1 MANNSAN
8 YNVNMRF
15 TADTGQA
22 KQQLRDLQSS
32 LDTLMNQIATKNIKF
47 FDVNATKKEIDEAS
61 AAVQEL
67 KIALDQATNVDTG
80 RLDLSKFSKSLSQ
93 SGYTLQDFATHLENL
108 GPTGDKAFV
117 ALAQSVINA
126 EVPLKRTNAL
136 LDNFKKTIANT
147 ARWQISSN
155 LMHGVQGSIQKAYYY
170 AEDLN
175 KSLNNI
181 RIVTGQNNDQMA
193 QFAEKANK
201 AAQALSTT
209 TTNYTNA
216 SLIYYQQGLS
226 NKEVADRT
234 EVTIKMANAAGESA
248 SKVSDQLTAV
258 WNNFYDG
265 SKSLEYYADV
275 MTKLGA
281 YTASSTDEI
290 SEGIQ
295 KFASVANTIGLS
307 YEYAT
312 SALATLTA
320 KTRESAN
327 TVGNSLKTL
336 FARIQGLTLGE
347 TLEDGTDLN
356 KYSLALE
363 KVGISIKDQQGEL
376 KDMNTILDEMMNK
389 WDSLSRAEQVALAQT
404 VGGVRQYT
412 QLVNLMENKDYFKE
426 LVGVAKNSEGTLQ
439 KQADIYAE
447 SWEASKKR
455 VQASL
460 EEIYKQL
467 VNDKFFIG
475 LNDTLSDTLNITSK
489 LIDSLGGLPGVLGVV
504 STLMLK
510 SFGPDIVNNM
520 QRMASNLFIDSG
532 AAENQAAIMKK
543 AMIQTLQSFSPESK
557 MELSDQGS
565 VTLET
570 TTMINAAQASYDL
583 QIANSQLNET
593 DKLRLQTLL
602 KISQAYGDIAVQA
615 KKSIEVQQQQ
625 TQDSLREARNQIFL
639 TNNANFGGDAGVK
652 YFNKNYK
659 AGQKL
664 IDSFY
669 SNRVLKQLNSQK
681 FDNSD
686 SYQNFLAKF
695 NNIKGLDKDQ
705 RFDKLNKLIN
715 DAKKASRPN
724 IQSRYRNQII
734 EEINNLK
741 DVNIVL
747 DKYVNGKVSA
757 DGATKKQ
764 IEALR
769 QCLNEY
775 VKEKEALIQSN
786 NANKKYTDSIND
798 FQKILAKSQGAV
810 SNFSN
815 GLVTTVQGIS
825 QFSIGATSFKGLLET
840 LSNDDLNFG
849 EKLSSGIMSASIAL
863 PSLIN
868 GFKYLNSGIQTIVK
882 NAGGLGANIVSI
894 ATGMDGTQLGEAF
907 QEKIKSGGTGFSNT
921 KKGKILQS
929 GFNAFSTKLG
939 IKDTQNFEE
948 EYNGLINKKFNQLKK
963 AYFKDNKTNVIT
975 GEVSRQL
982 QQQAKAQIDAQGSG
996 AALNAMLGKSLLI
1009 FAQYAAAVAA
1019 VVAVIWLLVKAYKAA
1034 ESYSLDAQIERSEK
1048 AIESFKSQL
1057 EETKNKA
1064 EQLQQIFNNYS
1075 SVKSALDDCTVGT
1088 KEWREQL
1095 AKANEEALNILNTYP
1110 ELKNMEGTWGKK
1122 DTGEI
1127 WIDKS
1132 AVNELQSIYDKQV
1145 LQQQYALA
1153 NEQSNLED
1161 LNIKKAKQ
1169 NLTSNFLTASSSV
1182 TTEGTL
1188 LKSDG
1193 TSASYNDT
1201 LNLLLN
1207 NQNELNNKTGQN
1219 LTEAIK
1225 QLLIDN
1231 NFSIDSGESEKTD
1244 EELLNLYAQ
1253 SLADK
1258 FSTDDVQAAISN
1270 VSKVIQNNTDATL
1283 QATKEASVQQ
1293 ALGLDTMSTE
1303 DAKITTALVDANI
1316 EAIKN
1321 SFYNK
1326 NGTISWDDGTG
1337 EKREIGTYA
1346 ENAGESDK
1354 EDQALRNLWDA
1365 YLEAIKV
1372 DKNDSEYKLDQKNS
1386 VIGED
1391 QNRSFQLE
1399 NGKTILF
1406 SEVATAIA
1414 TMQAMG
1420 EKLQTTY
1427 AMAQKFQTGMSN
1439 QGTVG
1444 QGVLEFFGND
1454 GDLSN
1459 FTYDQL
1465 KQLEDDIEKG
1475 FEDEDLQN
1483 LIGQSLFGE
1492 DFNLLKPE
1500 QQETVKSYMSNMM
1513 KELGVTSGKE
1523 LGEAIVEEAS
1533 HQIANIEDI
1542 NNNKAFKYILGLK
1555 DEQDI
1560 SEAID
1565 EFEGYSVSLKSR
1577 ISQIAE
1583 DIFKVAGKNGVAAFT
1598 EAINTVGKD
1607 LTFDQL
1613 NKIADFDWSSGTWEE
1628 FIDTL
1633 EDLGIVVSDDEGAW
1647 KGFYDMM
1654 QETANKLPIEDF
1666 TTFRDLLIEI
1676 FNLMGQE
1683 VGSSITKEK
1692 YDEITKGFKAAGLN
1706 PEDYYVQTGPDTY
1719 IKVKDFDTAAK
1730 NALTQAGVD
1739 RAEEQHNIAEAA
1751 QENWNNQFNLGTRIG
1766 INGHDYA
1773 NNLEAMAAG
1782 DFTDVRGRY
1791 MQQMLDI
1798 FGSPEEIAK
1807 LVGTD
1812 ETNNYDLDYYK
1823 RQDSATQAGI
1833 IQGII
1838 DAYMANIDG
1847 SYNADLLR
1855 TNAYTDANS
1864 VKEMNQMTDFNLNDE
1879 ASQKGLRAWATN
1891 NQDIE
1896 GVSTALDDLNY
1907 NLDHMEETGKSASE
1921 IYNKFFKDLRG
1932 AEIKQG
1938 IENIKEYKKN
1948 VADLEEQGKDTT
1960 EENKK
1965 IKNEIKDLFNL
1976 TEEEYRKA
1984 DNEGLIQKFLYGNET
1999 EQQAAGEALDNIK
2012 GEFGSIFSYIEQM
2025 KEKYSTSSLFNFNE
2039 DEINTK
2045 TQQFA
2050 SKMDEIINKY
2060 GNFNING
2067 NVNLDTTQALMDLL
2081 PLSTDINDMCGWL
2094 NAMGKTGIH
2103 FDTSQL
2109 QQLFNAFEAIAIAM
2123 QDPTSP
2129 AALDQIRGAKR
2140 TIGQIVSVA
2149 AKNSK
2154 VPNVP
2159 GDYTTRVDGEDKGG
2173 GGGGSESKSANDI
2186 GKEIQDELLK
2196 TKEKKR
2202 DRLEAL
2208 REGANPEDSAKYIQ
2222 EEIKL
2227 LEEEQDI
2234 LEDQIKSWKKLLKL
2248 KVEEFNKENPE
2259 FEIKLTDDGE
2269 IANAS
2274 ELWGKVWAQ
2283 YQKNLEDGMS
2293 EEDLNEWFTKIK
2305 DGLDGPMGIQERIDE
2320 NVALIAQKE
2329 KEAAELELEAI
2340 TKQIDWKVKQIDFQI
2355 KRLNYY
2361 QEKLLKQAHG
2371 NKQTI
2376 EAMLEGFAYQ
2386 EQEMLQLFDKG
2397 ATLRDG
2403 IDQLNAAKARHP
2415 GYEQMFDEQILEY
2428 QSDLIDVNE
2437 AILDLRND
2445 IEDLVQNVLD
2455 LALDEIDKQIERLDT
2470 YTSMLDH
2477 LNNIIDLSGRSML
2490 DMGLKT
2496 QIGATKVETMLGKMK
2511 SLKGQ
2516 MDGLTKATKEAQA
2529 ALADRQADGDTSSVK
2544 FWENQVEVLK
2554 QETEKASD
2562 EFLASWEETLE
2573 AAQDLF
2579 EMRVEMAV
2587 NILSNALSPFET
2599 LEDFQDKYEKAKTV
2613 NEEYLDDAERL
2624 YELNKLNRQ
2633 LNLQLADTNDL
2644 LAKQK
2649 LRDIQQE
2656 IHDLQADGVKMSQYD
2671 LEYLQK
2677 KYDLQLAEIALME
2690 QQNSKT
2696 SMRLVRDAA
2705 GNWTYA
2711 YDADEEKI
2719 EDATQKYEDAVHEL
2733 GQLSKDYIND
2743 VSEQLIQNQI
2753 DFKEA
2758 LQDLDKNS
2766 ADYSNQLLSLQE
2778 YYVERQRYLLDELN
2792 KGVANSGLTFH
2803 DTLYGQMT
2811 DLYDYNDAYMQFVNN
2826 SNTTITE
2833 LQTNYKDWQKVVETA
2848 MGVAGTSWDN
2858 FGTDMGGT
2866 LDSLEE
2872 HIQKLCDKIEELV
2885 NVLMGYISQ
2894 SIGMVLDWEQKYSKR
2909 TDEELAKNEAYIDGN
2924 FVGGGGGGGYGDVDM
2939 RTDFTA
2945 LAQRWAAGE
2954 RNLTNYNGT
2963 KTYNS
2968 LEEIKAD
2975 LDKKLDAFE
2984 QGADILFQGSGEAFD
2999 DEGYESVYNNIYQ
3012 GTYKRNGN
3020 NYGMRSY
3027 PNATSNSIVDK
3038 ASNYLGVRY
3047 RWGGTDAGYGLDC
3060 SGLVY
3065 NALNDAGIPVPRT
3078 TAQGYRDMS
3087 KAIKESSVKPGDLV
3101 FFGYGN
3107 TVDHVGIYAGNGQM
3121 IDAPGAKVQ
3130 YTNID
3135 EKRDRLLGYGRLGNT
3150 NYSSSD
3156 TAALMDRLGLSR
3168 RGGAASGAY
3177 TGDWGPGQGIGIDNG
3192 KIIKVHPKELIL
3204 NKSDTRNILRAVDI
3218 VRNMNDWVD
3227 KQVQQMSSISSSKL
3241 DSLFNSAIP
3250 RYETQPIKQEV
3261 TIQADFPG
3269 VTDHYEIEEA
3279 LSNLSNNAAQYI
3291 SANRSK

>member
-181 RIVTGQNNDQMA
+181 RIVTGQSSDQMA
-193 QFAEKANK
+193 QFAERANK

-226 NKEVADRT
+226 DKEVADRT

-290 SEGIQ
+290 SEGVQ

-520 QRMASNLFIDSG
+520 QRIASNLFIDSG
-532 AAENQAAIMKK
+532 AAQNQAAVMKQQIIK
-543 AMIQTLQSFSPESK
+543 QLQGWNETEGSLPIEWQASTSFQNSTLVE
-557 MELSDQGS
+557 
-565 VTLET
+565 
-570 TTMINAAQASYDL
+570 AATQSYDL
-583 QIANSQLNET
+583 QMATERLTET
-593 DKLRLQTLL
+593 DKQRLL
-602 KISQAYGDIAVQA
+602 
-615 KKSIEVQQQQ
+615 
-625 TQDSLREARNQIFL
+625 
-639 TNNANFGGDAGVK
+639 
-652 YFNKNYK
+652 
-659 AGQKL
+659 
-664 IDSFY
+664 
-669 SNRVLKQLNSQK
+669 VLKQISDKYAEIAYNARVSLEQADANAINVRRDSLNQIRALPGDSGGAAGVSMASGEIDSAAFLRDQYVD
-681 FDNSD
+681 FMNSNIDNFSDQELINKIGYLNLMGD
-686 SYQNFLAKF
+686 SYESL
-695 NNIKGLDKDQ
+695 NNH
-705 RFDKLNKLIN
+705 IN
-715 DAKKASRPN
+715 QYSKATDEASRKTIGTSIRN
-724 IQSRYRNQII
+724 DLKELQHQYGQTGTTLQMLNQFTDNYIDIQEEEGLISREQAIIMKRVTAALNQVTIART
-734 EEINNLK
+734 EDEHS
-741 DVNIVL
+741 V
-747 DKYVNGKVSA
+747 
-757 DGATKKQ
+757 KQ
-764 IEALR
+764 
-769 QCLNEY
+769 Y
-775 VKEKEALIQSN
+775 K
-786 NANKKYTDSIND
+786 NAVELFNSE
-798 FQKILAKSQGAV
+798 LSKSQGAV
-810 SNFSN
+810 MTFSQ
-815 GLVTTVQGIS
+815 GIVSGAQGIS
-825 QFSIGATSFKGLLET
+825 QFTIGINSIRSAIQALNNE
-840 LSNDDLNFG
+840 DLTFG
-849 EKLSSGIMSASIAL
+849 EKVLQMTTSISFAIPSIIYGFTNLQKSIQAINSSKGLIGTNILQLITGLNEIKSTNITTELTRLSAASNTASLKFKALTAMNKAYTESMTSAQI
-863 PSLIN
+863 
-868 GFKYLNSGIQTIVK
+868 
-882 NAGGLGANIVSI
+882 GANGLTQ
-894 ATGMDGTQLGEAF
+894 AMAEQAAGTAALKAG
-907 QEKIKSGGTGFSNT
+907 IKAVAGS
-921 KKGKILQS
+921 
-929 GFNAFSTKLG
+929 LG
-939 IKDTQNFEE
+939 IYIAIAAAIAAVIAVIVHLNEVAKTKTLESQLARSEEAAANFE
-948 EYNGLINKKFNQLKK
+948 K
-963 AYFKDNKTNVIT
+963 
-975 GEVSRQL
+975 
-982 QQQAKAQIDAQGSG
+982 
-996 AALNAMLGKSLLI
+996 
-1009 FAQYAAAVAA
+1009 
-1019 VVAVIWLLVKAYKAA
+1019 
-1034 ESYSLDAQIERSEK
+1034 
-1048 AIESFKSQL
+1048 QL
-1057 EETKNKA
+1057 EKTKSKA
-1064 EQLQQIFNNYS
+1064 EELKNVFNNYKN
-1075 SVKSALDDCTVGT
+1075 VKKSLDECTIGTESWRKKLQETNEIALDLL
-1088 KEWREQL
+1088 K
-1095 AKANEEALNILNTYP
+1095 NYP
-1110 ELKNMEGTWGKK
+1110 ELKNIEGAWGKK

-1127 WIDKS
+1127 WIDES
-1132 AVNELQSIYDKQV
+1132 ALEGLQSEYDNKILSQS
-1145 LQQQYALA
+1145 YNLA
-1153 NEQSNLED
+1153 RQNQNSND
-1161 LNIKKAKQ
+1161 LKNAIAQKSSFGDI
-1169 NLTSNFLTASSSV
+1169 TSFY
-1182 TTEGTL
+1182 
-1188 LKSDG
+1188 
-1193 TSASYNDT
+1193 ASYIDT
-1201 LNLLLN
+1201 LEGPYRPEKN
-1207 NQNELNNKTGQN
+1207 GQTFN
-1219 LTEAIK
+1219 ALEYIK
-1225 QLLIDN
+1225 N
-1231 NFSIDSGESEKTD
+1231 NFQNYKGYSDDLILKDIYSYLNEEGYNNIESQAYQERLTQFIN
-1244 EELLNLYAQ
+1244 EINPILQ
-1253 SLADK
+1253 SLI
-1258 FSTDDVQAAISN
+1258 STIEE
-1270 VSKVIQNNTDATL
+1270 NTDATL
-1283 QATKEASVQQ
+1283 QAEQESIVQQKLGKTNMSSQEAKLTTEAYNKAIEDKIAEMKKATSADGKWNGTITYDGLEIGTHGENARNKQQVKDLWDTYLKSQDIDINDTDYRLNQENSVKGKGQDRYFVYGQDQKVSFEEVIQAVAQYEVDQGNFLIELNQAATNFLTNLGKIQYTDETKQEIEYGGTLGKGLSSFIGNKDLTELTQEEIDNLGELTEDTLKERVAAAMGFDYAKATKEQLAE
-1293 ALGLDTMSTE
+1293 LDDQLIAIYGAVGVDSGEEFVEQFNTAIVNYGKETE
-1303 DAKITTALVDANI
+1303 KIV
-1316 EAIKN
+1316 N
-1321 SFYNK
+1321 SFYGKQIPAEILNSFTLEVQK
-1326 NGTISWDDGTG
+1326 KLKSTFVDVFRVSG
-1337 EKREIGTYA
+1337 EEGIAVFKKI
-1346 ENAGESDK
+1346 
-1354 EDQALRNLWDA
+1354 
-1365 YLEAIKV
+1365 I
-1372 DKNDSEYKLDQKNS
+1372 SEYGSDLTPELLD
-1386 VIGED
+1386 
-1391 QNRSFQLE
+1391 
-1399 NGKTILF
+1399 
-1406 SEVATAIA
+1406 
-1414 TMQAMG
+1414 
-1420 EKLQTTY
+1420 
-1427 AMAQKFQTGMSN
+1427 
-1439 QGTVG
+1439 
-1444 QGVLEFFGND
+1444 
-1454 GDLSN
+1454 
-1459 FTYDQL
+1459 
-1465 KQLEDDIEKG
+1465 
-1475 FEDEDLQN
+1475 
-1483 LIGQSLFGE
+1483 LIG
-1492 DFNLLKPE
+1492 
-1500 QQETVKSYMSNMM
+1500 
-1513 KELGVTSGKE
+1513 
-1523 LGEAIVEEAS
+1523 
-1533 HQIANIEDI
+1533 
-1542 NNNKAFKYILGLK
+1542 
-1555 DEQDI
+1555 
-1560 SEAID
+1560 
-1565 EFEGYSVSLKSR
+1565 
-1577 ISQIAE
+1577 
-1583 DIFKVAGKNGVAAFT
+1583 
-1598 EAINTVGKD
+1598 
-1607 LTFDQL
+1607 
-1613 NKIADFDWSSGTWEE
+1613 DFDWTQSGAIDN
-1628 FIDTL
+1628 FISAL
-1633 EDLGIVVSDDEGAW
+1633 EDLGILTDDNTEAW
-1647 KGFYDMM
+1647 KKF
-1654 QETANKLPIEDF
+1654 
-1666 TTFRDLLIEI
+1666 
-1676 FNLMGQE
+1676 
-1683 VGSSITKEK
+1683 SSQMT
-1692 YDEITKGFKAAGLN
+1692 
-1706 PEDYYVQTGPDTY
+1706 
-1719 IKVKDFDTAAK
+1719 
-1730 NALTQAGVD
+1730 
-1739 RAEEQHNIAEAA
+1739 EA
-1751 QENWNNQFNLGTRIG
+1751 
-1766 INGHDYA
+1766 A
-1773 NNLEAMAAG
+1773 NNLPI
-1782 DFTDVRGRY
+1782 DKLTNLR
-1791 MQQMLDI
+1791 DI
-1798 FGSPEEIAK
+1798 LEDIYK
-1807 LVGTD
+1807 L
-1812 ETNNYDLDYYK
+1812 L
-1823 RQDSATQAGI
+1823 
-1833 IQGII
+1833 
-1838 DAYMANIDG
+1838 
-1847 SYNADLLR
+1847 
-1855 TNAYTDANS
+1855 
-1864 VKEMNQMTDFNLNDE
+1864 
-1879 ASQKGLRAWATN
+1879 
-1891 NQDIE
+1891 
-1896 GVSTALDDLNY
+1896 
-1907 NLDHMEETGKSASE
+1907 
-1921 IYNKFFKDLRG
+1921 
-1932 AEIKQG
+1932 
-1938 IENIKEYKKN
+1938 
-1948 VADLEEQGKDTT
+1948 GKDV
-1960 EENKK
+1960 
-1965 IKNEIKDLFNL
+1965 
-1976 TEEEYRKA
+1976 
-1984 DNEGLIQKFLYGNET
+1984 
-1999 EQQAAGEALDNIK
+1999 
-2012 GEFGSIFSYIEQM
+2012 GSIFSQEDIDKLALGGYDIKGHYAQVGSDEYIKTRDYTTEEKNKAYEQQIQTAEEKNEIIYGTNDQNQAQVQSKVDSWGKYGDKYISGEWDNLSTSYVKSYIDSIGGIENAATITGWNQDNFSDKHLNSITSQERAEIVDAIVKGINSVYNGQTDTGVITTSHLYNSSDSINEMTQMEGFRDEEGSVSDSGIEAISGKLTGSEEGLELLHKYQDEIKNVTKGTEEWDRITNQFIKDSQGLEYKEQAKELGNYNDKLKEAKEAGEDYEEELGNVKKQLNKMLDIEVDNDFIEEYQDQIDKMLSGETLEERQGAANTIKFQAELDKEDIESKIPDDLQNEIIPMLQNNLPKLELDAEGKIVMTGDSGQAVAAIGQMITALQAAGTDAEVVATILRSVLGTDITISGDGIEQFAELA
-2025 KEKYSTSSLFNFNE
+2025 KALTS
-2039 DEINTK
+2039 
-2045 TQQFA
+2045 
-2050 SKMDEIINKY
+2050 
-2060 GNFNING
+2060 G
-2067 NVNLDTTQALMDLL
+2067 DL
-2081 PLSTDINDMCGWL
+2081 
-2094 NAMGKTGIH
+2094 
-2103 FDTSQL
+2103 
-2109 QQLFNAFEAIAIAM
+2109 EAIAKWSETYN
-2123 QDPTSP
+2123 DGKDLLNLS
-2129 AALDQIRGAKR
+2129 GSGR
-2140 TIGQIVSVA
+2140 TANVTPNYAYENGG
-2149 AKNSK
+2149 SK
-2154 VPNVP
+2154 
-2159 GDYTTRVDGEDKGG
+2159 GGG

-2248 KVEEFNKENPE
+2248 KVEEFNKEHPE

-2283 YQKNLEDGMS
+2283 YEKNLEDGMS

-2305 DGLDGPMGIQERIDE
+2305 DGLDGPMGIQQSIDE

-2403 IDQLNAAKARHP
+2403 IDQLNAAKAKYP

-2599 LEDFQDKYEKAKTV
+2599 LEDFQDKYEKAKTI
-2613 NEEYLDDAERL
+2613 NEQYLDDAERL

-2656 IHDLQADGVKMSQYD
+2656 IHDLQADGVQMSQYD

-2792 KGVANSGLTFH
+2792 KGVVNSGLTFH

-2872 HIQKLCDKIEELV
+2872 HIQKLCDEIEELV
-2885 NVLMGYISQ
+2885 NVLMQYISQ

-2909 TDEELAKNEAYIDGN
+2909 TDQELAKNEQYIDGN
-2924 FVGGGGGGGYGDVDM
+2924 FSGSSLGYKVGVDYAKAILTLSGGATSYTDEAG
-2939 RTDFTA
+2939 RTWHSSDIEKLT
-2945 LAQRWAAGE
+2945 QE
-2954 RNLTNYNGT
+2954 RNAKLDNMRNGGDEL
-2963 KTYNS
+2963 KNGSSNEYWS
-2968 LEEIKAD
+2968 DA
-2975 LDKKLDAFE
+2975 DKK
-2984 QGADILFQGSGEAFD
+2984 DITQ
-2999 DEGYESVYNNIYQ
+2999 N
-3012 GTYKRNGN
+3012 K
-3020 NYGMRSY
+3020 
-3027 PNATSNSIVDK
+3027 
-3038 ASNYLGVRY
+3038 
-3047 RWGGTDAGYGLDC
+3047 
-3060 SGLVY
+3060 
-3065 NALNDAGIPVPRT
+3065 
-3078 TAQGYRDMS
+3078 
-3087 KAIKESSVKPGDLV
+3087 
-3101 FFGYGN
+3101 
-3107 TVDHVGIYAGNGQM
+3107 
-3121 IDAPGAKVQ
+3121 
-3130 YTNID
+3130 D
-3135 EKRDRLLGYGRLGNT
+3135 EKWLQDQIDKT
-3150 NYSSSD
+3150 K
-3156 TAALMDRLGLSR
+3156 
-3168 RGGAASGAY
+3168 GAASGAY
-3177 TGDWGPGQGIGIDNG
+3177 TGDWGPSQGLGIDNG

-3204 NKSDTRNILRAVDI
+3204 NQKDTSNILRAVDI

-3227 KQVQQMSSISSSKL
+3227 KQVQSMINYGQAKL
-3241 DSLFNSAIP
+3241 GSLIDKATP
-3250 RYETQPIKQEV
+3250 PVYETQPIKQEV

-3291 SANRSK
+3291 SANKSK

>member
-67 KIALDQATNVDTG
+67 KIALDQATNVNTG

-126 EVPLKRTNAL
+126 EVPLKRTNAI
-136 LDNFKKTIANT
+136 LDNFKKTLANT
-147 ARWQISSN
+147 AKWQISSN
-155 LMHGVQGSIQKAYYY
+155 LMHGVQGSLQKAYYY

-175 KSLNNI
+175 RSLNDI
-181 RIVTGQNNDQMA
+181 RIVTGQSNDQMA

-226 NKEVADRT
+226 DKEVADRT

-248 SKVSDQLTAV
+248 SKISDQLTAV

-356 KYSLALE
+356 KYSKALE

-426 LVGVAKNSEGTLQ
+426 LVGVAKNSKGTLQ
-439 KQADIYAE
+439 EQADIFAE

-489 LIDSLGGLPGVLGVV
+489 LIDSLGGLPGVLSVI

-557 MELSDQGS
+557 MALSDQGS

-602 KISQAYGDIAVQA
+602 KISQAYGDIAIQA
-615 KKSIEVQQQQ
+615 KRSIEIQQQQ
-625 TQDSLREARNQIFL
+625 TQDSLRDARNQIFL
-639 TNNANFGGDAGVK
+639 TTNENFGGETGVK
-652 YFNKNYK
+652 YFDKNYK

-669 SNRVLKQLNSQK
+669 NNKVLKQLNSQK

-695 NNIKGLDKDQ
+695 NNIKGLDNDQ
-705 RFDKLNKLIN
+705 RFNKLNSLIQSAK
-715 DAKKASRPN
+715 DASDKPSN

-747 DKYVNGKVSA
+747 DKYVNNKVSA

-764 IEALR
+764 VEALR
-769 QCLNEY
+769 QCLNGY

-798 FQKILAKSQGAV
+798 FQKTLAKSQGAIN
-810 SNFSN
+810 NFSN

-825 QFSIGATSFKGLLET
+825 QFSIGVTSFKGLLET
-840 LSNDDLNFG
+840 LSDDDLNFG

-868 GFKYLNSGIQTIVK
+868 GFKSLNSGIQAIVK
-882 NAGGLGANIVSI
+882 NAGGLGTNIISI

-907 QEKIKSGGTGFSNT
+907 QEKIKSGGSGFSNT

-929 GFNAFSTKLG
+929 GFNAFSAKLG
-939 IKDTQNFEE
+939 IKDTQNFEK
-948 EYNGLINKKFNQLKK
+948 EYNDLINKKFNQLKK

-996 AALNAMLGKSLLI
+996 AALSAMLGKSVLI
-1009 FAQYAAAVAA
+1009 FAKYAAAIAA
-1019 VVAVIWLLVKAYKAA
+1019 VVAVVWLLVKAYKAA

-1110 ELKNMEGTWGKK
+1110 ELKNMEGAWGKK

-1132 AVNELQSIYDKQV
+1132 AIDKLQSIYDKQV

-1188 LKSDG
+1188 LKDDG
-1193 TSASYNDT
+1193 TSASYKDT

-1207 NQNELNNKTGQN
+1207 NQNELNNKTGQD

-1231 NFSIDSGESEKTD
+1231 NFSVSNENNEKTD

-1293 ALGLDTMSTE
+1293 ALGLDAMSTE

-1321 SFYNK
+1321 SFYNE

-1337 EKREIGTYA
+1337 KNREIGTYA

-1365 YLEAIKV
+1365 YLEAAKI
-1372 DKNDSEYKLDQKNS
+1372 DKNDSEYKLNQKNS
-1386 VIGED
+1386 VIGEG

-1420 EKLQTTY
+1420 EELQTTY
-1427 AMAQKFQTGMSN
+1427 NMAQKFQTGMNN
-1439 QGTVG
+1439 QGITG
-1444 QGVLEFFGND
+1444 QGILEFFGNN
-1454 GDLSN
+1454 GDLNN
-1459 FTYDQL
+1459 FTETQL
-1465 KQLEDDIEKG
+1465 NNLRNALEQDLT
-1475 FEDEDLQN
+1475 DEGLQN
-1483 LIGQSLFGE
+1483 LIGQSLFGK
-1492 DFNLLKPE
+1492 DFNILEPE

-1523 LGEAIVEEAS
+1523 LSEAIVEEAG
-1533 HQIANIEDI
+1533 HQIANIKDI
-1542 NNNKAFKYILGLK
+1542 KNDNFFKYLLGK
-1555 DEQDI
+1555 DNI
-1560 SEAID
+1560 SEA
-1565 EFEGYSVSLKSR
+1565 FEYFDQYSVSLKSR
-1577 ISQIAE
+1577 ISQISK
-1583 DIFKVAGKNGVAAFT
+1583 DIFEVAGKDGVNAFK
-1598 EAINTVGKD
+1598 EAINASGSDIT
-1607 LTFDQL
+1607 LDQL
-1613 NKIADFDWSSGTWEE
+1613 DQLENIFKTSSSVDDFIKKLEE
-1628 FIDTL
+1628 
-1633 EDLGIVVSDDEGAW
+1633 LGLVTDESKDAW
-1647 KGFYDMM
+1647 VEYY
-1654 QETANKLPIEDF
+1654 NKLIEAGNNLPIAQFENFRQILSDIFSLLNGKIGSVISQEDI
-1666 TTFRDLLIEI
+1666 DKL
-1676 FNLMGQE
+1676 
-1683 VGSSITKEK
+1683 EK
-1692 YDEITKGFKAAGLN
+1692 FGIDWQKYF
-1706 PEDYYVQTGPDTY
+1706 VQTGPDKYTQTQEY
-1719 IKVKDFDTAAK
+1719 STDDKNKFLQGSIKTIEENGQMAQEKEEAWNNFKYTDNQGNERTFSNSIEAMK
-1730 NALTQAGVD
+1730 NGQLTDNSGRLLDEAIRIFGGVD
-1739 RAEEQHNIAEAA
+1739 NLAQFTSLNKDKFNKEAY
-1751 QENWNNQFNLGTRIG
+1751 L
-1766 INGHDYA
+1766 
-1773 NNLEAMAAG
+1773 AM
-1782 DFTDVRGRY
+1782 
-1791 MQQMLDI
+1791 
-1798 FGSPEEIAK
+1798 SESEK
-1807 LVGTD
+1807 
-1812 ETNNYDLDYYK
+1812 
-1823 RQDSATQAGI
+1823 
-1833 IQGII
+1833 
-1838 DAYMANIDG
+1838 
-1847 SYNADLLR
+1847 ADLLQAISDAFTQNKDYQNQVQSAR
-1855 TNAYTDANS
+1855 QEAYSSADS
-1864 VKEMNQMTDFNLNDE
+1864 VKEISQMDGFNIGDE
-1879 ASQKGLRAWATN
+1879 ASQKGLRAWAAN

-1896 GVSTALDDLNY
+1896 GVAEALSKLNLELEKAEDDPIKAKKAYEEFFKSLRDAEVKETIDEIKDIKKNIQELEKDGKDST
-1907 NLDHMEETGKSASE
+1907 SE
-1921 IYNKFFKDLRG
+1921 INKLYTK
-1932 AEIKQG
+1932 
-1938 IENIKEYKKN
+1938 
-1948 VADLEEQGKDTT
+1948 V
-1960 EENKK
+1960 
-1965 IKNEIKDLFNL
+1965 KDLFNL
-1976 TEEEYRKA
+1976 SDSDLEK
-1984 DNEGLIQKFLYGNET
+1984 NKGLVDKFLFGNAEESQKAGEELEKIKQQGKDIGTAYGNAIVGAAQSVANT
-1999 EQQAAGEALDNIK
+1999 HIDFSQMQADAVSKFNQIKTMLEQDSQFQLTGQMSIDTSQAIGALAPVDGTIQ
-2012 GEFGSIFSYIEQM
+2012 E
-2025 KEKYSTSSLFNFNE
+2025 
-2039 DEINTK
+2039 
-2045 TQQFA
+2045 
-2050 SKMDEIINKY
+2050 
-2060 GNFNING
+2060 
-2067 NVNLDTTQALMDLL
+2067 
-2081 PLSTDINDMCGWL
+2081 MCGYV
-2094 NAMGKTGIH
+2094 NALGRVGIH
-2103 FDTSQL
+2103 FNTAQLKQLFSTMAKIQQLMQQGPGGAMQAAALSNQL
-2109 QQLFNAFEAIAIAM
+2109 QNRI
-2123 QDPTSP
+2123 
-2129 AALDQIRGAKR
+2129 
-2140 TIGQIVSVA
+2140 SVWSQ
-2149 AKNSK
+2149 NSV
-2154 VPNVP
+2154 VPKSNR
-2159 GDYTTRVDGEDKGG
+2159 DYTTTVDGDSTGGG

-2202 DRLEAL
+2202 ERLEAL
-2208 REGANPEDSAKYIQ
+2208 RDGANPEDSAKYIQ

-2248 KVEEFNKENPE
+2248 KVEEFNKEHPE

-2305 DGLDGPMGIQERIDE
+2305 DSLDGPMGIQQNIDE

-2329 KEAAELELEAI
+2329 KEAAELELESI
-2340 TKQIDWKVKQIDFQI
+2340 TKAIDWKVKQIDFQI

-2397 ATLRDG
+2397 ATLRQG
-2403 IDQLNAAKARHP
+2403 IDQLNAAKAKYP

-2554 QETEKASD
+2554 QETEKASE

-2599 LEDFQDKYEKAKTV
+2599 LEDFQDKYEKAKTI
-2613 NEEYLDDAERL
+2613 NEQYLDDAERL

-2649 LRDIQQE
+2649 LKDIQQE
-2656 IHDLQADGVKMSQYD
+2656 IHDLQADGVQMSQYD

-2733 GQLSKDYIND
+2733 GSLSKDYIND

-2792 KGVANSGLTFH
+2792 KGVTNSGLTFH

-2826 SNTTITE
+2826 SNTTISE

-2872 HIQKLCDKIEELV
+2872 HIQKLCDEIEELV

-2909 TDEELAKNEAYIDGN
+2909 TDEELAKNEQYIDGN
-2924 FVGGGGGGGYGDVDM
+2924 FGSSGGGSS
-2939 RTDFTA
+2939 A
-2945 LAQRWAAGE
+2945 
-2954 RNLTNYNGT
+2954 RNLVGVDLSAIAIRMKNGEST
-2963 KTYNS
+2963 VV
-2968 LEEIKAD
+2968 
-2975 LDKKLDAFE
+2975 DKNGNIWTSIDDVVTARNEKLDNMRHE
-2984 QGADILFQGSGEAFD
+2984 GQELKNDSSTDYWTKDEMKQITSEKDEKWLDDIL
-2999 DEGYESVYNNIYQ
+2999 
-3012 GTYKRNGN
+3012 NGN
-3020 NYGMRSY
+3020 
-3027 PNATSNSIVDK
+3027 
-3038 ASNYLGVRY
+3038 
-3047 RWGGTDAGYGLDC
+3047 
-3060 SGLVY
+3060 
-3065 NALNDAGIPVPRT
+3065 
-3078 TAQGYRDMS
+3078 
-3087 KAIKESSVKPGDLV
+3087 
-3101 FFGYGN
+3101 
-3107 TVDHVGIYAGNGQM
+3107 
-3121 IDAPGAKVQ
+3121 
-3130 YTNID
+3130 
-3135 EKRDRLLGYGRLGNT
+3135 
-3150 NYSSSD
+3150 
-3156 TAALMDRLGLSR
+3156 
-3168 RGGAASGAY
+3168 GAASGAY
-3177 TGDWGPGQGIGIDNG
+3177 TGNWAKGQGFGLDNG

-3204 NKSDTRNILRAVDI
+3204 NQKDTSNILRAVDI
-3218 VRNMNDWVD
+3218 VRNMNDWID
-3227 KQVQQMSSISSSKL
+3227 KQVQSMVDFGQAKL
-3241 DSLFNSAIP
+3241 GSLIDKTTP
-3250 RYETQPIKQEV
+3250 PVYETQPIKQEV

-3291 SANRSK
+3291 SANKTK

>member
-67 KIALDQATNVDTG
+67 KIALDQATNVNTG

-126 EVPLKRTNAL
+126 EVPLKRTNAI
-136 LDNFKKTIANT
+136 LDNFKKTLANT
-147 ARWQISSN
+147 AKWQISSN
-155 LMHGVQGSIQKAYYY
+155 LMHGVQGSLQKAYYY

-175 KSLNNI
+175 RSLNDI
-181 RIVTGQNNDQMA
+181 RIVTGQSNDQMA

-226 NKEVADRT
+226 DKEVADRT
-234 EVTIKMANAAGESA
+234 DVTIKMANAAGESA

-356 KYSLALE
+356 KYSKALE

-426 LVGVAKNSEGTLQ
+426 LVGVAKNSKGTLQ
-439 KQADIYAE
+439 EQADIFAE

-475 LNDTLSDTLNITSK
+475 LNNTLSDTLNITSK
-489 LIDSLGGLPGVLGVV
+489 LIDSLGGLPGILSVI

-557 MELSDQGS
+557 MALSDQGS

-602 KISQAYGDIAVQA
+602 KISQAYGDIAIQA
-615 KKSIEVQQQQ
+615 KRSIENQQQQ
-625 TQDSLREARNQIFL
+625 TQDSLRDARNQIFL
-639 TNNANFGGDAGVK
+639 TTNENFGGETGVK
-652 YFNKNYK
+652 YFDKNYK

-669 SNRVLKQLNSQK
+669 NNKVLKQLNSQK

-695 NNIKGLDKDQ
+695 NNIKGLDNDQ
-705 RFDKLNKLIN
+705 RFNKLNSLIQSAK
-715 DAKKASRPN
+715 DASDKPSN

-747 DKYVNGKVSA
+747 DKYVNNKVSA

-764 IEALR
+764 VEALR
-769 QCLNEY
+769 QCLNGY

-798 FQKILAKSQGAV
+798 FQKTLAKSQGAI

-825 QFSIGATSFKGLLET
+825 QFSIGVTSFKGLLET
-840 LSNDDLNFG
+840 LSDDDLNFG

-863 PSLIN
+863 PSLVN
-868 GFKYLNSGIQTIVK
+868 GFKSLNSGIQAIVK
-882 NAGGLGANIVSI
+882 NAGSLGTNIISI

-907 QEKIKSGGTGFSNT
+907 QEKIKSGGSDFSNT

-929 GFNAFSTKLG
+929 GFNAFSAKLG
-939 IKDTQNFEE
+939 IKDTQNFEK
-948 EYNGLINKKFNQLKK
+948 EYNDLINKKFNQLKK

-996 AALNAMLGKSLLI
+996 AALSAMLGKSVLI
-1009 FAQYAAAVAA
+1009 FAKYAAAIAA
-1019 VVAVIWLLVKAYKAA
+1019 VVAVVWLLVKAYKAA

-1064 EQLQQIFNNYS
+1064 EQLKSVFNNYS
-1075 SVKSALDDCTVGT
+1075 SVKSALDECTVGT

-1095 AKANEEALNILNTYP
+1095 AKTNEEALNILNTYP
-1110 ELKNMEGTWGKK
+1110 ELKNMEGAWGKK

-1127 WIDKS
+1127 WIDQN
-1132 AVNELQSIYDKQV
+1132 AVDKLQSIYDKQI

-1161 LNIKKAKQ
+1161 LNIEKAKQ
-1169 NLTSNFLTASSSV
+1169 NLTSNLQGVLNIQSGTTTGGLTKNGQYTSV
-1182 TTEGTL
+1182 MPGIADL
-1188 LKSDG
+1188 I
-1193 TSASYNDT
+1193 
-1201 LNLLLN
+1201 LN
-1207 NQNELNNKTGQN
+1207 NQENLQNKSQEEQVSIIEQALKNNGFETLN
-1219 LTEAIK
+1219 
-1225 QLLIDN
+1225 DN
-1231 NFSIDSGESEKTD
+1231 TT
-1244 EELLNLYAQ
+1244 LNDYAQ
-1253 SLADK
+1253 KIADK
-1258 FSTDDVQAAISN
+1258 FNTDDVQAAISN
-1270 VSKVIQNNTDATL
+1270 VSKVIQANTDATL
-1283 QATKEASVQQ
+1283 QVTKEASVQQ

-1316 EAIKN
+1316 EAIKD
-1321 SFYNK
+1321 SFYND
-1326 NGTISWDDGTG
+1326 NGTISWNDGTG
-1337 EKREIGTYA
+1337 KDREIGTHD
-1346 ENAGESDK
+1346 ENAGGAGK
-1354 EDQALRNLWDA
+1354 GDQALRNLWDA
-1365 YLEAIKV
+1365 YLAAAKI
-1372 DKNDSEYKLDQKNS
+1372 DKNDSEYKLNQKNS
-1386 VIGED
+1386 VIGEG

-1420 EKLQTTY
+1420 EELQTTY

-1439 QGTVG
+1439 QGIVG
-1444 QGVLEFFGND
+1444 QGILEFFGND
-1454 GDLSN
+1454 GDLGN
-1459 FTYDQL
+1459 FTQDQL
-1465 KQLEDDIEKG
+1465 EQLKTDIEKG

-1483 LIGQSLFGE
+1483 LIGQSLFGK
-1492 DFNLLKPE
+1492 DFNILEPE

-1513 KELGVTSGKE
+1513 KELGVTSSKE

-1542 NNNKAFKYILGLK
+1542 SNNKAFKYILGLE
-1555 DEQDI
+1555 DEDDI
-1560 SEAID
+1560 SKAID

-1583 DIFKVAGKNGVAAFT
+1583 DIFKVAGKNGVVAFT

-1683 VGSSITKEK
+1683 VGSSITQEK

-1706 PEDYYVQTGPDTY
+1706 PEDYYVQTGPDEY
-1719 IKVKDFDTAAK
+1719 IKVKDFDTKDK
-1730 NALTQAGVD
+1730 NALTQAGIDKV
-1739 RAEEQHNIAEAA
+1739 EEQHNVAETA
-1751 QENWNNQFNLGTRIG
+1751 QDNWNDQFNLGTRIR
-1766 INGHDYA
+1766 INGQDYD
-1773 NNLEAMAAG
+1773 NNLAAMAAG
-1782 DFTDVRGRY
+1782 NFTDIRGRY

-1798 FGSPEEIAK
+1798 FGSPEKIAK

-1812 ETNNYDLDYYK
+1812 EVGNYDLDYYK
-1823 RQDSATQAGI
+1823 RQDSATQADI

-1864 VKEMNQMTDFNLNDE
+1864 VKEMNQMTGFNLGDE
-1879 ASQKGLRAWATN
+1879 ASQQGLVSWAAK

-1896 GVSTALDDLNY
+1896 GNTEALNQYNY
-1907 NLDHMEETGKSASE
+1907 EMEQAGDNANAAQKAINNL
-1921 IYNKFFKDLRG
+1921 YNALRNN
-1932 AEIKQG
+1932 EIK
-1938 IENIKEYKKN
+1938 EATKEISELKTKYKELHDEGEDTAE
-1948 VADLEEQGKDTT
+1948 VEADLKQKV
-1960 EENKK
+1960 
-1965 IKNEIKDLFNL
+1965 KDLFNFS
-1976 TEEEYRKA
+1976 ESDYQM
-1984 DNEGLIQKFLYGNET
+1984 NQPLIEKFLWGNDDEAALAGKVLDMFSQVDSALIEKINESAGKLDFSALYT
-1999 EQQAAGEALDNIK
+1999 AAQTKLNEITNLLSQNDGFVVNGRITADASQALAALAPL
-2012 GEFGSIFSYIEQM
+2012 GGSIE
-2025 KEKYSTSSLFNFNE
+2025 E
-2039 DEINTK
+2039 
-2045 TQQFA
+2045 
-2050 SKMDEIINKY
+2050 
-2060 GNFNING
+2060 
-2067 NVNLDTTQALMDLL
+2067 
-2081 PLSTDINDMCGWL
+2081 MCGYI
-2094 NAMGKTGIH
+2094 NAMGQVGIH
-2103 FDTSQL
+2103 FNTSQL
-2109 QQLFNAFEAIAIAM
+2109 QILFNAFQEIAEIM
-2123 QDPTSP
+2123 KDPTNADP
-2129 AALDQIRGAKR
+2129 ARIAELKR
-2140 TIGQIVSVA
+2140 TIGDTISVA
-2149 AKNSK
+2149 SEGSLVTK
-2154 VPNVP
+2154 
-2159 GDYTTRVDGEDKGG
+2159 GDGGKYLTTENGNKGGG

-2208 REGANPEDSAKYIQ
+2208 RDGANPEDSAKYIQ

-2227 LEEEQDI
+2227 LKEEQDI

-2305 DGLDGPMGIQERIDE
+2305 DSLDGPMGIQQNIDE

-2340 TKQIDWKVKQIDFQI
+2340 TKAIDWKVKQIDYQI

-2397 ATLRDG
+2397 ATLRQG
-2403 IDQLNAAKARHP
+2403 IDQLNAAKAKYP

-2511 SLKGQ
+2511 SLKAQ
-2516 MDGLTKATKEAQA
+2516 MDGLAKATKEAQA

-2587 NILSNALSPFET
+2587 NVLSNALSPFET
-2599 LEDFQDKYEKAKTV
+2599 LEDFQDKYEKAKTI

-2649 LRDIQQE
+2649 LKDIQQE
-2656 IHDLQADGVKMSQYD
+2656 IHDLQADGVQMSQYD

-2733 GQLSKDYIND
+2733 GKLSKDYIND

-2792 KGVANSGLTFH
+2792 KGVVNSGLTFH

-2811 DLYDYNDAYMQFVNN
+2811 DLYDYNDAYMLFVNN
-2826 SNTTITE
+2826 SNTTISE
-2833 LQTNYKDWQKVVETA
+2833 LQTNYKDWQKVVEAA
-2848 MGVAGTSWDN
+2848 MNVAGTSWEN
-2858 FGTDMGGT
+2858 FGSDMGGT

-2872 HIQKLCDKIEELV
+2872 HIQKLCDEIEELV

-2909 TDEELAKNEAYIDGN
+2909 TDEELAKNEQYIDGN
-2924 FVGGGGGGGYGDVDM
+2924 FGSSGGGSG
-2939 RTDFTA
+2939 A
-2945 LAQRWAAGE
+2945 
-2954 RNLTNYNGT
+2954 RNLVGVDLSAIAIRMKNGEST
-2963 KTYNS
+2963 VV
-2968 LEEIKAD
+2968 
-2975 LDKKLDAFE
+2975 DKNGNVWTSIDDVVTARNEKLDNMRNE
-2984 QGADILFQGSGEAFD
+2984 GQELKNDSSTDYWTKDEMKQITSEKDEKWLDDIL
-2999 DEGYESVYNNIYQ
+2999 
-3012 GTYKRNGN
+3012 NGN
-3020 NYGMRSY
+3020 
-3027 PNATSNSIVDK
+3027 
-3038 ASNYLGVRY
+3038 
-3047 RWGGTDAGYGLDC
+3047 
-3060 SGLVY
+3060 
-3065 NALNDAGIPVPRT
+3065 
-3078 TAQGYRDMS
+3078 
-3087 KAIKESSVKPGDLV
+3087 
-3101 FFGYGN
+3101 
-3107 TVDHVGIYAGNGQM
+3107 
-3121 IDAPGAKVQ
+3121 
-3130 YTNID
+3130 
-3135 EKRDRLLGYGRLGNT
+3135 
-3150 NYSSSD
+3150 
-3156 TAALMDRLGLSR
+3156 
-3168 RGGAASGAY
+3168 GAASGAY
-3177 TGDWGPGQGIGIDNG
+3177 TGNWAKGQGFGLDNG

-3204 NKSDTRNILRAVDI
+3204 NQKDTSNILRAVDI

-3227 KQVQQMSSISSSKL
+3227 KQVQSMINFGQIKL
-3241 DSLFNSAIP
+3241 GNLIDKTTP
-3250 RYETQPIKQEV
+3250 PVYETQPIKQEV

-3291 SANRSK
+3291 SANKSK

>member
-67 KIALDQATNVDTG
+67 KIALDQATNVNTG

-126 EVPLKRTNAL
+126 EVPLKRTNAI
-136 LDNFKKTIANT
+136 LDNFKKTLANT
-147 ARWQISSN
+147 AKWQISSN
-155 LMHGVQGSIQKAYYY
+155 LMHGVQGSLQKAYYY

-175 KSLNNI
+175 RSLNDI
-181 RIVTGQNNDQMA
+181 RIVTGQSNDQMA

-226 NKEVADRT
+226 DKEVADRT

-356 KYSLALE
+356 KYSKALE

-426 LVGVAKNSEGTLQ
+426 LVGVAKNSKGTLQ
-439 KQADIYAE
+439 EQADIFAE

-489 LIDSLGGLPGVLGVV
+489 LIDSLGGLPGVLSVI
-504 STLMLK
+504 SSLMLK

-532 AAENQAAIMKK
+532 AAQNQAAVMKK
-543 AMIQTLQSFSPESK
+543 QMLEALNAFNPKADPQDMGAVEFQTKSLIDATQ
-557 MELSDQGS
+557 Q
-565 VTLET
+565 
-570 TTMINAAQASYDL
+570 SYDL
-583 QIANSQLNET
+583 QMASSKLNEIDLQRLKTLKSISDQYAQIAIRAKEAADAQTAQVIEARQTGLASIRQLSKKKGGGDKGVINAQKVLDSGQDVISNFNGLMNLDITKGTKTKDLVQQVQNLKLVGDEYKKLNNLANQYSQTQNKSTATAFRNELKNLQKQYQSGGKAIEQLTKQT
-593 DKLRLQTLL
+593 DAYIDSQVKA
-602 KISQAYGDIAVQA
+602 KNISQSAGDIIKTIMNVLNGQA
-615 KKSIEVQQQQ
+615 IKQGEAARATREHSKAIE
-625 TQDSLREARNQIFL
+625 E
-639 TNNANFGGDAGVK
+639 
-652 YFNKNYK
+652 
-659 AGQKL
+659 
-664 IDSFY
+664 
-669 SNRVLKQLNSQK
+669 
-681 FDNSD
+681 
-686 SYQNFLAKF
+686 F
-695 NNIKGLDKDQ
+695 NN
-705 RFDKLNKLIN
+705 
-715 DAKKASRPN
+715 
-724 IQSRYRNQII
+724 
-734 EEINNLK
+734 
-741 DVNIVL
+741 
-747 DKYVNGKVSA
+747 
-757 DGATKKQ
+757 T
-764 IEALR
+764 
-769 QCLNEY
+769 
-775 VKEKEALIQSN
+775 
-786 NANKKYTDSIND
+786 
-798 FQKILAKSQGAV
+798 LARSQGAV
-810 SNFSN
+810 ATFSQ
-815 GLVTTVQGIS
+815 GLVTSAQ
-825 QFSIGATSFKGLLET
+825 GATSILIAINSIKSALET
-840 LSNDDLNFG
+840 LNNEDLSFG
-849 EKLSSGIMSASIAL
+849 DKFLSMMTSISIAIPAL
-863 PSLIN
+863 ISGFNSLATGIPQMAN
-868 GFKYLNSGIQTIVK
+868 NFKLLGNNLVQLALGVNELKGANIDEAIRGLENTVGNSGIKAKILDRMRQAINDTTTETTQL
-882 NAGGLGANIVSI
+882 AGAELAAAQSSAAMSAGFKALLGSI
-894 ATGMDGTQLGEAF
+894 APVAIGLAAVGVA
-907 QEKIKSGGTGFSNT
+907 I
-921 KKGKILQS
+921 
-929 GFNAFSTKLG
+929 A
-939 IKDTQNFEE
+939 
-948 EYNGLINKKFNQLKK
+948 GLI
-963 AYFKDNKTNVIT
+963 AYHNWKETFSV
-975 GEVSRQL
+975 E
-982 QQQAKAQIDAQGSG
+982 
-996 AALNAMLGKSLLI
+996 
-1009 FAQYAAAVAA
+1009 
-1019 VVAVIWLLVKAYKAA
+1019 
-1034 ESYSLDAQIERSEK
+1034 AQIERSKQSLSEF
-1048 AIESFKSQL
+1048 ESILS
-1057 EETKNKA
+1057 ETKTKA
-1064 EQLQQIFNNYS
+1064 EQLKSVFNNYQE
-1075 SVKSALDDCTVGT
+1075 VTDALDKCTVGT
-1088 KEWREQL
+1088 KEWRDQL
-1095 AKANEEALNILNTYP
+1095 AKANEEALNILDTYP
-1110 ELKNMEGTWGKK
+1110 ELKNMERAWSKNSSGQ
-1122 DTGEI
+1122 I
-1127 WIDKS
+1127 II
-1132 AVNELQSIYDKQV
+1132 NEDALNQVQDIYDQRVAAVDYAIDYQKAK
-1145 LQQQYALA
+1145 LQQLNVQQLGENFA
-1153 NEQSNLED
+1153 ESNLLGVMQNHGTAFPSLTIDTLGRLIAENIDLFKDADVQEFANGLETVFNKAGILFNNPED
-1161 LNIKKAKQ
+1161 LNGQKQ
-1169 NLTSNFLTASSSV
+1169 EFEMLAYQILNDSEITDGLDQLVSA
-1182 TTEGTL
+1182 L
-1188 LKSDG
+1188 LD
-1193 TSASYNDT
+1193 
-1201 LNLLLN
+1201 
-1207 NQNELNNKTGQN
+1207 
-1219 LTEAIK
+1219 
-1225 QLLIDN
+1225 
-1231 NFSIDSGESEKTD
+1231 
-1244 EELLNLYAQ
+1244 
-1253 SLADK
+1253 
-1258 FSTDDVQAAISN
+1258 
-1270 VSKVIQNNTDATL
+1270 NTDATI
-1283 QATKEASVQQ
+1283 QASKESKIQQGLGKETMESGEVTFTSNFMDAAIDEKVSEILKNNKFNWTYTDPTTGKKYTEAIGSSGINKNDNNVVLNDIWKRYSQIAGFDYELDKDSVQGTGANRAFRYRDADNEVQ
-1293 ALGLDTMSTE
+1293 TVSFETVAKALATVEVYANALE
-1303 DAKITTALVDANI
+1303 DSYEKATNFQGYL
-1316 EAIKN
+1316 
-1321 SFYNK
+1321 
-1326 NGTISWDDGTG
+1326 DGTG
-1337 EKREIGTYA
+1337 DNTY
-1346 ENAGESDK
+1346 
-1354 EDQALRNLWDA
+1354 
-1365 YLEAIKV
+1365 
-1372 DKNDSEYKLDQKNS
+1372 
-1386 VIGED
+1386 
-1391 QNRSFQLE
+1391 
-1399 NGKTILF
+1399 
-1406 SEVATAIA
+1406 
-1414 TMQAMG
+1414 
-1420 EKLQTTY
+1420 
-1427 AMAQKFQTGMSN
+1427 
-1439 QGTVG
+1439 
-1444 QGVLEFFGND
+1444 
-1454 GDLSN
+1454 
-1459 FTYDQL
+1459 
-1465 KQLEDDIEKG
+1465 
-1475 FEDEDLQN
+1475 
-1483 LIGQSLFGE
+1483 
-1492 DFNLLKPE
+1492 
-1500 QQETVKSYMSNMM
+1500 
-1513 KELGVTSGKE
+1513 
-1523 LGEAIVEEAS
+1523 
-1533 HQIANIEDI
+1533 
-1542 NNNKAFKYILGLK
+1542 LK
-1555 DEQDI
+1555 DEQFKSASSDTGKSI
-1560 SEAID
+1560 LEFLGNKGDLSGLNKTQLENYNRAIQNLDENTFNNLMSNALGYGNYTELDDAQLKQFTSQLTNLYSEVGITSFDAFKRAFDNEVKSDNGQSEKILAD
-1565 EFEGYSVSLKSR
+1565 NFFAHLLEAANTQITGFDQFAVNIQSKLSNLVKDVFKTAGY
-1577 ISQIAE
+1577 
-1583 DIFKVAGKNGVAAFT
+1583 DGVNALV
-1598 EAINTVGKD
+1598 EAINASGSNIT
-1607 LTFDQL
+1607 LDQL
-1613 NKIADFDWSSGTWEE
+1613 DQIENIFKTSSSVDE
-1628 FIDTL
+1628 FIKQL
-1633 EDLGIVVSDDEGAW
+1633 EKLGLVTNESKDAW
-1647 KGFYDMM
+1647 VEYY
-1654 QETANKLPIEDF
+1654 NKLAEAGNNLPIAQFENFRQILSDIFSLLNGKIGSVISQEDI
-1666 TTFRDLLIEI
+1666 DKL
-1676 FNLMGQE
+1676 
-1683 VGSSITKEK
+1683 EK
-1692 YDEITKGFKAAGLN
+1692 FGIDWQKYF
-1706 PEDYYVQTGPDTY
+1706 VQTGPDKYTQTQEY
-1719 IKVKDFDTAAK
+1719 STDDKNKFLQGSIKTIEENGQMAQEKEEAWNNFKYTDSQDNEQTFDSSIEAMKNGSLKDSSGRLLDEAIHIFG
-1730 NALTQAGVD
+1730 GVD
-1739 RAEEQHNIAEAA
+1739 NLAQFTSLNKDEFDKEAY
-1751 QENWNNQFNLGTRIG
+1751 L
-1766 INGHDYA
+1766 
-1773 NNLEAMAAG
+1773 AM
-1782 DFTDVRGRY
+1782 
-1791 MQQMLDI
+1791 
-1798 FGSPEEIAK
+1798 SESEK
-1807 LVGTD
+1807 
-1812 ETNNYDLDYYK
+1812 
-1823 RQDSATQAGI
+1823 
-1833 IQGII
+1833 
-1838 DAYMANIDG
+1838 
-1847 SYNADLLR
+1847 ADLLQIISDAF
-1855 TNAYTDANS
+1855 TQNKDYVNQVQSSKQEFYSNANS
-1864 VKEMNQMTDFNLNDE
+1864 VKELSQMDGFNIGDE
-1879 ASQKGLRAWATN
+1879 TSQQGLVAWAAK

-1896 GVSTALDDLNY
+1896 GNTEALNQYNY
-1907 NLDHMEETGKSASE
+1907 EMEQAGDNANAAQKAINNL
-1921 IYNKFFKDLRG
+1921 YNALRNN
-1932 AEIKQG
+1932 EIK
-1938 IENIKEYKKN
+1938 EATKEISELKTKYKELHDEGEDTAE
-1948 VADLEEQGKDTT
+1948 VEADLKQKV
-1960 EENKK
+1960 
-1965 IKNEIKDLFNL
+1965 KDLFNFS
-1976 TEEEYRKA
+1976 ESDYQM
-1984 DNEGLIQKFLYGNET
+1984 NQPLIEKFLWGNDDEAALAGKVLDMFSQIDSALVEKINEYAGKLDFSALYT
-1999 EQQAAGEALDNIK
+1999 AAQTKLNEITNLLSQNDGFVVNGRITADASQALAALAPL
-2012 GEFGSIFSYIEQM
+2012 GGSIE
-2025 KEKYSTSSLFNFNE
+2025 E
-2039 DEINTK
+2039 
-2045 TQQFA
+2045 
-2050 SKMDEIINKY
+2050 
-2060 GNFNING
+2060 
-2067 NVNLDTTQALMDLL
+2067 
-2081 PLSTDINDMCGWL
+2081 MCGYI
-2094 NAMGKTGIH
+2094 NAMGQVGIH
-2103 FDTSQL
+2103 FNTSQL
-2109 QQLFNAFEAIAIAM
+2109 QILFNAFQEIAEIM
-2123 QDPTSP
+2123 KDPTNADP
-2129 AALDQIRGAKR
+2129 ARITELKR
-2140 TIGQIVSVA
+2140 TIGDTISVA
-2149 AKNSK
+2149 SEGSLVTK
-2154 VPNVP
+2154 
-2159 GDYTTRVDGEDKGG
+2159 GDGGKYLTTENGNKGGG

-2186 GKEIQDELLK
+2186 GKEIQDEILK

-2248 KVEEFNKENPE
+2248 KVKEFNKDYPE

-2397 ATLRDG
+2397 ATLRQG
-2403 IDQLNAAKARHP
+2403 IDELNAAKARHP

-2511 SLKGQ
+2511 SLKAQ
-2516 MDGLTKATKEAQA
+2516 MDGLAKATKEAQA
-2529 ALADRQADGDTSSVK
+2529 ALADRQADDDTSSVK

-2587 NILSNALSPFET
+2587 NVLSNALSPFET
-2599 LEDFQDKYEKAKTV
+2599 LEDFQDKYEKAKTI

-2633 LNLQLADTNDL
+2633 LNLQLADANDL

-2649 LRDIQQE
+2649 LKDIQQE
-2656 IHDLQADGVKMSQYD
+2656 IHDLQADGVQMSQYD

-2733 GQLSKDYIND
+2733 GKLSKDYIND

-2792 KGVANSGLTFH
+2792 KGVVNSGLTFH

-2811 DLYDYNDAYMQFVNN
+2811 DLYDYNDAYMLFVNN
-2826 SNTTITE
+2826 SNTTISE
-2833 LQTNYKDWQKVVETA
+2833 LQTNYKDWQKVVEAA
-2848 MGVAGTSWDN
+2848 MNVAGTSWEN
-2858 FGTDMGGT
+2858 FGSDMGGT

-2872 HIQKLCDKIEELV
+2872 HIQKLCDEIEELV

-2909 TDEELAKNEAYIDGN
+2909 TDEELAKNEQYIDGN
-2924 FVGGGGGGGYGDVDM
+2924 FGSSGGGSG
-2939 RTDFTA
+2939 A
-2945 LAQRWAAGE
+2945 
-2954 RNLTNYNGT
+2954 RNLVGVDLSAIAIRMKNGEST
-2963 KTYNS
+2963 VV
-2968 LEEIKAD
+2968 
-2975 LDKKLDAFE
+2975 DKNGNVWTSIDDVVTARNEKLDNMRNE
-2984 QGADILFQGSGEAFD
+2984 GQELKNDSSTDYWTKDEMKQITSEKDEKWLDNIL
-2999 DEGYESVYNNIYQ
+2999 
-3012 GTYKRNGN
+3012 NGN
-3020 NYGMRSY
+3020 
-3027 PNATSNSIVDK
+3027 
-3038 ASNYLGVRY
+3038 
-3047 RWGGTDAGYGLDC
+3047 
-3060 SGLVY
+3060 
-3065 NALNDAGIPVPRT
+3065 
-3078 TAQGYRDMS
+3078 
-3087 KAIKESSVKPGDLV
+3087 
-3101 FFGYGN
+3101 
-3107 TVDHVGIYAGNGQM
+3107 
-3121 IDAPGAKVQ
+3121 
-3130 YTNID
+3130 
-3135 EKRDRLLGYGRLGNT
+3135 
-3150 NYSSSD
+3150 
-3156 TAALMDRLGLSR
+3156 
-3168 RGGAASGAY
+3168 GAASGAY
-3177 TGDWGPGQGIGIDNG
+3177 TGNWAKGQGFGLDNG

-3204 NKSDTRNILRAVDI
+3204 NQKDTSNILRAVDI

-3227 KQVQQMSSISSSKL
+3227 KQVQSMINFGQIKL
-3241 DSLFNSAIP
+3241 GNLIDKTTP
-3250 RYETQPIKQEV
+3250 PVYETQPIKQEV

-3291 SANRSK
+3291 SANKSK

>member
-67 KIALDQATNVDTG
+67 KIALDQATNVNTG

-136 LDNFKKTIANT
+136 LDNFKKTLANT
-147 ARWQISSN
+147 AKWQISSN
-155 LMHGVQGSIQKAYYY
+155 LMHGVQGSLQKAYYY
-170 AEDLN
+170 AKDLDR
-175 KSLNNI
+175 SLNDI
-181 RIVTGQNNDQMA
+181 RIVTGQSSNQMA
-193 QFAEKANK
+193 EFAEKANK

-226 NKEVADRT
+226 DKEVADRT

-248 SKVSDQLTAV
+248 SKISDQLTAV

-356 KYSLALE
+356 KYSKALE

-439 KQADIYAE
+439 EQADIYAE

-489 LIDSLGGLPGVLGVV
+489 LIDSLGGLPGVLGVI
-504 STLMLK
+504 SSLMLK

-532 AAENQAAIMKK
+532 AAQNQAAVMKQQIIK
-543 AMIQTLQSFSPESK
+543 QLQGWNETEGSLPIEWQASTSFQNSTLVE
-557 MELSDQGS
+557 
-565 VTLET
+565 
-570 TTMINAAQASYDL
+570 AATQSYDL
-583 QIANSQLNET
+583 QMATERLTET
-593 DKLRLQTLL
+593 DKQRLL
-602 KISQAYGDIAVQA
+602 
-615 KKSIEVQQQQ
+615 
-625 TQDSLREARNQIFL
+625 
-639 TNNANFGGDAGVK
+639 
-652 YFNKNYK
+652 
-659 AGQKL
+659 
-664 IDSFY
+664 
-669 SNRVLKQLNSQK
+669 VLKQISDKYAEIAYNARVSLEQADANAANVRRNSLNQIRALPGDSGGAAGVSMASGEIDSAA
-681 FDNSD
+681 FLRDEYVGFMNSNIDDFSDQELINKIGYLNLMGD
-686 SYQNFLAKF
+686 SYESL
-695 NNIKGLDKDQ
+695 NNHIDQ
-705 RFDKLNKLIN
+705 YSQAADE
-715 DAKKASRPN
+715 ASRKTIGASIRN
-724 IQSRYRNQII
+724 DLKELQHQYGQTGTTLQMLNQFTDNYIDIQEEQGIISREQAIIMKRVTAALNQVTIART
-734 EEINNLK
+734 EDEHSVKQYK
-741 DVNIVL
+741 DAVELFNSEL
-747 DKYVNGKVSA
+747 SKSS
-757 DGATKKQ
+757 GAVMT
-764 IEALR
+764 
-769 QCLNEY
+769 
-775 VKEKEALIQSN
+775 
-786 NANKKYTDSIND
+786 
-798 FQKILAKSQGAV
+798 FSQGLV
-810 SNFSN
+810 S
-815 GLVTTVQGIS
+815 GAQGIS
-825 QFSIGATSFKGLLET
+825 QFAIGINSIHGAVQALNNE
-840 LSNDDLNFG
+840 DLTFG
-849 EKLSSGIMSASIAL
+849 EKVFQMTTSLSIAI
-863 PSLIN
+863 PSIIN
-868 GFKYLNSGIQTIVK
+868 GFTNLQKSIQSINSSKGLIGTNILQLITGLNEIK
-882 NAGGLGANIVSI
+882 GANLAVELQKLS
-894 ATGMDGTQLGEAF
+894 AASKT
-907 QEKIKSGGTGFSNT
+907 SG
-921 KKGKILQS
+921 LR
-929 GFNAFSTKLG
+929 
-939 IKDTQNFEE
+939 
-948 EYNGLINKKFNQLKK
+948 
-963 AYFKDNKTNVIT
+963 FK
-975 GEVSRQL
+975 
-982 QQQAKAQIDAQGSG
+982 
-996 AALNAMLGKSLLI
+996 ALNAMTDAYNASIQGAQIGTNGLTQAMAEQAAGTAALKAGIKAVAGSLGVYI
-1009 FAQYAAAVAA
+1009 AIAAAIAA
-1019 VVAVIWLLVKAYKAA
+1019 IIAVIVHLNEVAKTKTL
-1034 ESYSLDAQIERSEK
+1034 ESQLARSEEAAANFEK
-1048 AIESFKSQL
+1048 QL
-1057 EETKNKA
+1057 EKTKSKA
-1064 EQLQQIFNNYS
+1064 EELKNVFNNYKN
-1075 SVKSALDDCTVGT
+1075 VKKSLDECTIGTESWRKKLQETNEIALDLL
-1088 KEWREQL
+1088 K
-1095 AKANEEALNILNTYP
+1095 NYP
-1110 ELKNMEGTWGKK
+1110 ELKNIEGAWGKK

-1127 WIDKS
+1127 WIDES
-1132 AVNELQSIYDKQV
+1132 ALEGLQSEYDNKILSQS
-1145 LQQQYALA
+1145 YNLA
-1153 NEQSNLED
+1153 RQNQNSND
-1161 LNIKKAKQ
+1161 LKNAIAQKSSFGDI
-1169 NLTSNFLTASSSV
+1169 TSFY
-1182 TTEGTL
+1182 
-1188 LKSDG
+1188 
-1193 TSASYNDT
+1193 ASYIDT
-1201 LNLLLN
+1201 LEGPYHPEKN
-1207 NQNELNNKTGQN
+1207 GQTFN
-1219 LTEAIK
+1219 ALEYIK
-1225 QLLIDN
+1225 N
-1231 NFSIDSGESEKTD
+1231 NFQNYKGYSDDLILKDIYSQLNEEGYNNIESQAYQEKLTQFIN
-1244 EELLNLYAQ
+1244 EINPILQ
-1253 SLADK
+1253 SLI
-1258 FSTDDVQAAISN
+1258 STIEE
-1270 VSKVIQNNTDATL
+1270 NTDATL
-1283 QATKEASVQQ
+1283 QAEQESIVQQKLGKTNMSSQEVKLTTEAYNNAIEDKISEMKKATSADGKWNGTITYDGLEIGTHGENARNKQQVKDLWDTYLKSQGIDINDTDYRLNQENSVKGKGQDRYFVYGKDQKVSFEEVIQAVAQYEVDQGNFLTELNQAATNFLTNLGKIQYTDETKQKIESGGTLGKGLSSFIGNKDLTELTQEEIDNLGELTEDTLKERVAAAMGFDYAKATKEQLAE
-1293 ALGLDTMSTE
+1293 LDDQLIAIYGAVGVDSGEEFVEQFNTAIINYGKETE
-1303 DAKITTALVDANI
+1303 KIA
-1316 EAIKN
+1316 N
-1321 SFYNK
+1321 SFYGK
-1326 NGTISWDDGTG
+1326 WAT
-1337 EKREIGTYA
+1337 A
-1346 ENAGESDK
+1346 ENLNSFTLEVQKKLKSTFVDVFRVSGEEGIAVFKEIISKYGSDLTP
-1354 EDQALRNLWDA
+1354 EL
-1365 YLEAIKV
+1365 
-1372 DKNDSEYKLDQKNS
+1372 LD
-1386 VIGED
+1386 
-1391 QNRSFQLE
+1391 
-1399 NGKTILF
+1399 
-1406 SEVATAIA
+1406 
-1414 TMQAMG
+1414 
-1420 EKLQTTY
+1420 
-1427 AMAQKFQTGMSN
+1427 
-1439 QGTVG
+1439 
-1444 QGVLEFFGND
+1444 
-1454 GDLSN
+1454 
-1459 FTYDQL
+1459 
-1465 KQLEDDIEKG
+1465 
-1475 FEDEDLQN
+1475 
-1483 LIGQSLFGE
+1483 LIG
-1492 DFNLLKPE
+1492 
-1500 QQETVKSYMSNMM
+1500 
-1513 KELGVTSGKE
+1513 
-1523 LGEAIVEEAS
+1523 
-1533 HQIANIEDI
+1533 
-1542 NNNKAFKYILGLK
+1542 
-1555 DEQDI
+1555 
-1560 SEAID
+1560 
-1565 EFEGYSVSLKSR
+1565 
-1577 ISQIAE
+1577 
-1583 DIFKVAGKNGVAAFT
+1583 
-1598 EAINTVGKD
+1598 
-1607 LTFDQL
+1607 
-1613 NKIADFDWSSGTWEE
+1613 DFDWTQSGAIDN
-1628 FIDTL
+1628 FISAL
-1633 EDLGIVVSDDEGAW
+1633 EDLGILTDDNTEAW
-1647 KGFYDMM
+1647 KRF
-1654 QETANKLPIEDF
+1654 
-1666 TTFRDLLIEI
+1666 
-1676 FNLMGQE
+1676 
-1683 VGSSITKEK
+1683 SS
-1692 YDEITKGFKAAGLN
+1692 
-1706 PEDYYVQTGPDTY
+1706 QM
-1719 IKVKDFDTAAK
+1719 
-1730 NALTQAGVD
+1730 
-1739 RAEEQHNIAEAA
+1739 AEAA
-1751 QENWNNQFNLGTRIG
+1751 
-1766 INGHDYA
+1766 
-1773 NNLEAMAAG
+1773 NNLPI
-1782 DFTDVRGRY
+1782 DKLTSLR
-1791 MQQMLDI
+1791 DI
-1798 FGSPEEIAK
+1798 LEDIYK
-1807 LVGTD
+1807 L
-1812 ETNNYDLDYYK
+1812 L
-1823 RQDSATQAGI
+1823 
-1833 IQGII
+1833 
-1838 DAYMANIDG
+1838 
-1847 SYNADLLR
+1847 
-1855 TNAYTDANS
+1855 
-1864 VKEMNQMTDFNLNDE
+1864 
-1879 ASQKGLRAWATN
+1879 
-1891 NQDIE
+1891 
-1896 GVSTALDDLNY
+1896 
-1907 NLDHMEETGKSASE
+1907 
-1921 IYNKFFKDLRG
+1921 
-1932 AEIKQG
+1932 
-1938 IENIKEYKKN
+1938 
-1948 VADLEEQGKDTT
+1948 GKDV
-1960 EENKK
+1960 
-1965 IKNEIKDLFNL
+1965 
-1976 TEEEYRKA
+1976 
-1984 DNEGLIQKFLYGNET
+1984 
-1999 EQQAAGEALDNIK
+1999 
-2012 GEFGSIFSYIEQM
+2012 GSIFSQEDIDKLTLGGYDIEGHYAQVG
-2025 KEKYSTSSLFNFNE
+2025 S
-2039 DEINTK
+2039 DEYVK
-2045 TQQFA
+2045 
-2050 SKMDEIINKY
+2050 
-2060 GNFNING
+2060 
-2067 NVNLDTTQALMDLL
+2067 
-2081 PLSTDINDMCGWL
+2081 
-2094 NAMGKTGIH
+2094 
-2103 FDTSQL
+2103 
-2109 QQLFNAFEAIAIAM
+2109 
-2123 QDPTSP
+2123 
-2129 AALDQIRGAKR
+2129 IR
-2140 TIGQIVSVA
+2140 
-2149 AKNSK
+2149 
-2154 VPNVP
+2154 
-2159 GDYTTRVDGEDKGG
+2159 DYTTEEKNKAYEQQIQTAEKKNEIIYGANDYNQAQVQSKVDSWGKYGDKYISGEWDNLTPSYVKSYIDSIGGIENAATITGWDQDNFSDEYLNNITSQECAKIVDAIVKGINSVYNGQTDTGVITTSHLYNSSDSINEMTQMEGFRDEEGSVSDSGIEAISGKLAGSEEGLELLHKYQDEIKNVTKGTEEWDRITNQFIKDSQGLEYKEQAKELGNYNDKLKEAKKAGEDYEEELGNVKKQLNKMLDIEVDNDFIEKYQDEIDKMLSGETLEERQGAANTIKFQAEIDTNETQSKLDQFAQQFGPEAAQTIQNAIPDIELDAQGKIVLTGDSGQAVAAIMGVVGALEVTDQNAEMVGGLLSSILGTQITINAEGLEKLQELAQALTSGDLQAVADWAENNSDLSKLLSFAGEGRTADVEPTYRYENGGSKGG
-2173 GGGGSESKSANDI
+2173 GGGGGKSTKSANDI

-2248 KVEEFNKENPE
+2248 KVEEFNKEHPE

-2305 DGLDGPMGIQERIDE
+2305 DSLDGPMGIQQNIDE

-2397 ATLRDG
+2397 ATLRQG
-2403 IDQLNAAKARHP
+2403 IDQLNAAKAKYP

-2511 SLKGQ
+2511 SLKAQ
-2516 MDGLTKATKEAQA
+2516 MDGLTKATKEAEA

-2554 QETEKASD
+2554 QETEKASE

-2587 NILSNALSPFET
+2587 AVLSNALSPFET
-2599 LEDFQDKYEKAKTV
+2599 LEDFQDKYEKAKTI

-2633 LNLQLADTNDL
+2633 LNLQLADANDL

-2656 IHDLQADGVKMSQYD
+2656 IHDLQADGVQMSQYD

-2766 ADYSNQLLSLQE
+2766 ADYSNQLLALQE

-2792 KGVANSGLTFH
+2792 KGVENSGQTFH

-2811 DLYDYNDAYMQFVNN
+2811 DLYDYNDAYMMFVNN
-2826 SNTTITE
+2826 SNTTISE
-2833 LQTNYKDWQKVVETA
+2833 LQTNYKDWQKVVEAA
-2848 MGVAGTSWDN
+2848 MNVAGTSWDN

-2872 HIQKLCDKIEELV
+2872 HIQKLCDEIEELV

-2924 FVGGGGGGGYGDVDM
+2924 FVGSGGGGGYSDVDM

-2945 LAQRWAAGE
+2945 LLQRWDAGE

-2963 KTYNS
+2963 KTYNDVN
-2968 LEEIKAD
+2968 EILAD
-2975 LDKKLDAFE
+2975 LNAKLDAVEAGE
-2984 QGADILFQGSGEAFD
+2984 QILYQGSGQEFSSGD
-2999 DEGYESVYNNIYQ
+2999 TQDVVDKYGLR
-3012 GTYKRNGN
+3012 RNGG
-3020 NYGMRSY
+3020 NYTTYS
-3027 PNATSNSIVDK
+3027 TSNAKSSIT
-3038 ASNYLGVRY
+3038 SNAYKYLGVPY
-3047 RWGGTDAGYGLDC
+3047 VWGGTSSTGLDC

-3065 NALNDAGIPVPRT
+3065 KALTDSGVDVPRT
-3078 TAQGYRDMS
+3078 TAQGYKDMAT
-3087 KAIKESSVKPGDLV
+3087 AIGASNLKPGDLV
-3101 FFGYGN
+3101 FFGANGL
-3107 TVDHVGIYAGNGQM
+3107 VDHVGIYTGNGQM
-3121 IDAPGAKVQ
+3121 INATGARVQ
-3130 YTNID
+3130 MTDINSKKAGLI
-3135 EKRDRLLGYGRLGNT
+3135 GYGRIGNT
-3150 NYSSSD
+3150 LPSAESVIDKY
-3156 TAALMDRLGLSR
+3156 GLR
-3168 RGGAASGAY
+3168 RNSGAASGAY
-3177 TGDWGPGQGIGIDNG
+3177 TGDWGPGEGIGIDNG

-3218 VRNMNDWVD
+3218 VRNMNDWID
-3227 KQVQQMSSISSSKL
+3227 KQVQSMVDFGQAKL
-3241 DSLFNSAIP
+3241 GSLIDKTIP
-3250 RYETQPIKQEV
+3250 PVYETQPIKQEV

-3291 SANRSK
+3291 SANKSK

>member
-67 KIALDQATNVDTG
+67 KIALDQATNVNTG

-126 EVPLKRTNAL
+126 EVPLKRTNAI
-136 LDNFKKTIANT
+136 LDNFKKTLANT
-147 ARWQISSN
+147 AKWQISSN
-155 LMHGVQGSIQKAYYY
+155 LMHGVQGSLQKAYYY

-175 KSLNNI
+175 RSLNDI
-181 RIVTGQNNDQMA
+181 RIVTGQSNDQMA
-193 QFAEKANK
+193 EFAEKANK

-226 NKEVADRT
+226 DKEVADRT

-356 KYSLALE
+356 KYSKALE

-439 KQADIYAE
+439 EQADIYAE

-467 VNDKFFIG
+467 VSDKFFIG

-489 LIDSLGGLPGVLGVV
+489 LIDSLGGLPGVLSVI

-532 AAENQAAIMKK
+532 AAENQAAVMKQQ
-543 AMIQTLQSFSPESK
+543 MINVLKTFTTYEEKPDLTK
-557 MELSDQGS
+557 QGS
-565 VTLET
+565 VELET
-570 TTMINAAQASYDL
+570 TTMVKAAEASYDL
-583 QIANSQLNET
+583 QLANNQLNET

-602 KISQAYGDIAVQA
+602 KISQAYGQIAIES
-615 KKSIEVQQQQ
+615 KKSIEVQQ
-625 TQDSLREARNQIFL
+625 TQSNNNLRNARNTIFED
-639 TNNANFGGDAGVK
+639 NNKKFGGDKGVI
-652 YFNKNYK
+652 YF
-659 AGQKL
+659 
-664 IDSFY
+664 D
-669 SNRVLKQLNSQK
+669 
-681 FDNSD
+681 
-686 SYQNFLAKF
+686 
-695 NNIKGLDKDQ
+695 
-705 RFDKLNKLIN
+705 
-715 DAKKASRPN
+715 
-724 IQSRYRNQII
+724 
-734 EEINNLK
+734 NNLK
-741 DVNIVL
+741 KGQKIVDNFYNDKTMQDLKSLKINSNGSFKDFISQFGQLDLNNQRYSKLNQLIQQGNNSNLSNGAKGTLRKDILAEVNNLRDVNLEI
-747 DKYVNGKVSA
+747 DNYVNQKIKA
-757 DGATKKQ
+757 EKLTKAQ
-764 IEALR
+764 SNALR
-769 QCLNEY
+769 QCLTDY
-775 VKEKEALIQSN
+775 VNEKEALLQNKGAVEKYESAIEAF
-786 NANKKYTDSIND
+786 NAELK
-798 FQKILAKSQGAV
+798 ASQG
-810 SNFSN
+810 SIYSFSQ
-815 GLVTTVQGIS
+815 GLVSSFQGIS
-825 QFSIGATSFKGLLET
+825 QLGIGINSLKGMFDT
-840 LSNDDLNFG
+840 LNNSELDFG
-849 EKLSSGIMSASIAL
+849 EKLTQSITSASFAI

-868 GFKYLNSGIQTIVK
+868 GVNQLASGLKEIGTNWK
-882 NAGGLGANIVSI
+882 GLGTNILSI
-894 ATGMDGTQLGEAF
+894 MTGLGGSLQGSDLQAALKT
-907 QEKIKSGGTGFSNT
+907 KIENS
-921 KKGKILQS
+921 S
-929 GFNAFSTKLG
+929 GFKAKIMQTGLDAYTAKLKELG
-939 IKDTQNFEE
+939 VAAGSAGTAEQ
-948 EYNGLINKKFNQLKK
+948 QL
-963 AYFKDNKTNVIT
+963 A
-975 GEVSRQL
+975 
-982 QQQAKAQIDAQGSG
+982 ASG
-996 AALNAMLGKSLLI
+996 AATHAMFTKSLLVLGK
-1009 FAQYAAAVAA
+1009 YALIIGA
-1019 VVAVIWLLVKAYKAA
+1019 VVAAIAVLVKVYNT
-1034 ESYSLDAQIERSEK
+1034 AQSFTIEEQIKRSEQ
-1048 AIESFKSQL
+1048 AVESFKSQL

-1064 EQLQQIFNNYS
+1064 EQLKSVFDSYS
-1075 SVKSALDDCTVGT
+1075 SVKSALDECTVGT
-1088 KEWREQL
+1088 KEWRAQL
-1095 AKANEEALNILNTYP
+1095 TKANEEALNILNTYP
-1110 ELKNMEGTWGKK
+1110 ELKNMEGAWGKK

-1127 WIDKS
+1127 WIDQS
-1132 AVNELQSIYDKQV
+1132 AVDKLQSIYDKQI

-1161 LNIKKAKQ
+1161 LNIEKAKQ
-1169 NLTSNFLTASSSV
+1169 DLTSNLQGVLNIQSGTTTGGLTKNGQYTSV
-1182 TTEGTL
+1182 MPGIADL
-1188 LKSDG
+1188 I
-1193 TSASYNDT
+1193 
-1201 LNLLLN
+1201 LN
-1207 NQNELNNKTGQN
+1207 NQENLQNKSQEEQVSIIEQALKNNGFETLN
-1219 LTEAIK
+1219 
-1225 QLLIDN
+1225 DN
-1231 NFSIDSGESEKTD
+1231 TT
-1244 EELLNLYAQ
+1244 LNDYAQ
-1253 SLADK
+1253 KIADK
-1258 FSTDDVQAAISN
+1258 FNTDDVQAAISN
-1270 VSKVIQNNTDATL
+1270 VSKVIQANTDATL
-1283 QATKEASVQQ
+1283 QVTKEASVQQ
-1293 ALGLDTMSTE
+1293 VLGLDTMSTE

-1321 SFYNK
+1321 SFYNDD
-1326 NGTISWDDGTG
+1326 GTISWDDGTG
-1337 EKREIGTYA
+1337 KDREIGTHD
-1346 ENAGESDK
+1346 ENAGGAGK
-1354 EDQALRNLWDA
+1354 GDQALRNLWDA
-1365 YLEAIKV
+1365 YLEAAKI

-1386 VIGED
+1386 VIGEG

-1406 SEVATAIA
+1406 SKVATAIA
-1414 TMQAMG
+1414 TTQAMG
-1420 EKLQTTY
+1420 EELQTTY

-1439 QGTVG
+1439 QGTIG
-1444 QGVLEFFGND
+1444 QGILEFFGND

-1459 FTYDQL
+1459 FTQDQL
-1465 KQLEDDIEKG
+1465 KQLKTDIEKG

-1483 LIGQSLFGE
+1483 LIGQSLFGK
-1492 DFNLLKPE
+1492 DFNILEPE

-1533 HQIANIEDI
+1533 HQITNIKDI
-1542 NNNKAFKYILGLK
+1542 SNNKAFKYILGLGDK
-1555 DEQDI
+1555 DDI
-1560 SEAID
+1560 SKAID

-1583 DIFKVAGKNGVAAFT
+1583 DIFKVAGKDGVAAFT
-1598 EAINTVGKD
+1598 EAINAAGKD

-1683 VGSSITKEK
+1683 VGSSITQEK

-1719 IKVKDFDTAAK
+1719 VKIKDFDTAAK
-1730 NALTQAGVD
+1730 NALTQAGID
-1739 RAEEQHNIAEAA
+1739 KAEEQHNVAETA

-1782 DFTDVRGRY
+1782 DFTDIRGRY

-1812 ETNNYDLDYYK
+1812 ETGNYDLDFYK

-1864 VKEMNQMTDFNLNDE
+1864 VKEMNQMTGFNLGDE
-1879 ASQKGLRAWATN
+1879 ASQQGLVSWAAK

-1896 GVSTALDDLNY
+1896 GNTEALNQYNYEMEQAGDNANTAQKAINNLY
-1907 NLDHMEETGKSASE
+1907 NA
-1921 IYNKFFKDLRG
+1921 LRNN
-1932 AEIKQG
+1932 EIK
-1938 IENIKEYKKN
+1938 EATKEISELKTKYKELRDEGEDTAE
-1948 VADLEEQGKDTT
+1948 VEADLKQKV
-1960 EENKK
+1960 
-1965 IKNEIKDLFNL
+1965 KDLFNFSESDYQMNQPLIEKFLWGNDDEAALAGQVLDMFSQVDGALIEKINESAGKLDFSTLYTEAQSKL
-1976 TEEEYRKA
+1976 TEITNLLSQNDGFVVNGRITA
-1984 DNEGLIQKFLYGNET
+1984 D
-1999 EQQAAGEALDNIK
+1999 
-2012 GEFGSIFSYIEQM
+2012 
-2025 KEKYSTSSLFNFNE
+2025 
-2039 DEINTK
+2039 
-2045 TQQFA
+2045 A
-2050 SKMDEIINKY
+2050 S
-2060 GNFNING
+2060 
-2067 NVNLDTTQALMDLL
+2067 QALAAITPISGSLEE
-2081 PLSTDINDMCGWL
+2081 MCGWI
-2094 NAMGKTGIH
+2094 NAMGQVGIH
-2103 FDTSQL
+2103 FTTDQL
-2109 QQLFNAFEAIAIAM
+2109 QQLLECFAQMADIMGGKDISEL
-2123 QDPTSP
+2123 TSDD
-2129 AALDQIRGAKR
+2129 AAKLRNLKSQIGD
-2140 TIGQIVSVA
+2140 IVSVA
-2149 AKNSK
+2149 SENSI
-2154 VPNVP
+2154 VTQ
-2159 GDYTTRVDGEDKGG
+2159 GDGGKYLTTENGSKGGGG

-2208 REGANPEDSAKYIQ
+2208 RDGANPEDSAKYIQ

-2227 LEEEQDI
+2227 LKEEQDI

-2248 KVEEFNKENPE
+2248 KVEEFNKEHPE

-2305 DGLDGPMGIQERIDE
+2305 DSLDGPMGIQQNIDE

-2340 TKQIDWKVKQIDFQI
+2340 TKAIDWKVKQIDYQI

-2397 ATLRDG
+2397 ATLRQG
-2403 IDQLNAAKARHP
+2403 IDQLNAAKAKYP

-2511 SLKGQ
+2511 SLKAQ
-2516 MDGLTKATKEAQA
+2516 MDGLAKATKEAQA

-2587 NILSNALSPFET
+2587 NVLSNALSPFET
-2599 LEDFQDKYEKAKTV
+2599 LEDFQDKYEKAKTI

-2656 IHDLQADGVKMSQYD
+2656 IHDLQADGVQMSQYD

-2733 GQLSKDYIND
+2733 DKLSKDYIND

-2792 KGVANSGLTFH
+2792 KGVVNSGLTFH

-2811 DLYDYNDAYMQFVNN
+2811 DLYDYNDAYMLFVNN
-2826 SNTTITE
+2826 SNTTISE
-2833 LQTNYKDWQKVVETA
+2833 LQTNYKDWQKVVEAA
-2848 MGVAGTSWDN
+2848 MNVAGTSWEN
-2858 FGTDMGGT
+2858 FGSDMGGT

-2872 HIQKLCDKIEELV
+2872 HIQKLCDEIEELV

-2909 TDEELAKNEAYIDGN
+2909 TDEELAKNEQYIDGN
-2924 FVGGGGGGGYGDVDM
+2924 FGSSGGGSG
-2939 RTDFTA
+2939 A
-2945 LAQRWAAGE
+2945 
-2954 RNLTNYNGT
+2954 RNLVGVDLSAIAIRMKNGEST
-2963 KTYNS
+2963 VV
-2968 LEEIKAD
+2968 
-2975 LDKKLDAFE
+2975 DKNGNVWTSIDDVVTARNEKLDNMRNE
-2984 QGADILFQGSGEAFD
+2984 GQELKNDSSTDYWTKDEMKQITSEKDEKWLDDIL
-2999 DEGYESVYNNIYQ
+2999 
-3012 GTYKRNGN
+3012 NGN
-3020 NYGMRSY
+3020 
-3027 PNATSNSIVDK
+3027 
-3038 ASNYLGVRY
+3038 
-3047 RWGGTDAGYGLDC
+3047 
-3060 SGLVY
+3060 
-3065 NALNDAGIPVPRT
+3065 
-3078 TAQGYRDMS
+3078 
-3087 KAIKESSVKPGDLV
+3087 
-3101 FFGYGN
+3101 
-3107 TVDHVGIYAGNGQM
+3107 
-3121 IDAPGAKVQ
+3121 
-3130 YTNID
+3130 
-3135 EKRDRLLGYGRLGNT
+3135 
-3150 NYSSSD
+3150 
-3156 TAALMDRLGLSR
+3156 
-3168 RGGAASGAY
+3168 GAASGAY
-3177 TGDWGPGQGIGIDNG
+3177 TGNWAKGQGFGLDNG

-3204 NKSDTRNILRAVDI
+3204 NQKDTSNILRAVDI

-3227 KQVQQMSSISSSKL
+3227 KQVQSMINFGQIKL
-3241 DSLFNSAIP
+3241 GNLIDKTTP
-3250 RYETQPIKQEV
+3250 PVYETQPIKQEV

-3291 SANRSK
+3291 SANKSK

>member
-67 KIALDQATNVDTG
+67 KIALDQATNVNTG

-126 EVPLKRTNAL
+126 EVPLKRTNAI
-136 LDNFKKTIANT
+136 LDNFKKTLANT
-147 ARWQISSN
+147 AKWQISSN
-155 LMHGVQGSIQKAYYY
+155 LMHGVQGSLQKAYYY

-175 KSLNNI
+175 RSLNDI
-181 RIVTGQNNDQMA
+181 RIVTGQSNDQMA
-193 QFAEKANK
+193 EFAEKANK

-226 NKEVADRT
+226 DKEVADRT

-356 KYSLALE
+356 KYSKALE

-439 KQADIYAE
+439 EQADIYAE

-467 VNDKFFIG
+467 VSDKFFIG

-489 LIDSLGGLPGVLGVV
+489 LIDSLGGLPGVLSVI

-532 AAENQAAIMKK
+532 AAENQAAVMKQQ
-543 AMIQTLQSFSPESK
+543 MINVLKTFTTYEEKPDLTK
-557 MELSDQGS
+557 QGS
-565 VTLET
+565 VELET
-570 TTMINAAQASYDL
+570 TTMVKAAEASYDL
-583 QIANSQLNET
+583 QLANNQLNET

-602 KISQAYGDIAVQA
+602 KISQAYGQIAIES
-615 KKSIEVQQQQ
+615 KKSIEAQQ
-625 TQDSLREARNQIFL
+625 TQSNNNLRNARNTIFED
-639 TNNANFGGDAGVK
+639 NNKKFGGDKGVI
-652 YFNKNYK
+652 YFDNSLKK
-659 AGQKL
+659 GQKIVDNFYNDKTIQDL
-664 IDSFY
+664 ESLKINSNGSFKDFISQFDQLNLDNPRY
-669 SNRVLKQLNSQK
+669 SKLKQLIQQGN
-681 FDNSD
+681 D
-686 SYQNFLAKF
+686 SNLSNGAKGTLRKNILA
-695 NNIKGLDKDQ
+695 
-705 RFDKLNKLIN
+705 
-715 DAKKASRPN
+715 
-724 IQSRYRNQII
+724 
-734 EEINNLK
+734 EVNNLR
-741 DVNIVL
+741 DVNLEI
-747 DKYVNGKVSA
+747 DNYVNQKIKA
-757 DGATKKQ
+757 EKLTKAQ
-764 IEALR
+764 SNALR
-769 QCLNEY
+769 QCLTDY
-775 VKEKEALIQSN
+775 VNEKEALLQNKGAVEKYESAIEAF
-786 NANKKYTDSIND
+786 NAELK
-798 FQKILAKSQGAV
+798 ASQG
-810 SNFSN
+810 SIYSFSQ
-815 GLVTTVQGIS
+815 GLVSSFQGIS
-825 QFSIGATSFKGLLET
+825 QLAIGINSLKGMFNT
-840 LSNDDLNFG
+840 LNNSELDFG
-849 EKLSSGIMSASIAL
+849 EKLTQSITSASFAI

-868 GFKYLNSGIQTIVK
+868 GVNQLASGLKEIGTNWK
-882 NAGGLGANIVSI
+882 GLGTNILSI
-894 ATGMDGTQLGEAF
+894 MTGLGGSLQGSDLQVALKT
-907 QEKIKSGGTGFSNT
+907 KIENS
-921 KKGKILQS
+921 S
-929 GFNAFSTKLG
+929 GFRAKIMQTGLDAYTAKLKELG
-939 IKDTQNFEE
+939 VAAGSAGTAEQ
-948 EYNGLINKKFNQLKK
+948 QL
-963 AYFKDNKTNVIT
+963 A
-975 GEVSRQL
+975 
-982 QQQAKAQIDAQGSG
+982 ASG
-996 AALNAMLGKSLLI
+996 AATNAMFTKSLLVLGK
-1009 FAQYAAAVAA
+1009 YALIIGA
-1019 VVAVIWLLVKAYKAA
+1019 VVAAIAVLVKVYNT
-1034 ESYSLDAQIERSEK
+1034 AQSFTIEEQIKRSEQ
-1048 AIESFKSQL
+1048 AVESFKSQL

-1064 EQLQQIFNNYS
+1064 EQLKSVFDSYN
-1075 SVKSALDDCTVGT
+1075 SVKSALDECTVGT
-1088 KEWREQL
+1088 KEWRAQL
-1095 AKANEEALNILNTYP
+1095 TKANEEALNILNTYP
-1110 ELKNMEGTWGKK
+1110 ELKNMEGAWGKK

-1127 WIDKS
+1127 WIDQN
-1132 AVNELQSIYDKQV
+1132 AVDKLQSIYDKQIF
-1145 LQQQYALA
+1145 QQQYALA

-1161 LNIKKAKQ
+1161 LNIEKAKQ
-1169 NLTSNFLTASSSV
+1169 DLTSNLQGVLNIQSGTTTGGLTKNGQYTSV
-1182 TTEGTL
+1182 MPGIADL
-1188 LKSDG
+1188 I
-1193 TSASYNDT
+1193 
-1201 LNLLLN
+1201 LN
-1207 NQNELNNKTGQN
+1207 NQENLQNKSQEEQVSIIEQALKNNGFETLN
-1219 LTEAIK
+1219 
-1225 QLLIDN
+1225 DN
-1231 NFSIDSGESEKTD
+1231 TT
-1244 EELLNLYAQ
+1244 LNDYAQ
-1253 SLADK
+1253 KIADK
-1258 FSTDDVQAAISN
+1258 FNTDDVQAAISN
-1270 VSKVIQNNTDATL
+1270 VSKVIQANTDATL
-1283 QATKEASVQQ
+1283 QVTKEASVQQ

-1316 EAIKN
+1316 EAIKD
-1321 SFYNK
+1321 SFYND

-1337 EKREIGTYA
+1337 KDREIGTHD
-1346 ENAGESDK
+1346 ENAGGAGK
-1354 EDQALRNLWDA
+1354 GDQALRNLWDA
-1365 YLEAIKV
+1365 YLAAAKI
-1372 DKNDSEYKLDQKNS
+1372 DKNDSEYKLNQKNS
-1386 VIGED
+1386 VIGEG

-1406 SEVATAIA
+1406 SEVATTIA

-1420 EKLQTTY
+1420 EELQTTY

-1439 QGTVG
+1439 QGIVG
-1444 QGVLEFFGND
+1444 QGILEFFGND
-1454 GDLSN
+1454 GDLGN
-1459 FTYDQL
+1459 FTQDQL
-1465 KQLEDDIEKG
+1465 KQLKTDIEKG

-1483 LIGQSLFGE
+1483 LIGQSLFGK

-1533 HQIANIEDI
+1533 HQITNIENI
-1542 NNNKAFKYILGLK
+1542 NNNKAFKYILGLE
-1555 DEQDI
+1555 DEDDI
-1560 SEAID
+1560 SKAID

-1583 DIFKVAGKNGVAAFT
+1583 DIFKVAGKNGVVAFT

-1683 VGSSITKEK
+1683 VGSSITQEN

-1719 IKVKDFDTAAK
+1719 VKVKDFDTAAK
-1730 NALTQAGVD
+1730 NALIQAGVD
-1739 RAEEQHNIAEAA
+1739 RAEEQHNVAETA

-1782 DFTDVRGRY
+1782 DFTDIRGRY

-1798 FGSPEEIAK
+1798 FGSSEEIAK

-1812 ETNNYDLDYYK
+1812 ETSNYDLDFYK

-1838 DAYMANIDG
+1838 DAYMANING

-1864 VKEMNQMTDFNLNDE
+1864 VKEMNQMTGFNLGDE
-1879 ASQKGLRAWATN
+1879 ASQQGLVSWAAK

-1896 GVSTALDDLNY
+1896 GNTEALNQYNY
-1907 NLDHMEETGKSASE
+1907 EMEQAGDNANAAQKAINNL
-1921 IYNKFFKDLRG
+1921 YNALRNN
-1932 AEIKQG
+1932 EIK
-1938 IENIKEYKKN
+1938 EATKEISELKTKYKELRDEGEDTAE
-1948 VADLEEQGKDTT
+1948 VEADLKQKV
-1960 EENKK
+1960 
-1965 IKNEIKDLFNL
+1965 KDLFNFS
-1976 TEEEYRKA
+1976 ESDYQM
-1984 DNEGLIQKFLYGNET
+1984 NQPLIEKFLWGNDDEAALAGKVLDMFSQVDSALIEKINESAGKLDFSALYT
-1999 EQQAAGEALDNIK
+1999 AAQTKLNEITNLLSQNDGFVVNGRITADASQALAALAPL
-2012 GEFGSIFSYIEQM
+2012 GGSIE
-2025 KEKYSTSSLFNFNE
+2025 E
-2039 DEINTK
+2039 
-2045 TQQFA
+2045 
-2050 SKMDEIINKY
+2050 
-2060 GNFNING
+2060 
-2067 NVNLDTTQALMDLL
+2067 
-2081 PLSTDINDMCGWL
+2081 MCGYI
-2094 NAMGKTGIH
+2094 NAMGQVGIH
-2103 FDTSQL
+2103 FNTSQL
-2109 QQLFNAFEAIAIAM
+2109 QILFNAFQEIAEIM
-2123 QDPTSP
+2123 KDPTNADP
-2129 AALDQIRGAKR
+2129 ARIAELKR
-2140 TIGQIVSVA
+2140 TIGDTISVA
-2149 AKNSK
+2149 SEGSLVTK
-2154 VPNVP
+2154 
-2159 GDYTTRVDGEDKGG
+2159 GDGGKYLTTENGNKGGG

-2186 GKEIQDELLK
+2186 GKEIQDEILK

-2208 REGANPEDSAKYIQ
+2208 RDGANPEDSAKYIQ

-2227 LEEEQDI
+2227 LEEERDI

-2248 KVEEFNKENPE
+2248 KVEEFNKDHPE

-2397 ATLRDG
+2397 ATLRQG
-2403 IDQLNAAKARHP
+2403 IDELNAAKARHP

-2511 SLKGQ
+2511 SLKAQ
-2516 MDGLTKATKEAQA
+2516 MDGLAKATKEAQA

-2587 NILSNALSPFET
+2587 NVLSNALSPFET
-2599 LEDFQDKYEKAKTV
+2599 LEDFQDKYEKAKTI

-2656 IHDLQADGVKMSQYD
+2656 IHDLQADGVQMSQYD

-2733 GQLSKDYIND
+2733 GKLSKDYIND

-2792 KGVANSGLTFH
+2792 KGVVNSGLTFH

-2811 DLYDYNDAYMQFVNN
+2811 DLYDYNDAYMLFVNN
-2826 SNTTITE
+2826 SNTTISE
-2833 LQTNYKDWQKVVETA
+2833 LQTNYKDWQKVVEAA
-2848 MGVAGTSWDN
+2848 MNVAGTSWEN
-2858 FGTDMGGT
+2858 FGSDMGGT

-2872 HIQKLCDKIEELV
+2872 HIQKLCDEIEELV

-2909 TDEELAKNEAYIDGN
+2909 TDEELAKNEQYIDGN
-2924 FVGGGGGGGYGDVDM
+2924 FGSSGGGSG
-2939 RTDFTA
+2939 A
-2945 LAQRWAAGE
+2945 
-2954 RNLTNYNGT
+2954 RNLVGVDLSAIAIRMKNGEST
-2963 KTYNS
+2963 VV
-2968 LEEIKAD
+2968 
-2975 LDKKLDAFE
+2975 DKNGNVWTSIDDVVTARNEKLDNMRNE
-2984 QGADILFQGSGEAFD
+2984 GQELKNDSSTDYWTKDEMKQITSEKDEKWLDDIL
-2999 DEGYESVYNNIYQ
+2999 
-3012 GTYKRNGN
+3012 NGN
-3020 NYGMRSY
+3020 
-3027 PNATSNSIVDK
+3027 
-3038 ASNYLGVRY
+3038 
-3047 RWGGTDAGYGLDC
+3047 
-3060 SGLVY
+3060 
-3065 NALNDAGIPVPRT
+3065 
-3078 TAQGYRDMS
+3078 
-3087 KAIKESSVKPGDLV
+3087 
-3101 FFGYGN
+3101 
-3107 TVDHVGIYAGNGQM
+3107 
-3121 IDAPGAKVQ
+3121 
-3130 YTNID
+3130 
-3135 EKRDRLLGYGRLGNT
+3135 
-3150 NYSSSD
+3150 
-3156 TAALMDRLGLSR
+3156 
-3168 RGGAASGAY
+3168 GAASGAY
-3177 TGDWGPGQGIGIDNG
+3177 TGNWAKGQGFGLDNG

-3204 NKSDTRNILRAVDI
+3204 NQKDTSNILRAVDI

-3227 KQVQQMSSISSSKL
+3227 KQVQSMINFGQIKL
-3241 DSLFNSAIP
+3241 GNLIDKTTP
-3250 RYETQPIKQEV
+3250 PVYETQPIKQEV

-3291 SANRSK
+3291 SANKSK

>member
-22 KQQLRDLQSS
+22 KQQLRDLQSL

-193 QFAEKANK
+193 QFAERANK

-532 AAENQAAIMKK
+532 AAENQAAIMKQQ
-543 AMIQTLQSFSPESK
+543 MIKVLKTFTTYEEKPDLTK
-557 MELSDQGS
+557 QGP
-565 VTLET
+565 VELET
-570 TTMINAAQASYDL
+570 TTMVKAAEASYNL
-583 QIANSQLNET
+583 QLANSQLNET

-602 KISQAYGDIAVQA
+602 KISQAYGQIAIES
-615 KKSIEVQQQQ
+615 KKSIEAQQ
-625 TQDSLREARNQIFL
+625 TQSNNNLRNARNTIFED
-639 TNNANFGGDAGVK
+639 NNKKFGGDKGVI
-652 YFNKNYK
+652 Y
-659 AGQKL
+659 
-664 IDSFY
+664 
-669 SNRVLKQLNSQK
+669 
-681 FDNSD
+681 FDNSLKKGQKIVD
-686 SYQNFLAKF
+686 NFYNDKTMQDLKSLKINSNGSF
-695 NNIKGLDKDQ
+695 KDFISQFGQLDLTDQ
-705 RFDKLNKLIN
+705 RYNKLNQLIQQGKN
-715 DAKKASRPN
+715 PNVSNGAKGTIRKDILA
-724 IQSRYRNQII
+724 
-734 EEINNLK
+734 EVNNLR
-741 DVNIVL
+741 DVNLEI
-747 DKYVNGKVSA
+747 DNYVNQKIKA
-757 DGATKKQ
+757 EKLTKAQ
-764 IEALR
+764 SNALR
-769 QCLNEY
+769 QCLTDY
-775 VKEKEALIQSN
+775 VNEKEALLQSKGAIEKYESAIEAF
-786 NANKKYTDSIND
+786 NAELK
-798 FQKILAKSQGAV
+798 ASQG
-810 SNFSN
+810 SIYSFSQ
-815 GLVTTVQGIS
+815 GLVSSFQGIS
-825 QFSIGATSFKGLLET
+825 QLGIGINSLKGMFDT
-840 LSNDDLNFG
+840 LNNSELDFG
-849 EKLSSGIMSASIAL
+849 EKLTQSITSASFAI

-868 GFKYLNSGIQTIVK
+868 GVNQLARGLREIGTNWK
-882 NAGGLGANIVSI
+882 GLGTNILSI
-894 ATGMDGTQLGEAF
+894 MTGLGGSLQGSDLQSAL
-907 QEKIKSGGTGFSNT
+907 KIKIENS
-921 KKGKILQS
+921 S
-929 GFNAFSTKLG
+929 GFRAKIMQTGLDAYNAKLKELG
-939 IKDTQNFEE
+939 VAADSAGTAEQ
-948 EYNGLINKKFNQLKK
+948 QL
-963 AYFKDNKTNVIT
+963 A
-975 GEVSRQL
+975 
-982 QQQAKAQIDAQGSG
+982 ASG
-996 AALNAMLGKSLLI
+996 AATNAMFTKSLLVLGK
-1009 FAQYAAAVAA
+1009 YALIIGA
-1019 VVAVIWLLVKAYKAA
+1019 VVAAIAVLVKVYNT
-1034 ESYSLDAQIERSEK
+1034 AQSFTIEEQIKRSEQ
-1048 AIESFKSQL
+1048 AVESFKSQL

-1064 EQLQQIFNNYS
+1064 EQLKSVFDSYS
-1075 SVKSALDDCTVGT
+1075 SVKSALDECTVGT
-1088 KEWREQL
+1088 KEWRAQL
-1095 AKANEEALNILNTYP
+1095 TKANEEALNILNTYP
-1110 ELKNMEGTWGKK
+1110 ELKNMEGAWGKK

-1127 WIDKS
+1127 WIDQS
-1132 AVNELQSIYDKQV
+1132 AVDKLQSIYDKQI

-1161 LNIKKAKQ
+1161 LNIEKAKQ
-1169 NLTSNFLTASSSV
+1169 DLTSNLQGVLNIQSGSTTGGLTKNGQYTSV
-1182 TTEGTL
+1182 IPSIADL
-1188 LKSDG
+1188 I
-1193 TSASYNDT
+1193 
-1201 LNLLLN
+1201 LN
-1207 NQNELNNKTGQN
+1207 NQENLQNKSQEKQISIIEQALKDNGFETLN
-1219 LTEAIK
+1219 
-1225 QLLIDN
+1225 
-1231 NFSIDSGESEKTD
+1231 DSTT
-1244 EELLNLYAQ
+1244 LNDYAQ
-1253 SLADK
+1253 SIVDK
-1258 FSTDDVQAAISN
+1258 FNTDDVQAAISN
-1270 VSKVIQNNTDATL
+1270 VSKVIQANTDATL

-1293 ALGLDTMSTE
+1293 ALGLDTMPTE

-1321 SFYNK
+1321 SFYNE

-1337 EKREIGTYA
+1337 KKREIGTYA
-1346 ENAGESDK
+1346 ENAGESGK

-1365 YLEAIKV
+1365 YLEAAKI

-1386 VIGED
+1386 VIGEG

-1414 TMQAMG
+1414 TVQAMG
-1420 EKLQTTY
+1420 EELQTTY

-1459 FTYDQL
+1459 FTQDQFKQL
-1465 KQLEDDIEKG
+1465 KEDIEKG
-1475 FEDEDLQN
+1475 FEDADLQN
-1483 LIGQSLFGE
+1483 LIGQSLFSE
-1492 DFNLLKPE
+1492 DFNLLDSE

-1542 NNNKAFKYILGLK
+1542 SNNKAFKYILGLK
-1555 DEQDI
+1555 DKDDI
-1560 SEAID
+1560 SEAIN

-1613 NKIADFDWSSGTWEE
+1613 NKIADFDWSSGTWKE

-1654 QETANKLPIEDF
+1654 QETADKLPIEDF

-1683 VGSSITKEK
+1683 VGSSITQEK

-1719 IKVKDFDTAAK
+1719 IKVKDFDTATK
-1730 NALTQAGVD
+1730 NALTQAGID
-1739 RAEEQHNIAEAA
+1739 RAEEQHNIAEAH
-1751 QENWNNQFNLGTRIG
+1751 QEAWGSGIKQGGYIFNGQEYTQ
-1766 INGHDYA
+1766 
-1773 NNLEAMAAG
+1773 LEAMQKG
-1782 DFTDVRGRY
+1782 LTDDSGGSLL
-1791 MQQMLDI
+1791 QQVLDI

-1812 ETNNYDLDYYK
+1812 EIGNYDLDFYK
-1823 RQDSATQAGI
+1823 RQDSATQAAI
-1833 IQGII
+1833 MQGII

-1855 TNAYTDANS
+1855 TNTYTNANS
-1864 VKEMNQMTDFNLNDE
+1864 VKEMNQMAGFNLEDE
-1879 ASQKGLRAWATN
+1879 VSQEGLRAWASQH
-1891 NQDIE
+1891 QDIE
-1896 GVSTALDDLNY
+1896 GISTAFDDLNY
-1907 NLDHMEETGKSASE
+1907 NLDHMEETGKSVSE

-1932 AEIKQG
+1932 TEIKQG

-1984 DNEGLIQKFLYGNET
+1984 DDEGLIQKFLYGNET
-1999 EQQAAGEALDNIK
+1999 EQQAAGKALDNIK
-2012 GEFGSIFSYIEQM
+2012 GDLNGIFSYIEQM
-2025 KEKYSTSSLFNFNE
+2025 REKYSTSSLFNLNE
-2039 DEINTK
+2039 DEINTQ

-2050 SKMDEIINKY
+2050 SKMDEILNKY

-2067 NVNLDTTQALMDLL
+2067 NLNLDTTQALTNLL
-2081 PLSTDINDMCGWL
+2081 PLSTNINDMCGWL

-2149 AKNSK
+2149 AKNST
-2154 VPNVP
+2154 VPNVN
-2159 GDYTTRVDGEDKGG
+2159 GNDYTTTVSGNTGG
-2173 GGGGSESKSANDI
+2173 GGGGSSESKSASDI
-2186 GKEIQDELLK
+2186 GKEIQDK
-2196 TKEKKR
+2196 RIAVNEKKR
-2202 DRLEAL
+2202 ERLETL
-2208 REGANPEDSAKYIQ
+2208 RDGANPEDAQKYIK
-2222 EEIKL
+2222 EEIDL
-2227 LEEEQDI
+2227 LEEEQQL
-2234 LEDQIKSWKKLLKL
+2234 LEQQIKSWKTLLKT
-2248 KVEEFNKENPE
+2248 KVQEFNAKHPE
-2259 FEIKLTDDGE
+2259 LEITLDDKGE

-2283 YQKNLEDGMS
+2283 YEKNMQDGMS
-2293 EEDLNEWFTKIK
+2293 GEDLNEWFTKISN
-2305 DGLDGPMGIQERIDE
+2305 DINGPMGIQENIDE
-2320 NVALIAQKE
+2320 NVAAIAQKE
-2329 KEAAELELEAI
+2329 KEQAELELESI
-2340 TKQIDWKVKQIDFQI
+2340 TKAIDWKVKQIDFQI

-2397 ATLRDG
+2397 ATLRSG
-2403 IDQLNAAKARHP
+2403 IDQLNSAKAQYP
-2415 GYEQMFDEQILEY
+2415 DYAQMFDEQILDY

-2445 IEDLVQNVLD
+2445 IEDLVQNVMD

-2496 QIGATKVETMLGKMK
+2496 QIGATKVQTMIGKMTT
-2511 SLKGQ
+2511 LKGQ
-2516 MDGLTKATKEAQA
+2516 MDGLVKAQKEAEA
-2529 ALADRQADGDTSSVK
+2529 ALADRRADGDESSVK
-2544 FWENQVEVLK
+2544 FWENQVEVIK
-2554 QETEKASD
+2554 QEVEKASD
-2562 EFLASWEETLE
+2562 EFLGSWEETLE

-2587 NILSNALSPFET
+2587 NTLSNALSPFET
-2599 LEDFQDKYEKAKTV
+2599 LEQFQDKYEKAKTI
-2613 NEEYLDDAERL
+2613 NDQYLDDAERL
-2624 YELNKLNRQ
+2624 YELSKLNRQ
-2633 LNLQLADTNDL
+2633 LNLQMKDTDDL
-2644 LAKQK
+2644 LAQEKLKEIQK
-2649 LRDIQQE
+2649 E
-2656 IHDLQADGVKMSQYD
+2656 INDLQADGVQMSQYD

-2792 KGVANSGLTFH
+2792 KGVVNSGLTFH

-2826 SNTTITE
+2826 SNITISE

-2848 MGVAGTSWDN
+2848 MNVAGTSWDN

-2872 HIQKLCDKIEELV
+2872 HIQKLCDEIENLV

-2909 TDEELAKNEAYIDGN
+2909 TDQELAKNESYIDGN
-2924 FVGGGGGGGYGDVDM
+2924 FSGGGGYYSQDVDM
-2939 RTDFTA
+2939 RTDFTR
-2945 LAQRWAAGE
+2945 LLERWDAGE
-2954 RNLTNYNGT
+2954 RNLSNYDGS

-2968 LEEIKAD
+2968 AEEIIND
-2975 LDKKLDAFE
+2975 LNKKLDAFE
-2984 QGADILFQGSGEAFD
+2984 SGEKEILYEGSGESFKD
-2999 DEGYESVYNNIYQ
+2999 KDNQSVIDKF
-3012 GTYKRNGN
+3012 GLRRNGG
-3020 NYGMRSY
+3020 NYITYNTNSGNTNKIVS
-3027 PNATSNSIVDK
+3027 NASKYMGTPYV
-3038 ASNYLGVRY
+3038 Y
-3047 RWGGTDAGYGLDC
+3047 GGTSSSGLDC

-3065 NALNDAGIPVPRT
+3065 KALTEAGIDVPRT
-3078 TAQGYRDMS
+3078 TAQGYKDMS
-3087 KAIKESSVKPGDLV
+3087 NKINESDAKPGDLV
-3101 FFGYGN
+3101 FFGANGL
-3107 TVDHVGIYAGNGQM
+3107 VDHVGIYAGNGQM
-3121 IDAPGAKVQ
+3121 INATGTKTQ
-3130 YTNID
+3130 ITNID
-3135 EKRDRLLGYGRLGNT
+3135 QKRAGLIGYGRIGND
-3150 NYSSSD
+3150 SSSSSNVID
-3156 TAALMDRLGLSR
+3156 KYGLKR
-3168 RGGAASGAY
+3168 NHGAASGAY

-3204 NKSDTRNILRAVDI
+3204 NKSDTKNILRAVDI
-3218 VRNMNDWVD
+3218 VRDMNNWVD
-3227 KQVQQMSSISSSKL
+3227 DQIKRMNQQSQSIISNL
-3241 DSLFNSAIP
+3241 MTDVIP
-3250 RYETQPIKQEV
+3250 STYNNQPIQQEV
-3261 TIQADFPG
+3261 KIEANFPG

-3279 LSNLSNNAAQYI
+3279 LSNLSNDAAQYI
-3291 SANRSK
+3291 SANKNR

>member
-67 KIALDQATNVDTG
+67 KIALDQATNVNTG

-136 LDNFKKTIANT
+136 LDNFKKTLANT
-147 ARWQISSN
+147 AKWQISSN
-155 LMHGVQGSIQKAYYY
+155 LMHGVQGSLQKAYYY

-175 KSLNNI
+175 RSLNDI
-181 RIVTGQNNDQMA
+181 RIVTGQSNDQMA

-226 NKEVADRT
+226 DKEVADRT

-320 KTRESAN
+320 KTRENAN
-327 TVGNSLKTL
+327 AVGNSLKTL

-356 KYSLALE
+356 KYSKALE

-439 KQADIYAE
+439 EQADIYAE

-489 LIDSLGGLPGVLGVV
+489 LIDSLGGLPGVLGVI
-504 STLMLK
+504 SSLMLK

-532 AAENQAAIMKK
+532 AAQNQAAVMKQQIIK
-543 AMIQTLQSFSPESK
+543 QLQGWNETEGSLPIEWQASTSFQNSTLVE
-557 MELSDQGS
+557 
-565 VTLET
+565 
-570 TTMINAAQASYDL
+570 AATQSYDL
-583 QIANSQLNET
+583 QMATERLTET
-593 DKLRLQTLL
+593 DKQRLL
-602 KISQAYGDIAVQA
+602 
-615 KKSIEVQQQQ
+615 
-625 TQDSLREARNQIFL
+625 
-639 TNNANFGGDAGVK
+639 
-652 YFNKNYK
+652 
-659 AGQKL
+659 
-664 IDSFY
+664 
-669 SNRVLKQLNSQK
+669 VLKQISDKYAEIAYNKRVSLEQADANAANVRRNSLNQIRALPGDSGGAAGVSMASGEIDSAA
-681 FDNSD
+681 FLRDEYVGFMNSNIDDFSDQELINKIGYLNLMGD
-686 SYQNFLAKF
+686 SYESL
-695 NNIKGLDKDQ
+695 NNHIDQ
-705 RFDKLNKLIN
+705 YSQAADE
-715 DAKKASRPN
+715 ASRKTIGASIRN
-724 IQSRYRNQII
+724 DLKELQHQYGQTGTTLQMLNQFTDNYIDIQEEQGIISREQAIIMKRVTAALNQVTIARI
-734 EEINNLK
+734 EDEHSVKQYK
-741 DVNIVL
+741 DAVELFNSEL
-747 DKYVNGKVSA
+747 SKSS
-757 DGATKKQ
+757 GAVMT
-764 IEALR
+764 
-769 QCLNEY
+769 
-775 VKEKEALIQSN
+775 
-786 NANKKYTDSIND
+786 
-798 FQKILAKSQGAV
+798 FSQGLISGA
-810 SNFSN
+810 
-815 GLVTTVQGIS
+815 QGIS
-825 QFSIGATSFKGLLET
+825 QFAIGINSIHGAIQALNNE
-840 LSNDDLNFG
+840 DLTFG
-849 EKLSSGIMSASIAL
+849 EKVFQMTTSLSIAI
-863 PSLIN
+863 PSVIN
-868 GFKYLNSGIQTIVK
+868 GFTNLQKSIQSINSSKGLIGTNILQLITGLNEIK
-882 NAGGLGANIVSI
+882 GANLAVELQKLS
-894 ATGMDGTQLGEAF
+894 AASKT
-907 QEKIKSGGTGFSNT
+907 SG
-921 KKGKILQS
+921 LR
-929 GFNAFSTKLG
+929 
-939 IKDTQNFEE
+939 
-948 EYNGLINKKFNQLKK
+948 
-963 AYFKDNKTNVIT
+963 FK
-975 GEVSRQL
+975 
-982 QQQAKAQIDAQGSG
+982 
-996 AALNAMLGKSLLI
+996 ALNAMTDAYNASIQRAQIGTNGLTQAMAEQAAGTAALKAGIKAITKSLKI
-1009 FAQYAAAVAA
+1009 YIAIAAAIAA
-1019 VVAVIWLLVKAYKAA
+1019 IIAVIVHLNEVAKTKTL
-1034 ESYSLDAQIERSEK
+1034 ESQLARSEEAAANFEK
-1048 AIESFKSQL
+1048 QL
-1057 EETKNKA
+1057 EKTKSKA
-1064 EQLQQIFNNYS
+1064 EELKNVFNNYKN
-1075 SVKSALDDCTVGT
+1075 VKKSLDECTIGTESWRKKLQETNEIALDLL
-1088 KEWREQL
+1088 K
-1095 AKANEEALNILNTYP
+1095 NYP
-1110 ELKNMEGTWGKK
+1110 ELKNIEGAWGKK

-1127 WIDKS
+1127 WIDES
-1132 AVNELQSIYDKQV
+1132 ALEGLQSEYDNKILSQS
-1145 LQQQYALA
+1145 YNLA
-1153 NEQSNLED
+1153 RQNQNSND
-1161 LNIKKAKQ
+1161 LKNAIAQKSSFGDI
-1169 NLTSNFLTASSSV
+1169 TSFY
-1182 TTEGTL
+1182 
-1188 LKSDG
+1188 
-1193 TSASYNDT
+1193 ASYIDT
-1201 LNLLLN
+1201 LEEHPEKN
-1207 NQNELNNKTGQN
+1207 GQTFN
-1219 LTEAIK
+1219 ALKYIK
-1225 QLLIDN
+1225 N
-1231 NFSIDSGESEKTD
+1231 NFQNYKGYSDDLILKDIYSQLNEEGYNNIESQAYQERLTQFIN
-1244 EELLNLYAQ
+1244 EINPILQ
-1253 SLADK
+1253 SLI
-1258 FSTDDVQAAISN
+1258 STIEE
-1270 VSKVIQNNTDATL
+1270 NTDATL
-1283 QATKEASVQQ
+1283 QAEQESIVQQKLGKTNMSSQEVKLTTEAYNNAIEDKISEMKKATSADGKWNGTITYDGLEIGTHGENARNKQQVKDLWDTYLKSQGIDINDTDYRLNQENSVKGKGQDRYFVYGKDQKVSFEEVIQAVAQYEVDQGNFLTKLNQAATNFLTNLGKIQYTDETKQKIESGGTLGKGLSSFIGNKDLTELTQEEIDNLGELTEDTLRERVAAAMGFDYAKATKEQLAE
-1293 ALGLDTMSTE
+1293 LDDQLIAIYGAVGVDSGEEFVEQFNTAIINYGKETE
-1303 DAKITTALVDANI
+1303 KIA
-1316 EAIKN
+1316 N
-1321 SFYNK
+1321 SFYGK
-1326 NGTISWDDGTG
+1326 WAT
-1337 EKREIGTYA
+1337 A
-1346 ENAGESDK
+1346 ENLNSFTLEVQKKLKSTFVDVFRVSGEEGITVFKEIISKYGSDLTP
-1354 EDQALRNLWDA
+1354 EL
-1365 YLEAIKV
+1365 
-1372 DKNDSEYKLDQKNS
+1372 LD
-1386 VIGED
+1386 
-1391 QNRSFQLE
+1391 
-1399 NGKTILF
+1399 
-1406 SEVATAIA
+1406 
-1414 TMQAMG
+1414 
-1420 EKLQTTY
+1420 
-1427 AMAQKFQTGMSN
+1427 
-1439 QGTVG
+1439 
-1444 QGVLEFFGND
+1444 
-1454 GDLSN
+1454 
-1459 FTYDQL
+1459 
-1465 KQLEDDIEKG
+1465 
-1475 FEDEDLQN
+1475 
-1483 LIGQSLFGE
+1483 LIG
-1492 DFNLLKPE
+1492 
-1500 QQETVKSYMSNMM
+1500 
-1513 KELGVTSGKE
+1513 
-1523 LGEAIVEEAS
+1523 
-1533 HQIANIEDI
+1533 
-1542 NNNKAFKYILGLK
+1542 
-1555 DEQDI
+1555 
-1560 SEAID
+1560 
-1565 EFEGYSVSLKSR
+1565 
-1577 ISQIAE
+1577 
-1583 DIFKVAGKNGVAAFT
+1583 
-1598 EAINTVGKD
+1598 
-1607 LTFDQL
+1607 
-1613 NKIADFDWSSGTWEE
+1613 DFDWTQSGAIDN
-1628 FIDTL
+1628 FISAL
-1633 EDLGIVVSDDEGAW
+1633 EDLGILTDDNTEAW
-1647 KGFYDMM
+1647 KRF
-1654 QETANKLPIEDF
+1654 
-1666 TTFRDLLIEI
+1666 
-1676 FNLMGQE
+1676 
-1683 VGSSITKEK
+1683 SS
-1692 YDEITKGFKAAGLN
+1692 
-1706 PEDYYVQTGPDTY
+1706 QM
-1719 IKVKDFDTAAK
+1719 
-1730 NALTQAGVD
+1730 
-1739 RAEEQHNIAEAA
+1739 AEAA
-1751 QENWNNQFNLGTRIG
+1751 
-1766 INGHDYA
+1766 
-1773 NNLEAMAAG
+1773 NNLPI
-1782 DFTDVRGRY
+1782 DKLTSLR
-1791 MQQMLDI
+1791 DI
-1798 FGSPEEIAK
+1798 LEDIYK
-1807 LVGTD
+1807 L
-1812 ETNNYDLDYYK
+1812 L
-1823 RQDSATQAGI
+1823 
-1833 IQGII
+1833 
-1838 DAYMANIDG
+1838 
-1847 SYNADLLR
+1847 
-1855 TNAYTDANS
+1855 
-1864 VKEMNQMTDFNLNDE
+1864 
-1879 ASQKGLRAWATN
+1879 
-1891 NQDIE
+1891 
-1896 GVSTALDDLNY
+1896 
-1907 NLDHMEETGKSASE
+1907 
-1921 IYNKFFKDLRG
+1921 
-1932 AEIKQG
+1932 
-1938 IENIKEYKKN
+1938 
-1948 VADLEEQGKDTT
+1948 GKDV
-1960 EENKK
+1960 
-1965 IKNEIKDLFNL
+1965 
-1976 TEEEYRKA
+1976 
-1984 DNEGLIQKFLYGNET
+1984 
-1999 EQQAAGEALDNIK
+1999 
-2012 GEFGSIFSYIEQM
+2012 GSIFSQEDIDKLTLGGYDIEGHYAQVGSDEYVKIRDYTTEEKNKAYEQQIQTAEKKNEIIYGANDYNQALVQSKVDSWGKYGDKYISGEWDNLTPSYVKSYIDSIGGIENAATITGWDQDNFSDEYLNSITSQARAEIVDAIVKGINSVYNGQTDTGVITTSHLYNSSDSINEMTQM
-2025 KEKYSTSSLFNFNE
+2025 EGFRDEEGSVSDSGIEAISGKLAGSEEGLELLHKYQ
-2039 DEINTK
+2039 DEIKNVTKGTEEWDRITNQFIKDSQGLEYKEWAKELGNYNDKLKEAKKAGEDYEEELGNVKKQLNKMLDIEVDNDFVEEYQDQIDKMLSGETLEERQGAANTIK
-2045 TQQFA
+2045 FQA
-2050 SKMDEIINKY
+2050 ELDKEDIESKIPDDLQNEIIPMLQNNLPKLELDAE
-2060 GNFNING
+2060 GKIVMTGDSGQAVAAIGQMITALQAADTDAETVATILRSILGTDIEIN
-2067 NVNLDTTQALMDLL
+2067 VDNLDQFTALAEALTSGDL
-2081 PLSTDINDMCGWL
+2081 
-2094 NAMGKTGIH
+2094 
-2103 FDTSQL
+2103 
-2109 QQLFNAFEAIAIAM
+2109 EAIA
-2123 QDPTSP
+2123 DWSKTFTNGENL
-2129 AALDQIRGAKR
+2129 LDLSGSGR
-2140 TIGQIVSVA
+2140 TANVT
-2149 AKNSK
+2149 
-2154 VPNVP
+2154 PNYAYEN
-2159 GDYTTRVDGEDKGG
+2159 GGSKGG
-2173 GGGGSESKSANDI
+2173 GGGGGKSTKSANDI

-2234 LEDQIKSWKKLLKL
+2234 LEDQIKSWKKLLKV
-2248 KVEEFNKENPE
+2248 KVEEFNKDHPE

-2305 DGLDGPMGIQERIDE
+2305 DSLDGPMGIQQNIDE

-2397 ATLRDG
+2397 ATLRQG
-2403 IDQLNAAKARHP
+2403 IDQLNAAKAKYP

-2511 SLKGQ
+2511 SLKAQ

-2599 LEDFQDKYEKAKTV
+2599 LEDFQDKYEKAKTI
-2613 NEEYLDDAERL
+2613 NEQYLDDAERL

-2633 LNLQLADTNDL
+2633 LNLQLADANDL

-2649 LRDIQQE
+2649 LKDIQQE
-2656 IHDLQADGVKMSQYD
+2656 IHDLQADGVQMSQYD

-2733 GQLSKDYIND
+2733 GSLSKDYIND

-2792 KGVANSGLTFH
+2792 KGVTNSGLTFH
-2803 DTLYGQMT
+2803 DTLYGQMA

-2826 SNTTITE
+2826 SNTTISE

-2872 HIQKLCDKIEELV
+2872 HIQKLCDEIEELV
-2885 NVLMGYISQ
+2885 NVLMQYISQ

-2909 TDEELAKNEAYIDGN
+2909 TDQELAKNEQYIDGN
-2924 FVGGGGGGGYGDVDM
+2924 FASSGGGTAYDIGVDYSAAIISLSKNGGTYTDESG
-2939 RTDFTA
+2939 RTWTTNDINT
-2945 LAQRWAAGE
+2945 LKDI
-2954 RNLTNYNGT
+2954 RNLKLSDMAQEGSQILKNGSSTDYWSEAEKKDITTNKNEQW
-2963 KTYNS
+2963 
-2968 LEEIKAD
+2968 LE
-2975 LDKKLDAFE
+2975 
-2984 QGADILFQGSGEAFD
+2984 
-2999 DEGYESVYNNIYQ
+2999 
-3012 GTYKRNGN
+3012 
-3020 NYGMRSY
+3020 
-3027 PNATSNSIVDK
+3027 
-3038 ASNYLGVRY
+3038 
-3047 RWGGTDAGYGLDC
+3047 
-3060 SGLVY
+3060 
-3065 NALNDAGIPVPRT
+3065 
-3078 TAQGYRDMS
+3078 
-3087 KAIKESSVKPGDLV
+3087 
-3101 FFGYGN
+3101 
-3107 TVDHVGIYAGNGQM
+3107 
-3121 IDAPGAKVQ
+3121 KV
-3130 YTNID
+3130 
-3135 EKRDRLLGYGRLGNT
+3135 LGN
-3150 NYSSSD
+3150 
-3156 TAALMDRLGLSR
+3156 
-3168 RGGAASGAY
+3168 GAASGAY
-3177 TGDWGPGQGIGIDNG
+3177 TGNWAKGQGFGPDNG
-3192 KIIKVHPKELIL
+3192 RIIKVHPKELIL
-3204 NKSDTRNILRAVDI
+3204 NQKDTSNILRAVDI
-3218 VRNMNDWVD
+3218 VRNMNDWID
-3227 KQVQQMSSISSSKL
+3227 KQVQSMVDFGQAKL
-3241 DSLFNSAIP
+3241 GSLIDKTTP
-3250 RYETQPIKQEV
+3250 PVYETQPIKQEV

-3291 SANRSK
+3291 SANKSK

>member
-67 KIALDQATNVDTG
+67 KIALDQATNVNTG

-126 EVPLKRTNAL
+126 EVPLKRTNAI
-136 LDNFKKTIANT
+136 LDNFKKTLANT
-147 ARWQISSN
+147 AKWQISSN
-155 LMHGVQGSIQKAYYY
+155 LMHGVQGSLQKAYYY

-175 KSLNNI
+175 RSLNDI
-181 RIVTGQNNDQMA
+181 RIVTGQSNDQMA

-226 NKEVADRT
+226 DKEVADRT

-356 KYSLALE
+356 KYSKALE
-363 KVGISIKDQQGEL
+363 KVGISIKNQQGEL

-426 LVGVAKNSEGTLQ
+426 LVGVAKNSKGTLQ
-439 KQADIYAE
+439 EQANIFAE

-489 LIDSLGGLPGVLGVV
+489 LIDSLGGLPGVLSVI

-532 AAENQAAIMKK
+532 AAENQAAVMKQQ
-543 AMIQTLQSFSPESK
+543 MINVLKTFTTYEEKPDLTK
-557 MELSDQGS
+557 QGS
-565 VTLET
+565 VELET
-570 TTMINAAQASYDL
+570 TTMVKAAEASYDL
-583 QIANSQLNET
+583 QLANSQLNET

-602 KISQAYGDIAVQA
+602 KISQAYGQIAVES
-615 KKSIEVQQQQ
+615 KKSIEAQQ
-625 TQDSLREARNQIFL
+625 TQSNNNLRNARNTIFED
-639 TNNANFGGDAGVK
+639 NNKKFGGDKGVI
-652 YFNKNYK
+652 Y
-659 AGQKL
+659 
-664 IDSFY
+664 
-669 SNRVLKQLNSQK
+669 
-681 FDNSD
+681 FDNSLKKGQSIVD
-686 SYQNFLAKF
+686 NFYNDKTMQDLKSLKINSNGSFKDFISQFGQLDLNNQRYSKLSQLIQQGSNPNLNNGAKGTLRKDILA
-695 NNIKGLDKDQ
+695 
-705 RFDKLNKLIN
+705 
-715 DAKKASRPN
+715 
-724 IQSRYRNQII
+724 
-734 EEINNLK
+734 EVNNLR
-741 DVNIVL
+741 DVNLEI
-747 DKYVNGKVSA
+747 DNYVNQKIKA
-757 DGATKKQ
+757 EKLTKAQ
-764 IEALR
+764 SNALR
-769 QCLNEY
+769 QCLTDY
-775 VKEKEALIQSN
+775 VNEKEALLQNKGAVEKYESAIEAF
-786 NANKKYTDSIND
+786 NAELK
-798 FQKILAKSQGAV
+798 ASQG
-810 SNFSN
+810 SIYSFSQ
-815 GLVTTVQGIS
+815 GLVSSFQGIS
-825 QFSIGATSFKGLLET
+825 QLAIGINSLKGMF
-840 LSNDDLNFG
+840 NALNNSELDFG
-849 EKLSSGIMSASIAL
+849 EKLTQSITSASFAI

-868 GFKYLNSGIQTIVK
+868 GVNQLASGLKEIGTNWK
-882 NAGGLGANIVSI
+882 GLGTNILSI
-894 ATGMDGTQLGEAF
+894 MTGLGGSLQGSDLQAALKT
-907 QEKIKSGGTGFSNT
+907 KIENS
-921 KKGKILQS
+921 S
-929 GFNAFSTKLG
+929 GFRAKIMQTGLDAYTAKLKELG
-939 IKDTQNFEE
+939 VAAGSAGTAEQ
-948 EYNGLINKKFNQLKK
+948 QL
-963 AYFKDNKTNVIT
+963 A
-975 GEVSRQL
+975 
-982 QQQAKAQIDAQGSG
+982 ASG
-996 AALNAMLGKSLLI
+996 AATHAMFTKSLLVLGK
-1009 FAQYAAAVAA
+1009 YALIIGA
-1019 VVAVIWLLVKAYKAA
+1019 VVAAIAVLIKVYNT
-1034 ESYSLDAQIERSEK
+1034 AQSFTIEEQIKRSEQ
-1048 AIESFKSQL
+1048 AVESFKSQL

-1064 EQLQQIFNNYS
+1064 EQLKSVFDGYN
-1075 SVKSALDDCTVGT
+1075 SVKSALDECTVGT
-1088 KEWREQL
+1088 KEWRAQL
-1095 AKANEEALNILNTYP
+1095 TKANEEALNILNTYP
-1110 ELKNMEGTWGKK
+1110 ELKNMEGAWGKK

-1127 WIDKS
+1127 WIDES
-1132 AVNELQSIYDKQV
+1132 AVDKLQSVYDKQV

-1153 NEQSNLED
+1153 NEQSNLEN
-1161 LNIKKAKQ
+1161 LNIEKAKQ
-1169 NLTSNFLTASSSV
+1169 DLTSNLQGVLNIQSGSTTGGLTKNGQYTSV
-1182 TTEGTL
+1182 MPGIADL
-1188 LKSDG
+1188 I
-1193 TSASYNDT
+1193 
-1201 LNLLLN
+1201 LN
-1207 NQNELNNKTGQN
+1207 NQENLQNKSQEEQISIIEQALKNNGFETLN
-1219 LTEAIK
+1219 
-1225 QLLIDN
+1225 
-1231 NFSIDSGESEKTD
+1231 DSTT
-1244 EELLNLYAQ
+1244 LNDYAQ
-1253 SLADK
+1253 KIADK
-1258 FSTDDVQAAISN
+1258 FNTDDVQAAISN
-1270 VSKVIQNNTDATL
+1270 VSKVIQANTDATL
-1283 QATKEASVQQ
+1283 QVTKEASVQQ
-1293 ALGLDTMSTE
+1293 ALGLDTMSTK

-1321 SFYNK
+1321 SFYNE
-1326 NGTISWDDGTG
+1326 NGTISWDDGTDT
-1337 EKREIGTYA
+1337 KRIIDTHD
-1346 ENAGESDK
+1346 ENAGGAGK
-1354 EDQALRNLWDA
+1354 GDQALRNLWDA
-1365 YLEAIKV
+1365 YLEAAKI
-1372 DKNDSEYKLDQKNS
+1372 DKNNSEYKLDQKNS
-1386 VIGED
+1386 VIGEG

-1420 EKLQTTY
+1420 EELQTTY

-1444 QGVLEFFGND
+1444 QGILEFFGND

-1459 FTYDQL
+1459 FTQDQL
-1465 KQLEDDIEKG
+1465 KQLVSDLEKG
-1475 FEDEDLQN
+1475 LTDEGLQN

-1492 DFNLLKPE
+1492 DFNVLKPE

-1523 LGEAIVEEAS
+1523 LGEAIVEEAG

-1542 NNNKAFKYILGLK
+1542 SNNKAFKYILDLGDK
-1555 DEQDI
+1555 DDI
-1560 SEAID
+1560 SKAID

-1676 FNLMGQE
+1676 FDLMGQD

-1706 PEDYYVQTGPDTY
+1706 PEDYYVQTGPDEY

-1739 RAEEQHNIAEAA
+1739 RAEEQHNVAETA

-1782 DFTDVRGRY
+1782 DFTDIRGRY

-1812 ETNNYDLDYYK
+1812 EIGNYDLDFYK

-1838 DAYMANIDG
+1838 DAYMANIDR

-1864 VKEMNQMTDFNLNDE
+1864 VKEMNQMTGFNLGDE
-1879 ASQKGLRAWATN
+1879 ASQQGLVSWAAK

-1896 GVSTALDDLNY
+1896 GNTEALNQYNY
-1907 NLDHMEETGKSASE
+1907 EMEQAGDNANAAQKAINNL
-1921 IYNKFFKDLRG
+1921 YNALRNN
-1932 AEIKQG
+1932 EIK
-1938 IENIKEYKKN
+1938 EATKEISELKTKYKELR
-1948 VADLEEQGKDTT
+1948 DEGEDTA
-1960 EENKK
+1960 EVEAELKQK
-1965 IKNEIKDLFNL
+1965 VKDLFNFS
-1976 TEEEYRKA
+1976 ESDYQM
-1984 DNEGLIQKFLYGNET
+1984 NQPLIEKFLWGNDDEAALAGQVLDMFSQVDSALVEKINESAGKLDFST
-1999 EQQAAGEALDNIK
+1999 LYTAAQTKLNEITNLLSQNDGFVVNGRITADASQALAALAPL
-2012 GEFGSIFSYIEQM
+2012 GGSIE
-2025 KEKYSTSSLFNFNE
+2025 E
-2039 DEINTK
+2039 
-2045 TQQFA
+2045 
-2050 SKMDEIINKY
+2050 
-2060 GNFNING
+2060 
-2067 NVNLDTTQALMDLL
+2067 
-2081 PLSTDINDMCGWL
+2081 MCGYI
-2094 NAMGKTGIH
+2094 NAMGQVGIH
-2103 FDTSQL
+2103 FNTSQL
-2109 QQLFNAFEAIAIAM
+2109 QILFNAFQEIAEIM
-2123 QDPTSP
+2123 KDPTNADP
-2129 AALDQIRGAKR
+2129 ARIAELKR
-2140 TIGQIVSVA
+2140 TIGDTISVA
-2149 AKNSK
+2149 SEGSLVTK
-2154 VPNVP
+2154 
-2159 GDYTTRVDGEDKGG
+2159 GDGGKYLTTENGNKGGG

-2248 KVEEFNKENPE
+2248 KVEEFNKDHPE

-2305 DGLDGPMGIQERIDE
+2305 DSLDGPMGIQQNIDE

-2397 ATLRDG
+2397 ATLRQG
-2403 IDQLNAAKARHP
+2403 IDELNAAKARHP

-2511 SLKGQ
+2511 SLKAQ

-2587 NILSNALSPFET
+2587 AVLSNALSPFET
-2599 LEDFQDKYEKAKTV
+2599 LEDFQDKYEKAKTI
-2613 NEEYLDDAERL
+2613 NEQYLDDAERL

-2649 LRDIQQE
+2649 LKDIQQE
-2656 IHDLQADGVKMSQYD
+2656 IHDLQADGVQMSQYD

-2792 KGVANSGLTFH
+2792 KGVVNSGLTFH

-2872 HIQKLCDKIEELV
+2872 HIQKLCDEIEKLV

-2924 FVGGGGGGGYGDVDM
+2924 FVGGGGGGSYGNVDM
-2939 RTDFTA
+2939 QTDFTA
-2945 LAQRWAAGE
+2945 LLQRWDAGE

-2968 LEEIKAD
+2968 AEEIIND
-2975 LDKKLDAFE
+2975 LNKKLDAFE
-2984 QGADILFQGSGEAFD
+2984 AGADILYQGSGESFKNAD
-2999 DEGYESVYNNIYQ
+2999 NQDVIDKYGLR
-3012 GTYKRNGN
+3012 RNGG
-3020 NYGMRSY
+3020 NYTTYNTNSGNTSSIVS
-3027 PNATSNSIVDK
+3027 NASKYMGTPYVYGGTSNS
-3038 ASNYLGVRY
+3038 
-3047 RWGGTDAGYGLDC
+3047 GLDC

-3065 NALNDAGIPVPRT
+3065 KALTEAGIDVPRT
-3078 TAQGYRDMS
+3078 TAQGYKDMADKISES
-3087 KAIKESSVKPGDLV
+3087 KIKPGDLV
-3101 FFGYGN
+3101 FFGANGL
-3107 TVDHVGIYAGNGQM
+3107 VDHVGIYMGNGQM
-3121 IDAPGAKVQ
+3121 INATGTKTQISDINQ
-3130 YTNID
+3130 
-3135 EKRDRLLGYGRLGNT
+3135 KRAGLIGYGRIGNSLPSAS
-3150 NYSSSD
+3150 NVIDKY
-3156 TAALMDRLGLSR
+3156 GLKR
-3168 RGGAASGAY
+3168 NHGAASGAY
-3177 TGDWGPGQGIGIDNG
+3177 TGDWGPGQGLGIDNG

-3227 KQVQQMSSISSSKL
+3227 KQVQQMSNISSSKL

-3291 SANRSK
+3291 SANKSK

>member
-67 KIALDQATNVDTG
+67 KIALDQATNVNTG

-126 EVPLKRTNAL
+126 EVPLKRTNTL
-136 LDNFKKTIANT
+136 LDNFKKTLANT
-147 ARWQISSN
+147 AKWQISSN
-155 LMHGVQGSIQKAYYY
+155 LMHGVQGSLQKAYYY
-170 AEDLN
+170 AKDLDR
-175 KSLNNI
+175 SLNDI
-181 RIVTGQNNDQMA
+181 RIVTGQSSDQMA
-193 QFAEKANK
+193 EFAEKANK

-226 NKEVADRT
+226 DKEVADRT

-248 SKVSDQLTAV
+248 SKISDQLTAV

-356 KYSLALE
+356 KYSKALE

-439 KQADIYAE
+439 EQADIYAE

-489 LIDSLGGLPGVLGVV
+489 LIDSLGGLPGVLSVI

-510 SFGPDIVNNM
+510 SFGPNIVNNM

-532 AAENQAAIMKK
+532 AAENQAAVMKK

-602 KISQAYGDIAVQA
+602 KISQVYGDIAVQA
-615 KKSIEVQQQQ
+615 KRSIEVQQQQ
-625 TQDSLREARNQIFL
+625 TQNNLRDARNQIFL
-639 TNNANFGGDAGVK
+639 TTNENFGGETGVK
-652 YFNKNYK
+652 YFDKNYK

-669 SNRVLKQLNSQK
+669 NNKVLKQLNSQK
-681 FDNSD
+681 FDNSN

-695 NNIKGLDKDQ
+695 DNIKGLNTDQ
-705 RFDKLNKLIN
+705 RFDKLNQLLNK
-715 DAKKASRPN
+715 AKGASNKPSN

-734 EEINNLK
+734 GEINNLK
-741 DVNIVL
+741 DVNVVL
-747 DKYVNGKVSA
+747 DKYVNNKASA
-757 DGATKKQ
+757 DGATRKQ

-769 QCLNEY
+769 QCLNGY
-775 VKEKEALIQSN
+775 VKEKEAVIQSN

-798 FQKILAKSQGAV
+798 FEKTLAKSQGAV
-810 SNFSN
+810 MTFSQGLVSGAQGIYQFAIGINSIHGAIQALNNKDLTFGKKVFQMTTSLSIAISSIIYGFTNLQKSIQSINSSKGLIGINILQLVTGLNEIKEANLGAELQKLSAASNTSGLRFKALKAMTDAYNTSLEGAKAGAN
-815 GLVTTVQGIS
+815 GLTQAMAEQAAGTAALKAGIK
-825 QFSIGATSFKGLLET
+825 A
-840 LSNDDLNFG
+840 
-849 EKLSSGIMSASIAL
+849 
-863 PSLIN
+863 
-868 GFKYLNSGIQTIVK
+868 V
-882 NAGGLGANIVSI
+882 AGS
-894 ATGMDGTQLGEAF
+894 
-907 QEKIKSGGTGFSNT
+907 
-921 KKGKILQS
+921 
-929 GFNAFSTKLG
+929 LG
-939 IKDTQNFEE
+939 IYIAIAAAIAAIIAVIVHLNEVAKTKTLESQLARSEEAAANFE
-948 EYNGLINKKFNQLKK
+948 K
-963 AYFKDNKTNVIT
+963 
-975 GEVSRQL
+975 
-982 QQQAKAQIDAQGSG
+982 
-996 AALNAMLGKSLLI
+996 
-1009 FAQYAAAVAA
+1009 
-1019 VVAVIWLLVKAYKAA
+1019 
-1034 ESYSLDAQIERSEK
+1034 
-1048 AIESFKSQL
+1048 QL
-1057 EETKNKA
+1057 EKTKSKA
-1064 EQLQQIFNNYS
+1064 EELKNVFNNYKNIK
-1075 SVKSALDDCTVGT
+1075 KSLDECTIGT
-1088 KEWREQL
+1088 EEWRKKLQET
-1095 AKANEEALNILNTYP
+1095 NETAIEILKNYP
-1110 ELKNMEGTWGKK
+1110 ELKNIEGAWGKK

-1127 WIDKS
+1127 WIDES
-1132 AVNELQSIYDKQV
+1132 ALKGLQSEYDNKILSQSYNLARQNQNSNELK
-1145 LQQQYALA
+1145 
-1153 NEQSNLED
+1153 N
-1161 LNIKKAKQ
+1161 
-1169 NLTSNFLTASSSV
+1169 
-1182 TTEGTL
+1182 
-1188 LKSDG
+1188 
-1193 TSASYNDT
+1193 
-1201 LNLLLN
+1201 
-1207 NQNELNNKTGQN
+1207 
-1219 LTEAIK
+1219 AIAWK
-1225 QLLIDN
+1225 N
-1231 NFSIDSGESEKTD
+1231 NFNDITSYGAIFNDLEGSYRPEKD
-1244 EELLNLYAQ
+1244 ERTFNALEYIRNNFQNYKGYSDDLILKDIYSYLNKEGYNNIEGQAYQEKLTQFINEINPTLQ
-1253 SLADK
+1253 SLI
-1258 FSTDDVQAAISN
+1258 STIEE
-1270 VSKVIQNNTDATL
+1270 NTDATL
-1283 QATKEASVQQ
+1283 QAEQESVVQQKLGKTNMSSQEVKLTTEAYNKAIEDKISEMKQVNSNGEWTGRITYEGLTIRTHNRNAKDYNQVQDLWDTYLKSQGINISDTDYRLSQNNSVKGKGQDRYFVYGQDQKVSFEEVIQAVAQYEVDQGNFLTELNQAATNFLTNLGKIQYTDETKQKIESGGTLGKGLSSFIGNKDLTELTQEEIDNLGELTEDTLKERVAAAMGFDYAKATKEQLAE
-1293 ALGLDTMSTE
+1293 LDDQLIAIYGAVGVDSGEEFVGQFNTAIINYGKETE
-1303 DAKITTALVDANI
+1303 KIA
-1316 EAIKN
+1316 N
-1321 SFYNK
+1321 SFYGK
-1326 NGTISWDDGTG
+1326 WAT
-1337 EKREIGTYA
+1337 A
-1346 ENAGESDK
+1346 ENLNSFTLEVQKKLKSTFVDVFRVSGEEGIAVFKEIISKYGSDLTP
-1354 EDQALRNLWDA
+1354 EL
-1365 YLEAIKV
+1365 
-1372 DKNDSEYKLDQKNS
+1372 LD
-1386 VIGED
+1386 
-1391 QNRSFQLE
+1391 
-1399 NGKTILF
+1399 
-1406 SEVATAIA
+1406 
-1414 TMQAMG
+1414 
-1420 EKLQTTY
+1420 
-1427 AMAQKFQTGMSN
+1427 
-1439 QGTVG
+1439 
-1444 QGVLEFFGND
+1444 
-1454 GDLSN
+1454 
-1459 FTYDQL
+1459 
-1465 KQLEDDIEKG
+1465 
-1475 FEDEDLQN
+1475 
-1483 LIGQSLFGE
+1483 LIG
-1492 DFNLLKPE
+1492 
-1500 QQETVKSYMSNMM
+1500 
-1513 KELGVTSGKE
+1513 
-1523 LGEAIVEEAS
+1523 
-1533 HQIANIEDI
+1533 
-1542 NNNKAFKYILGLK
+1542 
-1555 DEQDI
+1555 
-1560 SEAID
+1560 
-1565 EFEGYSVSLKSR
+1565 
-1577 ISQIAE
+1577 
-1583 DIFKVAGKNGVAAFT
+1583 
-1598 EAINTVGKD
+1598 
-1607 LTFDQL
+1607 
-1613 NKIADFDWSSGTWEE
+1613 DFDWTQSGAIDN
-1628 FIDTL
+1628 FISAL
-1633 EDLGIVVSDDEGAW
+1633 EDLGILTDDNTEAW
-1647 KGFYDMM
+1647 KRF
-1654 QETANKLPIEDF
+1654 
-1666 TTFRDLLIEI
+1666 
-1676 FNLMGQE
+1676 
-1683 VGSSITKEK
+1683 SS
-1692 YDEITKGFKAAGLN
+1692 
-1706 PEDYYVQTGPDTY
+1706 QM
-1719 IKVKDFDTAAK
+1719 
-1730 NALTQAGVD
+1730 
-1739 RAEEQHNIAEAA
+1739 AEAA
-1751 QENWNNQFNLGTRIG
+1751 
-1766 INGHDYA
+1766 
-1773 NNLEAMAAG
+1773 NNLSI
-1782 DFTDVRGRY
+1782 DKLTNLR
-1791 MQQMLDI
+1791 DI
-1798 FGSPEEIAK
+1798 LEDIYK
-1807 LVGTD
+1807 L
-1812 ETNNYDLDYYK
+1812 L
-1823 RQDSATQAGI
+1823 
-1833 IQGII
+1833 
-1838 DAYMANIDG
+1838 
-1847 SYNADLLR
+1847 
-1855 TNAYTDANS
+1855 
-1864 VKEMNQMTDFNLNDE
+1864 
-1879 ASQKGLRAWATN
+1879 
-1891 NQDIE
+1891 
-1896 GVSTALDDLNY
+1896 
-1907 NLDHMEETGKSASE
+1907 
-1921 IYNKFFKDLRG
+1921 
-1932 AEIKQG
+1932 
-1938 IENIKEYKKN
+1938 
-1948 VADLEEQGKDTT
+1948 GKDV
-1960 EENKK
+1960 
-1965 IKNEIKDLFNL
+1965 
-1976 TEEEYRKA
+1976 
-1984 DNEGLIQKFLYGNET
+1984 
-1999 EQQAAGEALDNIK
+1999 
-2012 GEFGSIFSYIEQM
+2012 GSIFSQEDIDKLTLGGYDIEGHYAQVG
-2025 KEKYSTSSLFNFNE
+2025 S
-2039 DEINTK
+2039 DEYVK
-2045 TQQFA
+2045 T
-2050 SKMDEIINKY
+2050 
-2060 GNFNING
+2060 
-2067 NVNLDTTQALMDLL
+2067 
-2081 PLSTDINDMCGWL
+2081 
-2094 NAMGKTGIH
+2094 
-2103 FDTSQL
+2103 
-2109 QQLFNAFEAIAIAM
+2109 
-2123 QDPTSP
+2123 
-2129 AALDQIRGAKR
+2129 R
-2140 TIGQIVSVA
+2140 
-2149 AKNSK
+2149 
-2154 VPNVP
+2154 
-2159 GDYTTRVDGEDKGG
+2159 DYTTEEKNKAYEQQIQTAEKKNEIIYGANDYTQAQVQSKVDSWGKYSDKYISGEWDNLSPSYVKSYIDSIGGIENAATITGWDQDNFSDEYLNSITSQERAEIVDAIVTGINSVYNGQTDTGVITTSHLNNSSDSINEMTQMEGFRDEEGSVSDSGIEAISGKLASSEEGLELLHKYQDEIKNVTKGTEEWDRITNQFIKDSQGLEYKEQAKELGNYNDKLKEAKKAGEDYEEELGNVKKQLNKMLDIEVDNDFVEEYQDQIDKMLSGKTLEERQSAANTIKFQAELDKEDIESKIPDELQNEIMPMLQNNLPKLELDAEGKIVMTGDSGQAVAAIGQVIAALQAAGVPAENIAEILRSVLGTDITISGDGIEQFAELAKALTSGDLDAIAKWSETYNDGKDLLNLSGSGRTANVTPNYAYENGGSKGG
-2173 GGGGSESKSANDI
+2173 GGGGDKSTKSANDI

-2248 KVEEFNKENPE
+2248 KVEEFNKEHPE

-2305 DGLDGPMGIQERIDE
+2305 DSLDGPMGIQQNIDE

-2397 ATLRDG
+2397 ATLRQG
-2403 IDQLNAAKARHP
+2403 IDQLNAAKAKYP

-2511 SLKGQ
+2511 SLKAQ
-2516 MDGLTKATKEAQA
+2516 MDGLAKATKEAQA

-2587 NILSNALSPFET
+2587 NVLSNALSPFET

-2633 LNLQLADTNDL
+2633 LNLQLADANDL

-2656 IHDLQADGVKMSQYD
+2656 IHDLQADGVQMSQYD

-2733 GQLSKDYIND
+2733 GKLSKDYIND

-2792 KGVANSGLTFH
+2792 KGVVNSGLTFH

-2811 DLYDYNDAYMQFVNN
+2811 DLYDYNDAYMLFVNN
-2826 SNTTITE
+2826 SNTTISE
-2833 LQTNYKDWQKVVETA
+2833 LQTNYKDWQKVVEAA
-2848 MGVAGTSWDN
+2848 MNVAGTSWEN
-2858 FGTDMGGT
+2858 FGSDMGGT

-2872 HIQKLCDKIEELV
+2872 HIQKLCDEIEELV

-2909 TDEELAKNEAYIDGN
+2909 TDEELAKNEQYIDGN
-2924 FVGGGGGGGYGDVDM
+2924 FGSSGGGSS
-2939 RTDFTA
+2939 A
-2945 LAQRWAAGE
+2945 
-2954 RNLTNYNGT
+2954 RNLVGVDLSAIAIRMKNGEST
-2963 KTYNS
+2963 VV
-2968 LEEIKAD
+2968 
-2975 LDKKLDAFE
+2975 DKNGNVWTSIDDVVTARNEKLDNMRHE
-2984 QGADILFQGSGEAFD
+2984 GQELKNDSSTDYWTKDEMKQITSEKDEKWLDDIL
-2999 DEGYESVYNNIYQ
+2999 
-3012 GTYKRNGN
+3012 NGN
-3020 NYGMRSY
+3020 
-3027 PNATSNSIVDK
+3027 
-3038 ASNYLGVRY
+3038 
-3047 RWGGTDAGYGLDC
+3047 
-3060 SGLVY
+3060 
-3065 NALNDAGIPVPRT
+3065 
-3078 TAQGYRDMS
+3078 
-3087 KAIKESSVKPGDLV
+3087 
-3101 FFGYGN
+3101 
-3107 TVDHVGIYAGNGQM
+3107 
-3121 IDAPGAKVQ
+3121 
-3130 YTNID
+3130 
-3135 EKRDRLLGYGRLGNT
+3135 
-3150 NYSSSD
+3150 
-3156 TAALMDRLGLSR
+3156 
-3168 RGGAASGAY
+3168 GAASGAY
-3177 TGDWGPGQGIGIDNG
+3177 TGNWAKGQGFGLDNG

-3204 NKSDTRNILRAVDI
+3204 NQKDTSNILRAVDI

-3227 KQVQQMSSISSSKL
+3227 KQVQSMINFGQIKL
-3241 DSLFNSAIP
+3241 GNLIDKTTP
-3250 RYETQPIKQEV
+3250 PVYETQPIKQEV

-3291 SANRSK
+3291 SANKTK

>member
-67 KIALDQATNVDTG
+67 KIALDQATNVNTG

-126 EVPLKRTNAL
+126 EVPLKRTNAI
-136 LDNFKKTIANT
+136 LDNFKKTLANT
-147 ARWQISSN
+147 AKWQISSN
-155 LMHGVQGSIQKAYYY
+155 LMHGVQGSLQKAYYY

-175 KSLNNI
+175 RSLNDI
-181 RIVTGQNNDQMA
+181 RIVTGQSNDQMA
-193 QFAEKANK
+193 EFAEKANK

-226 NKEVADRT
+226 DKEVADRT

-356 KYSLALE
+356 KYSKALE

-426 LVGVAKNSEGTLQ
+426 LVGVAKNSKGTLQ
-439 KQADIYAE
+439 EQADIFAE

-489 LIDSLGGLPGVLGVV
+489 LIDSLGGLPGVLSVI

-557 MELSDQGS
+557 MALSDQGS

-602 KISQAYGDIAVQA
+602 KISQAYGDIAIQA
-615 KKSIEVQQQQ
+615 KRSIEIQQQQ
-625 TQDSLREARNQIFL
+625 TQDSLRDARNQIFL
-639 TNNANFGGDAGVK
+639 TTNENFGGETGVK
-652 YFNKNYK
+652 YFDKNYK

-669 SNRVLKQLNSQK
+669 NNKVLKQLNSQK

-695 NNIKGLDKDQ
+695 NNIKGLDNDQ
-705 RFDKLNKLIN
+705 RFNKLNSLIQSAK
-715 DAKKASRPN
+715 DASDKPSN

-747 DKYVNGKVSA
+747 DKYVNNKVSA

-764 IEALR
+764 VEALR
-769 QCLNEY
+769 QCLNGY

-798 FQKILAKSQGAV
+798 FQKILAKSQGAI

-825 QFSIGATSFKGLLET
+825 QFSIGVTSFKGLLET
-840 LSNDDLNFG
+840 LSDDDLNFG

-863 PSLIN
+863 PSLVN
-868 GFKYLNSGIQTIVK
+868 GFKSLNSGIQAIVK
-882 NAGGLGANIVSI
+882 NAGGLGTNIISI

-907 QEKIKSGGTGFSNT
+907 QEKIKSGGSGFSNT

-929 GFNAFSTKLG
+929 GFNAFSVKLG
-939 IKDTQNFEE
+939 IKDTQNFEK
-948 EYNGLINKKFNQLKK
+948 EYNDLINKKFNQLKK

-996 AALNAMLGKSLLI
+996 AALSAMLGKSVLI
-1009 FAQYAAAVAA
+1009 FAKYAAAIAA
-1019 VVAVIWLLVKAYKAA
+1019 VVAVVWLLVKAYKAA

-1057 EETKNKA
+1057 EKTKNKA
-1064 EQLQQIFNNYS
+1064 EQLKSVFNNYS
-1075 SVKSALDDCTVGT
+1075 SVKSALDECTVGT

-1095 AKANEEALNILNTYP
+1095 AKTNEEALNILNTYP
-1110 ELKNMEGTWGKK
+1110 ELKNMEGAWGKK

-1127 WIDKS
+1127 WIDKN
-1132 AVNELQSIYDKQV
+1132 AVDKLQSIYDKQIT
-1145 LQQQYALA
+1145 QQQYALA

-1188 LKSDG
+1188 LKDDG
-1193 TSASYNDT
+1193 TSASYKDT

-1207 NQNELNNKTGQN
+1207 NQNELNNKTGQD

-1231 NFSIDSGESEKTD
+1231 NFSVNNEDNEKTD

-1321 SFYNK
+1321 SFYNE

-1337 EKREIGTYA
+1337 KDREIGTYA
-1346 ENAGESDK
+1346 ENAGGEYAP
-1354 EDQALRNLWDA
+1354 DQALRNLWDT
-1365 YLEAIKV
+1365 YLAAAKI
-1372 DKNDSEYKLDQKNS
+1372 DKNDSDYRLDQKNS
-1386 VIGED
+1386 VIGEG

-1399 NGKTILF
+1399 NGKTISF

-1420 EKLQTTY
+1420 EELQTTY

-1439 QGTVG
+1439 QGTIG
-1444 QGVLEFFGND
+1444 QGILEFFGND

-1459 FTYDQL
+1459 FTQDQL
-1465 KQLEDDIEKG
+1465 KQLKTDIEKG

-1483 LIGQSLFGE
+1483 LIGQSLFGK
-1492 DFNLLKPE
+1492 DFNILEPE

-1533 HQIANIEDI
+1533 HQITNIEDI
-1542 NNNKAFKYILGLK
+1542 SNNKAFKYILSLGDK
-1555 DEQDI
+1555 DDI
-1560 SEAID
+1560 SKAID

-1583 DIFKVAGKNGVAAFT
+1583 DIFKVAGKDGVAAFT
-1598 EAINTVGKD
+1598 EAINAAGKD

-1613 NKIADFDWSSGTWEE
+1613 NKIADFDWSSGTQEE

-1683 VGSSITKEK
+1683 VGSSITQEK

-1719 IKVKDFDTAAK
+1719 VKIKDFDTAAK
-1730 NALTQAGVD
+1730 NALTQAGID
-1739 RAEEQHNIAEAA
+1739 RAEEQHNVAEAH
-1751 QENWNNQFNLGTRIG
+1751 QEAWGSGIKQGGYIFNGQEYTQ
-1766 INGHDYA
+1766 
-1773 NNLEAMAAG
+1773 LEAMQKG
-1782 DFTDVRGRY
+1782 LTDDSGGSLL
-1791 MQQMLDI
+1791 QQVLNI

-1812 ETNNYDLDYYK
+1812 EVGNYDLDYYK
-1823 RQDSATQAGI
+1823 NLSSSDQANI

-1838 DAYMANIDG
+1838 DAYMANIDR

-1864 VKEMNQMTDFNLNDE
+1864 VKEMNQMTGFNLGDE
-1879 ASQKGLRAWATN
+1879 ASQQGLVSWAAK

-1896 GVSTALDDLNY
+1896 GNTEALNQYNY
-1907 NLDHMEETGKSASE
+1907 EMEQAGDNANAAQKAINNL
-1921 IYNKFFKDLRG
+1921 YNALRNN
-1932 AEIKQG
+1932 EIK
-1938 IENIKEYKKN
+1938 EATKEISELKTKYKELRDEGEDTAE
-1948 VADLEEQGKDTT
+1948 VEADLKQKV
-1960 EENKK
+1960 
-1965 IKNEIKDLFNL
+1965 KDLFNFSESDYQMNQPLIEKFLWGNDDEAALAGQVLDMFSQVDSALIEKINESAGKLDFSTLYTEAQSKL
-1976 TEEEYRKA
+1976 TEITNLLSQNDGFVVNGKITA
-1984 DNEGLIQKFLYGNET
+1984 D
-1999 EQQAAGEALDNIK
+1999 
-2012 GEFGSIFSYIEQM
+2012 
-2025 KEKYSTSSLFNFNE
+2025 
-2039 DEINTK
+2039 
-2045 TQQFA
+2045 A
-2050 SKMDEIINKY
+2050 S
-2060 GNFNING
+2060 
-2067 NVNLDTTQALMDLL
+2067 QALAAITPISGSLEE
-2081 PLSTDINDMCGWL
+2081 MCGWI
-2094 NAMGKTGIH
+2094 NAMGQVGIH
-2103 FDTSQL
+2103 FTTDQL
-2109 QQLFNAFEAIAIAM
+2109 QQLLECFAQMADIMGGKDIS
-2123 QDPTSP
+2123 DLTSDD
-2129 AALDQIRGAKR
+2129 AAKLRDLKSQIGD
-2140 TIGQIVSVA
+2140 IVSVA
-2149 AKNSK
+2149 SEGSVVTQGDGSK
-2154 VPNVP
+2154 
-2159 GDYTTRVDGEDKGG
+2159 YLTTENGNKGG
-2173 GGGGSESKSANDI
+2173 GGGGGGKSTKSANDI
-2186 GKEIQDELLK
+2186 GKEIQDEVLK

-2227 LEEEQDI
+2227 LKEEQDI

-2248 KVEEFNKENPE
+2248 KVKEFNKENPE

-2305 DGLDGPMGIQERIDE
+2305 DSLDGPMGIQQNIDE

-2340 TKQIDWKVKQIDFQI
+2340 TKAIDWKVKQIDYQI

-2397 ATLRDG
+2397 ATLRQG
-2403 IDQLNAAKARHP
+2403 IDQLNAAKDKYP

-2511 SLKGQ
+2511 SLKAQ
-2516 MDGLTKATKEAQA
+2516 MDGLAKATKEAQA

-2587 NILSNALSPFET
+2587 NVLSNALSPFET
-2599 LEDFQDKYEKAKTV
+2599 LEDFQDKYEKAKTI

-2649 LRDIQQE
+2649 LKDIQQE
-2656 IHDLQADGVKMSQYD
+2656 IHDLQADGVQMSQYD

-2792 KGVANSGLTFH
+2792 KGVVNSGLTFH

-2811 DLYDYNDAYMQFVNN
+2811 DLYDYNDAYMLFVNN
-2826 SNTTITE
+2826 SNTTISE
-2833 LQTNYKDWQKVVETA
+2833 LQTNYKDWQKVVEAA
-2848 MGVAGTSWDN
+2848 MNVAGTSWEN
-2858 FGTDMGGT
+2858 FGSDMGGN

-2872 HIQKLCDKIEELV
+2872 HIQKLCDEIEELV

-2894 SIGMVLDWEQKYSKR
+2894 SIGMVLDWEQKYSKW
-2909 TDEELAKNEAYIDGN
+2909 TDEELAKNEQYIDGN
-2924 FVGGGGGGGYGDVDM
+2924 FGSSGGGSG
-2939 RTDFTA
+2939 A
-2945 LAQRWAAGE
+2945 
-2954 RNLTNYNGT
+2954 RNLVGVDLSAIAIRMKNGEST
-2963 KTYNS
+2963 VV
-2968 LEEIKAD
+2968 
-2975 LDKKLDAFE
+2975 DKNGNVWTSIDDVVTARNEKLDNMRNE
-2984 QGADILFQGSGEAFD
+2984 GQELKNDSSTDYWTKDEMKQITSEKDEKWLDDIL
-2999 DEGYESVYNNIYQ
+2999 
-3012 GTYKRNGN
+3012 NGN
-3020 NYGMRSY
+3020 
-3027 PNATSNSIVDK
+3027 
-3038 ASNYLGVRY
+3038 
-3047 RWGGTDAGYGLDC
+3047 
-3060 SGLVY
+3060 
-3065 NALNDAGIPVPRT
+3065 
-3078 TAQGYRDMS
+3078 
-3087 KAIKESSVKPGDLV
+3087 
-3101 FFGYGN
+3101 
-3107 TVDHVGIYAGNGQM
+3107 
-3121 IDAPGAKVQ
+3121 
-3130 YTNID
+3130 
-3135 EKRDRLLGYGRLGNT
+3135 
-3150 NYSSSD
+3150 
-3156 TAALMDRLGLSR
+3156 
-3168 RGGAASGAY
+3168 GAASGAY
-3177 TGDWGPGQGIGIDNG
+3177 TGNWAKGQGFGLDNG

-3204 NKSDTRNILRAVDI
+3204 NQKDTSNILRAVDI

-3227 KQVQQMSSISSSKL
+3227 KQVQSMINFGQIKL
-3241 DSLFNSAIP
+3241 GNLIDKTTP
-3250 RYETQPIKQEV
+3250 PVYETQPIKQEV

-3291 SANRSK
+3291 SANKSK

>member
-67 KIALDQATNVDTG
+67 KIALDQATNVNTG

-136 LDNFKKTIANT
+136 LDNFKKTLANT
-147 ARWQISSN
+147 AKWQISSN
-155 LMHGVQGSIQKAYYY
+155 LMHGVQGSLQKAYYY

-175 KSLNNI
+175 RSLNDI
-181 RIVTGQNNDQMA
+181 RIVTGQSNDQMA
-193 QFAEKANK
+193 EFAEKANK

-226 NKEVADRT
+226 DKEVADRT

-356 KYSLALE
+356 KYSKALE

-389 WDSLSRAEQVALAQT
+389 WDNLSRAEQVALAQT

-426 LVGVAKNSEGTLQ
+426 LVGVAKNSKGTLQ
-439 KQADIYAE
+439 EQADIFAE

-475 LNDTLSDTLNITSK
+475 LNNTLSDTLNITSK
-489 LIDSLGGLPGVLGVV
+489 LIDSLGGLPGVLSVI

-557 MELSDQGS
+557 MALSDQGS

-602 KISQAYGDIAVQA
+602 KISQAYGDIAIQA
-615 KKSIEVQQQQ
+615 KRSIEIQQQQ
-625 TQDSLREARNQIFL
+625 TQDSLRDARNQIFL
-639 TNNANFGGDAGVK
+639 TTNENFGGETGVK
-652 YFNKNYK
+652 YFDKNYK

-669 SNRVLKQLNSQK
+669 NNKVLKQLNSQK

-695 NNIKGLDKDQ
+695 NNIKGLDNDQ
-705 RFDKLNKLIN
+705 RFNKLNSLIQSAK
-715 DAKKASRPN
+715 DASDKPSN

-747 DKYVNGKVSA
+747 DKYVNNKVSA

-764 IEALR
+764 VEALR
-769 QCLNEY
+769 QCLNGY

-798 FQKILAKSQGAV
+798 FQKTLAKSQGAI

-825 QFSIGATSFKGLLET
+825 QFSIGVTSFKGLLET
-840 LSNDDLNFG
+840 LSDDDLNFG

-863 PSLIN
+863 PSLVN
-868 GFKYLNSGIQTIVK
+868 GFKSLNSGIQAIVK
-882 NAGGLGANIVSI
+882 NAGGLGTNIISI

-907 QEKIKSGGTGFSNT
+907 QEKIKSGGSGFSNT

-929 GFNAFSTKLG
+929 GFNAFSAKLG
-939 IKDTQNFEE
+939 IKDTQNFEK
-948 EYNGLINKKFNQLKK
+948 EYNDLINKKFNQLKK

-996 AALNAMLGKSLLI
+996 AALSAMLGKSVLI
-1009 FAQYAAAVAA
+1009 FAKYAAAIAA
-1019 VVAVIWLLVKAYKAA
+1019 VVTVVWLLVKAYKAA

-1064 EQLQQIFNNYS
+1064 EQLKSVFNNYS
-1075 SVKSALDDCTVGT
+1075 SVKSVLDECTVGT

-1095 AKANEEALNILNTYP
+1095 AKTNEEALNILNTYP
-1110 ELKNMEGTWGKK
+1110 ELKNMEGAWGKK

-1127 WIDKS
+1127 WIDQN
-1132 AVNELQSIYDKQV
+1132 AVDKLQSIYDKQI

-1161 LNIKKAKQ
+1161 LNIEKAKQ
-1169 NLTSNFLTASSSV
+1169 DLTSNLQGVLNIQNGTTTGGLTKNGQYTSV
-1182 TTEGTL
+1182 MPGIADL
-1188 LKSDG
+1188 I
-1193 TSASYNDT
+1193 
-1201 LNLLLN
+1201 LN
-1207 NQNELNNKTGQN
+1207 NQENLQNKSQEEQVSIIEQALKNNGFETLN
-1219 LTEAIK
+1219 
-1225 QLLIDN
+1225 DN
-1231 NFSIDSGESEKTD
+1231 TT
-1244 EELLNLYAQ
+1244 LNDYAQ
-1253 SLADK
+1253 KIADK
-1258 FSTDDVQAAISN
+1258 FNTDDVQAAISN
-1270 VSKVIQNNTDATL
+1270 VSKVIQANTDATL
-1283 QATKEASVQQ
+1283 QVTKEASVQQ

-1316 EAIKN
+1316 EAIKD
-1321 SFYNK
+1321 SFYND

-1337 EKREIGTYA
+1337 KDREIGTHD
-1346 ENAGESDK
+1346 ENAGGAGK
-1354 EDQALRNLWDA
+1354 GDQALRNLWDA
-1365 YLEAIKV
+1365 YLAAAKI

-1386 VIGED
+1386 VIGEG

-1406 SEVATAIA
+1406 SKVATEIA
-1414 TMQAMG
+1414 TVQAMG
-1420 EKLQTTY
+1420 EELQTTY

-1439 QGTVG
+1439 QGIVG
-1444 QGVLEFFGND
+1444 QGILEFFGND

-1459 FTYDQL
+1459 FTQDQL
-1465 KQLEDDIEKG
+1465 EQLKTDIEKG

-1483 LIGQSLFGE
+1483 LIGQSLFGK
-1492 DFNLLKPE
+1492 DFNILEPE

-1523 LGEAIVEEAS
+1523 LGEAIVEEAG

-1542 NNNKAFKYILGLK
+1542 SNNKAFKYILGLGDK
-1555 DEQDI
+1555 DDI
-1560 SEAID
+1560 SKAID

-1583 DIFKVAGKNGVAAFT
+1583 DIFKVAGKNGVVAFT

-1683 VGSSITKEK
+1683 VGSSITQEK

-1706 PEDYYVQTGPDTY
+1706 PEDYYVQTGPDEY
-1719 IKVKDFDTAAK
+1719 IKVKDFDTKDK
-1730 NALTQAGVD
+1730 NALTQAGID
-1739 RAEEQHNIAEAA
+1739 RAEEQHNVAKTA
-1751 QENWNNQFNLGTRIG
+1751 QDNWNDQFNLGTRIR
-1766 INGHDYA
+1766 INGQDYD
-1773 NNLEAMAAG
+1773 NNLAAMAAG
-1782 DFTDVRGRY
+1782 NFTDVRGRY

-1812 ETNNYDLDYYK
+1812 EVGNYDLDYYK

-1838 DAYMANIDG
+1838 DAYIASIDE

-1864 VKEMNQMTDFNLNDE
+1864 VKEMNQMTGFNLGDE
-1879 ASQKGLRAWATN
+1879 ASQQGLVSWAAK

-1896 GVSTALDDLNY
+1896 GNTEALNQYNY
-1907 NLDHMEETGKSASE
+1907 EMEQAGDNANATQKAINNL
-1921 IYNKFFKDLRG
+1921 YNALRNN
-1932 AEIKQG
+1932 EIK
-1938 IENIKEYKKN
+1938 EATKEISELKTKYKELRDEGEDTAE
-1948 VADLEEQGKDTT
+1948 VEADLKQKV
-1960 EENKK
+1960 
-1965 IKNEIKDLFNL
+1965 KDLFNFSESDYQMNQPLIEKFLWGNDDEAALAGQVLDMFSQVDSALIEKINESAGKLDFSTLYTEAQSKL
-1976 TEEEYRKA
+1976 TEITNLLSQNDGFVVNGKITA
-1984 DNEGLIQKFLYGNET
+1984 D
-1999 EQQAAGEALDNIK
+1999 
-2012 GEFGSIFSYIEQM
+2012 
-2025 KEKYSTSSLFNFNE
+2025 
-2039 DEINTK
+2039 
-2045 TQQFA
+2045 A
-2050 SKMDEIINKY
+2050 S
-2060 GNFNING
+2060 
-2067 NVNLDTTQALMDLL
+2067 QALAAITPISGSLEE
-2081 PLSTDINDMCGWL
+2081 MCGWI
-2094 NAMGKTGIH
+2094 NAMGQVGIH
-2103 FDTSQL
+2103 FTTDQL
-2109 QQLFNAFEAIAIAM
+2109 QQLLECFAQMADIMGGKDIS
-2123 QDPTSP
+2123 DLTSDD
-2129 AALDQIRGAKR
+2129 AAKLRDLKSQIGD
-2140 TIGQIVSVA
+2140 IVSVA
-2149 AKNSK
+2149 SEGS
-2154 VPNVP
+2154 VVTQ
-2159 GDYTTRVDGEDKGG
+2159 GDGRKYLTTENGNKGG
-2173 GGGGSESKSANDI
+2173 GGGGGGKSTKSANDI

-2202 DRLEAL
+2202 DRLETL

-2227 LEEEQDI
+2227 LKEEQDI

-2248 KVEEFNKENPE
+2248 KVEEFNKEHPE

-2305 DGLDGPMGIQERIDE
+2305 DSLDGPMGIQQNIDE

-2340 TKQIDWKVKQIDFQI
+2340 TKAIDWKVKQIDYQI

-2386 EQEMLQLFDKG
+2386 EQEMLQLFEKG
-2397 ATLRDG
+2397 ATLRQG
-2403 IDQLNAAKARHP
+2403 IDQLNAAKAKYP

-2511 SLKGQ
+2511 SLKAQ
-2516 MDGLTKATKEAQA
+2516 MDGLAKATKEAQA

-2587 NILSNALSPFET
+2587 NVLSNALSPFET
-2599 LEDFQDKYEKAKTV
+2599 LEDFQDKYEKAKTI

-2656 IHDLQADGVKMSQYD
+2656 IHDLQADGVQMSQYD

-2733 GQLSKDYIND
+2733 GKLSKDYIND

-2792 KGVANSGLTFH
+2792 KGVVNSGLTFH

-2811 DLYDYNDAYMQFVNN
+2811 DLYDYNDAYMLFVNN
-2826 SNTTITE
+2826 SNTTISE
-2833 LQTNYKDWQKVVETA
+2833 LQTNYKDWQKVVEAA
-2848 MGVAGTSWDN
+2848 MNVAGTSWEN
-2858 FGTDMGGT
+2858 FGSDMGGT

-2872 HIQKLCDKIEELV
+2872 HIQKLCDEIEELV

-2894 SIGMVLDWEQKYSKR
+2894 AIGMVLDWEQKYSKR
-2909 TDEELAKNEAYIDGN
+2909 TDEELAKNEQYIDGN
-2924 FVGGGGGGGYGDVDM
+2924 FGSSGGGSG
-2939 RTDFTA
+2939 A
-2945 LAQRWAAGE
+2945 
-2954 RNLTNYNGT
+2954 RNLVGVDLSAIAIRMKNGEST
-2963 KTYNS
+2963 VV
-2968 LEEIKAD
+2968 
-2975 LDKKLDAFE
+2975 DKNGNVWTSIDDVVTARNEKLDNMRNE
-2984 QGADILFQGSGEAFD
+2984 GRELKNDSSTDYWTKDEMKQITSEKDEKWLDDIL
-2999 DEGYESVYNNIYQ
+2999 
-3012 GTYKRNGN
+3012 NGN
-3020 NYGMRSY
+3020 
-3027 PNATSNSIVDK
+3027 
-3038 ASNYLGVRY
+3038 
-3047 RWGGTDAGYGLDC
+3047 
-3060 SGLVY
+3060 
-3065 NALNDAGIPVPRT
+3065 
-3078 TAQGYRDMS
+3078 
-3087 KAIKESSVKPGDLV
+3087 
-3101 FFGYGN
+3101 
-3107 TVDHVGIYAGNGQM
+3107 
-3121 IDAPGAKVQ
+3121 
-3130 YTNID
+3130 
-3135 EKRDRLLGYGRLGNT
+3135 
-3150 NYSSSD
+3150 
-3156 TAALMDRLGLSR
+3156 
-3168 RGGAASGAY
+3168 GAASGAY
-3177 TGDWGPGQGIGIDNG
+3177 TGNWAKGQGFGLDNG

-3204 NKSDTRNILRAVDI
+3204 NQKDTSNILRAVDI

-3227 KQVQQMSSISSSKL
+3227 KQVQSMINFGQIKL
-3241 DSLFNSAIP
+3241 GNLIDKTTP
-3250 RYETQPIKQEV
+3250 PVYETQPIKQEV

-3291 SANRSK
+3291 SANKSK

>member
-67 KIALDQATNVDTG
+67 KIALDQATNVNTG

-126 EVPLKRTNAL
+126 EVPLKRTNAI
-136 LDNFKKTIANT
+136 LDNFKKTLANT
-147 ARWQISSN
+147 AKWQISSN
-155 LMHGVQGSIQKAYYY
+155 LMHGVQGSLQKAYYY

-175 KSLNNI
+175 RSLNDI
-181 RIVTGQNNDQMA
+181 RIVTGQSNDQMA
-193 QFAEKANK
+193 EFAEKANK

-226 NKEVADRT
+226 DKEVADRT

-356 KYSLALE
+356 KYSKALE
-363 KVGISIKDQQGEL
+363 KVGINIKDQQGEL

-426 LVGVAKNSEGTLQ
+426 LVGVAKNSKGTLQ
-439 KQADIYAE
+439 EQADIFAE

-475 LNDTLSDTLNITSK
+475 LNNTLSDTLNITSK
-489 LIDSLGGLPGVLGVV
+489 LIDSLGGLPGVLSVI

-557 MELSDQGS
+557 MALSDQGS

-602 KISQAYGDIAVQA
+602 KISQAYGDIAIQA
-615 KKSIEVQQQQ
+615 KRSIEIQQQQ
-625 TQDSLREARNQIFL
+625 TQDSLRDARNQIFL
-639 TNNANFGGDAGVK
+639 TTNENFGGETGVK
-652 YFNKNYK
+652 YFDKNYK

-669 SNRVLKQLNSQK
+669 NNKVLKQLNSQK

-695 NNIKGLDKDQ
+695 NNIKGLDNDQ
-705 RFDKLNKLIN
+705 RFNKLNSLIQS
-715 DAKKASRPN
+715 AKDVSDKPSN

-747 DKYVNGKVSA
+747 DKYVNNKVSA

-764 IEALR
+764 VEALR
-769 QCLNEY
+769 QCLNGY

-798 FQKILAKSQGAV
+798 FQKTLAKSQGAI

-825 QFSIGATSFKGLLET
+825 QFSIGVTSFKGLLET
-840 LSNDDLNFG
+840 LSDDDLNFG

-863 PSLIN
+863 PSLVN
-868 GFKYLNSGIQTIVK
+868 GFKSLNSGIQAIVK
-882 NAGGLGANIVSI
+882 NAGGLGTNIISI

-907 QEKIKSGGTGFSNT
+907 QEKIKSGGSGFSNT

-929 GFNAFSTKLG
+929 GFNAFSAKLG
-939 IKDTQNFEE
+939 IKDTQNFEK
-948 EYNGLINKKFNQLKK
+948 EYNDLINKKFNQLKK

-975 GEVSRQL
+975 DEVSRQL

-996 AALNAMLGKSLLI
+996 AALSAMLGKSVLI
-1009 FAQYAAAVAA
+1009 FAKYAAAIAA
-1019 VVAVIWLLVKAYKAA
+1019 VVAVVWLLVKAYKAA

-1064 EQLQQIFNNYS
+1064 EQLKSVFNNYS
-1075 SVKSALDDCTVGT
+1075 SVKSALDECTVGT

-1095 AKANEEALNILNTYP
+1095 AKTNEEALNILNTYP
-1110 ELKNMEGTWGKK
+1110 ELKNMEGAWGKK

-1127 WIDKS
+1127 WIDQS
-1132 AVNELQSIYDKQV
+1132 AVDKLQSIYDKQI

-1161 LNIKKAKQ
+1161 LNIEKAKQ
-1169 NLTSNFLTASSSV
+1169 DLTSNLQGVLNIQSGLTTGGLTKNGQYTSV
-1182 TTEGTL
+1182 MPGIADL
-1188 LKSDG
+1188 I
-1193 TSASYNDT
+1193 
-1201 LNLLLN
+1201 LN
-1207 NQNELNNKTGQN
+1207 NQKNLQNKSQEEQVSIIEQALKNNGFETLN
-1219 LTEAIK
+1219 
-1225 QLLIDN
+1225 DN
-1231 NFSIDSGESEKTD
+1231 TT
-1244 EELLNLYAQ
+1244 LNDYAQ
-1253 SLADK
+1253 KIADK
-1258 FSTDDVQAAISN
+1258 FNTDDVQAAISN

-1321 SFYNK
+1321 SFYNDD
-1326 NGTISWDDGTG
+1326 GTISWDDGTG
-1337 EKREIGTYA
+1337 KKREIGTYA
-1346 ENAGESDK
+1346 ENAGESGK

-1365 YLEAIKV
+1365 YLAAAKI
-1372 DKNDSEYKLDQKNS
+1372 DKNDSEYKLNQKNS
-1386 VIGED
+1386 VIGEG

-1420 EKLQTTY
+1420 EELQTTY

-1439 QGTVG
+1439 QGIVG
-1444 QGVLEFFGND
+1444 QGILEFFGNN

-1459 FTYDQL
+1459 FTQDQL
-1465 KQLEDDIEKG
+1465 KQLKEDIEKG

-1492 DFNLLKPE
+1492 DFNLLNAE

-1523 LGEAIVEEAS
+1523 LGEAIVEEAGY
-1533 HQIANIEDI
+1533 QIANIEDI
-1542 NNNKAFKYILGLK
+1542 SNNKAFKYILGLGDK
-1555 DEQDI
+1555 DDI
-1560 SEAID
+1560 SKAID

-1583 DIFKVAGKNGVAAFT
+1583 DIFKVAGKNGVVAFT

-1683 VGSSITKEK
+1683 VGSSITQEK

-1706 PEDYYVQTGPDTY
+1706 PEDYYVQTGPDEY
-1719 IKVKDFDTAAK
+1719 IKVKDFDTKDK
-1730 NALTQAGVD
+1730 NALTQAGID
-1739 RAEEQHNIAEAA
+1739 RAEEQHNVAETA
-1751 QENWNNQFNLGTRIG
+1751 QDNWNDQFNLDTRIR
-1766 INGHDYA
+1766 INGQDYD
-1773 NNLEAMAAG
+1773 NNLAAMAAG
-1782 DFTDVRGRY
+1782 NFTDIRGRY

-1812 ETNNYDLDYYK
+1812 EVGNYDLDYYK

-1838 DAYMANIDG
+1838 DAYMANIDE

-1864 VKEMNQMTDFNLNDE
+1864 VKEMSEMTGFDYADE
-1879 ASQKGLRAWATN
+1879 ASQNGLQAWAAN

-1896 GVSTALDDLNY
+1896 GNTEALNQY
-1907 NLDHMEETGKSASE
+1907 NRELELAGEDTNAVEKATEKFYNTLRDNEIREAVKGISELKTQYKELREEGE
-1921 IYNKFFKDLRG
+1921 
-1932 AEIKQG
+1932 
-1938 IENIKEYKKN
+1938 
-1948 VADLEEQGKDTT
+1948 DTT
-1960 EENKK
+1960 KVENDLKQSV
-1965 IKNEIKDLFNL
+1965 KNLFNL
-1976 TEEEYRKA
+1976 SESDYEVSQPLVE
-1984 DNEGLIQKFLYGNET
+1984 KFLWGNDDEAALAGQFLELFGKLDDQLVQQINESAGKLDFSTLQAEAQSKLT
-1999 EQQAAGEALDNIK
+1999 EITNLLAQNDGFVVNGKITAD
-2012 GEFGSIFSYIEQM
+2012 
-2025 KEKYSTSSLFNFNE
+2025 
-2039 DEINTK
+2039 
-2045 TQQFA
+2045 A
-2050 SKMDEIINKY
+2050 S
-2060 GNFNING
+2060 
-2067 NVNLDTTQALMDLL
+2067 QALAAIVPVSGSLEE
-2081 PLSTDINDMCGWL
+2081 MCGWI
-2094 NAMGKTGIH
+2094 NAMGQVGIH
-2103 FDTSQL
+2103 FTTDQL
-2109 QQLFNAFEAIAIAM
+2109 QQLLECFAQMADIMGGKDIS
-2123 QDPTSP
+2123 DLTSDD
-2129 AALDQIRGAKR
+2129 AAKLRDLKSQIGD
-2140 TIGQIVSVA
+2140 IVSVA
-2149 AKNSK
+2149 SEGS
-2154 VPNVP
+2154 VVTQ
-2159 GDYTTRVDGEDKGG
+2159 GDGRKYLTTENGNKGG
-2173 GGGGSESKSANDI
+2173 GGGGGGKSTKSANDI

-2202 DRLEAL
+2202 DRLETL

-2227 LEEEQDI
+2227 LKEEQDI

-2305 DGLDGPMGIQERIDE
+2305 DSLDGPMGIQQNIDE

-2340 TKQIDWKVKQIDFQI
+2340 TKAIDWKVKQIDYQI

-2397 ATLRDG
+2397 ATLRQG
-2403 IDQLNAAKARHP
+2403 IDQLNAAKAKYP

-2511 SLKGQ
+2511 SLKAQ
-2516 MDGLTKATKEAQA
+2516 MDGLAKATKEAQA

-2587 NILSNALSPFET
+2587 NVLSNALSPFET
-2599 LEDFQDKYEKAKTV
+2599 LEDFQDKYEKAKTI

-2656 IHDLQADGVKMSQYD
+2656 IHDLQADGVQMSQYD

-2733 GQLSKDYIND
+2733 GKLSKDYIND

-2792 KGVANSGLTFH
+2792 KGVVNSGLTFH

-2811 DLYDYNDAYMQFVNN
+2811 DLYDYNDAYMLFVNN
-2826 SNTTITE
+2826 SNTTISE
-2833 LQTNYKDWQKVVETA
+2833 LQTNYKDWQKVVEAA
-2848 MGVAGTSWDN
+2848 MNVAGTSWEN
-2858 FGTDMGGT
+2858 FGSDMGGT

-2872 HIQKLCDKIEELV
+2872 HIQKLCDEIEELV

-2909 TDEELAKNEAYIDGN
+2909 TDEELAKNEQYIDGN
-2924 FVGGGGGGGYGDVDM
+2924 FGSSGGGSG
-2939 RTDFTA
+2939 A
-2945 LAQRWAAGE
+2945 
-2954 RNLTNYNGT
+2954 RNLVGVDLSAIAIRMKNGEST
-2963 KTYNS
+2963 VV
-2968 LEEIKAD
+2968 
-2975 LDKKLDAFE
+2975 DKNGNVWTSIDDVVTARNEKLDNMRNE
-2984 QGADILFQGSGEAFD
+2984 GQELKNDSSTDYWTKDEMKQITSEKDEKWLDDIL
-2999 DEGYESVYNNIYQ
+2999 
-3012 GTYKRNGN
+3012 NGN
-3020 NYGMRSY
+3020 
-3027 PNATSNSIVDK
+3027 
-3038 ASNYLGVRY
+3038 
-3047 RWGGTDAGYGLDC
+3047 
-3060 SGLVY
+3060 
-3065 NALNDAGIPVPRT
+3065 
-3078 TAQGYRDMS
+3078 
-3087 KAIKESSVKPGDLV
+3087 
-3101 FFGYGN
+3101 
-3107 TVDHVGIYAGNGQM
+3107 
-3121 IDAPGAKVQ
+3121 
-3130 YTNID
+3130 
-3135 EKRDRLLGYGRLGNT
+3135 
-3150 NYSSSD
+3150 
-3156 TAALMDRLGLSR
+3156 
-3168 RGGAASGAY
+3168 GAASGAY
-3177 TGDWGPGQGIGIDNG
+3177 TGNWAKGQGFGLDNG

-3204 NKSDTRNILRAVDI
+3204 NQKDTSNILRAVDI

-3227 KQVQQMSSISSSKL
+3227 KQVQSMINFGQIKL
-3241 DSLFNSAIP
+3241 GNLIDKTTP
-3250 RYETQPIKQEV
+3250 PVYETQPIKQEV

-3291 SANRSK
+3291 SANKSK

>member
-67 KIALDQATNVDTG
+67 KIALDQATNVNTG

-226 NKEVADRT
+226 DKEVADRT

-265 SKSLEYYADV
+265 TKSLEYYADV
-275 MTKLGA
+275 MTKLGS

-389 WDSLSRAEQVALAQT
+389 WDGLSRAEQVALAQT

-426 LVGVAKNSEGTLQ
+426 LVGVAENSEGTLQ

-489 LIDSLGGLPGVLGVV
+489 LIDSLGGLPGVLGVI

-520 QRMASNLFIDSG
+520 QRIASNLFIDSG
-532 AAENQAAIMKK
+532 AAQNQAAVMKK
-543 AMIQTLQSFSPESK
+543 QMLEALNAFNPKADPQDMGAVEFQTKSLIDATQ
-557 MELSDQGS
+557 Q
-565 VTLET
+565 
-570 TTMINAAQASYDL
+570 SYDL
-583 QIANSQLNET
+583 QMASSKLNEIDLQRLKTLKSISDQYAQIAIKAKEAADAQTTKVIEARQTGLAAIRQLSKKKGGGDKGVIDAQKVLDNGQNVISNFNGLMNLDITKGTKTKDLVQQVQNLKLVGDEYKKLNNLANQYSQTQNKSIATAFRNELKSLQKEYQSGGKAIEQLTKQT
-593 DKLRLQTLL
+593 DAY
-602 KISQAYGDIAVQA
+602 IDSQVKAKNITQSAGDIIKTIMNVLNGQA
-615 KKSIEVQQQQ
+615 IKQGEAARATREHSKAIE
-625 TQDSLREARNQIFL
+625 E
-639 TNNANFGGDAGVK
+639 
-652 YFNKNYK
+652 
-659 AGQKL
+659 
-664 IDSFY
+664 
-669 SNRVLKQLNSQK
+669 
-681 FDNSD
+681 
-686 SYQNFLAKF
+686 F
-695 NNIKGLDKDQ
+695 NN
-705 RFDKLNKLIN
+705 
-715 DAKKASRPN
+715 
-724 IQSRYRNQII
+724 
-734 EEINNLK
+734 
-741 DVNIVL
+741 
-747 DKYVNGKVSA
+747 
-757 DGATKKQ
+757 T
-764 IEALR
+764 
-769 QCLNEY
+769 
-775 VKEKEALIQSN
+775 
-786 NANKKYTDSIND
+786 
-798 FQKILAKSQGAV
+798 LARSQGAV
-810 SNFSN
+810 ATFSQ
-815 GLVTTVQGIS
+815 GLVTSS
-825 QFSIGATSFKGLLET
+825 QGATSILIAINSIKSALET
-840 LSNDDLNFG
+840 LNNEDLSFGDKFLSMMTSITIAIPALISGFNSLATGIPQMASNF
-849 EKLSSGIMSASIAL
+849 KLLGNNLVQLAL
-863 PSLIN
+863 GVSEL
-868 GFKYLNSGIQTIVK
+868 K
-882 NAGGLGANIVSI
+882 GANIDEAIRGLQNTVGNNGIKTKILESMSQAIKNTTTETTGLVGAELAAAQSSAAMSAGFKALLGSI
-894 ATGMDGTQLGEAF
+894 APVAIGLAAVGVA
-907 QEKIKSGGTGFSNT
+907 I
-921 KKGKILQS
+921 
-929 GFNAFSTKLG
+929 A
-939 IKDTQNFEE
+939 
-948 EYNGLINKKFNQLKK
+948 GLI
-963 AYFKDNKTNVIT
+963 AYHNWKETFSV
-975 GEVSRQL
+975 E
-982 QQQAKAQIDAQGSG
+982 
-996 AALNAMLGKSLLI
+996 
-1009 FAQYAAAVAA
+1009 
-1019 VVAVIWLLVKAYKAA
+1019 
-1034 ESYSLDAQIERSEK
+1034 AQIERSKQSLSEF
-1048 AIESFKSQL
+1048 ESILS
-1057 EETKNKA
+1057 ETKTKA
-1064 EQLQQIFNNYS
+1064 EQLKSVFNNYQE
-1075 SVKSALDDCTVGT
+1075 VTDVLDKCTVGT

-1095 AKANEEALNILNTYP
+1095 AKANEEALNILDTYP
-1110 ELKNMEGTWGKK
+1110 ELKNIEGAWSKNSSGQ
-1122 DTGEI
+1122 I
-1127 WIDKS
+1127 II
-1132 AVNELQSIYDKQV
+1132 NEDALNQVQDIYDQRVAAVDYAIDYQKAK
-1145 LQQQYALA
+1145 LQQLNVQQLGENFA
-1153 NEQSNLED
+1153 ESNLLGVMQNHGTAFPSLTIDTLGRLIAENIDLFKDADVQEFANGLETVFDKAGILFNNPKD
-1161 LNIKKAKQ
+1161 LNGQKQ
-1169 NLTSNFLTASSSV
+1169 EFEMLAYQILNDSEITDGLDQLVSA
-1182 TTEGTL
+1182 L
-1188 LKSDG
+1188 LD
-1193 TSASYNDT
+1193 
-1201 LNLLLN
+1201 
-1207 NQNELNNKTGQN
+1207 
-1219 LTEAIK
+1219 
-1225 QLLIDN
+1225 
-1231 NFSIDSGESEKTD
+1231 
-1244 EELLNLYAQ
+1244 
-1253 SLADK
+1253 
-1258 FSTDDVQAAISN
+1258 
-1270 VSKVIQNNTDATL
+1270 NTDATI
-1283 QATKEASVQQ
+1283 QASKESKIQQGLGKETMESGEVTFTSNFMDAAIDEKVSEILKNNKFNWTYTDPTTGKKYTEAIGTTGINKNDNNVVLNDIWKRYSQIANFDYELDKNSVEGTG
-1293 ALGLDTMSTE
+1293 AN
-1303 DAKITTALVDANI
+1303 KKFRYIDANN
-1316 EAIKN
+1316 EVQTVSFETVAKALATVEVYANALEDSYDKAINFQK
-1321 SFYNK
+1321 YL
-1326 NGTISWDDGTG
+1326 DGTG
-1337 EKREIGTYA
+1337 DNTYLK
-1346 ENAGESDK
+1346 D
-1354 EDQALRNLWDA
+1354 
-1365 YLEAIKV
+1365 EAFTNNKSIQG
-1372 DKNDSEYKLDQKNS
+1372 SS
-1386 VIGED
+1386 T
-1391 QNRSFQLE
+1391 
-1399 NGKTILF
+1399 GKSI
-1406 SEVATAIA
+1406 
-1414 TMQAMG
+1414 
-1420 EKLQTTY
+1420 
-1427 AMAQKFQTGMSN
+1427 
-1439 QGTVG
+1439 
-1444 QGVLEFFGND
+1444 LEFFGNKGNLSGLNITQLKNYKKAIQNLD
-1454 GDLSN
+1454 EDTFNNLMSNALGYGNYTDL
-1459 FTYDQL
+1459 DDIQL
-1465 KQLEDDIEKG
+1465 KQFTDQLT
-1475 FEDEDLQN
+1475 N
-1483 LIGQSLFGE
+1483 LYSEI
-1492 DFNLLKPE
+1492 
-1500 QQETVKSYMSNMM
+1500 
-1513 KELGVTSGKE
+1513 GVTSFDSFKRAFDNETESEIDQSGKI
-1523 LGEAIVEEAS
+1523 LADTFFKHLLEAS
-1533 HQIANIEDI
+1533 DSQIANFDQLAVNIQSKLSNLVKDV
-1542 NNNKAFKYILGLK
+1542 FKT
-1555 DEQDI
+1555 
-1560 SEAID
+1560 A
-1565 EFEGYSVSLKSR
+1565 GY
-1577 ISQIAE
+1577 
-1583 DIFKVAGKNGVAAFT
+1583 DGVNALV
-1598 EAINTVGKD
+1598 EAINASGSDIT
-1607 LTFDQL
+1607 LDQL
-1613 NKIADFDWSSGTWEE
+1613 DQIENIFKTSSSVDE
-1628 FIDTL
+1628 FIKQL
-1633 EDLGIVVSDDEGAW
+1633 EKLGLVTNESKDAW
-1647 KGFYDMM
+1647 IEYY
-1654 QETANKLPIEDF
+1654 NKLVEAGNNLPIAQFEN
-1666 TTFRDLLIEI
+1666 FRQVLSDII
-1676 FNLMGQE
+1676 NLMNGE
-1683 VGSSITKEK
+1683 VGSVIDQEK
-1692 YDEITKGFKAAGLN
+1692 IDELEKLGL
-1706 PEDYYVQTGPDTY
+1706 DWKKYFVQTGPDEYTQTQEY
-1719 IKVKDFDTAAK
+1719 TTEDKNKILGSTISQMEENGQYAEQNEDRILNKTTISGKTLDEWVSTLTAAG
-1730 NALTQAGVD
+1730 AEQASGDVISRIAMAFGGVD
-1739 RAEEQHNIAEAA
+1739 NLAKFTGIDADQFDSKVFESMDAI
-1751 QENWNNQFNLGTRIG
+1751 NQGNL
-1766 INGHDYA
+1766 
-1773 NNLEAMAAG
+1773 
-1782 DFTDVRGRY
+1782 
-1791 MQQMLDI
+1791 
-1798 FGSPEEIAK
+1798 
-1807 LVGTD
+1807 
-1812 ETNNYDLDYYK
+1812 
-1823 RQDSATQAGI
+1823 
-1833 IQGII
+1833 IQTII
-1838 DAYMANIDG
+1838 DAFTSNKEYINDIQSA
-1847 SYNADLLR
+1847 R
-1855 TNAYTDANS
+1855 QEAYSSANS
-1864 VKEMNQMTDFNLNDE
+1864 VKEMNQMTGFDLNDE
-1879 ASQKGLRAWATN
+1879 ASKNGLRAWAAN

-1896 GVSTALDDLNY
+1896 GVTEALNKLNLELEKAKDDPIKAKKAYEEFFKSLRDAEVKEAINEIKDIKKNIQELEKDGKDST
-1907 NLDHMEETGKSASE
+1907 SE
-1921 IYNKFFKDLRG
+1921 INKLYTK
-1932 AEIKQG
+1932 
-1938 IENIKEYKKN
+1938 
-1948 VADLEEQGKDTT
+1948 V
-1960 EENKK
+1960 
-1965 IKNEIKDLFNL
+1965 KDLFNL
-1976 TEEEYRKA
+1976 SDYDLEKNKGLVDKFLFGNEEESQNAGEELEKIKQQGKDMGIA
-1984 DNEGLIQKFLYGNET
+1984 YGNAIIGAAQSVANT
-1999 EQQAAGEALDNIK
+1999 HIDFSQMQADAVSQLNQIKSMLEQDSQFQLTGQMSIDTSQAIGALAPVDGTIQ
-2012 GEFGSIFSYIEQM
+2012 E
-2025 KEKYSTSSLFNFNE
+2025 
-2039 DEINTK
+2039 
-2045 TQQFA
+2045 
-2050 SKMDEIINKY
+2050 
-2060 GNFNING
+2060 
-2067 NVNLDTTQALMDLL
+2067 
-2081 PLSTDINDMCGWL
+2081 MCGYV
-2094 NAMGKTGIH
+2094 NALGRVGIH
-2103 FDTSQL
+2103 FNTAQLKELFSTMAKIQQLMQQGPGGAMQAAALSNQL
-2109 QQLFNAFEAIAIAM
+2109 QNRI
-2123 QDPTSP
+2123 
-2129 AALDQIRGAKR
+2129 
-2140 TIGQIVSVA
+2140 SVWSQ
-2149 AKNSK
+2149 NSV
-2154 VPNVP
+2154 VPKSDR
-2159 GDYTTRVDGEDKGG
+2159 DYTTTVDGDSTGG
-2173 GGGGSESKSANDI
+2173 GGGGSDNKSASDI

-2248 KVEEFNKENPE
+2248 KVEEFNKEHPE

-2274 ELWGKVWAQ
+2274 ELWGKVWAE
-2283 YQKNLEDGMS
+2283 YEKNLEDGMS
-2293 EEDLNEWFTKIK
+2293 EEELNEWFTKIK
-2305 DGLDGPMGIQERIDE
+2305 EGLDGPMGIQQSIDE

-2329 KEAAELELEAI
+2329 KEQAELELEAI
-2340 TKQIDWKVKQIDFQI
+2340 TKAIDWKVKQIDFQI

-2397 ATLRDG
+2397 ATLREG
-2403 IDQLNAAKARHP
+2403 IDQLNAAKAKYP

-2544 FWENQVEVLK
+2544 FWENQVEILK

-2599 LEDFQDKYEKAKTV
+2599 LEDFQDKYEKAKTI
-2613 NEEYLDDAERL
+2613 NEQYLDDAERL

-2633 LNLQLADTNDL
+2633 LNLQLADANDL

-2656 IHDLQADGVKMSQYD
+2656 IHDLQADGVQMSQYD

-2719 EDATQKYEDAVHEL
+2719 EDATQKYEDAVYEL

-2792 KGVANSGLTFH
+2792 KGVVNSGLTFH

-2826 SNTTITE
+2826 SNTTISE

-2872 HIQKLCDKIEELV
+2872 HIQKLCDEIEELV
-2885 NVLMGYISQ
+2885 NVLMQYISQ

-2909 TDEELAKNEAYIDGN
+2909 TDEELAKNERYIDGN
-2924 FVGGGGGGGYGDVDM
+2924 FGGGGSLGGSSIDM
-2939 RTDFTA
+2939 RTDWNRV
-2945 LAQRWAAGE
+2945 LAEIAA
-2954 RNLTNYNGT
+2954 NGSAKDVYGNKYT
-2963 KTYNS
+2963 
-2968 LEEIKAD
+2968 EAD
-2975 LDKKLDAFE
+2975 IDAIYAKRQEKLDAM
-2984 QGADILFQGSGEAFD
+2984 ADGVKAEYEGSGEEFS
-2999 DEGYESVYNNIYQ
+2999 DEDQANTIKNRQNPTIEDEI
-3012 GTYKRNGN
+3012 KK
-3020 NYGMRSY
+3020 YGS
-3027 PNATSNSIVDK
+3027 
-3038 ASNYLGVRY
+3038 
-3047 RWGGTDAGYGLDC
+3047 
-3060 SGLVY
+3060 
-3065 NALNDAGIPVPRT
+3065 
-3078 TAQGYRDMS
+3078 
-3087 KAIKESSVKPGDLV
+3087 
-3101 FFGYGN
+3101 
-3107 TVDHVGIYAGNGQM
+3107 
-3121 IDAPGAKVQ
+3121 
-3130 YTNID
+3130 
-3135 EKRDRLLGYGRLGNT
+3135 
-3150 NYSSSD
+3150 
-3156 TAALMDRLGLSR
+3156 
-3168 RGGAASGAY
+3168 GAASGAY
-3177 TGDWGPGQGIGIDNG
+3177 TGNWSKGQGFGPDNG

-3204 NKSDTRNILRAVDI
+3204 NQKDTSNILRAVDI

-3227 KQVQQMSSISSSKL
+3227 KQVQSMINFGQTKL
-3241 DSLFNSAIP
+3241 CNLIDKTIP
-3250 RYETQPIKQEV
+3250 PIYETQPIKQEV

-3291 SANRSK
+3291 SANKSK

>member
-147 ARWQISSN
+147 ARWQLSSN

-356 KYSLALE
+356 KYSKALE

-639 TNNANFGGDAGVK
+639 TNNENFGGDAGVK
-652 YFNKNYK
+652 YFNKSYK

-695 NNIKGLDKDQ
+695 DNIKGLKTDQ
-705 RFDKLNKLIN
+705 RFDKLNQLIGR
-715 DAKKASRPN
+715 AREASDKPSN

-764 IEALR
+764 VEALR

-798 FQKILAKSQGAV
+798 FQKILAKSQGAI

-825 QFSIGATSFKGLLET
+825 QFSIGVTSFKGLLET

-868 GFKYLNSGIQTIVK
+868 GFKSLNSGIQTIVK

-929 GFNAFSTKLG
+929 GFNAFSAKLG

-948 EYNGLINKKFNQLKK
+948 EYNKLIKAKIQELKDDYK
-963 AYFKDNKTNVIT
+963 KTNGGRKISN
-975 GEVSRQL
+975 EVYAQL
-982 QQQAKAQIDAQGSG
+982 RNQAKAQVDAQGSG
-996 AALNAMLGKSLLI
+996 AALSAMLGKSALI

-1064 EQLQQIFNNYS
+1064 EQLKQIFNNYS

-1110 ELKNMEGTWGKK
+1110 ELKNMEGAWGKK

-1132 AVNELQSIYDKQV
+1132 AINKLQSIYDKQV

-1161 LNIKKAKQ
+1161 LNIEKAKQ
-1169 NLTSNFLTASSSV
+1169 NLTSNLQGVLNIQSGSTTGGLTKNGQYTSV
-1182 TTEGTL
+1182 MPGIADLILSNQENL
-1188 LKSDG
+1188 QNKSQEEQVSIIEQALKDNG
-1193 TSASYNDT
+1193 FKTINDNTT
-1201 LNLLLN
+1201 LN
-1207 NQNELNNKTGQN
+1207 
-1219 LTEAIK
+1219 
-1225 QLLIDN
+1225 D
-1231 NFSIDSGESEKTD
+1231 
-1244 EELLNLYAQ
+1244 YAQ
-1253 SLADK
+1253 KIADK
-1258 FSTDDVQAAISN
+1258 FNTDDVQAAISN
-1270 VSKVIQNNTDATL
+1270 VSKVIQANTDATL
-1283 QATKEASVQQ
+1283 QVTKEASVQQ

-1337 EKREIGTYA
+1337 KNREIGTYA

-1427 AMAQKFQTGMSN
+1427 AMAQKFQTGMNN

-1459 FTYDQL
+1459 FTQDQL
-1465 KQLEDDIEKG
+1465 EQLVLDLEKG
-1475 FEDEDLQN
+1475 LTDEDLQN

-1523 LGEAIVEEAS
+1523 LGEAIVEEAG
-1533 HQIANIEDI
+1533 HQIANIENI
-1542 NNNKAFKYILGLK
+1542 ENNKFFRHIIGLDRPSGLK
-1555 DEQDI
+1555 ADMSRAFEYFDE
-1560 SEAID
+1560 
-1565 EFEGYSVSLKSR
+1565 YSVSLKSR
-1577 ISQIAE
+1577 ISQISK
-1583 DIFKVAGKNGVAAFT
+1583 DIFEVAGKDGVNAFKK
-1598 EAINTVGKD
+1598 AINAAGKD
-1607 LTFDQL
+1607 LTFEQL
-1613 NKIADFDWSSGTWEE
+1613 EKIADFDWSSGSWEE
-1628 FIDTL
+1628 FINIL
-1633 EDLGIVVSDDEGAW
+1633 EDLGIVVSDNEGAW
-1647 KGFYDMM
+1647 RGFYDMM

-1666 TTFRDLLIEI
+1666 TTFRNLLMEI
-1676 FNLMGQE
+1676 FDLMR
-1683 VGSSITKEK
+1683 
-1692 YDEITKGFKAAGLN
+1692 KGFGSTINQEQYNNIVEGLKGIGLN
-1706 PEDYYVQTGPDTY
+1706 PEDYYVQTGEDEYTQVKNLSTDDANQGLNTLEENFNKSKKVSDKINESDTGFLIGKGVEVDGQSYTSYLDYLANGNAPDY
-1719 IKVKDFDTAAK
+1719 RGDLYLQNKYK
-1730 NALTQAGVD
+1730 
-1739 RAEEQHNIAEAA
+1739 
-1751 QENWNNQFNLGTRIG
+1751 QFM
-1766 INGHDYA
+1766 
-1773 NNLEAMAAG
+1773 E
-1782 DFTDVRGRY
+1782 
-1791 MQQMLDI
+1791 
-1798 FGSPEEIAK
+1798 
-1807 LVGTD
+1807 LVGGSENAANLAGKGAYAYDEESFKYLENAEQAQYLLDLVKAYT
-1812 ETNNYDLDYYK
+1812 ETNSGERQQEYDLA
-1823 RQDSATQAGI
+1823 RQETYAKAGSLQEMSQM
-1833 IQGII
+1833 QGF
-1838 DAYMANIDG
+1838 DPENG
-1847 SYNADLLR
+1847 
-1855 TNAYTDANS
+1855 
-1864 VKEMNQMTDFNLNDE
+1864 DE
-1879 ASQKGLRAWATN
+1879 ASQKGLRAWASTH
-1891 NQDIE
+1891 QDIE
-1896 GVSTALDDLNY
+1896 GVTEALNKYNDVVSDSTAEEGDLTEASKQLFKELKDAEYKEQAKELGNYNDKLKEAKEAGEDYEEELGNVRKQLNKMLDINVDDDFVEEYQDQIDKMLSGETLEERQGAANTIKFQAELDKEDIESKIPDDLQNEIMPMLQNNLPKLELDAEGKIVMTGDSGQAVAAIGQMITALQAADTDAEVVATILRSILGTDIKINVD
-1907 NLDHMEETGKSASE
+1907 NLDQFTA
-1921 IYNKFFKDLRG
+1921 L
-1932 AEIKQG
+1932 A
-1938 IENIKEYKKN
+1938 
-1948 VADLEEQGKDTT
+1948 
-1960 EENKK
+1960 
-1965 IKNEIKDLFNL
+1965 
-1976 TEEEYRKA
+1976 
-1984 DNEGLIQKFLYGNET
+1984 
-1999 EQQAAGEALDNIK
+1999 EAL
-2012 GEFGSIFSYIEQM
+2012 
-2025 KEKYSTSSLFNFNE
+2025 TS
-2039 DEINTK
+2039 
-2045 TQQFA
+2045 
-2050 SKMDEIINKY
+2050 
-2060 GNFNING
+2060 G
-2067 NVNLDTTQALMDLL
+2067 DL
-2081 PLSTDINDMCGWL
+2081 
-2094 NAMGKTGIH
+2094 
-2103 FDTSQL
+2103 
-2109 QQLFNAFEAIAIAM
+2109 EAIA
-2123 QDPTSP
+2123 DWSKTFTNGENL
-2129 AALDQIRGAKR
+2129 LDLSGSGR
-2140 TIGQIVSVA
+2140 TANVT
-2149 AKNSK
+2149 
-2154 VPNVP
+2154 PNYVYEN
-2159 GDYTTRVDGEDKGG
+2159 GGSKGG
-2173 GGGGSESKSANDI
+2173 GGGGGKSTKSANDI

-2248 KVEEFNKENPE
+2248 KVEEFNKEHPE

-2305 DGLDGPMGIQERIDE
+2305 DGLDGPMGIQQSIDE

-2403 IDQLNAAKARHP
+2403 IDQLNAAKAKYP

-2511 SLKGQ
+2511 SLKAQ

-2633 LNLQLADTNDL
+2633 LNLQLADANDL

-2792 KGVANSGLTFH
+2792 KGVVNSGLTFH

-2872 HIQKLCDKIEELV
+2872 HIQKLCDEIEELV

-2909 TDEELAKNEAYIDGN
+2909 TDEELAKNEQYIDGN

-2939 RTDFTA
+2939 QTDFTA
-2945 LAQRWAAGE
+2945 LLQRWDAGE

-2968 LEEIKAD
+2968 AEEIIND
-2975 LDKKLDAFE
+2975 LNKKLDAFE
-2984 QGADILFQGSGEAFD
+2984 AGADILYQGSGESFKDAD
-2999 DEGYESVYNNIYQ
+2999 NQDVIDKYGLR
-3012 GTYKRNGN
+3012 RNGG
-3020 NYGMRSY
+3020 NYTTYNTNSG
-3027 PNATSNSIVDK
+3027 NTSSIVSN
-3038 ASNYLGVRY
+3038 ASKYMGTPYVY
-3047 RWGGTDAGYGLDC
+3047 GGTSSSGLDC

-3065 NALNDAGIPVPRT
+3065 KALTEAGIDVPRT
-3078 TAQGYRDMS
+3078 TAQGYKDMADKIS
-3087 KAIKESSVKPGDLV
+3087 ESNVKPGDLV
-3101 FFGYGN
+3101 FFGANGL
-3107 TVDHVGIYAGNGQM
+3107 VDHVGIYMGNGQM
-3121 IDAPGAKVQ
+3121 INATGTKTQITDINK
-3130 YTNID
+3130 
-3135 EKRDRLLGYGRLGNT
+3135 KRAGLIGYGRIGNDLPSAS
-3150 NYSSSD
+3150 NVIDKY
-3156 TAALMDRLGLSR
+3156 GLKR
-3168 RGGAASGAY
+3168 NHGAASGAY

-3291 SANRSK
+3291 SANKSK

>member
-67 KIALDQATNVDTG
+67 KIALDQATNVNTG

-126 EVPLKRTNAL
+126 EVPLKRTNAI
-136 LDNFKKTIANT
+136 LDNFKKTLANT
-147 ARWQISSN
+147 AKWQISSN
-155 LMHGVQGSIQKAYYY
+155 LMHGVQGSLQKAYYY

-175 KSLNNI
+175 RSLNDI
-181 RIVTGQNNDQMA
+181 RIVTGQSNDQMA
-193 QFAEKANK
+193 EFAEKANK

-226 NKEVADRT
+226 DKEVADRT

-356 KYSLALE
+356 KYSKALE

-439 KQADIYAE
+439 EQADIYAE

-467 VNDKFFIG
+467 VSDKFFIG

-489 LIDSLGGLPGVLGVV
+489 LIDSLGGLPGVLSVI

-532 AAENQAAIMKK
+532 AAENQAAVMKQQ
-543 AMIQTLQSFSPESK
+543 MINVLKTFTTYEEKPDLTK
-557 MELSDQGS
+557 QGS
-565 VTLET
+565 VELET
-570 TTMINAAQASYDL
+570 TTMVKAAEASYDL
-583 QIANSQLNET
+583 QLANNQLNET

-602 KISQAYGDIAVQA
+602 KISQAYGQIAIES
-615 KKSIEVQQQQ
+615 KKSIEAQQ
-625 TQDSLREARNQIFL
+625 TQSNNNLRNARNTIFED
-639 TNNANFGGDAGVK
+639 NNKKFGGDKGVI
-652 YFNKNYK
+652 YFDNSLKK
-659 AGQKL
+659 GQKIVDNFYNDKTIQDL
-664 IDSFY
+664 ESLKINSNGSFKDFISQFDQLDLDNPRY
-669 SNRVLKQLNSQK
+669 SKLKQLIQQGN
-681 FDNSD
+681 D
-686 SYQNFLAKF
+686 SNLSNGAKGTLRKNILA
-695 NNIKGLDKDQ
+695 
-705 RFDKLNKLIN
+705 
-715 DAKKASRPN
+715 
-724 IQSRYRNQII
+724 
-734 EEINNLK
+734 EVNNLR
-741 DVNIVL
+741 DVNLEI
-747 DKYVNGKVSA
+747 DNYVNQKIKA
-757 DGATKKQ
+757 EKLTKAQ
-764 IEALR
+764 SNALR
-769 QCLNEY
+769 QCLTDY
-775 VKEKEALIQSN
+775 VNEKEALLQNKGAVEKYESAIEAF
-786 NANKKYTDSIND
+786 NAELK
-798 FQKILAKSQGAV
+798 ASQG
-810 SNFSN
+810 SIYSFSQ
-815 GLVTTVQGIS
+815 GLVSSFQGIS
-825 QFSIGATSFKGLLET
+825 QLAIGINSLKGMF
-840 LSNDDLNFG
+840 NALNNSELDFG
-849 EKLSSGIMSASIAL
+849 EKLTQSITSASFAI

-868 GFKYLNSGIQTIVK
+868 GVNQLASGLKEIGTNWK
-882 NAGGLGANIVSI
+882 GLGTNILSI
-894 ATGMDGTQLGEAF
+894 MTGLGGSLQGSDLQAALKT
-907 QEKIKSGGTGFSNT
+907 KIENS
-921 KKGKILQS
+921 S
-929 GFNAFSTKLG
+929 GFRAKIMQTGLDAYTAKLKELG
-939 IKDTQNFEE
+939 VAAGSAGTAEQ
-948 EYNGLINKKFNQLKK
+948 QL
-963 AYFKDNKTNVIT
+963 A
-975 GEVSRQL
+975 
-982 QQQAKAQIDAQGSG
+982 ASG
-996 AALNAMLGKSLLI
+996 AATNAMFTKSLLVLGK
-1009 FAQYAAAVAA
+1009 YALIIGA
-1019 VVAVIWLLVKAYKAA
+1019 VVAAIAVLVKVYNT
-1034 ESYSLDAQIERSEK
+1034 AQSFTIEEQIKRSEQ
-1048 AIESFKSQL
+1048 AVESFKSQL

-1064 EQLQQIFNNYS
+1064 EQLKSVFDSYN
-1075 SVKSALDDCTVGT
+1075 SVKSALDECTVGT
-1088 KEWREQL
+1088 KEWRAQL
-1095 AKANEEALNILNTYP
+1095 TKANEEALNILNTYP
-1110 ELKNMEGTWGKK
+1110 ELKNMEGAWGKK

-1127 WIDKS
+1127 WIDQN
-1132 AVNELQSIYDKQV
+1132 AVDKLQSIYDKQI

-1161 LNIKKAKQ
+1161 LNIEKAKQ
-1169 NLTSNFLTASSSV
+1169 DLTSNLQGVLNIQSGTTTGGLTKNGQYTSV
-1182 TTEGTL
+1182 MPGIADL
-1188 LKSDG
+1188 I
-1193 TSASYNDT
+1193 
-1201 LNLLLN
+1201 LN
-1207 NQNELNNKTGQN
+1207 NQENLQNKSQEEQVSIIEQALKNNGFETLN
-1219 LTEAIK
+1219 
-1225 QLLIDN
+1225 DN
-1231 NFSIDSGESEKTD
+1231 TT
-1244 EELLNLYAQ
+1244 LNDYAQ
-1253 SLADK
+1253 KIADK
-1258 FSTDDVQAAISN
+1258 FNTDDVQAAISN
-1270 VSKVIQNNTDATL
+1270 VSKVIQANTDATL
-1283 QATKEASVQQ
+1283 QVTKEASVQQ

-1316 EAIKN
+1316 EAIKD
-1321 SFYNK
+1321 SFYND

-1337 EKREIGTYA
+1337 KDREIGTHD
-1346 ENAGESDK
+1346 ENAGGAGK
-1354 EDQALRNLWDA
+1354 GDQALRNLWDA
-1365 YLEAIKV
+1365 YLAAAKI
-1372 DKNDSEYKLDQKNS
+1372 DKNDSEYKLNQKNS
-1386 VIGED
+1386 VIGEG

-1406 SEVATAIA
+1406 SEVATTIA

-1420 EKLQTTY
+1420 EELQTTY

-1439 QGTVG
+1439 QGTIG
-1444 QGVLEFFGND
+1444 QGILEFFGND

-1459 FTYDQL
+1459 FTQGQLEQL
-1465 KQLEDDIEKG
+1465 KTDIEKG

-1483 LIGQSLFGE
+1483 LIGQSLFGK
-1492 DFNLLKPE
+1492 DFNILELE

-1542 NNNKAFKYILGLK
+1542 SNNKAFKYILGLGDK
-1555 DEQDI
+1555 DDI
-1560 SEAID
+1560 SKAID

-1583 DIFKVAGKNGVAAFT
+1583 DIFKVAGKNGVVAFT

-1676 FNLMGQE
+1676 FDLMGQD

-1692 YDEITKGFKAAGLN
+1692 YDEITKGLKAAGLN
-1706 PEDYYVQTGPDTY
+1706 SEDYYVQTGPDEYT
-1719 IKVKDFDTAAK
+1719 KVKDFDTKDK
-1730 NALTQAGVD
+1730 NALTQAGID
-1739 RAEEQHNIAEAA
+1739 RAEEQHNVAETA
-1751 QENWNNQFNLGTRIG
+1751 QDNWNDQFNLGTRIR
-1766 INGHDYA
+1766 INGQDYD
-1773 NNLEAMAAG
+1773 NNLAAMAAG
-1782 DFTDVRGRY
+1782 NFTDVRGRY

-1812 ETNNYDLDYYK
+1812 EVDNYDLDYYK

-1864 VKEMNQMTDFNLNDE
+1864 VKEMSEMTGFDYADE
-1879 ASQKGLRAWATN
+1879 ASQNGLQAWAAN

-1896 GVSTALDDLNY
+1896 GNTEALNQY
-1907 NLDHMEETGKSASE
+1907 NRELELAGEDTNAVEKATEKFYNTLRDNEIREAVKGISELKTQYKELREEGE
-1921 IYNKFFKDLRG
+1921 
-1932 AEIKQG
+1932 
-1938 IENIKEYKKN
+1938 
-1948 VADLEEQGKDTT
+1948 DTT
-1960 EENKK
+1960 EVENDLKQSV
-1965 IKNEIKDLFNL
+1965 KNLFNL
-1976 TEEEYRKA
+1976 SESDYEVSQPLVE
-1984 DNEGLIQKFLYGNET
+1984 KFLWGNDDEAALAGQFLELFGKLDDQLVQQINESAGKLDFSTLQAEAQSKLT
-1999 EQQAAGEALDNIK
+1999 EITNLLAQNDGFVVNGKITAD
-2012 GEFGSIFSYIEQM
+2012 
-2025 KEKYSTSSLFNFNE
+2025 
-2039 DEINTK
+2039 
-2045 TQQFA
+2045 A
-2050 SKMDEIINKY
+2050 S
-2060 GNFNING
+2060 
-2067 NVNLDTTQALMDLL
+2067 QALAAIAPVSGSLEE
-2081 PLSTDINDMCGWL
+2081 MCGWI
-2094 NAMGKTGIH
+2094 NAMGQVGIH
-2103 FDTSQL
+2103 FTTDQL
-2109 QQLFNAFEAIAIAM
+2109 QQLLECFAQMADIMGGKDIS
-2123 QDPTSP
+2123 DLTSDD
-2129 AALDQIRGAKR
+2129 AAKLRDLKSQIGD
-2140 TIGQIVSVA
+2140 IVSVA
-2149 AKNSK
+2149 SEGS
-2154 VPNVP
+2154 VVTQ
-2159 GDYTTRVDGEDKGG
+2159 GDGRKYLTTENGNKGG
-2173 GGGGSESKSANDI
+2173 GGGGGGKSTKSANDI

-2248 KVEEFNKENPE
+2248 KVEEFNKEHPE

-2305 DGLDGPMGIQERIDE
+2305 DSLDGPMGIQQNIDE

-2397 ATLRDG
+2397 ATLRQG
-2403 IDQLNAAKARHP
+2403 IDQLNAAKAKYP

-2511 SLKGQ
+2511 SLKAQ
-2516 MDGLTKATKEAQA
+2516 MDGLAKATKEAQA

-2587 NILSNALSPFET
+2587 NVLSNALSPFET
-2599 LEDFQDKYEKAKTV
+2599 LEDFQDKYEKAKTI

-2656 IHDLQADGVKMSQYD
+2656 IHDLQADGVQMSQYD

-2733 GQLSKDYIND
+2733 GKLSKDYIND

-2792 KGVANSGLTFH
+2792 KGVVNSGLTFH

-2811 DLYDYNDAYMQFVNN
+2811 DLYDYNDAYMLFVNN
-2826 SNTTITE
+2826 SNTTISE
-2833 LQTNYKDWQKVVETA
+2833 LQTNYKDWQKVVEAA
-2848 MGVAGTSWDN
+2848 MNVAGTSWEN
-2858 FGTDMGGT
+2858 FGSDMGGT

-2872 HIQKLCDKIEELV
+2872 HIQKLCDEIEELV

-2909 TDEELAKNEAYIDGN
+2909 TDEELAKNEQYIDGN
-2924 FVGGGGGGGYGDVDM
+2924 FGSSGGGNG
-2939 RTDFTA
+2939 A
-2945 LAQRWAAGE
+2945 
-2954 RNLTNYNGT
+2954 RNLVGVDLSAIAIRMKNGEST
-2963 KTYNS
+2963 VV
-2968 LEEIKAD
+2968 
-2975 LDKKLDAFE
+2975 DKNGNVWTSIDDVVTARNEKLDNMRNE
-2984 QGADILFQGSGEAFD
+2984 GQELKNDSSTDYWTKDEMKQITSEKDEKWLDDIL
-2999 DEGYESVYNNIYQ
+2999 
-3012 GTYKRNGN
+3012 NGN
-3020 NYGMRSY
+3020 
-3027 PNATSNSIVDK
+3027 
-3038 ASNYLGVRY
+3038 
-3047 RWGGTDAGYGLDC
+3047 
-3060 SGLVY
+3060 
-3065 NALNDAGIPVPRT
+3065 
-3078 TAQGYRDMS
+3078 
-3087 KAIKESSVKPGDLV
+3087 
-3101 FFGYGN
+3101 
-3107 TVDHVGIYAGNGQM
+3107 
-3121 IDAPGAKVQ
+3121 
-3130 YTNID
+3130 
-3135 EKRDRLLGYGRLGNT
+3135 
-3150 NYSSSD
+3150 
-3156 TAALMDRLGLSR
+3156 
-3168 RGGAASGAY
+3168 GAASGAY
-3177 TGDWGPGQGIGIDNG
+3177 TGNWAKGQGFGLDNG

-3204 NKSDTRNILRAVDI
+3204 NQKDTSNILRAVDI

-3227 KQVQQMSSISSSKL
+3227 KQVQSMINFGQIKL
-3241 DSLFNSAIP
+3241 GNLIDKTTP
-3250 RYETQPIKQEV
+3250 PVYETQPIKQEV

-3291 SANRSK
+3291 SANKSK

>member
-67 KIALDQATNVDTG
+67 KIALDQATNVNTG

-126 EVPLKRTNAL
+126 EVPLKRTNAI
-136 LDNFKKTIANT
+136 LDNFKKTLANT
-147 ARWQISSN
+147 AKWQISSN
-155 LMHGVQGSIQKAYYY
+155 LMHGVQGSLQKAYYY

-175 KSLNNI
+175 RSLNDI
-181 RIVTGQNNDQMA
+181 RIVTGQSNDQMA

-226 NKEVADRT
+226 DKEVADRT
-234 EVTIKMANAAGESA
+234 DVTIKMANAAGESA

-356 KYSLALE
+356 KYSKALE

-426 LVGVAKNSEGTLQ
+426 LVGVAKNSKGTLQ
-439 KQADIYAE
+439 EQADIFAE

-475 LNDTLSDTLNITSK
+475 LNNTLSDTLNITSK
-489 LIDSLGGLPGVLGVV
+489 LIDSLGGLPGILSVI

-557 MELSDQGS
+557 MALSDQGS

-602 KISQAYGDIAVQA
+602 KISQAYGDIAIQA
-615 KKSIEVQQQQ
+615 KRSIENQQQQ
-625 TQDSLREARNQIFL
+625 TQDSLRDARNQIFL
-639 TNNANFGGDAGVK
+639 TTNENFGGETGVK
-652 YFNKNYK
+652 YFDKNYK

-669 SNRVLKQLNSQK
+669 NNKVLKQLNSQK

-695 NNIKGLDKDQ
+695 NNIKGLDNDQ
-705 RFDKLNKLIN
+705 RFNKLNSLIQSAK
-715 DAKKASRPN
+715 DASDKPSN

-747 DKYVNGKVSA
+747 DKYVNNKVSA

-764 IEALR
+764 VEALR
-769 QCLNEY
+769 QCLNGY

-798 FQKILAKSQGAV
+798 FQKTLAKSQGAI

-825 QFSIGATSFKGLLET
+825 QFSIGVTSFKGLLET
-840 LSNDDLNFG
+840 LSDDDLNFG

-863 PSLIN
+863 PSLVN
-868 GFKYLNSGIQTIVK
+868 GFKSLNSGIQAIVK
-882 NAGGLGANIVSI
+882 NAGSLGTNIISI

-907 QEKIKSGGTGFSNT
+907 QEKIKSGGSDFSNT

-929 GFNAFSTKLG
+929 GFNAFSAKLG
-939 IKDTQNFEE
+939 IKDTQNFEK
-948 EYNGLINKKFNQLKK
+948 EYNDLINKKFNQLKK

-996 AALNAMLGKSLLI
+996 AALSAMLGKSVLI
-1009 FAQYAAAVAA
+1009 FAKYAAAIAA
-1019 VVAVIWLLVKAYKAA
+1019 VVAVVWLLVKAYKAA

-1064 EQLQQIFNNYS
+1064 EQLKSVFNNYS
-1075 SVKSALDDCTVGT
+1075 SVKSALDECTVGT

-1095 AKANEEALNILNTYP
+1095 AKTNEEALNILNTYP
-1110 ELKNMEGTWGKK
+1110 ELKNMEGAWGKK

-1127 WIDKS
+1127 WIDQN
-1132 AVNELQSIYDKQV
+1132 AVDKLQSIYDKQI

-1161 LNIKKAKQ
+1161 LNIEKAKQ
-1169 NLTSNFLTASSSV
+1169 NLTSNLQGVLNIQSGTTTGGLTKNGQYTSV
-1182 TTEGTL
+1182 MPGIADL
-1188 LKSDG
+1188 I
-1193 TSASYNDT
+1193 
-1201 LNLLLN
+1201 LN
-1207 NQNELNNKTGQN
+1207 NQENLQNKSQEEQVSIIEQALKNNGFETLN
-1219 LTEAIK
+1219 
-1225 QLLIDN
+1225 DN
-1231 NFSIDSGESEKTD
+1231 TT
-1244 EELLNLYAQ
+1244 LNDYAQ
-1253 SLADK
+1253 KIADK
-1258 FSTDDVQAAISN
+1258 FNTDDVQAAISN
-1270 VSKVIQNNTDATL
+1270 VSKVIQANTDATL
-1283 QATKEASVQQ
+1283 QVTKEASVQQ

-1316 EAIKN
+1316 EAIKD
-1321 SFYNK
+1321 SFYND
-1326 NGTISWDDGTG
+1326 NGTISWNDGTG
-1337 EKREIGTYA
+1337 KDREIGTHD
-1346 ENAGESDK
+1346 ENAGGAGK
-1354 EDQALRNLWDA
+1354 GDQALRNLWDA
-1365 YLEAIKV
+1365 YLAAAKI
-1372 DKNDSEYKLDQKNS
+1372 DKNDSEYKLNQKNS
-1386 VIGED
+1386 VIGEG

-1420 EKLQTTY
+1420 EELQTTY

-1439 QGTVG
+1439 QGIVG
-1444 QGVLEFFGND
+1444 QGILEFFGND
-1454 GDLSN
+1454 GDLGN
-1459 FTYDQL
+1459 FTQDQL
-1465 KQLEDDIEKG
+1465 EQLKTDIEKG

-1483 LIGQSLFGE
+1483 LIGQSLFGK
-1492 DFNLLKPE
+1492 DFNILEPE

-1542 NNNKAFKYILGLK
+1542 SNNKAFKYILGLE
-1555 DEQDI
+1555 DEDDI
-1560 SEAID
+1560 SKAID

-1583 DIFKVAGKNGVAAFT
+1583 DIFKVAGKNGVVAFT

-1683 VGSSITKEK
+1683 VGSSITQEK

-1706 PEDYYVQTGPDTY
+1706 PEDYYVQTGPDEY
-1719 IKVKDFDTAAK
+1719 IKVKDFDTKDK
-1730 NALTQAGVD
+1730 NALTQAGIDKV
-1739 RAEEQHNIAEAA
+1739 EEQHNVAETA
-1751 QENWNNQFNLGTRIG
+1751 QDNWNDQFNLGTRIR
-1766 INGHDYA
+1766 INGQDYD
-1773 NNLEAMAAG
+1773 NNLAAMAAG
-1782 DFTDVRGRY
+1782 NFTDIRGRY

-1798 FGSPEEIAK
+1798 FGSPEKIAK

-1812 ETNNYDLDYYK
+1812 EVGNYDLDYYK
-1823 RQDSATQAGI
+1823 RQDSATQADI

-1864 VKEMNQMTDFNLNDE
+1864 VKEMNQMTGFNLGDE
-1879 ASQKGLRAWATN
+1879 ASQQGLVSWAAK

-1896 GVSTALDDLNY
+1896 GNTEALNQYNY
-1907 NLDHMEETGKSASE
+1907 EMEQAGDNANAAQKAINNL
-1921 IYNKFFKDLRG
+1921 YNALRNN
-1932 AEIKQG
+1932 EIK
-1938 IENIKEYKKN
+1938 EATKEISELKTKYKELHDEGEDTAE
-1948 VADLEEQGKDTT
+1948 VEADLKQKV
-1960 EENKK
+1960 
-1965 IKNEIKDLFNL
+1965 KDLFNFS
-1976 TEEEYRKA
+1976 ESDYQM
-1984 DNEGLIQKFLYGNET
+1984 NQPLIEKFLWGNDDEAALAGKVLDMFSQVDSALIEKINESAGKLDFSALYT
-1999 EQQAAGEALDNIK
+1999 AAQTKLNEITNLLSQNDGFVVNGRITADASQALAALAPL
-2012 GEFGSIFSYIEQM
+2012 GGSIE
-2025 KEKYSTSSLFNFNE
+2025 E
-2039 DEINTK
+2039 
-2045 TQQFA
+2045 
-2050 SKMDEIINKY
+2050 
-2060 GNFNING
+2060 
-2067 NVNLDTTQALMDLL
+2067 
-2081 PLSTDINDMCGWL
+2081 MCGYI
-2094 NAMGKTGIH
+2094 NAMGQVGIH
-2103 FDTSQL
+2103 FNTSQL
-2109 QQLFNAFEAIAIAM
+2109 QILFNAFQEIAEIM
-2123 QDPTSP
+2123 KDPTNADP
-2129 AALDQIRGAKR
+2129 ARIAELKR
-2140 TIGQIVSVA
+2140 TIGDTISVA
-2149 AKNSK
+2149 SEGSLVTK
-2154 VPNVP
+2154 
-2159 GDYTTRVDGEDKGG
+2159 GDGGKYLTTENGNKGGG

-2208 REGANPEDSAKYIQ
+2208 RDGANPEDSAKYIQ

-2227 LEEEQDI
+2227 LKEEQDI

-2305 DGLDGPMGIQERIDE
+2305 DSLDGPMGIQQNIDE

-2340 TKQIDWKVKQIDFQI
+2340 TKAIDWKVKQIDYQI

-2397 ATLRDG
+2397 ATLRQG
-2403 IDQLNAAKARHP
+2403 IDQLNAAKAKYP

-2511 SLKGQ
+2511 SLKAQ
-2516 MDGLTKATKEAQA
+2516 MDGLAKATKEAQA

-2587 NILSNALSPFET
+2587 NVLSNALSPFET
-2599 LEDFQDKYEKAKTV
+2599 LEDFQDKYEKAKTI

-2649 LRDIQQE
+2649 LKDIQQE
-2656 IHDLQADGVKMSQYD
+2656 IHDLQADGVQMSQYD

-2733 GQLSKDYIND
+2733 GKLSKDYIND

-2792 KGVANSGLTFH
+2792 KGVVNSGLTFH

-2811 DLYDYNDAYMQFVNN
+2811 DLYDYNDAYMLFVNN
-2826 SNTTITE
+2826 SNTTISE
-2833 LQTNYKDWQKVVETA
+2833 LQTNYKDWQKVVEAA
-2848 MGVAGTSWDN
+2848 MNVAGTSWEN
-2858 FGTDMGGT
+2858 FGSDMGGT

-2872 HIQKLCDKIEELV
+2872 HIQKLCDEIEELV

-2909 TDEELAKNEAYIDGN
+2909 TDEELAKNEQYIDGN
-2924 FVGGGGGGGYGDVDM
+2924 FGSSGGGSG
-2939 RTDFTA
+2939 A
-2945 LAQRWAAGE
+2945 
-2954 RNLTNYNGT
+2954 RNLVGVDLSAIAIRMKNGEST
-2963 KTYNS
+2963 VV
-2968 LEEIKAD
+2968 
-2975 LDKKLDAFE
+2975 DKNGNVWTSIDDVVTARNEKLDNMRNE
-2984 QGADILFQGSGEAFD
+2984 GQELKNDSSTDYWTKDEMKQITSEKDEKWLDDIL
-2999 DEGYESVYNNIYQ
+2999 
-3012 GTYKRNGN
+3012 NGN
-3020 NYGMRSY
+3020 
-3027 PNATSNSIVDK
+3027 
-3038 ASNYLGVRY
+3038 
-3047 RWGGTDAGYGLDC
+3047 
-3060 SGLVY
+3060 
-3065 NALNDAGIPVPRT
+3065 
-3078 TAQGYRDMS
+3078 
-3087 KAIKESSVKPGDLV
+3087 
-3101 FFGYGN
+3101 
-3107 TVDHVGIYAGNGQM
+3107 
-3121 IDAPGAKVQ
+3121 
-3130 YTNID
+3130 
-3135 EKRDRLLGYGRLGNT
+3135 
-3150 NYSSSD
+3150 
-3156 TAALMDRLGLSR
+3156 
-3168 RGGAASGAY
+3168 GAASGAY
-3177 TGDWGPGQGIGIDNG
+3177 TGNWAKGQGFGLDNG

-3204 NKSDTRNILRAVDI
+3204 NQKDTSNILRAVDI

-3227 KQVQQMSSISSSKL
+3227 KQVQSMINFGQIKL
-3241 DSLFNSAIP
+3241 GNLIDKTTP
-3250 RYETQPIKQEV
+3250 PVYETQPIKQEV

-3291 SANRSK
+3291 SANKSK

>member
-181 RIVTGQNNDQMA
+181 RVVTGQSSDQMA

-226 NKEVADRT
+226 DKEVADRT

-532 AAENQAAIMKK
+532 AAENQAAVMKK
-543 AMIQTLQSFSPESK
+543 EMIQTLQSFSPESK

-565 VTLET
+565 ITLET

-639 TNNANFGGDAGVK
+639 TNNENFGGDAGVK
-652 YFNKNYK
+652 YFNKSYK

-695 NNIKGLDKDQ
+695 NNIKGLNKDQ
-705 RFDKLNKLIN
+705 RFDRLNKLID

-764 IEALR
+764 VEALR

-798 FQKILAKSQGAV
+798 FQKTLARSQGAV
-810 SNFSN
+810 MTFSQ
-815 GLVTTVQGIS
+815 GIVSGAQGIS
-825 QFSIGATSFKGLLET
+825 QFTIGINSIRSVLQALNNE
-840 LSNDDLNFG
+840 DLTFG
-849 EKLSSGIMSASIAL
+849 EKVLQMTTSISFAIPSIIHGFTNLQKSIQSINSSKGLIGI
-863 PSLIN
+863 N
-868 GFKYLNSGIQTIVK
+868 
-882 NAGGLGANIVSI
+882 
-894 ATGMDGTQLGEAF
+894 
-907 QEKIKSGGTGFSNT
+907 
-921 KKGKILQS
+921 ILQLV
-929 GFNAFSTKLG
+929 T
-939 IKDTQNFEE
+939 
-948 EYNGLINKKFNQLKK
+948 GLNEIKK
-963 AYFKDNKTNVIT
+963 ASLDAELQKLSAASKTSGLRFK
-975 GEVSRQL
+975 
-982 QQQAKAQIDAQGSG
+982 
-996 AALNAMLGKSLLI
+996 ALNAMADAYKASMEGAKVGTNGLTQAMAEQAAGTAALKAGINAIAGSLGI
-1009 FAQYAAAVAA
+1009 YIAIAAAVAA
-1019 VVAVIWLLVKAYKAA
+1019 AIAVIVHLNEVAKTKTL
-1034 ESYSLDAQIERSEK
+1034 ESQLARSEEAAANFEK
-1048 AIESFKSQL
+1048 QL
-1057 EETKNKA
+1057 EKTKSKA
-1064 EQLQQIFNNYS
+1064 EELKNIFNNYS
-1075 SVKSALDDCTVGT
+1075 DVKKALDDCTVGT
-1088 KEWREQL
+1088 EKWRKKLQES
-1095 AKANEEALNILNTYP
+1095 NDVILEILDKYP
-1110 ELKNMEGTWGKK
+1110 ELKNIEGAWGKNSN
-1122 DTGEI
+1122 GEL
-1127 WIDKS
+1127 WINEDAFNQVEDIYS
-1132 AVNELQSIYDKQV
+1132 QREEALRYAVDYQKNKTNQLK
-1145 LQQQYALA
+1145 
-1153 NEQSNLED
+1153 NEQAIESFGDSIFSSFSTASEGYKEIN
-1161 LNIKKAKQ
+1161 
-1169 NLTSNFLTASSSV
+1169 NLTYEKMAQLIGSNINQFNGITNETEVSSV
-1182 TTEGTL
+1182 LTKI
-1188 LKSDG
+1188 LKENGVIIQANSGQFDE
-1193 TSASYNDT
+1193 
-1201 LNLLLN
+1201 N
-1207 NQNELNNKTGQN
+1207 NNPIYVDAIADFVDAFVINSEDIVSNISSLA
-1219 LTEAIK
+1219 EAIK
-1225 QLLIDN
+1225 D
-1231 NFSIDSGESEKTD
+1231 
-1244 EELLNLYAQ
+1244 
-1253 SLADK
+1253 
-1258 FSTDDVQAAISN
+1258 
-1270 VSKVIQNNTDATL
+1270 NTDASL
-1283 QATKEASVQQ
+1283 QASQESQVY
-1293 ALGLDTMSTE
+1293 SN
-1303 DAKITTALVDANI
+1303 LV
-1316 EAIKN
+1316 EK
-1321 SFYNK
+1321 Y
-1326 NGTISWDDGTG
+1326 G
-1337 EKREIGTYA
+1337 EK
-1346 ENAGESDK
+1346 NVS
-1354 EDQALRNLWDA
+1354 EDQANITTK
-1365 YLEAIKV
+1365 YV
-1372 DKNDSEYKLDQKNS
+1372 NQ
-1386 VIGED
+1386 
-1391 QNRSFQLE
+1391 
-1399 NGKTILF
+1399 
-1406 SEVATAIA
+1406 AIA
-1414 TMQAMG
+1414 DRAAEMNQGDTFHWEYTDAKGQ
-1420 EKLQTTY
+1420 KQT
-1427 AMAQKFQTGMSN
+1427 QIIGQTGVN
-1439 QGTVG
+1439 VG
-1444 QGVLEFFGND
+1444 NKGLD
-1454 GDLSN
+1454 DLWE
-1459 FTYDQL
+1459 TYL
-1465 KQLEDDIEKG
+1465 
-1475 FEDEDLQN
+1475 
-1483 LIGQSLFGE
+1483 
-1492 DFNLLKPE
+1492 
-1500 QQETVKSYMSNMM
+1500 
-1513 KELGVTSGKE
+1513 
-1523 LGEAIVEEAS
+1523 
-1533 HQIANIEDI
+1533 
-1542 NNNKAFKYILGLK
+1542 
-1555 DEQDI
+1555 
-1560 SEAID
+1560 
-1565 EFEGYSVSLKSR
+1565 
-1577 ISQIAE
+1577 
-1583 DIFKVAGKNGVAAFT
+1583 
-1598 EAINTVGKD
+1598 
-1607 LTFDQL
+1607 
-1613 NKIADFDWSSGTWEE
+1613 
-1628 FIDTL
+1628 
-1633 EDLGIVVSDDEGAW
+1633 
-1647 KGFYDMM
+1647 
-1654 QETANKLPIEDF
+1654 
-1666 TTFRDLLIEI
+1666 
-1676 FNLMGQE
+1676 
-1683 VGSSITKEK
+1683 
-1692 YDEITKGFKAAGLN
+1692 KAAGLDPTKN
-1706 PEDYYVQTGPDTY
+1706 KLLANSVQGVGDNKAFYYTDENNEEQHISFEEVANTLATIEIYANELGNSYQKAINLITSLNDWEVGSIKGEKKNVGKGIAEFIGNGNLTGLNKSELNDYLIGIQNLTKSEFNDFFAQQFFDQDYDLLSEEQQTQLIEKMRNLGIDSYDAFIEGQRTEIENQQNAIEKIYNDNFLKYILSKDSNKDIKETLSYFGNYTYELQSEISSMLKDAFSSAGFEGIQALTQAINEAGENLTLEQLNQIQDAFKKSTSVDDFIQQLKKLGITTDNGVEAWTNYYNIMTKVGNNLPISQFEDFRQVLSDIINLMNGEVGSVIDQEKIDELEKLGLDWQKYFVQTGPNEYTQTQEYTTEDKNKILGSTISQMEENGRY
-1719 IKVKDFDTAAK
+1719 AEQNEDRILNKTTISGKTLDEWVSTLTAAG
-1730 NALTQAGVD
+1730 AEQASGDVISRIARAFGGVD
-1739 RAEEQHNIAEAA
+1739 NLAKFTGIDAD
-1751 QENWNNQFNLGTRIG
+1751 QFNSKVFEQMDAMNQG
-1766 INGHDYA
+1766 
-1773 NNLEAMAAG
+1773 NL
-1782 DFTDVRGRY
+1782 
-1791 MQQMLDI
+1791 
-1798 FGSPEEIAK
+1798 
-1807 LVGTD
+1807 
-1812 ETNNYDLDYYK
+1812 
-1823 RQDSATQAGI
+1823 
-1833 IQGII
+1833 IQTII
-1838 DAYMANIDG
+1838 DAFTSNKEYINDIQSA
-1847 SYNADLLR
+1847 R
-1855 TNAYTDANS
+1855 QEAYSSANS
-1864 VKEMNQMTDFNLNDE
+1864 VKEISQMDGFNIGDE
-1879 ASQKGLRAWATN
+1879 TSQKGLRAWAAN

-1896 GVSTALDDLNY
+1896 GVAESLNKLNLELEKAEDDPIKAKKAYEEFFKSLRDAEVKEAINEIKDIKKNIQDLEKDGKDST
-1907 NLDHMEETGKSASE
+1907 SE
-1921 IYNKFFKDLRG
+1921 INKLYTK
-1932 AEIKQG
+1932 
-1938 IENIKEYKKN
+1938 
-1948 VADLEEQGKDTT
+1948 V
-1960 EENKK
+1960 
-1965 IKNEIKDLFNL
+1965 KDLFNL
-1976 TEEEYRKA
+1976 SDSDLEK
-1984 DNEGLIQKFLYGNET
+1984 NKGLVDKFLFGNEKESQNAGEELEKIKQQGKDMGIAYGNAIIGAAQSVANT
-1999 EQQAAGEALDNIK
+1999 HIDFSQMQADAVSKFNQIKSILEQDSQFQLTGQMSIDTSQAIGALAPVDGTIQ
-2012 GEFGSIFSYIEQM
+2012 E
-2025 KEKYSTSSLFNFNE
+2025 
-2039 DEINTK
+2039 
-2045 TQQFA
+2045 
-2050 SKMDEIINKY
+2050 
-2060 GNFNING
+2060 
-2067 NVNLDTTQALMDLL
+2067 
-2081 PLSTDINDMCGWL
+2081 MCGYV
-2094 NAMGKTGIH
+2094 NALGRVGIH
-2103 FDTSQL
+2103 FNTAQLKQLFSTIAKIQQLMQQGPGGAMQAAALSNQL
-2109 QQLFNAFEAIAIAM
+2109 QNNISIWAQ
-2123 QDPTSP
+2123 
-2129 AALDQIRGAKR
+2129 
-2140 TIGQIVSVA
+2140 
-2149 AKNSK
+2149 NSK
-2154 VPNVP
+2154 VPRSDR
-2159 GDYTTRVDGEDKGG
+2159 DYTTTVNGDPGGG

-2248 KVEEFNKENPE
+2248 KVEEFNKEHPE

-2305 DGLDGPMGIQERIDE
+2305 DGLDGPMGIQQNIDE

-2403 IDQLNAAKARHP
+2403 IDQLNAAKAKYP

-2599 LEDFQDKYEKAKTV
+2599 LEDFQDKYEKAKTI
-2613 NEEYLDDAERL
+2613 NEQYLDDAERL

-2792 KGVANSGLTFH
+2792 KGVVNSGLTFH

-2872 HIQKLCDKIEELV
+2872 HIQKLCDEIEELV

-2924 FVGGGGGGGYGDVDM
+2924 FVGGGGGGGYSDVDM

-2999 DEGYESVYNNIYQ
+2999 DEAYESVYNNIYQ

-3078 TAQGYRDMS
+3078 SAQGYRDMS

-3177 TGDWGPGQGIGIDNG
+3177 TGNWGPGQGIGIDNG

>member
-181 RIVTGQNNDQMA
+181 RIVTGQSSDQMA

-226 NKEVADRT
+226 DKEVADRT

-248 SKVSDQLTAV
+248 SKVSDQLTAI

-363 KVGISIKDQQGEL
+363 KVGISIKNQQGEL

-532 AAENQAAIMKK
+532 AAENQAAVMKK
-543 AMIQTLQSFSPESK
+543 EMIQTLQSFSPESK

-565 VTLET
+565 ITLET

-639 TNNANFGGDAGVK
+639 TNNENFGGDAGVK
-652 YFNKNYK
+652 YFNKSYK

-695 NNIKGLDKDQ
+695 NNIKGLNKDQ
-705 RFDKLNKLIN
+705 RFDRLNKLID

-764 IEALR
+764 VEALR

-798 FQKILAKSQGAV
+798 FQKTLARSQGAV
-810 SNFSN
+810 MTFSQ
-815 GLVTTVQGIS
+815 GIVSGAQGIS
-825 QFSIGATSFKGLLET
+825 QFTIGINSIRSVLQALNNE
-840 LSNDDLNFG
+840 DLTFG
-849 EKLSSGIMSASIAL
+849 EKVLQMTTSISFAIPSIIHGFTNLQKSIQSINSSKGLIGI
-863 PSLIN
+863 N
-868 GFKYLNSGIQTIVK
+868 
-882 NAGGLGANIVSI
+882 
-894 ATGMDGTQLGEAF
+894 
-907 QEKIKSGGTGFSNT
+907 
-921 KKGKILQS
+921 ILQLV
-929 GFNAFSTKLG
+929 T
-939 IKDTQNFEE
+939 
-948 EYNGLINKKFNQLKK
+948 GLNEIKK
-963 AYFKDNKTNVIT
+963 ASLDAELQKLSAASKTSGLRFK
-975 GEVSRQL
+975 
-982 QQQAKAQIDAQGSG
+982 
-996 AALNAMLGKSLLI
+996 ALNAMADAYKASMEGAKVGTNGLTQAMAEQAAGTAALKAGINAIAGSLGI
-1009 FAQYAAAVAA
+1009 YIAIAAAVAA
-1019 VVAVIWLLVKAYKAA
+1019 AIAVIVHLNEVAKTKTL
-1034 ESYSLDAQIERSEK
+1034 ESQLARSEEAAANFEK
-1048 AIESFKSQL
+1048 QL
-1057 EETKNKA
+1057 EKTKSKA
-1064 EQLQQIFNNYS
+1064 EELKNVFNNYKNIK
-1075 SVKSALDDCTVGT
+1075 KSLDECTIGTEDWRKKLQETNEIALDLL
-1088 KEWREQL
+1088 K
-1095 AKANEEALNILNTYP
+1095 NYP
-1110 ELKNMEGTWGKK
+1110 ELKNIEGAWGKK

-1127 WIDKS
+1127 WIDES
-1132 AVNELQSIYDKQV
+1132 ALEGLQSEYDNKILSQS
-1145 LQQQYALA
+1145 YNLA
-1153 NEQSNLED
+1153 RQNQNSND
-1161 LNIKKAKQ
+1161 LKNAIAQKSSFGDI
-1169 NLTSNFLTASSSV
+1169 TSFY
-1182 TTEGTL
+1182 
-1188 LKSDG
+1188 
-1193 TSASYNDT
+1193 ASYIDT
-1201 LNLLLN
+1201 LEGPYRPEKN
-1207 NQNELNNKTGQN
+1207 GQTFN
-1219 LTEAIK
+1219 ALEYIK
-1225 QLLIDN
+1225 N
-1231 NFSIDSGESEKTD
+1231 NFQNYKGYSDDLILKDIYSQLNKEGYNNIGSQAYQEKLTQFIN
-1244 EELLNLYAQ
+1244 EINPTLQ
-1253 SLADK
+1253 SLI
-1258 FSTDDVQAAISN
+1258 STIEE
-1270 VSKVIQNNTDATL
+1270 NTNATL
-1283 QATKEASVQQ
+1283 QAEQESVVQQ
-1293 ALGLDTMSTE
+1293 KLGKTNMSSQEVKLTTE
-1303 DAKITTALVDANI
+1303 A
-1316 EAIKN
+1316 
-1321 SFYNK
+1321 YNK
-1326 NGTISWDDGTG
+1326 AIEDKISEMKQVNSNGEWTG
-1337 EKREIGTYA
+1337 RIIYEGLTIGTHDR
-1346 ENAGESDK
+1346 NAKDYNQVQE
-1354 EDQALRNLWDA
+1354 LWDT
-1365 YLEAIKV
+1365 YLKSQGIDVSDIDYRLSQNNSVKGKGQDRYFV
-1372 DKNDSEYKLDQKNS
+1372 YGQDQKVS
-1386 VIGED
+1386 FEEVIQAVAQYEVD
-1391 QNRSFQLE
+1391 QGNFLTELNQAATNFLTNLGKIQYTDETKQKIESGGTLGKGLSSF
-1399 NGKTILF
+1399 I
-1406 SEVATAIA
+1406 
-1414 TMQAMG
+1414 
-1420 EKLQTTY
+1420 
-1427 AMAQKFQTGMSN
+1427 
-1439 QGTVG
+1439 
-1444 QGVLEFFGND
+1444 GN
-1454 GDLSN
+1454 
-1459 FTYDQL
+1459 
-1465 KQLEDDIEKG
+1465 
-1475 FEDEDLQN
+1475 
-1483 LIGQSLFGE
+1483 
-1492 DFNLLKPE
+1492 
-1500 QQETVKSYMSNMM
+1500 
-1513 KELGVTSGKE
+1513 
-1523 LGEAIVEEAS
+1523 
-1533 HQIANIEDI
+1533 
-1542 NNNKAFKYILGLK
+1542 
-1555 DEQDI
+1555 
-1560 SEAID
+1560 
-1565 EFEGYSVSLKSR
+1565 
-1577 ISQIAE
+1577 
-1583 DIFKVAGKNGVAAFT
+1583 
-1598 EAINTVGKD
+1598 KD
-1607 LTFDQL
+1607 LTELTQEEIDNLGELTEDTLKERVAAAMGFDYSKATKEQLAELDDQL
-1613 NKIADFDWSSGTWEE
+1613 IAIYGAVGVDSGEEFVEQFNTAIINYGKETEKIANTFYGKWATAENLNSFTLEVQKKLKSTFVDVFRVSGEEGIAVFKEIISKYGSDLTPELLDLIGDFDWTQSGAIDN
-1628 FIDTL
+1628 FISAL
-1633 EDLGIVVSDDEGAW
+1633 EDLGILTDDNTEAW
-1647 KGFYDMM
+1647 KKF
-1654 QETANKLPIEDF
+1654 
-1666 TTFRDLLIEI
+1666 
-1676 FNLMGQE
+1676 
-1683 VGSSITKEK
+1683 SSQMT
-1692 YDEITKGFKAAGLN
+1692 
-1706 PEDYYVQTGPDTY
+1706 
-1719 IKVKDFDTAAK
+1719 
-1730 NALTQAGVD
+1730 
-1739 RAEEQHNIAEAA
+1739 EA
-1751 QENWNNQFNLGTRIG
+1751 
-1766 INGHDYA
+1766 A
-1773 NNLEAMAAG
+1773 NNLPI
-1782 DFTDVRGRY
+1782 DKLTNLR
-1791 MQQMLDI
+1791 DI
-1798 FGSPEEIAK
+1798 LEDIYK
-1807 LVGTD
+1807 L
-1812 ETNNYDLDYYK
+1812 L
-1823 RQDSATQAGI
+1823 
-1833 IQGII
+1833 
-1838 DAYMANIDG
+1838 
-1847 SYNADLLR
+1847 
-1855 TNAYTDANS
+1855 
-1864 VKEMNQMTDFNLNDE
+1864 
-1879 ASQKGLRAWATN
+1879 
-1891 NQDIE
+1891 
-1896 GVSTALDDLNY
+1896 
-1907 NLDHMEETGKSASE
+1907 
-1921 IYNKFFKDLRG
+1921 
-1932 AEIKQG
+1932 
-1938 IENIKEYKKN
+1938 
-1948 VADLEEQGKDTT
+1948 GKDV
-1960 EENKK
+1960 
-1965 IKNEIKDLFNL
+1965 
-1976 TEEEYRKA
+1976 
-1984 DNEGLIQKFLYGNET
+1984 
-1999 EQQAAGEALDNIK
+1999 
-2012 GEFGSIFSYIEQM
+2012 GSIFSQEDIDKLTLGGYDIKGHYAQVGSDEYVKTKDYTTEEKNKAYEQQIQTAEEKNEIIYGANDQNQAQVQSKVDSWGKYGDKYISGEWDNL
-2025 KEKYSTSSLFNFNE
+2025 STSYVKSYIDSIGGIENAATITGWDQDNFSDEYLNSITSQERAEIVGAIVTGINSVYNGQTDTGVITTSHLYNSSDSINE
-2039 DEINTK
+2039 MTQMEGFRDEEGSVSDSGIEAISGKLAGSEEGLELLHKYQDEIKNVTK
-2045 TQQFA
+2045 GTEEWDRITNQFIKDSQGLEYKEQA
-2050 SKMDEIINKY
+2050 KEL
-2060 GNFNING
+2060 GNYNDKLKEAKKAGEDYEEELG
-2067 NVNLDTTQALMDLL
+2067 NVKKQLNKMLDIEVDNDFIEEYQDQIDKMLSGETLEERQGAANTIKFQAELDKEDIESKIPDDLQNEIMPMLQNNLPKLELDAEGKIVMTGDSGQAVAAIGQMITALQAADTDAEIVATILRSILGTDIKINVDNLDQFTALAEALTSGDL
-2081 PLSTDINDMCGWL
+2081 
-2094 NAMGKTGIH
+2094 
-2103 FDTSQL
+2103 
-2109 QQLFNAFEAIAIAM
+2109 EAIA
-2123 QDPTSP
+2123 DWSKTFTNGENL
-2129 AALDQIRGAKR
+2129 LDLSGSGR
-2140 TIGQIVSVA
+2140 TANVT
-2149 AKNSK
+2149 
-2154 VPNVP
+2154 PNYAYEN
-2159 GDYTTRVDGEDKGG
+2159 GGSKGG
-2173 GGGGSESKSANDI
+2173 GGGGGKSTKSANDI

-2248 KVEEFNKENPE
+2248 KVEEFNKEHPE

-2305 DGLDGPMGIQERIDE
+2305 DGLDGPMGIQQSIDE

-2397 ATLRDG
+2397 ATLRQG
-2403 IDQLNAAKARHP
+2403 IDELNAAKARHP

-2599 LEDFQDKYEKAKTV
+2599 LEDFQDKYEKAKTI

-2633 LNLQLADTNDL
+2633 LNLQLADANDL

-2792 KGVANSGLTFH
+2792 KGVVNSGLTFH

-2872 HIQKLCDKIEELV
+2872 HIQKLCDEIEELV

-2939 RTDFTA
+2939 QTDFTA
-2945 LAQRWAAGE
+2945 LLQRWDAGE
-2954 RNLTNYNGT
+2954 RNLTNYNET

-2968 LEEIKAD
+2968 AEEIIND
-2975 LDKKLDAFE
+2975 LNKKLDAFE
-2984 QGADILFQGSGEAFD
+2984 AGADILYQGSGESFKDAD
-2999 DEGYESVYNNIYQ
+2999 NQDVIDKYGLR
-3012 GTYKRNGN
+3012 RNGG
-3020 NYGMRSY
+3020 NYTTYNTNSG
-3027 PNATSNSIVDK
+3027 NTSSIVSN
-3038 ASNYLGVRY
+3038 ASKYMGTPYVY
-3047 RWGGTDAGYGLDC
+3047 GGTSSSGLDC

-3065 NALNDAGIPVPRT
+3065 KALTEAGIDVPRT
-3078 TAQGYRDMS
+3078 TAQGYKDMADKIS
-3087 KAIKESSVKPGDLV
+3087 ESNVKPGDLV
-3101 FFGYGN
+3101 FFGANGL
-3107 TVDHVGIYAGNGQM
+3107 VDHVGIYMGNGQM
-3121 IDAPGAKVQ
+3121 INATGTKTQITDINK
-3130 YTNID
+3130 
-3135 EKRDRLLGYGRLGNT
+3135 KRAGLIGYGRIGNDLPSAS
-3150 NYSSSD
+3150 NVIDKY
-3156 TAALMDRLGLSR
+3156 GLKR
-3168 RGGAASGAY
+3168 NHGAASGAY

>member
-67 KIALDQATNVDTG
+67 KIALDQATNVNTG

-126 EVPLKRTNAL
+126 EVPLKRTNAI
-136 LDNFKKTIANT
+136 LDNFKKTLANT
-147 ARWQISSN
+147 AKWQISSN
-155 LMHGVQGSIQKAYYY
+155 LMHGVQGSLQKAYYY

-175 KSLNNI
+175 RSLNDI
-181 RIVTGQNNDQMA
+181 RIVTGQSNDQMA
-193 QFAEKANK
+193 EFAEKANK

-226 NKEVADRT
+226 DKEVADRT

-356 KYSLALE
+356 KYSKALE

-439 KQADIYAE
+439 EQADIYAE

-467 VNDKFFIG
+467 VSDKFFIG

-489 LIDSLGGLPGVLGVV
+489 LIDSLGGLPGVLSVI

-532 AAENQAAIMKK
+532 AAENQAAVMKQQ
-543 AMIQTLQSFSPESK
+543 MINVLKTFTTYEEKPDLTK
-557 MELSDQGS
+557 QGS
-565 VTLET
+565 VELET
-570 TTMINAAQASYDL
+570 TTMVKAAEASYDL
-583 QIANSQLNET
+583 QLANNQLNET

-602 KISQAYGDIAVQA
+602 KISQAYGQIAIES
-615 KKSIEVQQQQ
+615 KKSIEAQQ
-625 TQDSLREARNQIFL
+625 TQSNNNLRNARNTIFED
-639 TNNANFGGDAGVK
+639 NNKKFGGDKGVI
-652 YFNKNYK
+652 YF
-659 AGQKL
+659 
-664 IDSFY
+664 D
-669 SNRVLKQLNSQK
+669 
-681 FDNSD
+681 
-686 SYQNFLAKF
+686 
-695 NNIKGLDKDQ
+695 
-705 RFDKLNKLIN
+705 
-715 DAKKASRPN
+715 
-724 IQSRYRNQII
+724 
-734 EEINNLK
+734 NNLK
-741 DVNIVL
+741 KGQKIVDNFYNDKTMQDLKSLKINSNGSFKDFISQFGQLDLNNQRYSKLNQLIQQGNNSNLSNGAKGTLRKDILAEVNNLRDVNLEI
-747 DKYVNGKVSA
+747 DNYVNQKIKA
-757 DGATKKQ
+757 EKLTKAQ
-764 IEALR
+764 SNALR
-769 QCLNEY
+769 QCLTDY
-775 VKEKEALIQSN
+775 VNEKEALLQNKGAVEKYESAIEAF
-786 NANKKYTDSIND
+786 NAELK
-798 FQKILAKSQGAV
+798 ASQG
-810 SNFSN
+810 SIYSFSQ
-815 GLVTTVQGIS
+815 GLVSSFQGIS
-825 QFSIGATSFKGLLET
+825 QLGIGINSLKGMFDT
-840 LSNDDLNFG
+840 LNNSELDFG
-849 EKLSSGIMSASIAL
+849 EKLTQSITSASFAI

-868 GFKYLNSGIQTIVK
+868 GVNQLASGLKEIGTNWK
-882 NAGGLGANIVSI
+882 GLGTNILSI
-894 ATGMDGTQLGEAF
+894 MTGLGGSLQGSDLQAALKT
-907 QEKIKSGGTGFSNT
+907 KIENS
-921 KKGKILQS
+921 S
-929 GFNAFSTKLG
+929 GFKAKIMQTGLDAYTAKLKELG
-939 IKDTQNFEE
+939 VAAGSAGTAEQ
-948 EYNGLINKKFNQLKK
+948 QL
-963 AYFKDNKTNVIT
+963 A
-975 GEVSRQL
+975 
-982 QQQAKAQIDAQGSG
+982 ASG
-996 AALNAMLGKSLLI
+996 AATHAMFTKSLLVLGK
-1009 FAQYAAAVAA
+1009 YALIIGA
-1019 VVAVIWLLVKAYKAA
+1019 VVAAIAVLVKVYHT
-1034 ESYSLDAQIERSEK
+1034 AQSFTIEEQIKRSEQ
-1048 AIESFKSQL
+1048 AVESFKSQL

-1064 EQLQQIFNNYS
+1064 EQLKSVFDSYS
-1075 SVKSALDDCTVGT
+1075 SVKSALDECTVGT
-1088 KEWREQL
+1088 KEWRTQL
-1095 AKANEEALNILNTYP
+1095 TKANEEALNILNTYP
-1110 ELKNMEGTWGKK
+1110 ELKNMEGAWGKK

-1127 WIDKS
+1127 WIDQS
-1132 AVNELQSIYDKQV
+1132 AVDKLQSIYDKQI

-1161 LNIKKAKQ
+1161 LNIEKAKQ
-1169 NLTSNFLTASSSV
+1169 DLTSNLQGVLNIQSGTTTGGLTKNGQYTSV
-1182 TTEGTL
+1182 MPGIADL
-1188 LKSDG
+1188 I
-1193 TSASYNDT
+1193 
-1201 LNLLLN
+1201 LN
-1207 NQNELNNKTGQN
+1207 NQENLQNKNQEEQVSIIEQALKNNGFEILN
-1219 LTEAIK
+1219 
-1225 QLLIDN
+1225 DN
-1231 NFSIDSGESEKTD
+1231 TT
-1244 EELLNLYAQ
+1244 LNDYAQ
-1253 SLADK
+1253 KIADK
-1258 FSTDDVQAAISN
+1258 FNTDDVQAAISN
-1270 VSKVIQNNTDATL
+1270 VSKVIQANTDATL
-1283 QATKEASVQQ
+1283 QVTKEASVQQ

-1321 SFYNK
+1321 SFYNDD
-1326 NGTISWDDGTG
+1326 GTISWDDGTG
-1337 EKREIGTYA
+1337 KDREIGTHD
-1346 ENAGESDK
+1346 ENAGGAGK
-1354 EDQALRNLWDA
+1354 GDQALRNLWDA
-1365 YLEAIKV
+1365 YLEAAKI

-1386 VIGED
+1386 VIGEG

-1406 SEVATAIA
+1406 SKVATAIA
-1414 TMQAMG
+1414 TTQAMG
-1420 EKLQTTY
+1420 EELQTTY

-1439 QGTVG
+1439 QGTIG
-1444 QGVLEFFGND
+1444 QGILEFFGND

-1459 FTYDQL
+1459 FTQDQL
-1465 KQLEDDIEKG
+1465 KQLKTDIEKG

-1483 LIGQSLFGE
+1483 LIGQSLFGK
-1492 DFNLLKPE
+1492 DFNILEPE

-1533 HQIANIEDI
+1533 HQITNIEDI
-1542 NNNKAFKYILGLK
+1542 SNNKAFKYILSLGDK
-1555 DEQDI
+1555 DDI
-1560 SEAID
+1560 SKAID

-1583 DIFKVAGKNGVAAFT
+1583 DIFKVAGKDGVAAFT
-1598 EAINTVGKD
+1598 EAINAAGKD

-1647 KGFYDMM
+1647 KGFYDIM

-1683 VGSSITKEK
+1683 VGSSITQEK

-1719 IKVKDFDTAAK
+1719 VKIKDFDTAAK
-1730 NALTQAGVD
+1730 NALTQAGID
-1739 RAEEQHNIAEAA
+1739 RAEEQHNVAKTA

-1782 DFTDVRGRY
+1782 DFTDIRGRY

-1812 ETNNYDLDYYK
+1812 ETGNYDLDFYK

-1864 VKEMNQMTDFNLNDE
+1864 VKEMNQMTGFNLGDE
-1879 ASQKGLRAWATN
+1879 ASQQGLVSWAAK

-1896 GVSTALDDLNY
+1896 GNTEALNQYNY
-1907 NLDHMEETGKSASE
+1907 EMEQAGDNANAAQKAINNL
-1921 IYNKFFKDLRG
+1921 YNALRNN
-1932 AEIKQG
+1932 EIK
-1938 IENIKEYKKN
+1938 EATKEISELKTKYKELCDEGEDTAE
-1948 VADLEEQGKDTT
+1948 VEADLKQKV
-1960 EENKK
+1960 
-1965 IKNEIKDLFNL
+1965 KDLFNFSESDYQMNQPLIEKFLWGNDDEAALAGQVLDMFSQVDSALIEKINESAGKLDFSTLYTEAQSKL
-1976 TEEEYRKA
+1976 TEITNLLSQNDGFVVNGRITA
-1984 DNEGLIQKFLYGNET
+1984 D
-1999 EQQAAGEALDNIK
+1999 
-2012 GEFGSIFSYIEQM
+2012 
-2025 KEKYSTSSLFNFNE
+2025 
-2039 DEINTK
+2039 
-2045 TQQFA
+2045 A
-2050 SKMDEIINKY
+2050 S
-2060 GNFNING
+2060 
-2067 NVNLDTTQALMDLL
+2067 QALAAITPISGSLEE
-2081 PLSTDINDMCGWL
+2081 MCGWI
-2094 NAMGKTGIH
+2094 NAMGQVGIH
-2103 FDTSQL
+2103 FTTDQL
-2109 QQLFNAFEAIAIAM
+2109 QQLLECFAQMADIMGGKDISEL
-2123 QDPTSP
+2123 TSDD
-2129 AALDQIRGAKR
+2129 AAKLRNLKSQIGD
-2140 TIGQIVSVA
+2140 IVSVA
-2149 AKNSK
+2149 SENSI
-2154 VPNVP
+2154 VTQ
-2159 GDYTTRVDGEDKGG
+2159 GDGGKYLTTENGSKGGGG
-2173 GGGGSESKSANDI
+2173 GGGGSEFKSANDI

-2208 REGANPEDSAKYIQ
+2208 RDGANPEDSAKYIQ

-2227 LEEEQDI
+2227 LKEEQDI

-2248 KVEEFNKENPE
+2248 KVEEFNKEHPE

-2305 DGLDGPMGIQERIDE
+2305 DSLDGPMGIQQNIDE

-2340 TKQIDWKVKQIDFQI
+2340 TKAIDWKVKQIDYQI

-2397 ATLRDG
+2397 ATLRQG
-2403 IDQLNAAKARHP
+2403 IDQLNAAKAKYP

-2511 SLKGQ
+2511 SLKAQ
-2516 MDGLTKATKEAQA
+2516 MDGLAKATKEAQA

-2587 NILSNALSPFET
+2587 NVLSNALSPFET
-2599 LEDFQDKYEKAKTV
+2599 LEDFQDKYEKAKTI

-2656 IHDLQADGVKMSQYD
+2656 IHDLQADGVQMSQYD

-2733 GQLSKDYIND
+2733 GKLSKDYIND

-2792 KGVANSGLTFH
+2792 KGVVNSGLTFH

-2811 DLYDYNDAYMQFVNN
+2811 DLYDYNDAYMLFVNN
-2826 SNTTITE
+2826 SNTTISE
-2833 LQTNYKDWQKVVETA
+2833 LQTNYKDWQKVVEAA
-2848 MGVAGTSWDN
+2848 MNVAGTSWEN
-2858 FGTDMGGT
+2858 FGSDMGGT

-2872 HIQKLCDKIEELV
+2872 HIQKLCDEIEELV

-2909 TDEELAKNEAYIDGN
+2909 TDEELAKNEQYIDGN
-2924 FVGGGGGGGYGDVDM
+2924 FGSSGGGSG
-2939 RTDFTA
+2939 A
-2945 LAQRWAAGE
+2945 
-2954 RNLTNYNGT
+2954 RNLVGVDLSAIAIRMKNGEST
-2963 KTYNS
+2963 VV
-2968 LEEIKAD
+2968 
-2975 LDKKLDAFE
+2975 DKNGNVWTSIDDVVTARNEKLDNMRNE
-2984 QGADILFQGSGEAFD
+2984 GQELKNDSSTDYWTKDEMKQITSEKDEKWLDDIL
-2999 DEGYESVYNNIYQ
+2999 
-3012 GTYKRNGN
+3012 NGN
-3020 NYGMRSY
+3020 
-3027 PNATSNSIVDK
+3027 
-3038 ASNYLGVRY
+3038 
-3047 RWGGTDAGYGLDC
+3047 
-3060 SGLVY
+3060 
-3065 NALNDAGIPVPRT
+3065 
-3078 TAQGYRDMS
+3078 
-3087 KAIKESSVKPGDLV
+3087 
-3101 FFGYGN
+3101 
-3107 TVDHVGIYAGNGQM
+3107 
-3121 IDAPGAKVQ
+3121 
-3130 YTNID
+3130 
-3135 EKRDRLLGYGRLGNT
+3135 
-3150 NYSSSD
+3150 
-3156 TAALMDRLGLSR
+3156 
-3168 RGGAASGAY
+3168 GAASGAY
-3177 TGDWGPGQGIGIDNG
+3177 TGNWAKGQGFGLDNG

-3204 NKSDTRNILRAVDI
+3204 NQKDTSNILRAVDI

-3227 KQVQQMSSISSSKL
+3227 KQVQSMINFGQIKL
-3241 DSLFNSAIP
+3241 GNLIDKTTP
-3250 RYETQPIKQEV
+3250 PVYETQPIKQEV

-3291 SANRSK
+3291 SANKSK

>member
-67 KIALDQATNVDTG
+67 KIALDQATNVNTG

-126 EVPLKRTNAL
+126 EVPLKRTNAI
-136 LDNFKKTIANT
+136 LDNFKKTLANT
-147 ARWQISSN
+147 AKWQISSN
-155 LMHGVQGSIQKAYYY
+155 LMHGVQGSLQKAYYY

-175 KSLNNI
+175 RSLNDI
-181 RIVTGQNNDQMA
+181 RIVTGQSNDQMA

-226 NKEVADRT
+226 DKEVADRT

-356 KYSLALE
+356 KYSKALE

-426 LVGVAKNSEGTLQ
+426 LVGVAKNSKGTLQ
-439 KQADIYAE
+439 EQADIFAE

-475 LNDTLSDTLNITSK
+475 LNNTLSDTLNITSK
-489 LIDSLGGLPGVLGVV
+489 LIDSLGGLPGVLSVI

-557 MELSDQGS
+557 MALSDQGS

-602 KISQAYGDIAVQA
+602 KISQAYGDIAIQA
-615 KKSIEVQQQQ
+615 KRSIENQQQQ
-625 TQDSLREARNQIFL
+625 TQDSLRDARNQIFL
-639 TNNANFGGDAGVK
+639 TTNENFGGETGVK
-652 YFNKNYK
+652 YFDKNYK

-669 SNRVLKQLNSQK
+669 NNKVLKQLNSQK

-695 NNIKGLDKDQ
+695 NNIKGLDNDQ
-705 RFDKLNKLIN
+705 RFNKLNSLIQSAK
-715 DAKKASRPN
+715 DASDKPSN

-747 DKYVNGKVSA
+747 DKYVNNKVSA

-764 IEALR
+764 VEALR
-769 QCLNEY
+769 QCLNGY

-798 FQKILAKSQGAV
+798 FQKTLAKSQGAI

-825 QFSIGATSFKGLLET
+825 QFSIGVTSFKGLLET
-840 LSNDDLNFG
+840 LSDDDLNFG

-863 PSLIN
+863 PSLVN
-868 GFKYLNSGIQTIVK
+868 GFKSLNSGIQAIVK
-882 NAGGLGANIVSI
+882 NAGGLGTNIISI

-907 QEKIKSGGTGFSNT
+907 QEKIKSGGSGFSNT

-929 GFNAFSTKLG
+929 GFNAFSAKLG
-939 IKDTQNFEE
+939 IKDTQNFEK
-948 EYNGLINKKFNQLKK
+948 EYNDLINKKFNQLKK

-996 AALNAMLGKSLLI
+996 AALSAMLGKSVLI
-1009 FAQYAAAVAA
+1009 FAKYAAAIAA
-1019 VVAVIWLLVKAYKAA
+1019 VVAVVWLLVKAYKAA

-1064 EQLQQIFNNYS
+1064 EQLKSVFNNYS
-1075 SVKSALDDCTVGT
+1075 SVKSALDECTVGT

-1095 AKANEEALNILNTYP
+1095 AKTNEEALNILNTYP
-1110 ELKNMEGTWGKK
+1110 ELKNMEGAWGKK

-1127 WIDKS
+1127 WIDKN
-1132 AVNELQSIYDKQV
+1132 AVDKLQSIYDKQIT
-1145 LQQQYALA
+1145 QQQYALA

-1188 LKSDG
+1188 LKDDG
-1193 TSASYNDT
+1193 TSASYKDT

-1207 NQNELNNKTGQN
+1207 NQNELNNKTGQD

-1231 NFSIDSGESEKTD
+1231 NFSVNNEDNEKTD

-1321 SFYNK
+1321 SFYNDD
-1326 NGTISWDDGTG
+1326 GTISWDDGTG
-1337 EKREIGTYA
+1337 KKREIGTYA
-1346 ENAGESDK
+1346 ENAGESGK

-1365 YLEAIKV
+1365 YLAAAKI
-1372 DKNDSEYKLDQKNS
+1372 DKNDSEYKLNQKNS
-1386 VIGED
+1386 VIGEG

-1414 TMQAMG
+1414 TTQAMG
-1420 EKLQTTY
+1420 EELQTTY

-1439 QGTVG
+1439 QGTIG
-1444 QGVLEFFGND
+1444 QGILEFFGND

-1459 FTYDQL
+1459 FTQGQL
-1465 KQLEDDIEKG
+1465 KQLKTDIEKG

-1483 LIGQSLFGE
+1483 LIGQSLFGK
-1492 DFNLLKPE
+1492 DFNILEPE

-1533 HQIANIEDI
+1533 HQITNIEDI
-1542 NNNKAFKYILGLK
+1542 SSNKAFKYILGLK
-1555 DEQDI
+1555 DGQDI
-1560 SEAID
+1560 SDAID

-1583 DIFKVAGKNGVAAFT
+1583 DIFKVAGKNGVVAFT

-1683 VGSSITKEK
+1683 VGSSITQEK

-1706 PEDYYVQTGPDTY
+1706 PEDYYVQTGPDEY
-1719 IKVKDFDTAAK
+1719 IKVKDFDTKDK
-1730 NALTQAGVD
+1730 NALTQAGID
-1739 RAEEQHNIAEAA
+1739 RAEEQHNVAKTA
-1751 QENWNNQFNLGTRIG
+1751 QDNWNDQFNLGTRIR
-1766 INGHDYA
+1766 INGQDYD
-1773 NNLEAMAAG
+1773 NNLAAMAAG
-1782 DFTDVRGRY
+1782 NFTDIQGRY

-1812 ETNNYDLDYYK
+1812 EVGNYDLDYYK

-1833 IQGII
+1833 IQRII

-1864 VKEMNQMTDFNLNDE
+1864 VKEMNQMTGFNLGDE
-1879 ASQKGLRAWATN
+1879 ASQQGLVSWAAK

-1896 GVSTALDDLNY
+1896 GNTEALNQYNY
-1907 NLDHMEETGKSASE
+1907 EMEQAGDNANAAQKAINNL
-1921 IYNKFFKDLRG
+1921 YNALRNN
-1932 AEIKQG
+1932 EIK
-1938 IENIKEYKKN
+1938 EATKEISELKTKYKELHDEGEDTAE
-1948 VADLEEQGKDTT
+1948 VEADLKQKV
-1960 EENKK
+1960 
-1965 IKNEIKDLFNL
+1965 KDLFNFSESDYQMNQPLIEKFLWGNDDEAALAGQVLDMFSQVDSALVEKISESAGKLDFSTLYTEAQSKL
-1976 TEEEYRKA
+1976 TEITNLLSQNDGFVVNGKITA
-1984 DNEGLIQKFLYGNET
+1984 D
-1999 EQQAAGEALDNIK
+1999 
-2012 GEFGSIFSYIEQM
+2012 
-2025 KEKYSTSSLFNFNE
+2025 
-2039 DEINTK
+2039 
-2045 TQQFA
+2045 A
-2050 SKMDEIINKY
+2050 S
-2060 GNFNING
+2060 
-2067 NVNLDTTQALMDLL
+2067 QALAAIVPVSGSLEE
-2081 PLSTDINDMCGWL
+2081 MCGWI
-2094 NAMGKTGIH
+2094 NAMGQVGIH
-2103 FDTSQL
+2103 FTTDQL
-2109 QQLFNAFEAIAIAM
+2109 QQLLECFAQMADIMGGKDIS
-2123 QDPTSP
+2123 DLTSDD
-2129 AALDQIRGAKR
+2129 AAKLRDLKSQIGD
-2140 TIGQIVSVA
+2140 IVSVA
-2149 AKNSK
+2149 SEGS
-2154 VPNVP
+2154 VVTQ
-2159 GDYTTRVDGEDKGG
+2159 GDGRKYLTIEDGNKGG
-2173 GGGGSESKSANDI
+2173 GGGGGDKSTKSANDI

-2227 LEEEQDI
+2227 LKEEQDI

-2305 DGLDGPMGIQERIDE
+2305 DSLDGPMGIQQNIDE

-2340 TKQIDWKVKQIDFQI
+2340 TKAIDWKVKQIDFQI

-2397 ATLRDG
+2397 ATLRQG
-2403 IDQLNAAKARHP
+2403 IDQLNAAKAKYP

-2511 SLKGQ
+2511 SLKAQ
-2516 MDGLTKATKEAQA
+2516 MDGLAKATKEAQA
-2529 ALADRQADGDTSSVK
+2529 ALADRQADGDTSSIK

-2587 NILSNALSPFET
+2587 NVLSNALSPFET
-2599 LEDFQDKYEKAKTV
+2599 LEDFQDKYEKAKTI

-2649 LRDIQQE
+2649 LKDIQQE
-2656 IHDLQADGVKMSQYD
+2656 IHDLQADGVQMSQYD

-2733 GQLSKDYIND
+2733 GKLSKDYIND

-2792 KGVANSGLTFH
+2792 KGVVNSGLTFH

-2811 DLYDYNDAYMQFVNN
+2811 DLYDYNDAYMLFVNN
-2826 SNTTITE
+2826 SNTTISE
-2833 LQTNYKDWQKVVETA
+2833 LQTNYKDWQKVVEAA
-2848 MGVAGTSWDN
+2848 MNVAGTSWEN
-2858 FGTDMGGT
+2858 FGSDMGGT

-2872 HIQKLCDKIEELV
+2872 HIQKLCDEIEELV

-2909 TDEELAKNEAYIDGN
+2909 TDEELAKNEQYIDGN
-2924 FVGGGGGGGYGDVDM
+2924 FGSSGGGSG
-2939 RTDFTA
+2939 A
-2945 LAQRWAAGE
+2945 
-2954 RNLTNYNGT
+2954 RNLVGVDLSAIAIRMKNGEST
-2963 KTYNS
+2963 VV
-2968 LEEIKAD
+2968 
-2975 LDKKLDAFE
+2975 DKNGNVWTSIDDVVTARNEKLDNMRNE
-2984 QGADILFQGSGEAFD
+2984 GQELKNDSSTDYWTKDEMKQITSEKDEKWLDDIL
-2999 DEGYESVYNNIYQ
+2999 
-3012 GTYKRNGN
+3012 NGN
-3020 NYGMRSY
+3020 
-3027 PNATSNSIVDK
+3027 
-3038 ASNYLGVRY
+3038 
-3047 RWGGTDAGYGLDC
+3047 
-3060 SGLVY
+3060 
-3065 NALNDAGIPVPRT
+3065 
-3078 TAQGYRDMS
+3078 
-3087 KAIKESSVKPGDLV
+3087 
-3101 FFGYGN
+3101 
-3107 TVDHVGIYAGNGQM
+3107 
-3121 IDAPGAKVQ
+3121 
-3130 YTNID
+3130 
-3135 EKRDRLLGYGRLGNT
+3135 
-3150 NYSSSD
+3150 
-3156 TAALMDRLGLSR
+3156 
-3168 RGGAASGAY
+3168 GAASGAY
-3177 TGDWGPGQGIGIDNG
+3177 TGNWAKGQGFGLDNG

-3204 NKSDTRNILRAVDI
+3204 NQKILLI
-3218 VRNMNDWVD
+3218 YF
-3227 KQVQQMSSISSSKL
+3227 VQLI
-3241 DSLFNSAIP
+3241 LFVI
-3250 RYETQPIKQEV
+3250 
-3261 TIQADFPG
+3261 
-3269 VTDHYEIEEA
+3269 
-3279 LSNLSNNAAQYI
+3279 
-3291 SANRSK
+3291 

>member
-67 KIALDQATNVDTG
+67 KIALDQATNVNTG

-136 LDNFKKTIANT
+136 LDNFKKTLANT
-147 ARWQISSN
+147 AKWQISSN
-155 LMHGVQGSIQKAYYY
+155 LMHGVQGSLQKAYYY

-175 KSLNNI
+175 RSLNDI
-181 RIVTGQNNDQMA
+181 RIVTGQSNDQMA

-226 NKEVADRT
+226 DKEVADRT

-356 KYSLALE
+356 KYSKALE

-426 LVGVAKNSEGTLQ
+426 LVGVAKNSKGTLQ
-439 KQADIYAE
+439 EQADIFAE

-489 LIDSLGGLPGVLGVV
+489 LIDSLGGLPGVLSVI

-532 AAENQAAIMKK
+532 AAQNQAAVMKQQIIK
-543 AMIQTLQSFSPESK
+543 QLQGWNETEGSLPIEWQASTSFQNSTLVE
-557 MELSDQGS
+557 
-565 VTLET
+565 
-570 TTMINAAQASYDL
+570 AATQSYDL
-583 QIANSQLNET
+583 QMATERLTET
-593 DKLRLQTLL
+593 DKQRLL
-602 KISQAYGDIAVQA
+602 
-615 KKSIEVQQQQ
+615 
-625 TQDSLREARNQIFL
+625 
-639 TNNANFGGDAGVK
+639 
-652 YFNKNYK
+652 
-659 AGQKL
+659 
-664 IDSFY
+664 
-669 SNRVLKQLNSQK
+669 VLKQISDKYAEIAYNARVSLEQADVNAINVRRDSLNQIRALPGDSGGAAGVSMASGEIDSAA
-681 FDNSD
+681 FLRDEYVGFMNSNIDDFSDQELINKIGYLNLMGD
-686 SYQNFLAKF
+686 SYESL
-695 NNIKGLDKDQ
+695 NNHIDQ
-705 RFDKLNKLIN
+705 YSQAADE
-715 DAKKASRPN
+715 ASRKTIGASIRN
-724 IQSRYRNQII
+724 DLKELQHQYGQTGTTLQMLNQFTDNYIDIQEEQGIISREQAIIMKRVTAALNQVTIART
-734 EEINNLK
+734 EDEHSVKQYK
-741 DVNIVL
+741 DAVELFNSEL
-747 DKYVNGKVSA
+747 SKSS
-757 DGATKKQ
+757 GAVMT
-764 IEALR
+764 
-769 QCLNEY
+769 
-775 VKEKEALIQSN
+775 
-786 NANKKYTDSIND
+786 
-798 FQKILAKSQGAV
+798 FSQGLV
-810 SNFSN
+810 S
-815 GLVTTVQGIS
+815 GAQGIS
-825 QFSIGATSFKGLLET
+825 QFAIGINSIHGAIQALNNE
-840 LSNDDLNFG
+840 DLTFG
-849 EKLSSGIMSASIAL
+849 EKVFQMTTSLSIAI
-863 PSLIN
+863 PSIIN
-868 GFKYLNSGIQTIVK
+868 GFTNLQKSIQSINSSKGLIGTNILQLITGLNEIK
-882 NAGGLGANIVSI
+882 GANLAVELQKLS
-894 ATGMDGTQLGEAF
+894 AASKT
-907 QEKIKSGGTGFSNT
+907 SG
-921 KKGKILQS
+921 LR
-929 GFNAFSTKLG
+929 
-939 IKDTQNFEE
+939 
-948 EYNGLINKKFNQLKK
+948 
-963 AYFKDNKTNVIT
+963 FK
-975 GEVSRQL
+975 
-982 QQQAKAQIDAQGSG
+982 
-996 AALNAMLGKSLLI
+996 ALNAMTDAYNTSIQGAQIGTNGLTQAMAEQAAGTAALKAGIKAVAGSLGVYI
-1009 FAQYAAAVAA
+1009 AIAAAIAA
-1019 VVAVIWLLVKAYKAA
+1019 IIAVIVHLNEVAKTKTL
-1034 ESYSLDAQIERSEK
+1034 ESQLARSEEAAANFEK
-1048 AIESFKSQL
+1048 QL
-1057 EETKNKA
+1057 EKTKSKA
-1064 EQLQQIFNNYS
+1064 EELKNVFNNYKN
-1075 SVKSALDDCTVGT
+1075 VKKSLDECTIGTESWRKKLQETNEIALDLL
-1088 KEWREQL
+1088 K
-1095 AKANEEALNILNTYP
+1095 NYP
-1110 ELKNMEGTWGKK
+1110 ELKNIEGAWGKK

-1127 WIDKS
+1127 WIDES
-1132 AVNELQSIYDKQV
+1132 ALKGLQSEYDNKILSQSYNLARQNQNSNELK
-1145 LQQQYALA
+1145 
-1153 NEQSNLED
+1153 N
-1161 LNIKKAKQ
+1161 
-1169 NLTSNFLTASSSV
+1169 
-1182 TTEGTL
+1182 
-1188 LKSDG
+1188 
-1193 TSASYNDT
+1193 
-1201 LNLLLN
+1201 
-1207 NQNELNNKTGQN
+1207 
-1219 LTEAIK
+1219 AIAWK
-1225 QLLIDN
+1225 N
-1231 NFSIDSGESEKTD
+1231 NFNDITLSYGATFNDLKGSYRPEKD
-1244 EELLNLYAQ
+1244 ERTFNALEYIRNNFQNYKGYSDDLILKDIYSYLNKEGYNNIEGQAYQEKLTQFINEINPTLQ
-1253 SLADK
+1253 SLI
-1258 FSTDDVQAAISN
+1258 STIEE
-1270 VSKVIQNNTDATL
+1270 NTDATL
-1283 QATKEASVQQ
+1283 QAEQESIVQQ
-1293 ALGLDTMSTE
+1293 KLGKTNMSSQEVKLTTE
-1303 DAKITTALVDANI
+1303 AYNNTIEDKISEMKKATNADG
-1316 EAIKN
+1316 KW
-1321 SFYNK
+1321 
-1326 NGTISWDDGTG
+1326 NGTITYNGL
-1337 EKREIGTYA
+1337 EIGTHGK
-1346 ENAGESDK
+1346 NA
-1354 EDQALRNLWDA
+1354 RNKQQVKDLWDT
-1365 YLEAIKV
+1365 YLKSQGIDINDTDYRLNQENSVKGKGQDRYFVYGQDQKVSFEEVIQAIAQYEVDQSNFLTELNQAATNFLTNLQSSTYSVNNNKTTQDKT
-1372 DKNDSEYKLDQKNS
+1372 DKNLGRSLYEFIGNKN
-1386 VIGED
+1386 
-1391 QNRSFQLE
+1391 
-1399 NGKTILF
+1399 
-1406 SEVATAIA
+1406 
-1414 TMQAMG
+1414 
-1420 EKLQTTY
+1420 
-1427 AMAQKFQTGMSN
+1427 
-1439 QGTVG
+1439 
-1444 QGVLEFFGND
+1444 FGNFNTEELNQINELTQDSLERNIAETLGFNYDSLTEEQQTKLTEQLNTIYAAAGVSSAEEFITQFNATLNTTKQND
-1454 GDLSN
+1454 GKFSDFLHFLGIENIDNLSN
-1459 FTYDQL
+1459 FSIAIKDKISTMLQDVFTVAGKDGVNALVNAINASGSDITLDQL
-1465 KQLEDDIEKG
+1465 DQIENIFKTSSSIDDFIKQLEKLGLVTDESKDAWVEYYNKLIEAGNNLPITQFENFRQVLSDIFSLLNGK
-1475 FEDEDLQN
+1475 
-1483 LIGQSLFGE
+1483 IGSVISQ
-1492 DFNLLKPE
+1492 
-1500 QQETVKSYMSNMM
+1500 
-1513 KELGVTSGKE
+1513 
-1523 LGEAIVEEAS
+1523 
-1533 HQIANIEDI
+1533 EDI
-1542 NNNKAFKYILGLK
+1542 DKLEKFGIDWQKY
-1555 DEQDI
+1555 
-1560 SEAID
+1560 
-1565 EFEGYSVSLKSR
+1565 F
-1577 ISQIAE
+1577 
-1583 DIFKVAGKNGVAAFT
+1583 
-1598 EAINTVGKD
+1598 
-1607 LTFDQL
+1607 
-1613 NKIADFDWSSGTWEE
+1613 
-1628 FIDTL
+1628 
-1633 EDLGIVVSDDEGAW
+1633 
-1647 KGFYDMM
+1647 
-1654 QETANKLPIEDF
+1654 
-1666 TTFRDLLIEI
+1666 
-1676 FNLMGQE
+1676 
-1683 VGSSITKEK
+1683 
-1692 YDEITKGFKAAGLN
+1692 
-1706 PEDYYVQTGPDTY
+1706 VQTGPDKYTQTQEY
-1719 IKVKDFDTAAK
+1719 STDDKNKFLQGSIKTIEENGQMAQEKEEAWNNFKYTDSQDNEQTFDSSIETMKNGSLKDSSGRLLDEAIHIFG
-1730 NALTQAGVD
+1730 GVD
-1739 RAEEQHNIAEAA
+1739 NLAQFTSLNKDKFDKEAY
-1751 QENWNNQFNLGTRIG
+1751 L
-1766 INGHDYA
+1766 
-1773 NNLEAMAAG
+1773 AM
-1782 DFTDVRGRY
+1782 
-1791 MQQMLDI
+1791 
-1798 FGSPEEIAK
+1798 SESEK
-1807 LVGTD
+1807 
-1812 ETNNYDLDYYK
+1812 
-1823 RQDSATQAGI
+1823 
-1833 IQGII
+1833 
-1838 DAYMANIDG
+1838 
-1847 SYNADLLR
+1847 ADLLQIISDAF
-1855 TNAYTDANS
+1855 TQNKDYINQVQSSKQEFYSNANS
-1864 VKEMNQMTDFNLNDE
+1864 VKELSQMDGFNIGDE
-1879 ASQKGLRAWATN
+1879 ASQKGLRAWAAN

-1896 GVSTALDDLNY
+1896 GVVKALSKLNLELEKAKDDPIKAKKAYEEFFKSLRDAEVKETIDEIKDIKKNIQELEKDGKDST
-1907 NLDHMEETGKSASE
+1907 SE
-1921 IYNKFFKDLRG
+1921 INKLYTKVKELFNLSDSDLEKNKG
-1932 AEIKQG
+1932 LVDKFLFGNAEESQNAGEELEKIKQ
-1938 IENIKEYKKN
+1938 
-1948 VADLEEQGKDTT
+1948 QGKDIGT
-1960 EENKK
+1960 
-1965 IKNEIKDLFNL
+1965 
-1976 TEEEYRKA
+1976 A
-1984 DNEGLIQKFLYGNET
+1984 YGNAIVGAAQSVANT
-1999 EQQAAGEALDNIK
+1999 HIDFSQMQADAVSKFNQIKTMLEQDSQFQLTGQMSIDTSQAIGALAPVDGTIQ
-2012 GEFGSIFSYIEQM
+2012 E
-2025 KEKYSTSSLFNFNE
+2025 
-2039 DEINTK
+2039 
-2045 TQQFA
+2045 
-2050 SKMDEIINKY
+2050 
-2060 GNFNING
+2060 
-2067 NVNLDTTQALMDLL
+2067 
-2081 PLSTDINDMCGWL
+2081 MCGYV
-2094 NAMGKTGIH
+2094 NALGRVGIH
-2103 FDTSQL
+2103 FNTAQLKQLFSTMAKIQQLMQQGPGGAMQAAALSNQL
-2109 QQLFNAFEAIAIAM
+2109 QNRI
-2123 QDPTSP
+2123 
-2129 AALDQIRGAKR
+2129 
-2140 TIGQIVSVA
+2140 SVWSQ
-2149 AKNSK
+2149 NSV
-2154 VPNVP
+2154 VPKSNR
-2159 GDYTTRVDGEDKGG
+2159 DYTTTVDGDSTGG

-2202 DRLEAL
+2202 ERLEAL
-2208 REGANPEDSAKYIQ
+2208 RDGANPEDSAKYIQ

-2248 KVEEFNKENPE
+2248 KVEEFNKEHPE

-2305 DGLDGPMGIQERIDE
+2305 DSLDGPMGIQQNIDE

-2340 TKQIDWKVKQIDFQI
+2340 TKAIDWKVKQIDYQI

-2397 ATLRDG
+2397 ATLRQG
-2403 IDQLNAAKARHP
+2403 IDQLNAAKAKYP

-2511 SLKGQ
+2511 SLKAQ
-2516 MDGLTKATKEAQA
+2516 MDGLAKATKEAQA

-2587 NILSNALSPFET
+2587 NVLSNALSPFET
-2599 LEDFQDKYEKAKTV
+2599 LEDFQDKYEKAKTI

-2656 IHDLQADGVKMSQYD
+2656 IHDLQADGVQMSQYD

-2733 GQLSKDYIND
+2733 GKLSKDYIND

-2792 KGVANSGLTFH
+2792 KGVVNSGLTFH

-2811 DLYDYNDAYMQFVNN
+2811 DLYDYNDAYMLFVNN
-2826 SNTTITE
+2826 SNTTISE
-2833 LQTNYKDWQKVVETA
+2833 LQTNYKDWQKVVEAA
-2848 MGVAGTSWDN
+2848 MNVAGTSWEN
-2858 FGTDMGGT
+2858 FGSDMGGT

-2872 HIQKLCDKIEELV
+2872 HIQKLCDEIEELV

-2909 TDEELAKNEAYIDGN
+2909 TDEELAKNEQYIDGN
-2924 FVGGGGGGGYGDVDM
+2924 FGSSGGGSG
-2939 RTDFTA
+2939 A
-2945 LAQRWAAGE
+2945 
-2954 RNLTNYNGT
+2954 RNLVGVDLSAIAIRMKNGEST
-2963 KTYNS
+2963 VV
-2968 LEEIKAD
+2968 
-2975 LDKKLDAFE
+2975 DKNGNVWTSIDDVVTARNEKLDNMRNE
-2984 QGADILFQGSGEAFD
+2984 GQELKNDSSTDYWTKDEMKQITSEKDEKWLDDIL
-2999 DEGYESVYNNIYQ
+2999 
-3012 GTYKRNGN
+3012 NGN
-3020 NYGMRSY
+3020 
-3027 PNATSNSIVDK
+3027 
-3038 ASNYLGVRY
+3038 
-3047 RWGGTDAGYGLDC
+3047 
-3060 SGLVY
+3060 
-3065 NALNDAGIPVPRT
+3065 
-3078 TAQGYRDMS
+3078 
-3087 KAIKESSVKPGDLV
+3087 
-3101 FFGYGN
+3101 
-3107 TVDHVGIYAGNGQM
+3107 
-3121 IDAPGAKVQ
+3121 
-3130 YTNID
+3130 
-3135 EKRDRLLGYGRLGNT
+3135 
-3150 NYSSSD
+3150 
-3156 TAALMDRLGLSR
+3156 
-3168 RGGAASGAY
+3168 GAASGAY
-3177 TGDWGPGQGIGIDNG
+3177 TGNWAKGQGFGLDNG

-3204 NKSDTRNILRAVDI
+3204 NQKDTSNILRAVDI

-3227 KQVQQMSSISSSKL
+3227 KQVQSMINFGQIKL
-3241 DSLFNSAIP
+3241 GNLIDKTTP
-3250 RYETQPIKQEV
+3250 PVYETQPIKQEV

-3291 SANRSK
+3291 SANKSK

>member
-67 KIALDQATNVDTG
+67 KIALDQATNVNTG

-136 LDNFKKTIANT
+136 LDNFKKTLANT
-147 ARWQISSN
+147 AKWQISSN
-155 LMHGVQGSIQKAYYY
+155 LMHGVQGSLQKAYYY
-170 AEDLN
+170 AKDLDR
-175 KSLNNI
+175 SLNDI
-181 RIVTGQNNDQMA
+181 RIVTGQSSDQMA
-193 QFAEKANK
+193 EFAEKANK

-226 NKEVADRT
+226 DKEVADRT

-248 SKVSDQLTAV
+248 SKISDQLTAV

-356 KYSLALE
+356 KYSKALE

-439 KQADIYAE
+439 EQADIYAE

-489 LIDSLGGLPGVLGVV
+489 LIDSLGGLPGVLSVI

-532 AAENQAAIMKK
+532 AAENQAAVMKK

-602 KISQAYGDIAVQA
+602 KISQVYGDIAVQA
-615 KKSIEVQQQQ
+615 KRSIEVQQQQ
-625 TQDSLREARNQIFL
+625 TQNNLRDARNQIFL
-639 TNNANFGGDAGVK
+639 TTNENFGGETGVK
-652 YFNKNYK
+652 YFDKNYK

-669 SNRVLKQLNSQK
+669 NNKVLKQLNSQK

-695 NNIKGLDKDQ
+695 DNIKGLNTDQ
-705 RFDKLNKLIN
+705 RFDKLNQLLNK
-715 DAKKASRPN
+715 AKGASNKPSN

-741 DVNIVL
+741 DVNVVL
-747 DKYVNGKVSA
+747 DKYVNNKASA
-757 DGATKKQ
+757 DGATRKQ

-769 QCLNEY
+769 QCLNGY
-775 VKEKEALIQSN
+775 VKEKEAVIQSN

-798 FQKILAKSQGAV
+798 FEKTLAKSQGAV
-810 SNFSN
+810 MTFSQ
-815 GLVTTVQGIS
+815 GLVSGAQGIS
-825 QFSIGATSFKGLLET
+825 QFAIGINSIHGAIQALNNE
-840 LSNDDLNFG
+840 DLTFG
-849 EKLSSGIMSASIAL
+849 EKVFQMTTSLSIAI
-863 PSLIN
+863 PSIIN
-868 GFKYLNSGIQTIVK
+868 GFTNLQKSIQSINSSKGLIGTNILQLVTGLNEIK
-882 NAGGLGANIVSI
+882 EANLGAELQKLS
-894 ATGMDGTQLGEAF
+894 AA
-907 QEKIKSGGTGFSNT
+907 SNT
-921 KKGKILQS
+921 S
-929 GFNAFSTKLG
+929 GLRFKALKAMTDAYNTSLEGAKAGANGLTQAMAEQAAGTAALKAGIKAVAGSLG
-939 IKDTQNFEE
+939 IYIAIAAAIAAIIVVIVHLNEVAKTKTLESQLARSEEAAANFE
-948 EYNGLINKKFNQLKK
+948 K
-963 AYFKDNKTNVIT
+963 
-975 GEVSRQL
+975 
-982 QQQAKAQIDAQGSG
+982 
-996 AALNAMLGKSLLI
+996 
-1009 FAQYAAAVAA
+1009 
-1019 VVAVIWLLVKAYKAA
+1019 
-1034 ESYSLDAQIERSEK
+1034 
-1048 AIESFKSQL
+1048 QL
-1057 EETKNKA
+1057 EKTKSKA
-1064 EQLQQIFNNYS
+1064 EELKNVFNNYKNIK
-1075 SVKSALDDCTVGT
+1075 KSLDECTIGT
-1088 KEWREQL
+1088 EEWRKKLQET
-1095 AKANEEALNILNTYP
+1095 NETAIEILKNYP
-1110 ELKNMEGTWGKK
+1110 ELKNIEGAWGKK

-1127 WIDKS
+1127 WIDES
-1132 AVNELQSIYDKQV
+1132 ALKGLQSEYDNKILSQSYNLARQNQNSNELK
-1145 LQQQYALA
+1145 
-1153 NEQSNLED
+1153 N
-1161 LNIKKAKQ
+1161 
-1169 NLTSNFLTASSSV
+1169 
-1182 TTEGTL
+1182 
-1188 LKSDG
+1188 
-1193 TSASYNDT
+1193 
-1201 LNLLLN
+1201 
-1207 NQNELNNKTGQN
+1207 
-1219 LTEAIK
+1219 AIAWK
-1225 QLLIDN
+1225 N
-1231 NFSIDSGESEKTD
+1231 NFNDITLSYGATFNDLEGSYRPEKD
-1244 EELLNLYAQ
+1244 ERTFNALEYIRNNFQNYKGYSDDLILKDIYSYLNKEGYNNIEGQAYQEKLTQFINKINPTLQ
-1253 SLADK
+1253 SLI
-1258 FSTDDVQAAISN
+1258 STIEE
-1270 VSKVIQNNTDATL
+1270 NTDATL
-1283 QATKEASVQQ
+1283 QAEQESVVQQKLGKTNMSSQEVKLTTEAYNKAIEDKISEMKQVNSNGEWTGRITYEGLTIGTHNRNAKDYNQVQDLWDTYLKSQGIDISDTDYRLSQNNSVKGKGQDRYFVYGQDQKVSFEEVIQAVAQYEVDQGNFLTELNQAATNFLTNLGKIQYTDETKQKIESGGTLGKGLSSFIGNKDLTELTQEEIDNLGELTEDTLKERVAAAMGFDYAKATKEQLAE
-1293 ALGLDTMSTE
+1293 LDDQLIAIYGAVGVDSGEEFVEQFNTAIINYGKETE
-1303 DAKITTALVDANI
+1303 KIA
-1316 EAIKN
+1316 N
-1321 SFYNK
+1321 SFYGK
-1326 NGTISWDDGTG
+1326 WAT
-1337 EKREIGTYA
+1337 A
-1346 ENAGESDK
+1346 ENLNSFTLEVQKKLKSTFVDVFRVSGEEGIAVFKEIISKYGSDLTP
-1354 EDQALRNLWDA
+1354 EL
-1365 YLEAIKV
+1365 
-1372 DKNDSEYKLDQKNS
+1372 LD
-1386 VIGED
+1386 
-1391 QNRSFQLE
+1391 
-1399 NGKTILF
+1399 
-1406 SEVATAIA
+1406 
-1414 TMQAMG
+1414 
-1420 EKLQTTY
+1420 
-1427 AMAQKFQTGMSN
+1427 
-1439 QGTVG
+1439 
-1444 QGVLEFFGND
+1444 
-1454 GDLSN
+1454 
-1459 FTYDQL
+1459 
-1465 KQLEDDIEKG
+1465 
-1475 FEDEDLQN
+1475 
-1483 LIGQSLFGE
+1483 LIG
-1492 DFNLLKPE
+1492 
-1500 QQETVKSYMSNMM
+1500 
-1513 KELGVTSGKE
+1513 
-1523 LGEAIVEEAS
+1523 
-1533 HQIANIEDI
+1533 
-1542 NNNKAFKYILGLK
+1542 
-1555 DEQDI
+1555 
-1560 SEAID
+1560 
-1565 EFEGYSVSLKSR
+1565 
-1577 ISQIAE
+1577 
-1583 DIFKVAGKNGVAAFT
+1583 
-1598 EAINTVGKD
+1598 
-1607 LTFDQL
+1607 
-1613 NKIADFDWSSGTWEE
+1613 DFDWTQSGAIDN
-1628 FIDTL
+1628 FISAL
-1633 EDLGIVVSDDEGAW
+1633 EDLGILTDDNTEAW
-1647 KGFYDMM
+1647 KKFSNQM
-1654 QETANKLPIEDF
+1654 T
-1666 TTFRDLLIEI
+1666 
-1676 FNLMGQE
+1676 
-1683 VGSSITKEK
+1683 
-1692 YDEITKGFKAAGLN
+1692 
-1706 PEDYYVQTGPDTY
+1706 
-1719 IKVKDFDTAAK
+1719 
-1730 NALTQAGVD
+1730 
-1739 RAEEQHNIAEAA
+1739 EA
-1751 QENWNNQFNLGTRIG
+1751 
-1766 INGHDYA
+1766 A
-1773 NNLEAMAAG
+1773 NNLPI
-1782 DFTDVRGRY
+1782 DKLTNLR
-1791 MQQMLDI
+1791 DI
-1798 FGSPEEIAK
+1798 LEDIYK
-1807 LVGTD
+1807 L
-1812 ETNNYDLDYYK
+1812 L
-1823 RQDSATQAGI
+1823 
-1833 IQGII
+1833 
-1838 DAYMANIDG
+1838 
-1847 SYNADLLR
+1847 
-1855 TNAYTDANS
+1855 
-1864 VKEMNQMTDFNLNDE
+1864 
-1879 ASQKGLRAWATN
+1879 
-1891 NQDIE
+1891 
-1896 GVSTALDDLNY
+1896 
-1907 NLDHMEETGKSASE
+1907 
-1921 IYNKFFKDLRG
+1921 
-1932 AEIKQG
+1932 
-1938 IENIKEYKKN
+1938 
-1948 VADLEEQGKDTT
+1948 GKDV
-1960 EENKK
+1960 
-1965 IKNEIKDLFNL
+1965 
-1976 TEEEYRKA
+1976 
-1984 DNEGLIQKFLYGNET
+1984 
-1999 EQQAAGEALDNIK
+1999 
-2012 GEFGSIFSYIEQM
+2012 GSIFSQ
-2025 KEKYSTSSLFNFNE
+2025 E
-2039 DEINTK
+2039 DIDKLVLGGYDIKGHYAQVGSDEYVK
-2045 TQQFA
+2045 T
-2050 SKMDEIINKY
+2050 
-2060 GNFNING
+2060 
-2067 NVNLDTTQALMDLL
+2067 
-2081 PLSTDINDMCGWL
+2081 
-2094 NAMGKTGIH
+2094 
-2103 FDTSQL
+2103 
-2109 QQLFNAFEAIAIAM
+2109 
-2123 QDPTSP
+2123 
-2129 AALDQIRGAKR
+2129 R
-2140 TIGQIVSVA
+2140 
-2149 AKNSK
+2149 
-2154 VPNVP
+2154 
-2159 GDYTTRVDGEDKGG
+2159 DYTTEEKNKAYEQQIQTAEEKNEIIYGANDQNQAQVQSKVDSWGKYGDKYISGEWDNLSLSYVKSYIDSIGGIENAATITGWDQDNFSDEYLNSITSQERAEIVDAIVKGINSVYNGQTDTGVITTSHLYNSSDSINEMTQMERFRDEEGSVSDSGIEAISGKLAGSEEGLELLHKYQDEIKNVTKGTEEWDKITNQFIKDSQGLEYKEQAKELGNYNDKLKEAKKAGEDYEEELGNVKKQLNKMLDIEVDDDFIEKYQDEIDKMLSGETLEERQGAVNTIKFQAEIDTNETQSKLDQFAQQFGPEAAQTIQNAIPDIELDAQGKIVLTGDSGQAVAAIMGVVGALEATDQNAEMVGGLLSSILGTQITINAEGLEKLQELAQALTSGDLQAVADWAENNSDLSKLLSFAGEGRTANVEPTYRYENGGSKGG
-2173 GGGGSESKSANDI
+2173 GGGGGKSTKSANDI

-2248 KVEEFNKENPE
+2248 KVEEFNKEHPE

-2305 DGLDGPMGIQERIDE
+2305 DSLDGPMGIQQNIDE

-2397 ATLRDG
+2397 ATLRQG
-2403 IDQLNAAKARHP
+2403 IDQLNAAKAKYP

-2587 NILSNALSPFET
+2587 NVLSNALSPFET
-2599 LEDFQDKYEKAKTV
+2599 LEDFQDKYEKAKTI

-2656 IHDLQADGVKMSQYD
+2656 IHDLQADGVQMSQYD

-2733 GQLSKDYIND
+2733 GKLSKDYIND

-2792 KGVANSGLTFH
+2792 KGVVNSGLTFH

-2811 DLYDYNDAYMQFVNN
+2811 DLYDYNDAYMLFVNN
-2826 SNTTITE
+2826 SNTTISE
-2833 LQTNYKDWQKVVETA
+2833 LQTNYKDWQKVVEAA
-2848 MGVAGTSWDN
+2848 MNVAGTSWEN
-2858 FGTDMGGT
+2858 FGSDMGGT

-2872 HIQKLCDKIEELV
+2872 HIQKLCDEIEELV

-2909 TDEELAKNEAYIDGN
+2909 TDEELAKNEQYIDGN
-2924 FVGGGGGGGYGDVDM
+2924 FGSSGGGSG
-2939 RTDFTA
+2939 A
-2945 LAQRWAAGE
+2945 
-2954 RNLTNYNGT
+2954 RNLVGVDLSAIAIRMKNGEST
-2963 KTYNS
+2963 VV
-2968 LEEIKAD
+2968 
-2975 LDKKLDAFE
+2975 DKNGNVWTSIDDVVTARNEKLDNMRNE
-2984 QGADILFQGSGEAFD
+2984 GQELKNDSSTDYWTKDEMKQITSEKDEKWLDDIL
-2999 DEGYESVYNNIYQ
+2999 
-3012 GTYKRNGN
+3012 NGN
-3020 NYGMRSY
+3020 
-3027 PNATSNSIVDK
+3027 
-3038 ASNYLGVRY
+3038 
-3047 RWGGTDAGYGLDC
+3047 
-3060 SGLVY
+3060 
-3065 NALNDAGIPVPRT
+3065 
-3078 TAQGYRDMS
+3078 
-3087 KAIKESSVKPGDLV
+3087 
-3101 FFGYGN
+3101 
-3107 TVDHVGIYAGNGQM
+3107 
-3121 IDAPGAKVQ
+3121 
-3130 YTNID
+3130 
-3135 EKRDRLLGYGRLGNT
+3135 
-3150 NYSSSD
+3150 
-3156 TAALMDRLGLSR
+3156 
-3168 RGGAASGAY
+3168 GAASGAY
-3177 TGDWGPGQGIGIDNG
+3177 TGNWAKGQGFGLDNG

-3204 NKSDTRNILRAVDI
+3204 NQKDTSNILRAVDI

-3227 KQVQQMSSISSSKL
+3227 KQVQSMINFGQIKL
-3241 DSLFNSAIP
+3241 GNLIDKTTP
-3250 RYETQPIKQEV
+3250 PVYETQPIKQEV

-3291 SANRSK
+3291 SANKSK

>member
-181 RIVTGQNNDQMA
+181 RVVTGQSSDQMA

-226 NKEVADRT
+226 DKEVADRT

-532 AAENQAAIMKK
+532 AAENQAAVMKK
-543 AMIQTLQSFSPESK
+543 EMIQTLQSFSPESK

-602 KISQAYGDIAVQA
+602 KISQAYGNIAVQA
-615 KKSIEVQQQQ
+615 KKSIEAQQQQ

-639 TNNANFGGDAGVK
+639 TNNENFGGDAGVK

-705 RFDKLNKLIN
+705 RFDKLNQLIN
-715 DAKKASRPN
+715 RAKGASDSRSN

-741 DVNIVL
+741 DVNVVL

-764 IEALR
+764 VEALR

-786 NANKKYTDSIND
+786 NANKKYTDSIDN

-810 SNFSN
+810 MTFSQ
-815 GLVTTVQGIS
+815 GIVSGAQGIS
-825 QFSIGATSFKGLLET
+825 QFTIGINSIHGAIQALNNE
-840 LSNDDLNFG
+840 DLTFG
-849 EKLSSGIMSASIAL
+849 EKVLQMTTSISFAIPSIIYGFTNLQKSIQSINSSKGLIGI
-863 PSLIN
+863 N
-868 GFKYLNSGIQTIVK
+868 
-882 NAGGLGANIVSI
+882 
-894 ATGMDGTQLGEAF
+894 
-907 QEKIKSGGTGFSNT
+907 
-921 KKGKILQS
+921 ILQLV
-929 GFNAFSTKLG
+929 T
-939 IKDTQNFEE
+939 
-948 EYNGLINKKFNQLKK
+948 GLNEIKK
-963 AYFKDNKTNVIT
+963 ASLDAELQKLNAASKTSGLRFK
-975 GEVSRQL
+975 
-982 QQQAKAQIDAQGSG
+982 
-996 AALNAMLGKSLLI
+996 ALNAM
-1009 FAQYAAAVAA
+1009 AD
-1019 VVAVIWLLVKAYKAA
+1019 AYKASMEEAKAGTNGLTQAMA
-1034 ESYSLDAQIERSEK
+1034 EQAAGTAALKAGIKAVAGSLGIYIAIAAAIAAVIAVIVHLNEVAKTKTLESQLARSEEAAANFEK
-1048 AIESFKSQL
+1048 QL
-1057 EETKNKA
+1057 EKTKSKA
-1064 EQLQQIFNNYS
+1064 EELKNVFNNYS
-1075 SVKSALDDCTVGT
+1075 DVKKALDDCTVGT
-1088 KEWREQL
+1088 EEWRKKLQES
-1095 AKANEEALNILNTYP
+1095 NDVILEILDKYP
-1110 ELKNMEGTWGKK
+1110 ELKNIEGAWGKNSN
-1122 DTGEI
+1122 GEL
-1127 WIDKS
+1127 WIDEDAFNQVEDIYSQREKALRY
-1132 AVNELQSIYDKQV
+1132 AVDYQKNKTNQLKKEQAIESFGDSIFSSFSTASEGYKEI
-1145 LQQQYALA
+1145 
-1153 NEQSNLED
+1153 N
-1161 LNIKKAKQ
+1161 
-1169 NLTSNFLTASSSV
+1169 NLTYEKMAQLIGSNINQFNGITNETEVSSV
-1182 TTEGTL
+1182 LTKI
-1188 LKSDG
+1188 LKENGVIIQANSGQFDE
-1193 TSASYNDT
+1193 
-1201 LNLLLN
+1201 N
-1207 NQNELNNKTGQN
+1207 NNPIYVD
-1219 LTEAIK
+1219 AIADFVDAFV
-1225 QLLIDN
+1225 IN
-1231 NFSIDSGESEKTD
+1231 SED
-1244 EELLNLYAQ
+1244 IVSNIS
-1253 SLADK
+1253 SLAETIKD
-1258 FSTDDVQAAISN
+1258 
-1270 VSKVIQNNTDATL
+1270 NTDASL
-1283 QATKEASVQQ
+1283 QASQESQVY
-1293 ALGLDTMSTE
+1293 SN
-1303 DAKITTALVDANI
+1303 LV
-1316 EAIKN
+1316 EK
-1321 SFYNK
+1321 Y
-1326 NGTISWDDGTG
+1326 G
-1337 EKREIGTYA
+1337 EK
-1346 ENAGESDK
+1346 NVS
-1354 EDQALRNLWDA
+1354 EDQANITTKYVNQAIADRAAEMNQGDTFHWEYTDAKGQKQTQVIGRTGVNVDNKGLDNLWET
-1365 YLEAIKV
+1365 YL
-1372 DKNDSEYKLDQKNS
+1372 
-1386 VIGED
+1386 
-1391 QNRSFQLE
+1391 
-1399 NGKTILF
+1399 
-1406 SEVATAIA
+1406 
-1414 TMQAMG
+1414 
-1420 EKLQTTY
+1420 
-1427 AMAQKFQTGMSN
+1427 
-1439 QGTVG
+1439 
-1444 QGVLEFFGND
+1444 
-1454 GDLSN
+1454 
-1459 FTYDQL
+1459 
-1465 KQLEDDIEKG
+1465 
-1475 FEDEDLQN
+1475 
-1483 LIGQSLFGE
+1483 
-1492 DFNLLKPE
+1492 
-1500 QQETVKSYMSNMM
+1500 
-1513 KELGVTSGKE
+1513 
-1523 LGEAIVEEAS
+1523 
-1533 HQIANIEDI
+1533 
-1542 NNNKAFKYILGLK
+1542 
-1555 DEQDI
+1555 
-1560 SEAID
+1560 
-1565 EFEGYSVSLKSR
+1565 
-1577 ISQIAE
+1577 
-1583 DIFKVAGKNGVAAFT
+1583 
-1598 EAINTVGKD
+1598 
-1607 LTFDQL
+1607 
-1613 NKIADFDWSSGTWEE
+1613 
-1628 FIDTL
+1628 
-1633 EDLGIVVSDDEGAW
+1633 
-1647 KGFYDMM
+1647 
-1654 QETANKLPIEDF
+1654 
-1666 TTFRDLLIEI
+1666 
-1676 FNLMGQE
+1676 
-1683 VGSSITKEK
+1683 
-1692 YDEITKGFKAAGLN
+1692 KAAGLDPTKN
-1706 PEDYYVQTGPDTY
+1706 KLLANSVQGTGDNKAFYYTDENNKEQHISFEEVANTLATIEIYANELGNSYQKAINLITSLNNWEVGSIKGEKKNVGKGIAEFISNGNLTGLNESGLNDYLIGIQNLTKSEFNDFFAQQFFDQDYDLLSEEQQIQLIEKMRNLGIDSYDAFIEGQRTEIENQQNAIEKIYNDNFLKYILSKDSDKDIKETLSYFGNYTYELQSEISSMLKDAFSSAGFEGIQALIQAINEAGEDLTLEQLNQIQDAFKKSTSVDDFIQQLKKLGITTDNGVEAWTNYYNIMTKVGNNLPISQFEDFRQVLSDIINLMNGEVGSVIDQEKIDELEKLGLDWKKYFVQTGPNEYTQTQEYTTEDKNRILGSTISQMEENGQY
-1719 IKVKDFDTAAK
+1719 AEQNEDRILNKTTISGKTLDEWVSTLTTAGAE
-1730 NALTQAGVD
+1730 QASGDVISLIARAFGGVD
-1739 RAEEQHNIAEAA
+1739 NLAKFTGIDADQFDSKVFEQMDAT
-1751 QENWNNQFNLGTRIG
+1751 NQGNL
-1766 INGHDYA
+1766 
-1773 NNLEAMAAG
+1773 
-1782 DFTDVRGRY
+1782 
-1791 MQQMLDI
+1791 
-1798 FGSPEEIAK
+1798 
-1807 LVGTD
+1807 
-1812 ETNNYDLDYYK
+1812 
-1823 RQDSATQAGI
+1823 
-1833 IQGII
+1833 IQTII
-1838 DAYMANIDG
+1838 DAFTSNKEYINDIQSA
-1847 SYNADLLR
+1847 R
-1855 TNAYTDANS
+1855 QEAYSSANS
-1864 VKEMNQMTDFNLNDE
+1864 VKEISQMDGFNIGDE
-1879 ASQKGLRAWATN
+1879 TSQKGLRAWAAN

-1896 GVSTALDDLNY
+1896 GVAESLNKLNLELEKAEDDPIKAKKAYEEFFKSLRDAEVKEAINEIKDIKKNIQDLEKDGKDST
-1907 NLDHMEETGKSASE
+1907 SE
-1921 IYNKFFKDLRG
+1921 INKLYTK
-1932 AEIKQG
+1932 
-1938 IENIKEYKKN
+1938 
-1948 VADLEEQGKDTT
+1948 V
-1960 EENKK
+1960 
-1965 IKNEIKDLFNL
+1965 KDLFNL
-1976 TEEEYRKA
+1976 SDSDLEK
-1984 DNEGLIQKFLYGNET
+1984 NKGLVDKFLFGNEKESQNAGEELEKIKQQGKDMGIAYGNAIIGAAQSVANT
-1999 EQQAAGEALDNIK
+1999 HIDFSQMQADAVSQFNQIKSMLEQDSQFQLTGQMSIDTSQAIGALAPVDGTIQ
-2012 GEFGSIFSYIEQM
+2012 E
-2025 KEKYSTSSLFNFNE
+2025 
-2039 DEINTK
+2039 
-2045 TQQFA
+2045 
-2050 SKMDEIINKY
+2050 
-2060 GNFNING
+2060 
-2067 NVNLDTTQALMDLL
+2067 
-2081 PLSTDINDMCGWL
+2081 MCGYV
-2094 NAMGKTGIH
+2094 NALGRVGIH
-2103 FDTSQL
+2103 FNTAQLKQLFSTIAKIQQLMQQGPSGAMQAAALSNQL
-2109 QQLFNAFEAIAIAM
+2109 QNNISIWAQ
-2123 QDPTSP
+2123 
-2129 AALDQIRGAKR
+2129 
-2140 TIGQIVSVA
+2140 
-2149 AKNSK
+2149 NSK
-2154 VPNVP
+2154 VPRSDR
-2159 GDYTTRVDGEDKGG
+2159 DYTTTVNGDPGGG

-2248 KVEEFNKENPE
+2248 KVEEFNKEHPE

-2305 DGLDGPMGIQERIDE
+2305 DGLDGPMGIQQNIDE

-2403 IDQLNAAKARHP
+2403 IDQLNAAKAKYP

-2599 LEDFQDKYEKAKTV
+2599 LEDFQDKYEKAKTI
-2613 NEEYLDDAERL
+2613 NEQYLDDAERL

-2656 IHDLQADGVKMSQYD
+2656 IHDLQADGVQMSQYD

-2792 KGVANSGLTFH
+2792 KGVVNSGLTFH

-2872 HIQKLCDKIEELV
+2872 HIQKLCDEIEELV
-2885 NVLMGYISQ
+2885 NVLMQYISQ

-2909 TDEELAKNEAYIDGN
+2909 TDQELAKNEQYIDGN
-2924 FVGGGGGGGYGDVDM
+2924 FSGSSLGYKVGVDYAKAILTLNGGATSYTDEAG
-2939 RTDFTA
+2939 RTWHPSDIGQLT
-2945 LAQRWAAGE
+2945 QE
-2954 RNLTNYNGT
+2954 RNAKLDNMRNGGDELKNGSST
-2963 KTYNS
+2963 EYWS
-2968 LEEIKAD
+2968 DA
-2975 LDKKLDAFE
+2975 DKK
-2984 QGADILFQGSGEAFD
+2984 DITQ
-2999 DEGYESVYNNIYQ
+2999 N
-3012 GTYKRNGN
+3012 K
-3020 NYGMRSY
+3020 
-3027 PNATSNSIVDK
+3027 
-3038 ASNYLGVRY
+3038 
-3047 RWGGTDAGYGLDC
+3047 
-3060 SGLVY
+3060 
-3065 NALNDAGIPVPRT
+3065 
-3078 TAQGYRDMS
+3078 
-3087 KAIKESSVKPGDLV
+3087 
-3101 FFGYGN
+3101 
-3107 TVDHVGIYAGNGQM
+3107 
-3121 IDAPGAKVQ
+3121 
-3130 YTNID
+3130 D
-3135 EKRDRLLGYGRLGNT
+3135 EKWLQDQIDKT
-3150 NYSSSD
+3150 K
-3156 TAALMDRLGLSR
+3156 
-3168 RGGAASGAY
+3168 GAASGAY
-3177 TGDWGPGQGIGIDNG
+3177 TGDWGPSQGLGIDNG

-3204 NKSDTRNILRAVDI
+3204 NQKDTSNILRAVDI

-3227 KQVQQMSSISSSKL
+3227 KQVQSMINYGQAKL
-3241 DSLFNSAIP
+3241 GSLIDKATP
-3250 RYETQPIKQEV
+3250 PVYETQPIKQEV

-3291 SANRSK
+3291 SANKSK

>member
-67 KIALDQATNVDTG
+67 KIALDQATNVNTG
-80 RLDLSKFSKSLSQ
+80 RLDLSKFSKNLSQ

-126 EVPLKRTNAL
+126 EVPLKRTNAI
-136 LDNFKKTIANT
+136 LDNFKKTLANT
-147 ARWQISSN
+147 AKWQISSN
-155 LMHGVQGSIQKAYYY
+155 LMHGVQGSLQKAYYY

-175 KSLNNI
+175 RSLNDI
-181 RIVTGQNNDQMA
+181 RIVTRQSNDQMA
-193 QFAEKANK
+193 EFAEKANK

-226 NKEVADRT
+226 DKEVADRT

-356 KYSLALE
+356 KYSKALE

-426 LVGVAKNSEGTLQ
+426 LVGVAKNSKGTLQ
-439 KQADIYAE
+439 EQADIFAE

-475 LNDTLSDTLNITSK
+475 LNNTLSDTLNITSK
-489 LIDSLGGLPGVLGVV
+489 LIDSLGGLPGVLSVI

-557 MELSDQGS
+557 MALSDQGS

-602 KISQAYGDIAVQA
+602 KISQAYGDIAIQA
-615 KKSIEVQQQQ
+615 KRSIEIQQQQ
-625 TQDSLREARNQIFL
+625 TQDSLRDARNQIFL
-639 TNNANFGGDAGVK
+639 TTNENFGGETGVK
-652 YFNKNYK
+652 YFDKNYK

-669 SNRVLKQLNSQK
+669 NNKVLKQLNSQK

-695 NNIKGLDKDQ
+695 NNIKGLDNDQ
-705 RFDKLNKLIN
+705 RFNKLNSLIQSAK
-715 DAKKASRPN
+715 DASDKPSN

-747 DKYVNGKVSA
+747 DKYVNNKVSA

-764 IEALR
+764 VEALR
-769 QCLNEY
+769 QCLNGY

-798 FQKILAKSQGAV
+798 FQKTLAKSQGAI

-825 QFSIGATSFKGLLET
+825 QFSIGVTSFKGLLET
-840 LSNDDLNFG
+840 LSDDDLNFG

-863 PSLIN
+863 PSLVN
-868 GFKYLNSGIQTIVK
+868 GFKFLNSGIQAIVK
-882 NAGGLGANIVSI
+882 NAGGLGTNIISI

-907 QEKIKSGGTGFSNT
+907 QEKIKSGGSGFSNT

-929 GFNAFSTKLG
+929 GFNAFSVKLG
-939 IKDTQNFEE
+939 IKDTQNFEK
-948 EYNGLINKKFNQLKK
+948 EYNDLINKKFNQLKK

-975 GEVSRQL
+975 GKVSRQL

-996 AALNAMLGKSLLI
+996 AALNAMLGKSVLI
-1009 FAQYAAAVAA
+1009 FAKYAAAIAA
-1019 VVAVIWLLVKAYKAA
+1019 VVAVVWLLVKAYKAA

-1064 EQLQQIFNNYS
+1064 EQLKSVFNNYS
-1075 SVKSALDDCTVGT
+1075 SVKSALDKCTVGT

-1095 AKANEEALNILNTYP
+1095 AKTNEEALNILNTYP
-1110 ELKNMEGTWGKK
+1110 ELKNMEGAWGKK

-1127 WIDKS
+1127 WIDKN
-1132 AVNELQSIYDKQV
+1132 AVDKLQSIYDKQIT
-1145 LQQQYALA
+1145 QQQYALA

-1188 LKSDG
+1188 LKDDG
-1193 TSASYNDT
+1193 TSASYKDT

-1207 NQNELNNKTGQN
+1207 NQNELNNKTGQD
-1219 LTEAIK
+1219 LTETIK

-1231 NFSIDSGESEKTD
+1231 NFSVNNEDNEKTD

-1303 DAKITTALVDANI
+1303 DAKITTTLVDANI

-1321 SFYNK
+1321 SFYNDD
-1326 NGTISWDDGTG
+1326 GTISWDDGTG
-1337 EKREIGTYA
+1337 KKREIGTYA
-1346 ENAGESDK
+1346 ENAGESGK

-1365 YLEAIKV
+1365 YLAAAKI
-1372 DKNDSEYKLDQKNS
+1372 DKNDSEYKLNQKNS
-1386 VIGED
+1386 VIGEG

-1420 EKLQTTY
+1420 EELQTTY

-1439 QGTVG
+1439 QGIIG
-1444 QGVLEFFGND
+1444 QGILEFFGND

-1459 FTYDQL
+1459 FTQGQL
-1465 KQLEDDIEKG
+1465 KQLKTDIEKG

-1483 LIGQSLFGE
+1483 LIGQSLFVGK
-1492 DFNLLKPE
+1492 DFNILEPE

-1533 HQIANIEDI
+1533 HQITNIENI
-1542 NNNKAFKYILGLK
+1542 SSNKAFKYILGLK
-1555 DEQDI
+1555 DGQDI
-1560 SEAID
+1560 SDAID

-1583 DIFKVAGKNGVAAFT
+1583 DIFKVAGKNGVVAFT

-1683 VGSSITKEK
+1683 VGSSITQEK

-1706 PEDYYVQTGPDTY
+1706 PEDYYVQTGPDEY
-1719 IKVKDFDTAAK
+1719 IKVKDFDTKDK
-1730 NALTQAGVD
+1730 NALTQAGID
-1739 RAEEQHNIAEAA
+1739 KAEKQHNVAETA

-1782 DFTDVRGRY
+1782 DFTDIRGRY

-1812 ETNNYDLDYYK
+1812 ETGKYDLDFYK

-1864 VKEMNQMTDFNLNDE
+1864 VKEMNQMTGFNLGDE
-1879 ASQKGLRAWATN
+1879 ASQQGLVSWAAK

-1896 GVSTALDDLNY
+1896 GNTEALNQYNY
-1907 NLDHMEETGKSASE
+1907 EMEQAGDNANAAQKAINNL
-1921 IYNKFFKDLRG
+1921 YNALRNN
-1932 AEIKQG
+1932 EIK
-1938 IENIKEYKKN
+1938 EATKEISELKTKYKELRDEGEDTAE
-1948 VADLEEQGKDTT
+1948 VEADLKQKV
-1960 EENKK
+1960 
-1965 IKNEIKDLFNL
+1965 KDLFNFSESDYQMNQPLIEKFLWGNDDEAALAGQVLDMFSQVDSALIEKINESAGKLDFSILYTEAQSKL
-1976 TEEEYRKA
+1976 TEITNLLSQNDGFVVNGRITA
-1984 DNEGLIQKFLYGNET
+1984 D
-1999 EQQAAGEALDNIK
+1999 
-2012 GEFGSIFSYIEQM
+2012 
-2025 KEKYSTSSLFNFNE
+2025 
-2039 DEINTK
+2039 
-2045 TQQFA
+2045 A
-2050 SKMDEIINKY
+2050 S
-2060 GNFNING
+2060 
-2067 NVNLDTTQALMDLL
+2067 QALAAITPISGSLEE
-2081 PLSTDINDMCGWL
+2081 MCGWI
-2094 NAMGKTGIH
+2094 NAMGQVGIH
-2103 FDTSQL
+2103 FTTDQL
-2109 QQLFNAFEAIAIAM
+2109 QQLLECFAQMADIMGGKDISEL
-2123 QDPTSP
+2123 TSDD
-2129 AALDQIRGAKR
+2129 AAKLRNLKSQIGD
-2140 TIGQIVSVA
+2140 IVSVA
-2149 AKNSK
+2149 SENSI
-2154 VPNVP
+2154 VTQ
-2159 GDYTTRVDGEDKGG
+2159 GDGGKYLTTENGSKGGGG

-2208 REGANPEDSAKYIQ
+2208 RDGANPEDSAKYIQ

-2227 LEEEQDI
+2227 LKEEQDI

-2248 KVEEFNKENPE
+2248 KVEEFNKEHPE

-2305 DGLDGPMGIQERIDE
+2305 DSLDGPMGIQQNIDE

-2340 TKQIDWKVKQIDFQI
+2340 TKAIDWKVKQIDYQI

-2397 ATLRDG
+2397 ATLRQG
-2403 IDQLNAAKARHP
+2403 IDQLNAAKAKYP

-2511 SLKGQ
+2511 SLKAQ
-2516 MDGLTKATKEAQA
+2516 MDGLAKATKEAQA

-2587 NILSNALSPFET
+2587 NVLSNALSPFET
-2599 LEDFQDKYEKAKTV
+2599 LEDFQDKYEKVKTI

-2656 IHDLQADGVKMSQYD
+2656 IHDLQADGVQMSQYD

-2733 GQLSKDYIND
+2733 GKLSKDYIND

-2792 KGVANSGLTFH
+2792 KGVVNSGLTFH

-2811 DLYDYNDAYMQFVNN
+2811 DLYDYNDAYMLFVNN
-2826 SNTTITE
+2826 SNTTISE
-2833 LQTNYKDWQKVVETA
+2833 LQTNYKDWQKVVEAA
-2848 MGVAGTSWDN
+2848 MNVAGTSWEN
-2858 FGTDMGGT
+2858 FGSDMGGT
-2866 LDSLEE
+2866 LGSLEE
-2872 HIQKLCDKIEELV
+2872 HIQKLCDEIEELV

-2909 TDEELAKNEAYIDGN
+2909 TDEELAKNEQYIDGN
-2924 FVGGGGGGGYGDVDM
+2924 FGSSGGGSG
-2939 RTDFTA
+2939 A
-2945 LAQRWAAGE
+2945 
-2954 RNLTNYNGT
+2954 RNLVGVDLSAIAIRMKNGEST
-2963 KTYNS
+2963 VV
-2968 LEEIKAD
+2968 
-2975 LDKKLDAFE
+2975 DKNGNVWTSIDDVVTARNEKLDNMRNE
-2984 QGADILFQGSGEAFD
+2984 GQELKNDSSTDYWTKDEMKQITSEKDEKWLDDIL
-2999 DEGYESVYNNIYQ
+2999 
-3012 GTYKRNGN
+3012 NGN
-3020 NYGMRSY
+3020 
-3027 PNATSNSIVDK
+3027 
-3038 ASNYLGVRY
+3038 
-3047 RWGGTDAGYGLDC
+3047 
-3060 SGLVY
+3060 
-3065 NALNDAGIPVPRT
+3065 
-3078 TAQGYRDMS
+3078 
-3087 KAIKESSVKPGDLV
+3087 
-3101 FFGYGN
+3101 
-3107 TVDHVGIYAGNGQM
+3107 
-3121 IDAPGAKVQ
+3121 
-3130 YTNID
+3130 
-3135 EKRDRLLGYGRLGNT
+3135 
-3150 NYSSSD
+3150 
-3156 TAALMDRLGLSR
+3156 
-3168 RGGAASGAY
+3168 GAASGAY
-3177 TGDWGPGQGIGIDNG
+3177 TGNWAKGQGFGLDNG

-3204 NKSDTRNILRAVDI
+3204 NQKDTSNILRAVDI

-3227 KQVQQMSSISSSKL
+3227 KQVQSMINFGQIKL
-3241 DSLFNSAIP
+3241 GNLIDKTTP
-3250 RYETQPIKQEV
+3250 PVYETQPIKQEV

-3291 SANRSK
+3291 SANKSK

>member
-67 KIALDQATNVDTG
+67 KITLDQATNVNTG

-126 EVPLKRTNAL
+126 EVPLKRTNAI
-136 LDNFKKTIANT
+136 LDNFKKTLANT
-147 ARWQISSN
+147 AKWQISSN
-155 LMHGVQGSIQKAYYY
+155 LMHGVQGSLQKAYYY

-175 KSLNNI
+175 RSLNDI
-181 RIVTGQNNDQMA
+181 RIVTGQSNDQMA
-193 QFAEKANK
+193 EFAEKANK

-226 NKEVADRT
+226 DKEVADRT

-356 KYSLALE
+356 KYSKALE

-439 KQADIYAE
+439 EQADIYAE

-467 VNDKFFIG
+467 VSDKFFIE

-489 LIDSLGGLPGVLGVV
+489 LIDSLGGLPGVLSVI

-532 AAENQAAIMKK
+532 AAENQAAVMKQQ
-543 AMIQTLQSFSPESK
+543 MINVLKTFTTYEEKPDLTK
-557 MELSDQGS
+557 QGS
-565 VTLET
+565 VELET
-570 TTMINAAQASYDL
+570 TTMVKAAEASYDL
-583 QIANSQLNET
+583 QLANNQLNET

-602 KISQAYGDIAVQA
+602 KISQAYGQIAIKS
-615 KKSIEVQQQQ
+615 KKSIEAQQ
-625 TQDSLREARNQIFL
+625 TQSNNNLRNARNTIFED
-639 TNNANFGGDAGVK
+639 NNKKFGGDKGVI
-652 YFNKNYK
+652 YFDNSLKK
-659 AGQKL
+659 GQKIVDNFYNDKTIQDL
-664 IDSFY
+664 ESLKINSNGSFKDFISQFDQLDLDNQRY
-669 SNRVLKQLNSQK
+669 NKLKQLIQQGG
-681 FDNSD
+681 D
-686 SYQNFLAKF
+686 SNLSNGAKGTLRKDILA
-695 NNIKGLDKDQ
+695 
-705 RFDKLNKLIN
+705 
-715 DAKKASRPN
+715 
-724 IQSRYRNQII
+724 
-734 EEINNLK
+734 EVNNLR
-741 DVNIVL
+741 DVNLEI
-747 DKYVNGKVSA
+747 DNYVNQKIKA
-757 DGATKKQ
+757 EKLTKAQ
-764 IEALR
+764 SNALR
-769 QCLNEY
+769 QCLTDY
-775 VKEKEALIQSN
+775 VNEKEALLQNKGAIEKYESAIEAF
-786 NANKKYTDSIND
+786 NAELK
-798 FQKILAKSQGAV
+798 ASQG
-810 SNFSN
+810 SIYSFSQ
-815 GLVTTVQGIS
+815 GLVSSFQGIS
-825 QFSIGATSFKGLLET
+825 QLAIGINSLKGMFNT
-840 LSNDDLNFG
+840 LNNSELDFG
-849 EKLSSGIMSASIAL
+849 EKLTQSITSASFAI

-868 GFKYLNSGIQTIVK
+868 GVNQLASGLKEIGTNWK
-882 NAGGLGANIVSI
+882 GLGTNILSI
-894 ATGMDGTQLGEAF
+894 MTGLGGSLQGSDLQAALKT
-907 QEKIKSGGTGFSNT
+907 KIENS
-921 KKGKILQS
+921 S
-929 GFNAFSTKLG
+929 GFRAKIMQTGLDAYTAKLKELG
-939 IKDTQNFEE
+939 VAAGSAGTAEQ
-948 EYNGLINKKFNQLKK
+948 QL
-963 AYFKDNKTNVIT
+963 A
-975 GEVSRQL
+975 
-982 QQQAKAQIDAQGSG
+982 ASG
-996 AALNAMLGKSLLI
+996 AATHAMFTKSLLVLGK
-1009 FAQYAAAVAA
+1009 YALIIGA
-1019 VVAVIWLLVKAYKAA
+1019 VVAAIAVLVKVYNT
-1034 ESYSLDAQIERSEK
+1034 AQSFTIEEQIKRSEQ
-1048 AIESFKSQL
+1048 AVESFKSQL

-1064 EQLQQIFNNYS
+1064 EQLKSVFDSYN
-1075 SVKSALDDCTVGT
+1075 SVKSALDECTVGT
-1088 KEWREQL
+1088 KEWRAQL
-1095 AKANEEALNILNTYP
+1095 TKANEEALNILNTYP
-1110 ELKNMEGTWGKK
+1110 ELKNMEGAWGKK

-1127 WIDKS
+1127 WIDQN
-1132 AVNELQSIYDKQV
+1132 AVDKLQSIYDKQI

-1161 LNIKKAKQ
+1161 LNIEKAKQ
-1169 NLTSNFLTASSSV
+1169 DLTSNLQGVLNIQSGTTIGGLTKNGQYTSV
-1182 TTEGTL
+1182 MPGIADL
-1188 LKSDG
+1188 I
-1193 TSASYNDT
+1193 
-1201 LNLLLN
+1201 LN
-1207 NQNELNNKTGQN
+1207 NQENLQNKSQEEQVSIIEQALKNNGFEALN
-1219 LTEAIK
+1219 
-1225 QLLIDN
+1225 DN
-1231 NFSIDSGESEKTD
+1231 TT
-1244 EELLNLYAQ
+1244 LNDYAQ
-1253 SLADK
+1253 KIADK
-1258 FSTDDVQAAISN
+1258 FNTDDVQAAISN
-1270 VSKVIQNNTDATL
+1270 VSKVIQANTDATL
-1283 QATKEASVQQ
+1283 QVTKEASVQQ

-1316 EAIKN
+1316 EAIKD
-1321 SFYNK
+1321 SFYND

-1337 EKREIGTYA
+1337 KDREIGTHD
-1346 ENAGESDK
+1346 ENAGGAGK
-1354 EDQALRNLWDA
+1354 GDQALRNLWDA
-1365 YLEAIKV
+1365 YLEAAKI

-1386 VIGED
+1386 VIGEG

-1406 SEVATAIA
+1406 SEVATTIA

-1420 EKLQTTY
+1420 EELQTTY

-1439 QGTVG
+1439 QGIVG
-1444 QGVLEFFGND
+1444 QGILEFFGND
-1454 GDLSN
+1454 GDLGN
-1459 FTYDQL
+1459 FTQDQL
-1465 KQLEDDIEKG
+1465 KQLKTDIEKG

-1483 LIGQSLFGE
+1483 LIGQSLFGK

-1533 HQIANIEDI
+1533 HQITNIENI

-1555 DEQDI
+1555 DEDDI
-1560 SEAID
+1560 SKAID

-1583 DIFKVAGKNGVAAFT
+1583 DIFKVAGKNGVVAFT

-1633 EDLGIVVSDDEGAW
+1633 EDLGIVVSDEGAW
-1647 KGFYDMM
+1647 RGFYDMM

-1676 FNLMGQE
+1676 FDLMGQD

-1706 PEDYYVQTGPDTY
+1706 PEDYYVQTGPDEY
-1719 IKVKDFDTAAK
+1719 IKVKDFDTKDK
-1730 NALTQAGVD
+1730 NALTQAGID
-1739 RAEEQHNIAEAA
+1739 RAEEQHNVAETA
-1751 QENWNNQFNLGTRIG
+1751 QNNWNDQFNLGTRIR
-1766 INGHDYA
+1766 INGQDYD
-1773 NNLEAMAAG
+1773 NNLAAMAAG
-1782 DFTDVRGRY
+1782 NFTDVRGHY

-1823 RQDSATQAGI
+1823 KLSSSDQAEI

-1864 VKEMNQMTDFNLNDE
+1864 VKEMNQMTGFNLGDE
-1879 ASQKGLRAWATN
+1879 ASQQGLVSWAAK

-1896 GVSTALDDLNY
+1896 GNTEALNQYNY
-1907 NLDHMEETGKSASE
+1907 EMEQAGDNANAAQKAINNL
-1921 IYNKFFKDLRG
+1921 YNALRNN
-1932 AEIKQG
+1932 EIK
-1938 IENIKEYKKN
+1938 EATKEISELKTKYKELRDEGEDTAE
-1948 VADLEEQGKDTT
+1948 VEADLKQKV
-1960 EENKK
+1960 
-1965 IKNEIKDLFNL
+1965 KDLFNFS
-1976 TEEEYRKA
+1976 ESDYQM
-1984 DNEGLIQKFLYGNET
+1984 NQPLIEKFLWGNDDEAALAGQVLDMFSQVDSALVEKINESAGKLDFST
-1999 EQQAAGEALDNIK
+1999 LYTAAQTKLNEITNLLSQNDGFVVNGRITADASQALAALAPL
-2012 GEFGSIFSYIEQM
+2012 GGSIE
-2025 KEKYSTSSLFNFNE
+2025 E
-2039 DEINTK
+2039 
-2045 TQQFA
+2045 
-2050 SKMDEIINKY
+2050 
-2060 GNFNING
+2060 
-2067 NVNLDTTQALMDLL
+2067 
-2081 PLSTDINDMCGWL
+2081 MCGYI
-2094 NAMGKTGIH
+2094 NAMGQVGIH
-2103 FDTSQL
+2103 FNTSQL
-2109 QQLFNAFEAIAIAM
+2109 QILFNAFQEIAEIM
-2123 QDPTSP
+2123 KDPTNADP
-2129 AALDQIRGAKR
+2129 ARIAELKR
-2140 TIGQIVSVA
+2140 TIGDTISVA
-2149 AKNSK
+2149 SEGSLVTK
-2154 VPNVP
+2154 
-2159 GDYTTRVDGEDKGG
+2159 GDGGKYLTTENGNKGGG

-2227 LEEEQDI
+2227 LKEEQDI
-2234 LEDQIKSWKKLLKL
+2234 LEDQVKSWKKLLKL

-2305 DGLDGPMGIQERIDE
+2305 DSLDGPMGIQQNIDE

-2340 TKQIDWKVKQIDFQI
+2340 TKAIDWKVKQIDFQI

-2397 ATLRDG
+2397 ATLRQG
-2403 IDQLNAAKARHP
+2403 IDQLNAAKAKYP

-2511 SLKGQ
+2511 SLKAQ
-2516 MDGLTKATKEAQA
+2516 MDGLAKATKEAQA

-2573 AAQDLF
+2573 AAQELF

-2587 NILSNALSPFET
+2587 NVLSNALSPFET
-2599 LEDFQDKYEKAKTV
+2599 LEDFQDKYEKAKTI

-2656 IHDLQADGVKMSQYD
+2656 IHDLQADGVQMSQYD

-2733 GQLSKDYIND
+2733 GKLSKDYIND

-2792 KGVANSGLTFH
+2792 KGVVNSGLTFH

-2811 DLYDYNDAYMQFVNN
+2811 DLYDYNDAYMLFVNN
-2826 SNTTITE
+2826 SNTTISE
-2833 LQTNYKDWQKVVETA
+2833 LQTNYKDWQKVVEAA
-2848 MGVAGTSWDN
+2848 MNVAGTSWEN
-2858 FGTDMGGT
+2858 FGSDMGGT

-2872 HIQKLCDKIEELV
+2872 HIQKLCDEIEELV

-2909 TDEELAKNEAYIDGN
+2909 TDEELAKNEQYIDGN
-2924 FVGGGGGGGYGDVDM
+2924 FGSSGGGSG
-2939 RTDFTA
+2939 A
-2945 LAQRWAAGE
+2945 
-2954 RNLTNYNGT
+2954 RNLVGVDLSAIAIRMKNGEST
-2963 KTYNS
+2963 VV
-2968 LEEIKAD
+2968 
-2975 LDKKLDAFE
+2975 DKNGNVWTSIDDVVTARNEKLDNMRNE
-2984 QGADILFQGSGEAFD
+2984 GQELKNDSSTDYWTKDEMKQITSEKDEKWLDDIL
-2999 DEGYESVYNNIYQ
+2999 
-3012 GTYKRNGN
+3012 NGN
-3020 NYGMRSY
+3020 
-3027 PNATSNSIVDK
+3027 
-3038 ASNYLGVRY
+3038 
-3047 RWGGTDAGYGLDC
+3047 
-3060 SGLVY
+3060 
-3065 NALNDAGIPVPRT
+3065 
-3078 TAQGYRDMS
+3078 
-3087 KAIKESSVKPGDLV
+3087 
-3101 FFGYGN
+3101 
-3107 TVDHVGIYAGNGQM
+3107 
-3121 IDAPGAKVQ
+3121 
-3130 YTNID
+3130 
-3135 EKRDRLLGYGRLGNT
+3135 
-3150 NYSSSD
+3150 
-3156 TAALMDRLGLSR
+3156 
-3168 RGGAASGAY
+3168 GAASGAY
-3177 TGDWGPGQGIGIDNG
+3177 TGNWAKGQGFGLDNG

-3204 NKSDTRNILRAVDI
+3204 NQKDTSNILRAVDI

-3227 KQVQQMSSISSSKL
+3227 KQVQSMINFGQIKL
-3241 DSLFNSAIP
+3241 GNLIDKTTPPI
-3250 RYETQPIKQEV
+3250 YETQPIKQEV

-3291 SANRSK
+3291 SANKSK

>member
-639 TNNANFGGDAGVK
+639 ANNENFGGDAGVK
-652 YFNKNYK
+652 YFNKSYK

-705 RFDKLNKLIN
+705 RFDKLNQLIN
-715 DAKKASRPN
+715 RAKGASRPN

-747 DKYVNGKVSA
+747 DKYVNSKVSA

-764 IEALR
+764 VEALR

-798 FQKILAKSQGAV
+798 FQKILAKSQGAI

-825 QFSIGATSFKGLLET
+825 QFSIGVTSFKGLLET

-863 PSLIN
+863 PSLIH

-882 NAGGLGANIVSI
+882 NAGGLGANIISI

-929 GFNAFSTKLG
+929 GFNAFSAKLG
-939 IKDTQNFEE
+939 IKDTQNFEK
-948 EYNGLINKKFNQLKK
+948 EYNDLINKKFNQLKK

-996 AALNAMLGKSLLI
+996 AALSAMLGKSVLI

-1064 EQLQQIFNNYS
+1064 EQLKQIFNNYS

-1169 NLTSNFLTASSSV
+1169 NLTSNFFTASSSV

-1188 LKSDG
+1188 LKGDG
-1193 TSASYNDT
+1193 TSAFYNDT

-1253 SLADK
+1253 FLADK

-1337 EKREIGTYA
+1337 KKREIGTYA
-1346 ENAGESDK
+1346 ENAGESGK

-1459 FTYDQL
+1459 FTQDQL
-1465 KQLEDDIEKG
+1465 EQLQKDLEKG
-1475 FEDEDLQN
+1475 LTDEDLQN

-1719 IKVKDFDTAAK
+1719 VKVKDFDTATK

-1739 RAEEQHNIAEAA
+1739 RAEEQHSVAEAA

-1823 RQDSATQAGI
+1823 RQDSATQASI

-1864 VKEMNQMTDFNLNDE
+1864 VKEMSQMTGFNLGDE
-1879 ASQKGLRAWATN
+1879 ASQQGLVSWAAK

-1896 GVSTALDDLNY
+1896 GNTEALNQYNY
-1907 NLDHMEETGKSASE
+1907 EMEQAGDNANAAQKAINNL
-1921 IYNKFFKDLRG
+1921 YNALRNN
-1932 AEIKQG
+1932 EIKEATRE
-1938 IENIKEYKKN
+1938 ISELKTKYKELRDEGEDTAE
-1948 VADLEEQGKDTT
+1948 VEADLKQKV
-1960 EENKK
+1960 
-1965 IKNEIKDLFNL
+1965 KDLFNFS
-1976 TEEEYRKA
+1976 ESDYQM
-1984 DNEGLIQKFLYGNET
+1984 NQPLIEKFLWGNDDEAALAGQVLDMFSQIDSALVEKINESAGKLDFSALYT
-1999 EQQAAGEALDNIK
+1999 AAQTKLNEITNLLSQNDGFVVNGRITADASQALAALAPL
-2012 GEFGSIFSYIEQM
+2012 GGSIE
-2025 KEKYSTSSLFNFNE
+2025 E
-2039 DEINTK
+2039 
-2045 TQQFA
+2045 
-2050 SKMDEIINKY
+2050 
-2060 GNFNING
+2060 
-2067 NVNLDTTQALMDLL
+2067 
-2081 PLSTDINDMCGWL
+2081 MCGYI
-2094 NAMGKTGIH
+2094 NAMGQVGIH
-2103 FDTSQL
+2103 FNTSQL
-2109 QQLFNAFEAIAIAM
+2109 QILFNAFQEIAEIM
-2123 QDPTSP
+2123 KDPTNADP
-2129 AALDQIRGAKR
+2129 ARIAELKR
-2140 TIGQIVSVA
+2140 TIGDTISVA
-2149 AKNSK
+2149 SEGSLVTK
-2154 VPNVP
+2154 
-2159 GDYTTRVDGEDKGG
+2159 GDGGKYLTTENGNKGG

-2248 KVEEFNKENPE
+2248 KVEEFNKEHPE

-2274 ELWGKVWAQ
+2274 ELWGQVWAQ

-2397 ATLRDG
+2397 ATLRQG
-2403 IDQLNAAKARHP
+2403 IDELNAAKARHP

-2633 LNLQLADTNDL
+2633 LNLQLADANDL

-2792 KGVANSGLTFH
+2792 KGVVNSGLTFH

-2872 HIQKLCDKIEELV
+2872 HIQRLCDEIEELV

-2909 TDEELAKNEAYIDGN
+2909 TDQELAANEAYIDGN

-2939 RTDFTA
+2939 QTDFTA

-2999 DEGYESVYNNIYQ
+2999 DEAYESVYNNIYR
-3012 GTYKRNGN
+3012 GTYRRNGN

-3065 NALNDAGIPVPRT
+3065 NALNDAGISVPRT
-3078 TAQGYRDMS
+3078 SAQGYRDMS
-3087 KAIKESSVKPGDLV
+3087 KPIKESSVKPGDLV

-3291 SANRSK
+3291 SANKSK

>member
-67 KIALDQATNVDTG
+67 KIALDQATNADTG

-181 RIVTGQNNDQMA
+181 RIVTGQSSDQMA
-193 QFAEKANK
+193 QFAERANK

-226 NKEVADRT
+226 DKEVADRT

-532 AAENQAAIMKK
+532 AAENQAAVMKK
-543 AMIQTLQSFSPESK
+543 EMIQTLQSFSPESK

-602 KISQAYGDIAVQA
+602 KISQAYGDIAIQA

-705 RFDKLNKLIN
+705 RFDRLNKLIN
-715 DAKKASRPN
+715 KAKGASRPN

-764 IEALR
+764 VEALR

-786 NANKKYTDSIND
+786 NANKKYTDAIND
-798 FQKILAKSQGAV
+798 FEKTLAKSQGAV
-810 SNFSN
+810 MNFSQ
-815 GLVTTVQGIS
+815 GIVSGAQGIS
-825 QFSIGATSFKGLLET
+825 QFTIGINSIRSAIQALNNE
-840 LSNDDLNFG
+840 DLTFG
-849 EKLSSGIMSASIAL
+849 EKVLQMTTSISFAIPSIIYGFTNLQKSIQSINSSKGLIGINIL
-863 PSLIN
+863 QLVT
-868 GFKYLNSGIQTIVK
+868 GLNEIK
-882 NAGGLGANIVSI
+882 EANLGAELQKLS
-894 ATGMDGTQLGEAF
+894 AA
-907 QEKIKSGGTGFSNT
+907 SNT
-921 KKGKILQS
+921 SGLRFKALKAMTDAYNTSLKGAKIGANGLTQAMAEQAA
-929 GFNAFSTKLG
+929 GTAALKAGINAIARSLG
-939 IKDTQNFEE
+939 IYTA
-948 EYNGLINKKFNQLKK
+948 I
-963 AYFKDNKTNVIT
+963 
-975 GEVSRQL
+975 
-982 QQQAKAQIDAQGSG
+982 
-996 AALNAMLGKSLLI
+996 
-1009 FAQYAAAVAA
+1009 AAAVAA
-1019 VVAVIWLLVKAYKAA
+1019 VIVGIVHLNEVAKTKTL
-1034 ESYSLDAQIERSEK
+1034 ESQLARSEEAAANFEK
-1048 AIESFKSQL
+1048 QL
-1057 EETKNKA
+1057 EKTKSKA
-1064 EQLQQIFNNYS
+1064 EELKNVFNNYKNIK
-1075 SVKSALDDCTVGT
+1075 KSLDECTIGT
-1088 KEWREQL
+1088 EEWRKKLQET
-1095 AKANEEALNILNTYP
+1095 NETALEILKNYP
-1110 ELKNMEGTWGKK
+1110 ELKNIEGAWGKK

-1127 WIDKS
+1127 WIDES
-1132 AVNELQSIYDKQV
+1132 ALKGLQSEYDNKI
-1145 LQQQYALA
+1145 LS
-1153 NEQSNLED
+1153 QSYSL
-1161 LNIKKAKQ
+1161 AKQ
-1169 NLTSNFLTASSSV
+1169 NQNSNELKNAIAQKNSFNDITLSYGATFDDLEGSHRPEKDERTFNALEYIRNNFQNYKGYSDDLILNDIYSYLNKEGYNNIEDQAYQEKLTQFINEINPTLQSLISTIEENTNATLQVEQESVVQQKLGKTNMSSQEVKLTTEAYNKAIEDKIAKMKQVNLNGEWTGRIIYEGLTIGTHDRNAKDYNQVQELWDTYLKSQGIDVSDIDYRLSQNNSVEGKGQDRYFVYGQDQKVSFEEVIQAVAQYEVDQSNFLTELNQAATNFLTNLQSSTYSVNNNKTIQDKTDKNLGRSLYEFIGNKNFGNFNTDELNQINELTQDSLERNVAETLGFNYDSLTKEQQTKLTEQLNTIYAAAGVSSAEEFITQFNTTLNTTKQNDGKFSDFLRFLGIENINNLSNFSIAIKDKISTMLQDVFTVAGKDGVNALINAINASGSDITLDQLDQIENIFKTSSSV
-1182 TTEGTL
+1182 DDFIQQLEKLGLVTNESKDAWVEYYNKLIEAGNNLPITQFENFRQIL
-1188 LKSDG
+1188 SDIF
-1193 TSASYNDT
+1193 S
-1201 LNLLLN
+1201 LLN
-1207 NQNELNNKTGQN
+1207 G
-1219 LTEAIK
+1219 
-1225 QLLIDN
+1225 
-1231 NFSIDSGESEKTD
+1231 
-1244 EELLNLYAQ
+1244 
-1253 SLADK
+1253 
-1258 FSTDDVQAAISN
+1258 
-1270 VSKVIQNNTDATL
+1270 
-1283 QATKEASVQQ
+1283 
-1293 ALGLDTMSTE
+1293 
-1303 DAKITTALVDANI
+1303 KI
-1316 EAIKN
+1316 
-1321 SFYNK
+1321 
-1326 NGTISWDDGTG
+1326 G
-1337 EKREIGTYA
+1337 
-1346 ENAGESDK
+1346 
-1354 EDQALRNLWDA
+1354 
-1365 YLEAIKV
+1365 
-1372 DKNDSEYKLDQKNS
+1372 S
-1386 VIGED
+1386 VIS
-1391 QNRSFQLE
+1391 Q
-1399 NGKTILF
+1399 
-1406 SEVATAIA
+1406 
-1414 TMQAMG
+1414 
-1420 EKLQTTY
+1420 
-1427 AMAQKFQTGMSN
+1427 
-1439 QGTVG
+1439 
-1444 QGVLEFFGND
+1444 
-1454 GDLSN
+1454 
-1459 FTYDQL
+1459 
-1465 KQLEDDIEKG
+1465 
-1475 FEDEDLQN
+1475 
-1483 LIGQSLFGE
+1483 
-1492 DFNLLKPE
+1492 
-1500 QQETVKSYMSNMM
+1500 
-1513 KELGVTSGKE
+1513 
-1523 LGEAIVEEAS
+1523 
-1533 HQIANIEDI
+1533 EDI
-1542 NNNKAFKYILGLK
+1542 DKLEKFGIDWQKY
-1555 DEQDI
+1555 
-1560 SEAID
+1560 
-1565 EFEGYSVSLKSR
+1565 F
-1577 ISQIAE
+1577 
-1583 DIFKVAGKNGVAAFT
+1583 
-1598 EAINTVGKD
+1598 
-1607 LTFDQL
+1607 
-1613 NKIADFDWSSGTWEE
+1613 
-1628 FIDTL
+1628 
-1633 EDLGIVVSDDEGAW
+1633 
-1647 KGFYDMM
+1647 
-1654 QETANKLPIEDF
+1654 
-1666 TTFRDLLIEI
+1666 
-1676 FNLMGQE
+1676 
-1683 VGSSITKEK
+1683 
-1692 YDEITKGFKAAGLN
+1692 
-1706 PEDYYVQTGPDTY
+1706 VQTGPDQYTQTQEY
-1719 IKVKDFDTAAK
+1719 TTEDKNRILGSTISQMEENGQYAEQNEDRILNKTTISGKTLDEWVSTLTTAGAK
-1730 NALTQAGVD
+1730 QASGDVISLIARAFGGVD
-1739 RAEEQHNIAEAA
+1739 
-1751 QENWNNQFNLGTRIG
+1751 NLAKFTG
-1766 INGHDYA
+1766 INADQFDSKVFEQMDAMNQG
-1773 NNLEAMAAG
+1773 NL
-1782 DFTDVRGRY
+1782 
-1791 MQQMLDI
+1791 
-1798 FGSPEEIAK
+1798 
-1807 LVGTD
+1807 
-1812 ETNNYDLDYYK
+1812 
-1823 RQDSATQAGI
+1823 
-1833 IQGII
+1833 IQTII
-1838 DAYMANIDG
+1838 DAFTSNKEYINDIQSA
-1847 SYNADLLR
+1847 R
-1855 TNAYTDANS
+1855 QEAYSSANS
-1864 VKEMNQMTDFNLNDE
+1864 VKEMNQMTGFNLNDE
-1879 ASQKGLRAWATN
+1879 ASQNGLRAWATN

-2012 GEFGSIFSYIEQM
+2012 GELNGVFSYIEQM

-2067 NVNLDTTQALMDLL
+2067 NVNLDTTQALMNLL
-2081 PLSTDINDMCGWL
+2081 PLSTDINEMCGWL

-2154 VPNVP
+2154 VPNVT

-2234 LEDQIKSWKKLLKL
+2234 LDDQIKSWKKLLKL
-2248 KVEEFNKENPE
+2248 KVEEFNKEHPE

-2274 ELWGKVWAQ
+2274 ELWGQVWAQ

-2397 ATLRDG
+2397 ATLRQG
-2403 IDQLNAAKARHP
+2403 IDELNAAKARHP

-2633 LNLQLADTNDL
+2633 LNLQLADVNDL

-2649 LRDIQQE
+2649 LRDIQQQ

-2733 GQLSKDYIND
+2733 EQLSKDYIND

-2792 KGVANSGLTFH
+2792 KGVINSGLTFH

-2872 HIQKLCDKIEELV
+2872 HIQKLCDEIEELV

-2939 RTDFTA
+2939 QTDFTA
-2945 LAQRWAAGE
+2945 LLQRWDAGE
-2954 RNLTNYNGT
+2954 RNLTNYNET

-2968 LEEIKAD
+2968 VEEIIND
-2975 LDKKLDAFE
+2975 LNKKLDAFE
-2984 QGADILFQGSGEAFD
+2984 AGADILYQGSGDPFKDAD
-2999 DEGYESVYNNIYQ
+2999 NQDVIDKYGLR
-3012 GTYKRNGN
+3012 RNGG
-3020 NYGMRSY
+3020 NYTTYNTNSG
-3027 PNATSNSIVDK
+3027 NTSSIVSN
-3038 ASNYLGVRY
+3038 ASKYMGTPYVY
-3047 RWGGTDAGYGLDC
+3047 GGTSSSGLDC

-3065 NALNDAGIPVPRT
+3065 KALTEAGIDVPRT
-3078 TAQGYRDMS
+3078 TAQGYKDMS
-3087 KAIKESSVKPGDLV
+3087 NKINESNAKPGDLV
-3101 FFGYGN
+3101 FFGANGL
-3107 TVDHVGIYAGNGQM
+3107 VDHVGIYMGNGQM
-3121 IDAPGAKVQ
+3121 INATGTKTQITDINK
-3130 YTNID
+3130 
-3135 EKRDRLLGYGRLGNT
+3135 KRAGLIGYGRIGNDLPSAS
-3150 NYSSSD
+3150 NVIDKY
-3156 TAALMDRLGLSR
+3156 GLKR
-3168 RGGAASGAY
+3168 NHGAASGAY

-3250 RYETQPIKQEV
+3250 RCETQPIKQEV

-3291 SANRSK
+3291 SANKSK

>member
-67 KIALDQATNVDTG
+67 KIALDQATNVNTG

-126 EVPLKRTNAL
+126 EVPLKRTNAI
-136 LDNFKKTIANT
+136 LDNFKKTLANT
-147 ARWQISSN
+147 AKWQISSN
-155 LMHGVQGSIQKAYYY
+155 LMHGVQGSLQKAYYY

-175 KSLNNI
+175 RSLNDI
-181 RIVTGQNNDQMA
+181 RIVTGQSNDQMA

-226 NKEVADRT
+226 DKEVADRT
-234 EVTIKMANAAGESA
+234 DVTIKMANAAGESA

-356 KYSLALE
+356 KYSKALE

-426 LVGVAKNSEGTLQ
+426 LVGVAKNSKGTLQ
-439 KQADIYAE
+439 EQADIFAE

-489 LIDSLGGLPGVLGVV
+489 LIDSLGGLPGILSVI

-510 SFGPDIVNNM
+510 SFGPDIVNNI

-532 AAENQAAIMKK
+532 AAQNQAAVMKK
-543 AMIQTLQSFSPESK
+543 QMLEALNAFNPKADPQDMGAVEFQTKSLIDATQ
-557 MELSDQGS
+557 Q
-565 VTLET
+565 
-570 TTMINAAQASYDL
+570 SYDL
-583 QIANSQLNET
+583 QMASSKLNEIDLQRLKTLKSISDQYAQIAIRAKEAADAQTAQVIEARQTGLASIRQLSKKKGGGDKGVINAQKVLDSGQDVISNFNGLMNLDITKGTKTKDLVQQVQNLKLVGDEYKKLNNLANQYSQTQNKSTATAFRNELKNLQKQYQSGGKAIEQLTKQT
-593 DKLRLQTLL
+593 DAYIDSQVKA
-602 KISQAYGDIAVQA
+602 KNISQSAGDIIKTIMNVLNGQA
-615 KKSIEVQQQQ
+615 IKQGEAARATREHSKAIE
-625 TQDSLREARNQIFL
+625 E
-639 TNNANFGGDAGVK
+639 
-652 YFNKNYK
+652 
-659 AGQKL
+659 
-664 IDSFY
+664 
-669 SNRVLKQLNSQK
+669 
-681 FDNSD
+681 
-686 SYQNFLAKF
+686 F
-695 NNIKGLDKDQ
+695 NN
-705 RFDKLNKLIN
+705 
-715 DAKKASRPN
+715 
-724 IQSRYRNQII
+724 
-734 EEINNLK
+734 
-741 DVNIVL
+741 
-747 DKYVNGKVSA
+747 
-757 DGATKKQ
+757 T
-764 IEALR
+764 
-769 QCLNEY
+769 
-775 VKEKEALIQSN
+775 
-786 NANKKYTDSIND
+786 
-798 FQKILAKSQGAV
+798 LARSQGAV
-810 SNFSN
+810 ATFSQ
-815 GLVTTVQGIS
+815 GLVTSAQ
-825 QFSIGATSFKGLLET
+825 GATSILMAINSIKSALET
-840 LSNDDLNFG
+840 LNNEDLSFG
-849 EKLSSGIMSASIAL
+849 DKFLSMMTSMSIAIPAL
-863 PSLIN
+863 ISGFNSLATGIPQMAN
-868 GFKYLNSGIQTIVK
+868 NFKLLGNNLVQLALGVNELKGANIDEAIRGLENTVGNSGIKAKILDRMRQAINDTTTETTQL
-882 NAGGLGANIVSI
+882 AGAELAAAQSSAAMSAGFKALLGSI
-894 ATGMDGTQLGEAF
+894 APVAIGLAAVGVA
-907 QEKIKSGGTGFSNT
+907 I
-921 KKGKILQS
+921 
-929 GFNAFSTKLG
+929 A
-939 IKDTQNFEE
+939 
-948 EYNGLINKKFNQLKK
+948 GLI
-963 AYFKDNKTNVIT
+963 AYHNWKETFSV
-975 GEVSRQL
+975 E
-982 QQQAKAQIDAQGSG
+982 
-996 AALNAMLGKSLLI
+996 
-1009 FAQYAAAVAA
+1009 
-1019 VVAVIWLLVKAYKAA
+1019 
-1034 ESYSLDAQIERSEK
+1034 AQIERSKQSLSEF
-1048 AIESFKSQL
+1048 ESILS
-1057 EETKNKA
+1057 ETKTKA
-1064 EQLQQIFNNYS
+1064 EQLKSVFNNYQE
-1075 SVKSALDDCTVGT
+1075 VTDALDKCTVGT
-1088 KEWREQL
+1088 KEWRDQL
-1095 AKANEEALNILNTYP
+1095 AKANEEALNILDTYP
-1110 ELKNMEGTWGKK
+1110 ELKNIEGAWSKNSSGQ
-1122 DTGEI
+1122 I
-1127 WIDKS
+1127 II
-1132 AVNELQSIYDKQV
+1132 NEDALNQVQDIYDQRVAAVDYAIDYQKAK
-1145 LQQQYALA
+1145 LQQLNVQQLGENFA
-1153 NEQSNLED
+1153 ESNLLGVMQNHGTAFPSLTIDTLGRLIAENIDLFKDADVQEFANGLETVFDKAGILFNNPED
-1161 LNIKKAKQ
+1161 LNGQKQ
-1169 NLTSNFLTASSSV
+1169 EFEMLAYQILNDSKITDGLDQLVSA
-1182 TTEGTL
+1182 L
-1188 LKSDG
+1188 LD
-1193 TSASYNDT
+1193 
-1201 LNLLLN
+1201 
-1207 NQNELNNKTGQN
+1207 
-1219 LTEAIK
+1219 
-1225 QLLIDN
+1225 
-1231 NFSIDSGESEKTD
+1231 
-1244 EELLNLYAQ
+1244 
-1253 SLADK
+1253 
-1258 FSTDDVQAAISN
+1258 
-1270 VSKVIQNNTDATL
+1270 NTDATI
-1283 QATKEASVQQ
+1283 QASKESKIQQGLGKETMESGEVTFTSNFMDAAIDEKVSEILKNNKFNWTYTDPTTGKKYTEAIGSSGINKNDNNVVLNDIWKRYSQIAGFDYELDKDSVQGTGANRAFRYRDADNEVQ
-1293 ALGLDTMSTE
+1293 TVSFETVAKALATVEVYANALE
-1303 DAKITTALVDANI
+1303 DSYEKATNFQGYL
-1316 EAIKN
+1316 
-1321 SFYNK
+1321 
-1326 NGTISWDDGTG
+1326 DGTG
-1337 EKREIGTYA
+1337 DNTY
-1346 ENAGESDK
+1346 
-1354 EDQALRNLWDA
+1354 
-1365 YLEAIKV
+1365 
-1372 DKNDSEYKLDQKNS
+1372 
-1386 VIGED
+1386 
-1391 QNRSFQLE
+1391 
-1399 NGKTILF
+1399 
-1406 SEVATAIA
+1406 
-1414 TMQAMG
+1414 
-1420 EKLQTTY
+1420 
-1427 AMAQKFQTGMSN
+1427 
-1439 QGTVG
+1439 
-1444 QGVLEFFGND
+1444 
-1454 GDLSN
+1454 
-1459 FTYDQL
+1459 
-1465 KQLEDDIEKG
+1465 
-1475 FEDEDLQN
+1475 
-1483 LIGQSLFGE
+1483 
-1492 DFNLLKPE
+1492 
-1500 QQETVKSYMSNMM
+1500 
-1513 KELGVTSGKE
+1513 
-1523 LGEAIVEEAS
+1523 
-1533 HQIANIEDI
+1533 
-1542 NNNKAFKYILGLK
+1542 LK
-1555 DEQDI
+1555 DEQFKSASSDTGKSI
-1560 SEAID
+1560 LEFLGNKGDLSGLNKTQLENYNRAIQNLDENTFNNLMSNALGYGNYTELDDAQLKQFTSQLTNLYSEVGVTSFDAFKRAFGN
-1565 EFEGYSVSLKSR
+1565 EVKSDNGQSEK
-1577 ISQIAE
+1577 ILADNFFAHLLEAANTQIAGF
-1583 DIFKVAGKNGVAAFT
+1583 DQFAVNIQSKLSNLVKDVFKTAGYDGVNALV
-1598 EAINTVGKD
+1598 EAINASGSDIT
-1607 LTFDQL
+1607 LDQL
-1613 NKIADFDWSSGTWEE
+1613 DQIENIFKTSSSVDDF
-1628 FIDTL
+1628 IQQL
-1633 EDLGIVVSDDEGAW
+1633 EKLGLVTSESKDAW
-1647 KGFYDMM
+1647 VEYY
-1654 QETANKLPIEDF
+1654 NKLIEAGNNLPIAQFENFRQILSDIFSLLNGKIGSVISQEDI
-1666 TTFRDLLIEI
+1666 DKL
-1676 FNLMGQE
+1676 
-1683 VGSSITKEK
+1683 EK
-1692 YDEITKGFKAAGLN
+1692 FGIDWQKYF
-1706 PEDYYVQTGPDTY
+1706 VQTGPDKYTQTQEY
-1719 IKVKDFDTAAK
+1719 STDDKNKFLQGSIKTIEENGQMAQEKEEAWNNFKYTGSQDNEYTFDSSIEAMKNGSLKDSSGRLLDEAIRIFG
-1730 NALTQAGVD
+1730 GVD
-1739 RAEEQHNIAEAA
+1739 NLVQFTSLNKDKFDKAA
-1751 QENWNNQFNLGTRIG
+1751 YL
-1766 INGHDYA
+1766 
-1773 NNLEAMAAG
+1773 AM
-1782 DFTDVRGRY
+1782 
-1791 MQQMLDI
+1791 
-1798 FGSPEEIAK
+1798 SESEK
-1807 LVGTD
+1807 
-1812 ETNNYDLDYYK
+1812 
-1823 RQDSATQAGI
+1823 
-1833 IQGII
+1833 
-1838 DAYMANIDG
+1838 
-1847 SYNADLLR
+1847 ADLLQSIS
-1855 TNAYTDANS
+1855 NAFTQNKDYQNQVQSARQEAYSSADS
-1864 VKEMNQMTDFNLNDE
+1864 VKEISQMDGFNIGDE
-1879 ASQKGLRAWATN
+1879 ASQKGLRAWAAN

-1896 GVSTALDDLNY
+1896 GVAESLNKLNLELEKAEDDPIKAKKAYEEFFKSLRDAEVKEAVNEIKDIKKNIQDLEKDGKDST
-1907 NLDHMEETGKSASE
+1907 SE
-1921 IYNKFFKDLRG
+1921 INKLYTK
-1932 AEIKQG
+1932 
-1938 IENIKEYKKN
+1938 
-1948 VADLEEQGKDTT
+1948 V
-1960 EENKK
+1960 
-1965 IKNEIKDLFNL
+1965 KDLFNL
-1976 TEEEYRKA
+1976 SDSDLEENKGLVDKFLFGNEEES
-1984 DNEGLIQKFLYGNET
+1984 QK
-1999 EQQAAGEALDNIK
+1999 AGEELEKIKQQGKDMGTAYRNAVIEAAQNVADAHIDFSQIQAEAVSQFNQIK
-2012 GEFGSIFSYIEQM
+2012 GMLEQDSNFQLTGQMSID
-2025 KEKYSTSSLFNFNE
+2025 TS
-2039 DEINTK
+2039 
-2045 TQQFA
+2045 
-2050 SKMDEIINKY
+2050 
-2060 GNFNING
+2060 
-2067 NVNLDTTQALMDLL
+2067 QALGALA
-2081 PLSTDINDMCGWL
+2081 PVNGTIEEMCGYV
-2094 NAMGKTGIH
+2094 NALGRVGIH
-2103 FDTSQL
+2103 FNTAQLKQLFATVAKIQQFMKQGNFGAVEALSNQL
-2109 QQLFNAFEAIAIAM
+2109 QNNISIWAQ
-2123 QDPTSP
+2123 
-2129 AALDQIRGAKR
+2129 
-2140 TIGQIVSVA
+2140 
-2149 AKNSK
+2149 NSK
-2154 VPNVP
+2154 VPRSDR
-2159 GDYTTRVDGEDKGG
+2159 DYTTTVNGDPGGG

-2186 GKEIQDELLK
+2186 GKEIQDEVLK

-2248 KVEEFNKENPE
+2248 KVEEFNKDHPE

-2397 ATLRDG
+2397 ATLRQG
-2403 IDQLNAAKARHP
+2403 IDELNAAKARHP

-2511 SLKGQ
+2511 SLKAQ
-2516 MDGLTKATKEAQA
+2516 MDGLAKATKEAQA

-2587 NILSNALSPFET
+2587 NVLSNALSPFET
-2599 LEDFQDKYEKAKTV
+2599 LEDFQDKYEKAKTI

-2649 LRDIQQE
+2649 LKDIQQE
-2656 IHDLQADGVKMSQYD
+2656 IHDLQADGVQMSQYD

-2733 GQLSKDYIND
+2733 GKLSKDYIND

-2792 KGVANSGLTFH
+2792 KGVVNSGLTFH

-2811 DLYDYNDAYMQFVNN
+2811 DLYDYNDAYMLFVNN
-2826 SNTTITE
+2826 SNTTISE
-2833 LQTNYKDWQKVVETA
+2833 LQTNYKDWQKVVEAA
-2848 MGVAGTSWDN
+2848 MNVAGTSWEN
-2858 FGTDMGGT
+2858 FGSDMGGT

-2872 HIQKLCDKIEELV
+2872 HIQKLCDEIEELV
-2885 NVLMGYISQ
+2885 NVLMSYISQ

-2909 TDEELAKNEAYIDGN
+2909 TDEELAKNEQYIDGN
-2924 FVGGGGGGGYGDVDM
+2924 FGSSGGGSG
-2939 RTDFTA
+2939 A
-2945 LAQRWAAGE
+2945 
-2954 RNLTNYNGT
+2954 RNLVGVDLSAIAIRMKNGEST
-2963 KTYNS
+2963 VV
-2968 LEEIKAD
+2968 
-2975 LDKKLDAFE
+2975 DKNGNVWTSIDDVVTARNEKLDNMRNE
-2984 QGADILFQGSGEAFD
+2984 GQELKNDSSTDYWTKDEMKQITSEKDEKWLDDIL
-2999 DEGYESVYNNIYQ
+2999 
-3012 GTYKRNGN
+3012 NGN
-3020 NYGMRSY
+3020 
-3027 PNATSNSIVDK
+3027 
-3038 ASNYLGVRY
+3038 
-3047 RWGGTDAGYGLDC
+3047 
-3060 SGLVY
+3060 
-3065 NALNDAGIPVPRT
+3065 
-3078 TAQGYRDMS
+3078 
-3087 KAIKESSVKPGDLV
+3087 
-3101 FFGYGN
+3101 
-3107 TVDHVGIYAGNGQM
+3107 
-3121 IDAPGAKVQ
+3121 
-3130 YTNID
+3130 
-3135 EKRDRLLGYGRLGNT
+3135 
-3150 NYSSSD
+3150 
-3156 TAALMDRLGLSR
+3156 
-3168 RGGAASGAY
+3168 GAASGAY
-3177 TGDWGPGQGIGIDNG
+3177 TGNWAKGQGFGLDNG

-3204 NKSDTRNILRAVDI
+3204 NQKDTSNILRAVDI

-3227 KQVQQMSSISSSKL
+3227 KQVQSMINFGQIKL
-3241 DSLFNSAIP
+3241 GNLIDKTTP
-3250 RYETQPIKQEV
+3250 PVYETQPIKQEV

-3291 SANRSK
+3291 SANKSK

>member
-67 KIALDQATNVDTG
+67 KIALDQATNVNTG

-126 EVPLKRTNAL
+126 EVPLKRTNAI
-136 LDNFKKTIANT
+136 LDNFKKTLANT
-147 ARWQISSN
+147 AKWQISSN
-155 LMHGVQGSIQKAYYY
+155 LMHGVQGSLQKAYYY

-175 KSLNNI
+175 RSLNDI
-181 RIVTGQNNDQMA
+181 RIVTGQSNDQMA
-193 QFAEKANK
+193 EFAEKANK

-226 NKEVADRT
+226 DKEVADRT

-356 KYSLALE
+356 KYSKALE

-439 KQADIYAE
+439 EQADIYAE

-467 VNDKFFIG
+467 VSDKFFIG

-489 LIDSLGGLPGVLGVV
+489 LIDSLGGLPGVLSVI

-532 AAENQAAIMKK
+532 AAENQAAVMKQQ
-543 AMIQTLQSFSPESK
+543 MINVLKTFTTYEEKPDLTK
-557 MELSDQGS
+557 QGS
-565 VTLET
+565 VELET
-570 TTMINAAQASYDL
+570 TTMVKAAEASYDL
-583 QIANSQLNET
+583 QLANNQLNET

-602 KISQAYGDIAVQA
+602 KISQAYGQIAIES
-615 KKSIEVQQQQ
+615 KKSIEAQQ
-625 TQDSLREARNQIFL
+625 TQSNNNLRNARNTIFED
-639 TNNANFGGDAGVK
+639 NNKKFGGDKGVI
-652 YFNKNYK
+652 YF
-659 AGQKL
+659 
-664 IDSFY
+664 D
-669 SNRVLKQLNSQK
+669 
-681 FDNSD
+681 
-686 SYQNFLAKF
+686 
-695 NNIKGLDKDQ
+695 
-705 RFDKLNKLIN
+705 
-715 DAKKASRPN
+715 
-724 IQSRYRNQII
+724 
-734 EEINNLK
+734 NNLK
-741 DVNIVL
+741 KGQKIVDNFYNDKTMQDLKSLKINSNGSFKDFISQFGQLDLNNQRYSKLNQLIQQGNNSNLSNGAKGTLRKDILAEVNNLRDVNLEI
-747 DKYVNGKVSA
+747 DNYVNQKIKA
-757 DGATKKQ
+757 EKLTKAQ
-764 IEALR
+764 SNALR
-769 QCLNEY
+769 QCLTDY
-775 VKEKEALIQSN
+775 VNEKEALLQNKGAVEKYESAIEAF
-786 NANKKYTDSIND
+786 NAELK
-798 FQKILAKSQGAV
+798 ASQG
-810 SNFSN
+810 SIYSFSQ
-815 GLVTTVQGIS
+815 GLVSSFQGIS
-825 QFSIGATSFKGLLET
+825 QLAIGINSLKGMFNT
-840 LSNDDLNFG
+840 LNNSELDFG
-849 EKLSSGIMSASIAL
+849 EKLTQSITSASFAI

-868 GFKYLNSGIQTIVK
+868 GVNQLASGLKEIGTNWK
-882 NAGGLGANIVSI
+882 GLGTNILSI
-894 ATGMDGTQLGEAF
+894 MTGLGGSLQGSDLQAALKT
-907 QEKIKSGGTGFSNT
+907 KIENS
-921 KKGKILQS
+921 S
-929 GFNAFSTKLG
+929 GFRAKIMQTGLDAYTAKLKELG
-939 IKDTQNFEE
+939 VAAGSAGTAEQ
-948 EYNGLINKKFNQLKK
+948 QL
-963 AYFKDNKTNVIT
+963 A
-975 GEVSRQL
+975 
-982 QQQAKAQIDAQGSG
+982 ASG
-996 AALNAMLGKSLLI
+996 AATHAMFTKSLLVLGK
-1009 FAQYAAAVAA
+1009 YALIIGA
-1019 VVAVIWLLVKAYKAA
+1019 VVAAIAVLVKVYNT
-1034 ESYSLDAQIERSEK
+1034 AQSFTIEEQIKRSEQ

-1064 EQLQQIFNNYS
+1064 EQLKSVFNNYS
-1075 SVKSALDDCTVGT
+1075 SVKSALDECTVGT

-1095 AKANEEALNILNTYP
+1095 AKTNEEALNILNTYP
-1110 ELKNMEGTWGKK
+1110 ELKNMEGAWGKK

-1127 WIDKS
+1127 WIDKN
-1132 AVNELQSIYDKQV
+1132 AVDKLQSIYDKQIT
-1145 LQQQYALA
+1145 QQQYALA

-1188 LKSDG
+1188 LKDDG
-1193 TSASYNDT
+1193 TSASYKDT

-1207 NQNELNNKTGQN
+1207 NQNELNNKTGQD

-1231 NFSIDSGESEKTD
+1231 NFSVNNEDNEKTD

-1293 ALGLDTMSTE
+1293 ALGLDIMSTE

-1321 SFYNK
+1321 SFYNE

-1337 EKREIGTYA
+1337 KDREIGTHD
-1346 ENAGESDK
+1346 ENAGGAGK
-1354 EDQALRNLWDA
+1354 GDQALRNLWDA
-1365 YLEAIKV
+1365 YLAAIKI

-1386 VIGED
+1386 VIGEG

-1399 NGKTILF
+1399 NGKTKSF

-1420 EKLQTTY
+1420 KELQTTY

-1444 QGVLEFFGND
+1444 QGILEFFGND

-1459 FTYDQL
+1459 FTQDQL
-1465 KQLEDDIEKG
+1465 KQLKKDIEKG

-1533 HQIANIEDI
+1533 HQITNIEDI
-1542 NNNKAFKYILGLK
+1542 NNNKAFKYILGLE
-1555 DEQDI
+1555 DEDDI

-1683 VGSSITKEK
+1683 VGSSITQEK
-1692 YDEITKGFKAAGLN
+1692 YDKITEGFKAAGLN

-1719 IKVKDFDTAAK
+1719 VKVKDFDTAAK

-1739 RAEEQHNIAEAA
+1739 RAEEQHNVAEAH
-1751 QENWNNQFNLGTRIG
+1751 QEAWGSGIKQGGYIFNGQEYTQ
-1766 INGHDYA
+1766 
-1773 NNLEAMAAG
+1773 LEAMQKG
-1782 DFTDVRGRY
+1782 LTDDSGGSLL
-1791 MQQMLDI
+1791 QQALDI
-1798 FGSPEEIAK
+1798 FSSPEEIAK

-1812 ETNNYDLDYYK
+1812 ETGNYDLDFYK

-1838 DAYMANIDG
+1838 DAYTANIDG

-1864 VKEMNQMTDFNLNDE
+1864 VKEMNQMTGFNLGDE
-1879 ASQKGLRAWATN
+1879 ASQQGLVSWAAK

-1896 GVSTALDDLNY
+1896 GNTEALNQYNY
-1907 NLDHMEETGKSASE
+1907 EMEQAGDNANAAQKAINNL
-1921 IYNKFFKDLRG
+1921 YNALRNN
-1932 AEIKQG
+1932 EIK
-1938 IENIKEYKKN
+1938 EATKEISELKTKYKELRN
-1948 VADLEEQGKDTT
+1948 EGEDTAEVEADLKQKV
-1960 EENKK
+1960 
-1965 IKNEIKDLFNL
+1965 KDLFNFSESDYQMNQPLIEKFLWGNDDEAALAGQVLDMFSQVDSALIEKINESAGKLDFSTLYTEAQSKL
-1976 TEEEYRKA
+1976 TEITNLLSQNDGFVVNGKITA
-1984 DNEGLIQKFLYGNET
+1984 D
-1999 EQQAAGEALDNIK
+1999 
-2012 GEFGSIFSYIEQM
+2012 GS
-2025 KEKYSTSSLFNFNE
+2025 
-2039 DEINTK
+2039 
-2045 TQQFA
+2045 
-2050 SKMDEIINKY
+2050 
-2060 GNFNING
+2060 
-2067 NVNLDTTQALMDLL
+2067 QALAAITPISGSLEE
-2081 PLSTDINDMCGWL
+2081 MCGWI
-2094 NAMGKTGIH
+2094 NAMGQVGIH
-2103 FDTSQL
+2103 FTTDQL
-2109 QQLFNAFEAIAIAM
+2109 QQLLECFAQMADIMGGKDIS
-2123 QDPTSP
+2123 DLTSDD
-2129 AALDQIRGAKR
+2129 AAKLRDLKSQIGD
-2140 TIGQIVSVA
+2140 IVSVA
-2149 AKNSK
+2149 SEGS
-2154 VPNVP
+2154 VVTQ
-2159 GDYTTRVDGEDKGG
+2159 GDGRKYLTTENGNKGG
-2173 GGGGSESKSANDI
+2173 GGGGGGKSTKSANDI
-2186 GKEIQDELLK
+2186 GKEIQDEVLK

-2227 LEEEQDI
+2227 LKEEQDI

-2305 DGLDGPMGIQERIDE
+2305 DSLDGPMGIQQNIDE

-2340 TKQIDWKVKQIDFQI
+2340 TKAIDWKVKQIDYQI

-2397 ATLRDG
+2397 ATLRQG
-2403 IDQLNAAKARHP
+2403 IDQLNAAKAKYP

-2511 SLKGQ
+2511 SLKAQ
-2516 MDGLTKATKEAQA
+2516 MDGLAKATKEAQA

-2587 NILSNALSPFET
+2587 NVLSNALSPFET
-2599 LEDFQDKYEKAKTV
+2599 LEDFQDKYEKAKTI

-2656 IHDLQADGVKMSQYD
+2656 IHDLQADGVQMSQYD

-2733 GQLSKDYIND
+2733 GKLSKDYIND

-2792 KGVANSGLTFH
+2792 KGVVNSGLTFH

-2811 DLYDYNDAYMQFVNN
+2811 DLYDYNDAYMLFVNN
-2826 SNTTITE
+2826 SNTTISE
-2833 LQTNYKDWQKVVETA
+2833 LQTNYKDWQKVVEAA
-2848 MGVAGTSWDN
+2848 MNVAGTSWEN
-2858 FGTDMGGT
+2858 FGSDMGGT

-2872 HIQKLCDKIEELV
+2872 HIQKLCDEIEELV

-2909 TDEELAKNEAYIDGN
+2909 TDEELAKNEQYIDGN
-2924 FVGGGGGGGYGDVDM
+2924 FGSSGGGSG
-2939 RTDFTA
+2939 A
-2945 LAQRWAAGE
+2945 
-2954 RNLTNYNGT
+2954 RNLVGVDLSAIAIRMKNGEST
-2963 KTYNS
+2963 VV
-2968 LEEIKAD
+2968 
-2975 LDKKLDAFE
+2975 DKNGNVWTSIDDVVTARNEKLDNMRNE
-2984 QGADILFQGSGEAFD
+2984 GQELKNDSSTDYWTKDEMKQITSEKDEKWLDDIL
-2999 DEGYESVYNNIYQ
+2999 
-3012 GTYKRNGN
+3012 NGN
-3020 NYGMRSY
+3020 
-3027 PNATSNSIVDK
+3027 
-3038 ASNYLGVRY
+3038 
-3047 RWGGTDAGYGLDC
+3047 
-3060 SGLVY
+3060 
-3065 NALNDAGIPVPRT
+3065 
-3078 TAQGYRDMS
+3078 
-3087 KAIKESSVKPGDLV
+3087 
-3101 FFGYGN
+3101 
-3107 TVDHVGIYAGNGQM
+3107 
-3121 IDAPGAKVQ
+3121 
-3130 YTNID
+3130 
-3135 EKRDRLLGYGRLGNT
+3135 
-3150 NYSSSD
+3150 
-3156 TAALMDRLGLSR
+3156 
-3168 RGGAASGAY
+3168 GAASGAY
-3177 TGDWGPGQGIGIDNG
+3177 TGNWAKGQGFGLDNG

-3204 NKSDTRNILRAVDI
+3204 NQKDTSNILRAVDI

-3227 KQVQQMSSISSSKL
+3227 KQVQSMINFGQIKL
-3241 DSLFNSAIP
+3241 GNLIDKTTP
-3250 RYETQPIKQEV
+3250 PVYETQPIKQEV

-3291 SANRSK
+3291 SANKSK

>member
-67 KIALDQATNVDTG
+67 KIALDQATNVNTG

-126 EVPLKRTNAL
+126 EVPLKRTNAI
-136 LDNFKKTIANT
+136 LDNFKKTLANT
-147 ARWQISSN
+147 AKWQISSN
-155 LMHGVQGSIQKAYYY
+155 LMHGVQGSLQKAYYY

-175 KSLNNI
+175 RSLNDI
-181 RIVTGQNNDQMA
+181 RIVTGQSNDQMA

-226 NKEVADRT
+226 DKEVADRT

-248 SKVSDQLTAV
+248 SKISDQLTAV

-356 KYSLALE
+356 KYSKALE

-426 LVGVAKNSEGTLQ
+426 LVGVAKNSKGTLQ
-439 KQADIYAE
+439 EQADIFAE

-489 LIDSLGGLPGVLGVV
+489 LIDSLGGLPGVLSVI

-557 MELSDQGS
+557 MALSDQGS

-602 KISQAYGDIAVQA
+602 KISQAYGDIAIQA
-615 KKSIEVQQQQ
+615 KRSIEIQQQQ
-625 TQDSLREARNQIFL
+625 TQDSLRDARNQIFL
-639 TNNANFGGDAGVK
+639 TTNENFGGETGVK
-652 YFNKNYK
+652 YFDKNYK

-669 SNRVLKQLNSQK
+669 NNKVLKQLNSQK

-695 NNIKGLDKDQ
+695 NNIKGLDNDQ
-705 RFDKLNKLIN
+705 RFNKLNSLIQSAK
-715 DAKKASRPN
+715 DASDKPSN

-747 DKYVNGKVSA
+747 DKYVNNKVSA

-764 IEALR
+764 VEALR
-769 QCLNEY
+769 QCLNGY

-798 FQKILAKSQGAV
+798 FQKTLAKSQGAI

-825 QFSIGATSFKGLLET
+825 QFSIGVTSFKGLLET
-840 LSNDDLNFG
+840 LSDDDLNFG

-868 GFKYLNSGIQTIVK
+868 GFKSLNSGIQAIVK
-882 NAGGLGANIVSI
+882 NAGGLGTNIISI

-907 QEKIKSGGTGFSNT
+907 QEKIKSGGSGFSNT

-929 GFNAFSTKLG
+929 GFNAFSAKLG
-939 IKDTQNFEE
+939 IKDTQNFEK
-948 EYNGLINKKFNQLKK
+948 EYNDLINKKFNQLKK

-996 AALNAMLGKSLLI
+996 AALSAMLGKSVLI
-1009 FAQYAAAVAA
+1009 FAKYAAAIAA
-1019 VVAVIWLLVKAYKAA
+1019 VVAVVWLLVKAYKAA

-1110 ELKNMEGTWGKK
+1110 ELKNMEGAWGKK

-1132 AVNELQSIYDKQV
+1132 AIDKLQSIYDKQV

-1188 LKSDG
+1188 LKDDG
-1193 TSASYNDT
+1193 TSASYKDT

-1207 NQNELNNKTGQN
+1207 NQNELNNKTGQD

-1231 NFSIDSGESEKTD
+1231 NFSVSNENNEKTD

-1293 ALGLDTMSTE
+1293 ALGLDAMSTE

-1321 SFYNK
+1321 SFYNE

-1337 EKREIGTYA
+1337 KNREIGTYA

-1365 YLEAIKV
+1365 YLEAAKI
-1372 DKNDSEYKLDQKNS
+1372 DKNDSEYKLNQKNS
-1386 VIGED
+1386 VIGEG

-1420 EKLQTTY
+1420 EELQTTY
-1427 AMAQKFQTGMSN
+1427 NMAQKFQTGMNN
-1439 QGTVG
+1439 QGITG
-1444 QGVLEFFGND
+1444 QGILEFFGNN
-1454 GDLSN
+1454 GDLNN
-1459 FTYDQL
+1459 FTETQL
-1465 KQLEDDIEKG
+1465 NNLRNALEQDLT
-1475 FEDEDLQN
+1475 DEGLQN
-1483 LIGQSLFGE
+1483 LIGQSLFGK
-1492 DFNLLKPE
+1492 DFNILEPE

-1523 LGEAIVEEAS
+1523 LSEAIVEEAG
-1533 HQIANIEDI
+1533 HQIANIKDI
-1542 NNNKAFKYILGLK
+1542 KNDNFFKYLLGK
-1555 DEQDI
+1555 DNI
-1560 SEAID
+1560 SEA
-1565 EFEGYSVSLKSR
+1565 FEYFDQYSVSLKSR
-1577 ISQIAE
+1577 ISQISK
-1583 DIFKVAGKNGVAAFT
+1583 DIFEVAGKDGVNAFK
-1598 EAINTVGKD
+1598 EAINASGSDIT
-1607 LTFDQL
+1607 LDQL
-1613 NKIADFDWSSGTWEE
+1613 DQLENIFKTSSSVDDFIKKLEE
-1628 FIDTL
+1628 
-1633 EDLGIVVSDDEGAW
+1633 LGLVTDESKDAW
-1647 KGFYDMM
+1647 VEYY
-1654 QETANKLPIEDF
+1654 NKLIEAGNNLPIAQFENFRQILSDIFSLLNGKIGSVISQEDI
-1666 TTFRDLLIEI
+1666 DKL
-1676 FNLMGQE
+1676 
-1683 VGSSITKEK
+1683 EK
-1692 YDEITKGFKAAGLN
+1692 FGIDWQKYF
-1706 PEDYYVQTGPDTY
+1706 VQTGPDKYTQTQEY
-1719 IKVKDFDTAAK
+1719 STDDKNKFLQGSIKTIEENGQMAQEKEEAWNNFKYTDNQGNERTFSNSIEAMK
-1730 NALTQAGVD
+1730 NGQLTDNSGRLLDEAIRIFGGVD
-1739 RAEEQHNIAEAA
+1739 NLAQFTSLNKDKFNKEAY
-1751 QENWNNQFNLGTRIG
+1751 L
-1766 INGHDYA
+1766 
-1773 NNLEAMAAG
+1773 AM
-1782 DFTDVRGRY
+1782 
-1791 MQQMLDI
+1791 
-1798 FGSPEEIAK
+1798 SESEK
-1807 LVGTD
+1807 
-1812 ETNNYDLDYYK
+1812 
-1823 RQDSATQAGI
+1823 
-1833 IQGII
+1833 
-1838 DAYMANIDG
+1838 
-1847 SYNADLLR
+1847 ADLLQAISDAFTQNKDYQNQVQSAR
-1855 TNAYTDANS
+1855 QEAYSSADS
-1864 VKEMNQMTDFNLNDE
+1864 VKEISQMDGFNIGDE
-1879 ASQKGLRAWATN
+1879 ASQKGLRAWAAN

-1896 GVSTALDDLNY
+1896 GVAEALSKLNLELEKAEDDPIKAKKAYEEFFKSLRDAEVKETIDEIKDIKKNIQELEKDGKDST
-1907 NLDHMEETGKSASE
+1907 SE
-1921 IYNKFFKDLRG
+1921 INKLYTK
-1932 AEIKQG
+1932 
-1938 IENIKEYKKN
+1938 
-1948 VADLEEQGKDTT
+1948 V
-1960 EENKK
+1960 
-1965 IKNEIKDLFNL
+1965 KDLFNL
-1976 TEEEYRKA
+1976 SDSDLEK
-1984 DNEGLIQKFLYGNET
+1984 NKGLVDKFLFGNAEESQKAGEELEKIKQQGKDIGTAYGNAIVGAAQSVANT
-1999 EQQAAGEALDNIK
+1999 HIDFSQMQADAVSKFNQIKTMLEQDSQFQLTGQMSIDTSQAIGALAPVDGTIQ
-2012 GEFGSIFSYIEQM
+2012 E
-2025 KEKYSTSSLFNFNE
+2025 
-2039 DEINTK
+2039 
-2045 TQQFA
+2045 
-2050 SKMDEIINKY
+2050 
-2060 GNFNING
+2060 
-2067 NVNLDTTQALMDLL
+2067 
-2081 PLSTDINDMCGWL
+2081 MCGYV
-2094 NAMGKTGIH
+2094 NALGRVGIH
-2103 FDTSQL
+2103 FNTAQLKQLFSTMAKIQQLMQQGPGGAMQAAALSNQL
-2109 QQLFNAFEAIAIAM
+2109 QNRI
-2123 QDPTSP
+2123 
-2129 AALDQIRGAKR
+2129 
-2140 TIGQIVSVA
+2140 SVWSQ
-2149 AKNSK
+2149 NSV
-2154 VPNVP
+2154 VPKSNR
-2159 GDYTTRVDGEDKGG
+2159 DYTTTVDGDSTGGG

-2202 DRLEAL
+2202 ERLEAL
-2208 REGANPEDSAKYIQ
+2208 RDGANPEDSAKYIQ

-2248 KVEEFNKENPE
+2248 KVEEFNKEHPE

-2305 DGLDGPMGIQERIDE
+2305 DSLDGPMGIQQNIDE

-2329 KEAAELELEAI
+2329 KEAAELELESI
-2340 TKQIDWKVKQIDFQI
+2340 TKAIDWKVKQIDFQI

-2397 ATLRDG
+2397 ATLRQG
-2403 IDQLNAAKARHP
+2403 IDQLNAAKAKYP

-2554 QETEKASD
+2554 QETEKASE

-2599 LEDFQDKYEKAKTV
+2599 LEDFQDKYEKAKTI
-2613 NEEYLDDAERL
+2613 NEQYLDDAERL

-2649 LRDIQQE
+2649 LKDIQQE
-2656 IHDLQADGVKMSQYD
+2656 IHDLQADGVQMSQYD

-2733 GQLSKDYIND
+2733 GSLSKDYIND

-2792 KGVANSGLTFH
+2792 KGVTNSGLTFH

-2826 SNTTITE
+2826 SNTTISE

-2872 HIQKLCDKIEELV
+2872 HIQKLCDEIEELV
-2885 NVLMGYISQ
+2885 NVLMQYISQ

-2909 TDEELAKNEAYIDGN
+2909 TDQELAKNEQYIDGN
-2924 FVGGGGGGGYGDVDM
+2924 FASSGGGIAYDIGVDYSAAIISLSKNGGTYTDESGRTWTTNDIDTLKQVRNAKLSDM
-2939 RTDFTA
+2939 EK
-2945 LAQRWAAGE
+2945 GE
-2954 RNLTNYNGT
+2954 ATLKNGSSTEYWSDAEMKDITTNKNQ
-2963 KTYNS
+2963 KW
-2968 LEEIKAD
+2968 LEE
-2975 LDKKLDAFE
+2975 
-2984 QGADILFQGSGEAFD
+2984 
-2999 DEGYESVYNNIYQ
+2999 V
-3012 GTYKRNGN
+3012 
-3020 NYGMRSY
+3020 
-3027 PNATSNSIVDK
+3027 
-3038 ASNYLGVRY
+3038 
-3047 RWGGTDAGYGLDC
+3047 
-3060 SGLVY
+3060 
-3065 NALNDAGIPVPRT
+3065 
-3078 TAQGYRDMS
+3078 
-3087 KAIKESSVKPGDLV
+3087 
-3101 FFGYGN
+3101 
-3107 TVDHVGIYAGNGQM
+3107 
-3121 IDAPGAKVQ
+3121 
-3130 YTNID
+3130 
-3135 EKRDRLLGYGRLGNT
+3135 LGN
-3150 NYSSSD
+3150 
-3156 TAALMDRLGLSR
+3156 
-3168 RGGAASGAY
+3168 GAASGAY
-3177 TGDWGPGQGIGIDNG
+3177 TGNWAKGQGFGPDNG
-3192 KIIKVHPKELIL
+3192 RIIKVHPKELIL
-3204 NKSDTRNILRAVDI
+3204 NQKDTSNILRAVDI
-3218 VRNMNDWVD
+3218 VRNMNDWID
-3227 KQVQQMSSISSSKL
+3227 KQVQSMVDFGQAKL
-3241 DSLFNSAIP
+3241 GSLIDKTTP
-3250 RYETQPIKQEV
+3250 PVYETQPIKQEV

-3291 SANRSK
+3291 SANKSK

>member
-67 KIALDQATNVDTG
+67 KIALDQATNVNTG

-126 EVPLKRTNAL
+126 EVPLKRTNAI
-136 LDNFKKTIANT
+136 LDNFKKTLANT
-147 ARWQISSN
+147 AKWQISSN
-155 LMHGVQGSIQKAYYY
+155 LMHGVQGSLQKAYYY

-175 KSLNNI
+175 RSLNDI
-181 RIVTGQNNDQMA
+181 RIVTGQSNDQMA
-193 QFAEKANK
+193 EFAEKANK

-226 NKEVADRT
+226 DKEVADRT

-356 KYSLALE
+356 KYSKALE

-439 KQADIYAE
+439 EQADIYAE

-467 VNDKFFIG
+467 VSDKFFIG

-489 LIDSLGGLPGVLGVV
+489 LIDSLGGLPGVLSVI

-532 AAENQAAIMKK
+532 AAENQAAVMKQQ
-543 AMIQTLQSFSPESK
+543 MINVLKTFTTYEEKPDLTK
-557 MELSDQGS
+557 QGS
-565 VTLET
+565 VELET
-570 TTMINAAQASYDL
+570 TTMVKAAEASYDL
-583 QIANSQLNET
+583 QLANNQLNET

-602 KISQAYGDIAVQA
+602 KISQAYGQIAIES
-615 KKSIEVQQQQ
+615 KKSIEAQQ
-625 TQDSLREARNQIFL
+625 TQSNNNLRNARNTIFED
-639 TNNANFGGDAGVK
+639 NNKKFGGDKGVI
-652 YFNKNYK
+652 YF
-659 AGQKL
+659 
-664 IDSFY
+664 D
-669 SNRVLKQLNSQK
+669 
-681 FDNSD
+681 
-686 SYQNFLAKF
+686 
-695 NNIKGLDKDQ
+695 
-705 RFDKLNKLIN
+705 
-715 DAKKASRPN
+715 
-724 IQSRYRNQII
+724 
-734 EEINNLK
+734 NNLK
-741 DVNIVL
+741 KGQKIVDNFYNDKTMQDLKSLKINSNGSFKDFISQFGQLDLNNQRYSKLNQLIQQGNNSNLSNGAKGTLRKDILAEVNNLRDVNLEI
-747 DKYVNGKVSA
+747 DNYVNQKIKA
-757 DGATKKQ
+757 EKLTKAQ
-764 IEALR
+764 SNALR
-769 QCLNEY
+769 QCLTDY
-775 VKEKEALIQSN
+775 VNEKEALLQNKGAVEKYESAIEAF
-786 NANKKYTDSIND
+786 NAELK
-798 FQKILAKSQGAV
+798 ASQG
-810 SNFSN
+810 SIYSFSQ
-815 GLVTTVQGIS
+815 GLVSSFQGIS
-825 QFSIGATSFKGLLET
+825 QLGIGINSLKGMFDT
-840 LSNDDLNFG
+840 LNNSELDFG
-849 EKLSSGIMSASIAL
+849 EKLTQSITSASFAI

-868 GFKYLNSGIQTIVK
+868 GVNQLASGLKEIGTNWK
-882 NAGGLGANIVSI
+882 GLGTNILSI
-894 ATGMDGTQLGEAF
+894 MTGLGGSLQGSDLQAALKT
-907 QEKIKSGGTGFSNT
+907 KIENS
-921 KKGKILQS
+921 S
-929 GFNAFSTKLG
+929 GFKAKIMQTGLDAYTAKLKELG
-939 IKDTQNFEE
+939 VAAGSAGTAEQ
-948 EYNGLINKKFNQLKK
+948 QL
-963 AYFKDNKTNVIT
+963 A
-975 GEVSRQL
+975 
-982 QQQAKAQIDAQGSG
+982 ASG
-996 AALNAMLGKSLLI
+996 AATHAMFTKSLLVLGK
-1009 FAQYAAAVAA
+1009 YALIIGA
-1019 VVAVIWLLVKAYKAA
+1019 VVAAIAVLVKVYNT
-1034 ESYSLDAQIERSEK
+1034 AQSFTIEEQIKRSEQ
-1048 AIESFKSQL
+1048 AVESFKSQL

-1064 EQLQQIFNNYS
+1064 EQLKSVFDSYS
-1075 SVKSALDDCTVGT
+1075 SVKSALDECTVGT
-1088 KEWREQL
+1088 KEWRAQL
-1095 AKANEEALNILNTYP
+1095 TKANEEALNILNTYP
-1110 ELKNMEGTWGKK
+1110 ELKNMEGAWGKK

-1127 WIDKS
+1127 WIDQS
-1132 AVNELQSIYDKQV
+1132 AVDKLQSIYDKQI

-1161 LNIKKAKQ
+1161 LNIEKAKQ
-1169 NLTSNFLTASSSV
+1169 DLTSNLQGVLNIQSGSTTGGLTKNGQYTSV
-1182 TTEGTL
+1182 MPGIADL
-1188 LKSDG
+1188 I
-1193 TSASYNDT
+1193 
-1201 LNLLLN
+1201 LN
-1207 NQNELNNKTGQN
+1207 NQENLQNKSQEEQVSIIEQALKNNGFETLN
-1219 LTEAIK
+1219 
-1225 QLLIDN
+1225 DN
-1231 NFSIDSGESEKTD
+1231 TT
-1244 EELLNLYAQ
+1244 LNDYAQ
-1253 SLADK
+1253 KIADK
-1258 FSTDDVQAAISN
+1258 FNTDDVQAAISN
-1270 VSKVIQNNTDATL
+1270 VSKVIQANTDATL
-1283 QATKEASVQQ
+1283 QTTKEASVQQ

-1321 SFYNK
+1321 SFYNDD
-1326 NGTISWDDGTG
+1326 GTISWDDGTG
-1337 EKREIGTYA
+1337 KDREIGTHD
-1346 ENAGESDK
+1346 ENAGGAGK
-1354 EDQALRNLWDA
+1354 GDQALRNLWDA
-1365 YLEAIKV
+1365 YLEAAKI

-1386 VIGED
+1386 VIGEG

-1399 NGKTILF
+1399 NGKTKSF
-1406 SEVATAIA
+1406 SEVATTIA

-1420 EKLQTTY
+1420 EELQTTY

-1439 QGTVG
+1439 QGIVG
-1444 QGVLEFFGND
+1444 QGILEFFGND
-1454 GDLSN
+1454 GDLGN
-1459 FTYDQL
+1459 FTQDQL
-1465 KQLEDDIEKG
+1465 EQLKTDIEKG

-1483 LIGQSLFGE
+1483 LIGQSLFGKG
-1492 DFNLLKPE
+1492 FNLLKPE

-1523 LGEAIVEEAS
+1523 LGEAIVEEAG

-1542 NNNKAFKYILGLK
+1542 SNNKVFKYILGLGDK
-1555 DEQDI
+1555 DDI
-1560 SEAID
+1560 SKAID

-1583 DIFKVAGKNGVAAFT
+1583 DIFKVAGKNGVVAFT

-1613 NKIADFDWSSGTWEE
+1613 NKIANFDWSSGTWEE

-1683 VGSSITKEK
+1683 VGSSITQEK

-1706 PEDYYVQTGPDTY
+1706 PEDYYVQTGPDEY
-1719 IKVKDFDTAAK
+1719 IKVKDFDTKDK
-1730 NALTQAGVD
+1730 NALTQAGID
-1739 RAEEQHNIAEAA
+1739 RAEEQHNVAETA
-1751 QENWNNQFNLGTRIG
+1751 QDNWNDQFNLGTRIR
-1766 INGHDYA
+1766 INGQDYD
-1773 NNLEAMAAG
+1773 NNLAAMAAG
-1782 DFTDVRGRY
+1782 NFTDIRGRY

-1807 LVGTD
+1807 LVDTD
-1812 ETNNYDLDYYK
+1812 EVGNYDLDYYK

-1864 VKEMNQMTDFNLNDE
+1864 VKEMNQMTGFNLGDE
-1879 ASQKGLRAWATN
+1879 ASQQGLVSWAAK

-1896 GVSTALDDLNY
+1896 GNTEALNQYNY
-1907 NLDHMEETGKSASE
+1907 EMEQAGDNANAAQKAINNL
-1921 IYNKFFKDLRG
+1921 YNALRNN
-1932 AEIKQG
+1932 EIK
-1938 IENIKEYKKN
+1938 EATKEISELKTKYKELR
-1948 VADLEEQGKDTT
+1948 DEGEDTA
-1960 EENKK
+1960 EVEAGLKQK
-1965 IKNEIKDLFNL
+1965 VKDLFNFS
-1976 TEEEYRKA
+1976 ESDYQM
-1984 DNEGLIQKFLYGNET
+1984 NQPLIEKFLWGNDDEAALAGKVLDMFSQVDSALIEKINESAGKLDFSALYT
-1999 EQQAAGEALDNIK
+1999 AAQTKLNEITNLLSQNDGFVVNGRITADASQALAALAPL
-2012 GEFGSIFSYIEQM
+2012 GGSIE
-2025 KEKYSTSSLFNFNE
+2025 E
-2039 DEINTK
+2039 
-2045 TQQFA
+2045 
-2050 SKMDEIINKY
+2050 
-2060 GNFNING
+2060 
-2067 NVNLDTTQALMDLL
+2067 
-2081 PLSTDINDMCGWL
+2081 MCGYI
-2094 NAMGKTGIH
+2094 NAMGQVGIH
-2103 FDTSQL
+2103 FNTSQL
-2109 QQLFNAFEAIAIAM
+2109 QILFNAFQEIAEIM
-2123 QDPTSP
+2123 KDPTNADP
-2129 AALDQIRGAKR
+2129 ARIAELKR
-2140 TIGQIVSVA
+2140 TIGDTISVA
-2149 AKNSK
+2149 SEGSLVTK
-2154 VPNVP
+2154 
-2159 GDYTTRVDGEDKGG
+2159 GDGGKYLTTENGNKGGG

-2208 REGANPEDSAKYIQ
+2208 RDGANPEDSAKYIQ

-2227 LEEEQDI
+2227 LKEEQDI

-2305 DGLDGPMGIQERIDE
+2305 DSLDGPMGIQQNIDE

-2397 ATLRDG
+2397 ATLRQG
-2403 IDQLNAAKARHP
+2403 IDQLNAAKAKYP

-2511 SLKGQ
+2511 SLKAQ
-2516 MDGLTKATKEAQA
+2516 MDGLAKATKEAQA

-2587 NILSNALSPFET
+2587 NVLSNALSPFET
-2599 LEDFQDKYEKAKTV
+2599 LEDFQDKYEKAKTI

-2656 IHDLQADGVKMSQYD
+2656 IHDLQADGVQMSQYD

-2792 KGVANSGLTFH
+2792 KGVVNSGLTFH

-2858 FGTDMGGT
+2858 FGTNMGGT

-2872 HIQKLCDKIEELV
+2872 HIQKLCDEIEKLV

-2945 LAQRWAAGE
+2945 LLQRWDAGE

-2968 LEEIKAD
+2968 VEEIYAD
-2975 LDKKLDAFE
+2975 LAAKLDAAQ
-2984 QGADILFQGSGEAFD
+2984 QGEKIKYQGSGENFSNED
-2999 DEGYESVYNNIYQ
+2999 QLSTLDKFIKGYNSQ
-3012 GTYKRNGN
+3012 GGRYSP
-3020 NYGMRSY
+3020 YSY
-3027 PNATSNSIVDK
+3027 PNTYSNKIVDK
-3038 ASNYLGVRY
+3038 ASNYLGTKY
-3047 RWGGTDAGYGLDC
+3047 TYGGKDASAGLDC

-3065 NALNDAGIPVPRT
+3065 KALNDAGVNVPVL
-3078 TAQGYRDMS
+3078 TAEGYKQMAKS
-3087 KAIKESSVKPGDLV
+3087 ISQANAKPGDLV
-3101 FFGYGN
+3101 FFGANG
-3107 TVDHVGIYAGNGQM
+3107 VSDHVGIYIGNGQM
-3121 IDAPGAKVQ
+3121 INATGTKTQ
-3130 YTNID
+3130 ITNID
-3135 EKRDRLLGYGRLGNT
+3135 TKKAGLIGYGRIGNSNT
-3150 NYSSSD
+3150 SSVNEFIK
-3156 TAALMDRLGLSR
+3156 RYN
-3168 RGGAASGAY
+3168 GAASGVY
-3177 TGDWGPGQGIGIDNG
+3177 TGDWGPGQGLGIDNG

-3227 KQVQQMSSISSSKL
+3227 KQVQQMSSMSSSKL

-3291 SANRSK
+3291 SANRFK